1 MSVISK
7 KSFLNKADKQQS
19 NWEQTTG
26 QEAGGVLNKQ
36 DFIRQA
42 QSAAQQRRQA
52 QEQKTPQRERNG
64 FDRTATPASIA
75 GLGAPA
81 PTSQRQKERYN
92 QEIGQYGVG
101 NIDLYNRP
109 QYRNADGSVSTV
121 DSTSFNI
128 QGKEVLLPS
137 VWMKDGKAYRSSDGD
152 EILQHFYDTGEFLG
166 VFDTVDAANSYA
178 EKLHDA
184 QDYYY
189 TTQREKALDE
199 TVAHD
204 QLQGMKRTLA
214 ILESQKKQEQAQQ
227 PGILSMLGK
236 ASDSTLPTFQAESAQ
251 SETDRRIQELQD
263 EIDRQESES
272 QMQGTK
278 RPETYTAKNVGR
290 YKDRLI
296 ALASVPGVWTKR
308 QKQEA
313 EEIIGTQ
320 SGFGG
325 LLGYEQNV
333 TAFAPY
339 QEAMRK
345 GDTEAAK
352 QWQQIYDVLYT
363 RLYSKQTAVASG
375 LQEGL
380 GVTSAAAAVG
390 KLLGANEDEYH
401 RQMENAQRAQA
412 EHPVLAG
419 GAKIAGSLALMSGIG
434 EAAGAGLAAA
444 GMNTGSLGFKVAAGA
459 LSFAGADAVHNA
471 GAAAIGDMSTGDY
484 LKHIAIS
491 GAQGMAGNL
500 AGGLVGTGLAN
511 VLRDTHKMTPFMEFL
526 RQTASGVTNASVNQ
540 AVGYL
545 AADEKP
551 TKEEIATNLVTAFAF
566 SVLNG
571 AINSYQTTQQQKA
584 QMNQAYQA
592 IEQGYR
598 AMTAGT
604 ENMTPEAKAQR
615 AQFIMQQTQSLRE
628 SVNSYYIAGQQ
639 KAVDNLN
646 ETLDLIDEAMRAY
659 VNGYTAASSAMQTPN
674 VMLPGGGSTGQL
686 PTAADLPTAPTDPQ
700 MQKQVEQELQ
710 TAIQQGLQQA
720 QAGTQNTPQPES
732 GQALQNGN
740 AAAAAA
746 QIAGQAAE
754 QNQQTQLPS
763 LPATEQDA
771 VVQPQQPEQSTQQ
784 EAELP
789 TQQMQT
795 EQTTTPLQRL
805 EAMGVSG
812 KRAQSMARGIEA
824 FYRGEIQDG
833 EVLSKLLSLPEV
845 QNVMRQ
851 MTDADIEAV
860 VSGNVQPQNQQPVNS
875 AAQQTLNTQ
884 PTVQQA
890 LDSQAPG
897 VQNGTTT
904 SEGGMNNGTEQL
916 QVGQRPGAEQ
926 PGEQLPDG
934 DGGRVLGEST
944 GGQSGILAEG
954 RPQRAFNQV
963 GAAAERKN
971 LGRTLRLEKVSS
983 QSLGLP
989 NGTEEREIQVM
1000 PESSWDA
1007 QMQQTAQRISYET
1020 GKPVTYVLGSIRIRQ
1035 ADGSVSAARGVYTE
1049 NGIIIQADHLR
1060 LNIDQI
1066 ADHEAF
1072 HDYAANNP
1080 GLVRQIEQAIV
1091 ERYGR
1096 EEFDAIMDKYL
1107 KNLRGVYDLPEH
1119 ASGQEVAEAY
1129 GIVKEEICADAYAG
1143 INFFGANADKYRS
1156 EAQAVLRERKI
1167 TTPGSETEEAVA
1179 RRTGPPERYS
1189 YGGVNANTADQ
1200 KTLARAQELQMQ
1212 GEDDERVRKETG
1224 WHTGME
1230 GKLRFEIDDSNMKYH
1245 RGGDAAFSRNH
1256 PDYAE
1261 YQKLVDKM
1269 LTGSAEAW
1277 KPEDQER
1284 LQELDKTWGREYGRL
1299 SERVESGNATLE
1311 DVIDHEELFQAYP
1324 QLRSVRVEFKELPGN
1339 TQGYF
1344 SPSENKIALDSKL
1357 RSAPEVTIIHEI
1369 QHAIQK
1375 AEGFAS
1381 GASPEYWQ
1389 QHRDEAKEAR
1399 IADIREEIARLEEQ
1413 LPWDLNRWTA
1423 EDDAIEAK
1431 IGELEDSI
1439 IDIQNGVGLDSY
1451 DLYRNTAGEIEAR
1464 DAASRR
1470 ELTPEQR
1477 RATPPARAD
1486 ENTVYADLS
1495 DSLDYVGKTD
1505 DGTEV
1510 YETSEA
1516 VRKLPYK
1523 KRMEAFMD
1531 IMRNEYAGRTA
1542 KFTARDGEVYYATFD
1557 ENDLRKNVYGDKK
1570 SSPRGWKAKINT
1582 GADGNIFDLVENAEH
1597 SGSGKEQG
1605 KTSEAHQGLTGWEY
1619 FVKTVQIDGRVY
1631 DLLAN
1636 VRKKPDGEFVYSIQ
1650 LNENEK
1656 KAPAPPRQYQNGT
1669 AKAENRPVRVPT
1681 DASEASVAEK
1691 RLPVKARFSMD
1702 EPVEQTQDL
1711 MAIHNLDGKK
1721 MDSMLQLGA
1730 IPSPSVAIVKA
1741 SQGHTQYGDYTL
1753 VFPRQSIDPQ
1763 ADQRNKVYGA
1773 DAWTPTAAN
1782 AIVERE
1788 VNYDARRAAEQKI
1801 AQLAKQVAGGI
1812 FSRDSV
1818 IGSRVDEV
1826 STMDEAELA
1835 KQLSRDD
1842 AVRAAY
1848 LAEQG
1853 KDIEPVLKE
1862 KVWDSFGNQALQ
1874 DYTEKIGAQE
1884 LAQLYVKLETGER
1897 LTEAELE
1904 TARESIM
1911 EAWIADHEYALS
1923 RKPELRETRIARQRD
1938 KISDARVEDFIRN
1951 AEALYEDGGQTRDGV
1966 DRYATQDKLREAVD
1980 DADVEAWV
1988 RGQLHGVLGEP
1999 GIYNGKERFTASG
2012 RRRSFRETHGAYTVE
2027 NIVKAMNKAN
2037 ARGESYWGVGAKGIL
2052 SVATPR
2058 YKSVDAIHADESR
2071 LQKMPEE
2078 EYNRLLQ
2085 ALDKRIEGIVADV
2098 QKTSGSYDMDEIAG
2112 LLMENAGQDAMRI
2125 QQAFSRQGYDIDGGL
2140 ATEIAGMYR
2149 QAAEMPTGYFEAKPQ
2164 RVVTFDEPV
2173 CIAPDNCPP
2182 ERLEKMKAA
2191 GLNVIEYEAGNDE
2204 QRMEIARS
2212 LKGMRFSVDEPQ
2224 AGTGGEI
2231 GQAPESEPAKQEQK
2245 EKKPRK
2251 KNETKP
2257 VAESLPIIAKRNL
2270 RQDMQGI
2277 FSIPEGRRAEINQ
2290 IIDGLADRMLKNGE
2304 LTQEDRDAFFD
2315 RMYAEGVMEVAA
2327 DEYLQQARSEIA
2339 GRRIYVPES
2348 VKHEFGD
2355 DWGYFRKKAFAA
2367 GVMLVNDTSAAGIDM
2382 VNAELADTLPGMF
2395 NADDL
2400 DSREILEN
2408 IVQTA
2413 EEGKSQNMSLAQYTA
2428 LLAGQEYVSEDEVL
2442 DNIERQMDEALR
2454 TFTRT
2459 AKLEVHLR
2467 DRTGVKI
2474 AQEREKSAAARQREA
2489 LSRAKER
2496 QQRKEMSQRQREYR
2510 ELKEQQKKTL
2520 KALQWLAKNQYRAPE
2535 ELRETWDEVLGDLDI
2550 YAVSAANEMRYSK
2563 KYDATWKD
2571 LAEMYKAARKS
2582 DPNFL
2587 PTKELEMIVD
2597 RLDNEKIAD
2606 MDLNALQDLYKAAV
2620 GLRTEFYNRN
2630 NVINDDMNRLFAEVY
2645 TDSKKELDFGAQTK
2659 AGEAARQGKKLDSL
2673 FNQEQLSPMNVMQ
2686 RMAGWNPN
2694 SAWYSMAKQL
2704 EKGER
2709 DIRDYTVS
2717 ATKQLREF
2725 LTEHEDWAKKAD
2737 GQGDDGIWYEV
2748 KIPQLVGEL
2757 EVGKP
2762 PKFGDTI
2769 TVWMTPTQKV
2779 HLYLESKSYENL
2791 RHMEGGRIFPVK
2803 ELYSQGKREAAF
2815 AQGELVRLAPETVK
2829 ALVKDLTPEEQEL
2842 AQALE
2847 QYYNVFAKKEINR
2860 VSNILYGYDKAV
2872 SKNYAPIYA
2881 DTNYTKNQ
2889 LGVYDATAEGVG
2901 NLKSRQ
2907 YSKNPSYNIGAFDAF
2922 ERHVEQTARFVGMAI
2937 PARNW
2942 NTLLGWNE
2950 YVDDDRESMR
2960 SEISHTWGDASL
2972 KYIEN
2977 LIETLQGG
2985 AASTRD
2991 SVSMGA
2997 EKIFSNY
3004 IGAVFGA
3011 NQSIVFKQLGSIPL
3025 ASVWL
3030 GPENAPSPGQVKRID
3045 RSLIEKYTQ
3054 ELDWRTLGYSTPET
3068 KQLKENPNWT
3078 QTNKFTSFVFGGG
3091 AITAMDG
3098 WAASVLWP
3106 WAENKVRSE
3115 FPELETGSQEQI
3127 DSGSSPFYQKVAEE
3141 FNEAVARSQST
3152 SDEMHRGSLYKSK
3165 NSVTRAFTMF
3175 KSDSSQAYNALRQR
3189 AGEAEYY
3196 KRIGD
3201 TENYNKAKRG
3211 LGVAFLSILGGTAF
3225 ACGIDV
3231 LMNLWKHKGKAYRD
3245 EDGNL
3250 TAESVAKELATG
3262 MAESMFGLVIGGEE
3276 IFNIFDAVGTK
3287 LTGGTWY
3294 DSMNTLNAPGLEQVS
3309 EIISTLIDEGVSF
3322 IQLLADGA
3330 DVVKN
3335 GGDVWEFLHRR
3346 GADIIGDIKEMAATV
3361 ATYLP
3366 GIPVNNLEAYLLGTV
3381 RWVSPELAAAY
3392 DDALATA
3399 NKNRMKGLRGAEL
3412 ERKIEDTLH
3421 NRRVETDEATNETL
3435 ASLYEGGFTKAVPS
3449 DTPGSISVDGE
3460 DRKLSAY
3467 QKQVYDKTW
3476 SGAVGNR
3483 LRELAASDVFQEADD
3498 ETREK
3503 MLSGLYEYAG
3513 EKAKAA
3519 VFDDYEV
3526 KTSTQKADDV
3536 LASGAEMADYLELK
3550 LAGAVDKYLDAID
3563 GGLDTQNAKDVALG
3577 MAELAP
3583 EEGKK
3588 TVSDVQKWR
3597 AAIDAVDGADAQR
3610 NALLAVMK
3618 DSTKQKYEIADS
3630 YGIEARTWVQLK
3642 EILPQFD
3649 EDGNGSYKG
3658 EEIENAIDA
3667 LNGHGGIMLPGGDGP
3682 QQLTNEMRAVLWQ
3695 LFTGSKSA
3703 KNNPYSERVGSQ
3715 VIAEREKAKQE
3726 D

>member
-52 QEQKTPQRERNG
+52 QEQKAPQSERSG

-109 QYRNADGSVSTV
+109 QYRNADGSISTV

-199 TVAHD
+199 AVAHD

-227 PGILSMLGK
+227 PSILSMLGK

-263 EIDRQESES
+263 EIDRQENES

-296 ALASVPGVWTKR
+296 ALASVPGIWTKR

-390 KLLGANEDEYH
+390 KALGANEDEYH

-471 GAAAIGDMSTGDY
+471 GAAAMGDMSTEDY
-484 LKHIAIS
+484 LKRIAIS

-566 SVLNG
+566 SVLSS
-571 AINSYQTTQQQKA
+571 AISSYQTTQQQKA

-659 VNGYTAASSAMQTPN
+659 VNGYAAASSAMQTPN

-686 PTAADLPTAPTDPQ
+686 PTAADLPTTPTDPQ

-720 QAGTQNTPQPES
+720 QAGTQNTQPPES

-746 QIAGQAAE
+746 QIAVQAAE
-754 QNQQTQLPS
+754 QNQQAQQPS
-763 LPATEQDA
+763 LPTAAQA
-771 VVQPQQPEQSTQQ
+771 AAVQPQQLEQSTQQ
-784 EAELP
+784 EAGLLTP
-789 TQQMQT
+789 QQVQT
-795 EQTTTPLQRL
+795 EQTATPLERL
-805 EAMGVSG
+805 ETMGVSG

-824 FYRGEIQDG
+824 FYRGQITDG
-833 EVLSKLLSLPEV
+833 EVLNKLLSFPEV

-860 VSGNVQPQNQQPVNS
+860 VSGNVQAQNQQPVNT
-875 AAQQTLNTQ
+875 AAQQV
-884 PTVQQA
+884 PGSQQ
-890 LDSQAPG
+890 PG
-897 VQNGTTT
+897 VQNEATTH
-904 SEGGMNNGTEQL
+904 EGGMNNGTEQL
-916 QVGQRPGAEQ
+916 PAGQQ
-926 PGEQLPDG
+926 PGTEQQSEQLPDG
-934 DGGRVLGEST
+934 DGGRILGEST

-954 RPQRAFNQV
+954 RPQRTFNQGRTAV
-963 GAAAERKN
+963 EREN

-1000 PESSWDA
+1000 PESHWDA

-1049 NGIIIQADHLR
+1049 NGIIIQADHR
-1060 LNIDQI
+1060 YLNIDQI

-1080 GLVRQIEQAIV
+1080 GLVRQIERAIV
-1091 ERYGR
+1091 EQYSR

-1156 EAQAVLRERKI
+1156 EAQAVLQERKI
-1167 TTPGSETEEAVA
+1167 TTPGSETAA
-1179 RRTGPPERYS
+1179 ATQRRTGPPERYS

-1230 GKLRFEIDDSNMKYH
+1230 GKLRFEIDDSKMKYH

-1277 KPEDQER
+1277 KPEDQGR

-1299 SERVESGNATLE
+1299 SERVDRGSATLE

-1324 QLRSVRVEFKELPGN
+1324 QLRNVRVEFKELPGN

-1357 RSAPEVTIIHEI
+1357 RSAPEATIIHEI

-1439 IDIQNGVGLDSY
+1439 IDIQNGVGMDSY

-1477 RATPPARAD
+1477 RAAPPARAD

-1597 SGSGKEQG
+1597 GGSGKEQG

-1691 RLPVKARFSMD
+1691 RLPVKARFSLD

-1763 ADQRNKVYGA
+1763 ADRRNKVYGA

-1788 VNYDARRAAEQKI
+1788 VNYEAGRAAEQKI
-1801 AQLAKQVAGGI
+1801 AQLANQVAGGI
-1812 FSRDSV
+1812 FSRYSV
-1818 IGSRVDEV
+1818 ISGRVGEV
-1826 STMDEAELA
+1826 ARMDEAELA
-1835 KQLSRDD
+1835 KQLARDD

-1862 KVWDSFGNQALQ
+1862 KVWDSFGNLALQ
-1874 DYTEKIGAQE
+1874 EYTEKIGAQE

-1897 LTEAELE
+1897 LTAAELE

-1911 EAWIADHEYALS
+1911 ASWIADHEYALS
-1923 RKPELRETRIARQRD
+1923 RRPELRETRTARQRD

-1988 RGQLHGVLGEP
+1988 RGQIRGVLGEP

-2012 RRRSFRETHGAYTVE
+2012 KRRSFRETHGAYTAE
-2027 NIVKAMNKAN
+2027 NIVKAMNRAS

-2058 YKSVDAIHADESR
+2058 YKSVDAIHADEGR
-2071 LQKMPEE
+2071 LQNMPEE

-2085 ALDKRIEGIVADV
+2085 ELDKRIGGIVADV
-2098 QKTSGSYDMDEIAG
+2098 QKTAGSYDMDEIAG

-2173 CIAPDNCPP
+2173 CIAPDDCPP

-2224 AGTGGEI
+2224 AETGGEI
-2231 GQAPESEPAKQEQK
+2231 EQASESKPAEPEQK

-2395 NADDL
+2395 HADDL

-2535 ELRETWDEVLGDLDI
+2535 ELQGTWDEVLGDLDI

-2571 LAEMYKAARKS
+2571 LAEMYKDAQAN

-2587 PTKELEMIVD
+2587 PSKELEKIVH
-2597 RLDNEKIAD
+2597 RLDNKKIAD

-2748 KIPQLVGEL
+2748 KIPQLVGAL

-2779 HLYLESKSYENL
+2779 HMYLESKSTENL
-2791 RHMEGGRIFPVK
+2791 RHMEGGRTFADK
-2803 ELYSQGKREAAF
+2803 TLYSQGKRREAF
-2815 AQGELVRLAPETVK
+2815 AQGKTVRMAPETVK
-2829 ALVKDLTPEEQEL
+2829 AIVGSLTPEEQEL

-2872 SKNYAPIYA
+2872 SKNYTPIY
-2881 DTNYTKNQ
+2881 TNSNYTKSE

-2907 YSKNPSYNIGAFDAF
+2907 FSKNPSYNIGAFDAF

-2942 NTLLGWNE
+2942 QTLLNW
-2950 YVDDDRESMR
+2950 RERENSMAD
-2960 SEISHTWGDASL
+2960 IITHDWGDESL
-2972 KYIEN
+2972 KYIQD
-2977 LIETLQGG
+2977 LVQTLQGG

-2997 EKIFSNY
+2997 EKVFSNY

-3011 NQSIVFKQLGSIPL
+3011 NPSIVFKQLGSIPL
-3025 ASVWL
+3025 AGAWL
-3030 GPENAPSPGQVKRID
+3030 DFKNFPSPGQVKRID

-3078 QTNKFTSFVFGGG
+3078 QTNKFTNFIFGGG

-3106 WAENKVRSE
+3106 WAENKVRAE

-3127 DSGSSPFYQKVAEE
+3127 DSGSSPFYQKVAEV

-3152 SDEMHRGSLYKSK
+3152 SDEMHQGTLRKSK
-3165 NSVTRAFTMF
+3165 NPVTRAFTMF
-3175 KSDSSQAYNALRQR
+3175 KSDSSQTYNALRQR

-3211 LGVAFLSILGGTAF
+3211 LGVAFLAAVGGYIWAQ
-3225 ACGIDV
+3225 GIEF
-3231 LMNLWKHKGKAYRD
+3231 LMNLWKRKGKAYRD

-3250 TAESVAKELATG
+3250 TAGSVAKE
-3262 MAESMFGLVIGGEE
+3262 MALGLVGDLAGIVTYGEE
-3276 IFNIFDAVGTK
+3276 LADVIGNII
-3287 LTGGTWY
+3287 TGDKWY
-3294 DSMNTLNAPGLEQVS
+3294 GIDTPGLEQLSDVV
-3309 EIISTLIDEGVSF
+3309 ETIVEQGQNGLDV
-3322 IQLLADGA
+3322 LKDAA

-3335 GGDVWEFLHRR
+3335 GGSLGEYLHRYS
-3346 GADIIGDIKEMAATV
+3346 GDIVGGIKDLAAAA

-3366 GIPVNNLEAYLLGTV
+3366 GISVNNLEAYLLGTV
-3381 RWVSPELAAAY
+3381 RWASPELAAAY

-3399 NKNRMKGLRGAEL
+3399 NKNQMKGLRGAEL
-3412 ERKIEDTLH
+3412 ERKISDTLH
-3421 NRRVETDEATNETL
+3421 NRRVETDETTNETL
-3435 ASLYEGGFTKAVPS
+3435 ASLYESGFTKAVPS

-3476 SGAVGNR
+3476 SSAVGSR
-3483 LRELAASDVFQEADD
+3483 LVALAASDVFQTADD

-3536 LASGAEMADYLELK
+3536 LATGAEMADYLELK

-3563 GGLDTQNAKDVALG
+3563 GGLDAQSAKDVALG

-3597 AAIDAVDGADAQR
+3597 AAIDAVDGTSAQR
-3610 NALLAVMK
+3610 DALLAVMK

-3667 LNGHGGIMLPGGDGP
+3667 LNGHSGIMLPGGDGP

-3715 VIAEREKAKQE
+3715 VIAEREKAKRE

>member
-7 KSFLNKADKQQS
+7 KSFLNKANKQQS
-19 NWEQTTG
+19 NWEQTAG

-52 QEQKTPQRERNG
+52 QEQKAPQRERSG

-109 QYRNADGSVSTV
+109 QYRNADGSISTV

-189 TTQREKALDE
+189 TTQREQALDE
-199 TVAHD
+199 TAAHD

-236 ASDSTLPTFQAESAQ
+236 ASDSTLPTFRADSAQ
-251 SETDRRIQELQD
+251 SETDRRIQALQD

-296 ALASVPGVWTKR
+296 ALASVPGTWTKR

-363 RLYSKQTAVASG
+363 RLYSRQTAVASG

-390 KLLGANEDEYH
+390 KALGANEDEYH

-471 GAAAIGDMSTGDY
+471 GAAAMGDMSTEDY
-484 LKHIAIS
+484 LKRIAIS

-511 VLRDTHKMTPFMEFL
+511 VLRDTHMMTPFMEFL

-566 SVLNG
+566 SVLSS
-571 AINSYQTTQQQKA
+571 AISSYQTTQQQKA

-659 VNGYTAASSAMQTPN
+659 VNGYAAASSAMQTPN

-686 PTAADLPTAPTDPQ
+686 PTAADLPTTPTDPQ

-710 TAIQQGLQQA
+710 TAIQQGLQQG
-720 QAGTQNTPQPES
+720 QAGTQNTQPPES

-746 QIAGQAAE
+746 QIAVQAAE
-754 QNQQTQLPS
+754 QNQQAQQPS
-763 LPATEQDA
+763 LPTAAQA
-771 VVQPQQPEQSTQQ
+771 AAVQPQQLEQSTQQ
-784 EAELP
+784 EAGLLTP
-789 TQQMQT
+789 QQVQT
-795 EQTTTPLQRL
+795 EQTATPLERL
-805 EAMGVSG
+805 ETMGVSG

-824 FYRGEIQDG
+824 FYRGQITDG
-833 EVLSKLLSLPEV
+833 EVLSKLLSFPEV

-860 VSGNVQPQNQQPVNS
+860 VSGNVQAQNQQPVNT
-875 AAQQTLNTQ
+875 AAQQV
-884 PTVQQA
+884 PGSQQ
-890 LDSQAPG
+890 PG
-897 VQNGTTT
+897 VQNEATTH
-904 SEGGMNNGTEQL
+904 EGGMNNGTEQL
-916 QVGQRPGAEQ
+916 PAGQQ
-926 PGEQLPDG
+926 PGTEQQSEQLPDG
-934 DGGRVLGEST
+934 DGGRILGEST

-954 RPQRAFNQV
+954 RPQRTFNQGRTAV
-963 GAAAERKN
+963 EREN

-1000 PESSWDA
+1000 PESHWDA

-1049 NGIIIQADHLR
+1049 NGIIIQADHR
-1060 LNIDQI
+1060 YLNIDQI

-1080 GLVRQIEQAIV
+1080 GLVRQIERAIV
-1091 ERYGR
+1091 EQYSR

-1143 INFFGANADKYRS
+1143 INFFGAHAEKYRS
-1156 EAQAVLRERKI
+1156 EAQAVLQERKV
-1167 TTPGSETEEAVA
+1167 TTPGSETAA
-1179 RRTGPPERYS
+1179 ATQRRTGPPERYS

-1200 KTLARAQELQMQ
+1200 KTLAHAQELQMQ

-1230 GKLRFEIDDSNMKYH
+1230 GKLRFEIDDSKMKYH
-1245 RGGDAAFSRNH
+1245 RGGDAAFSRSH

-1324 QLRSVRVEFKELPGN
+1324 QLRNVRVEFKELPGN

-1357 RSAPEVTIIHEI
+1357 RSAPEATIIHEI

-1439 IDIQNGVGLDSY
+1439 IDIQNGVGMDSY

-1477 RATPPARAD
+1477 RAAPPARAD

-1597 SGSGKEQG
+1597 GGSGKEQG

-1691 RLPVKARFSMD
+1691 RLPVKAWFSLD

-1763 ADQRNKVYGA
+1763 ADRRNKVYGA

-1788 VNYDARRAAEQKI
+1788 VNYEAGRAAEQKI
-1801 AQLAKQVAGGI
+1801 AQLANQVAGGI
-1812 FSRDSV
+1812 FSRYSV
-1818 IGSRVDEV
+1818 ISGRVGEV
-1826 STMDEAELA
+1826 ARMDEAELA
-1835 KQLSRDD
+1835 KQLARDD

-1862 KVWDSFGNQALQ
+1862 KVWDSFGNLALQ
-1874 DYTEKIGAQE
+1874 EYTEKIGAQE

-1897 LTEAELE
+1897 LTAAELE

-1911 EAWIADHEYALS
+1911 ASWIADHEYALS
-1923 RKPELRETRIARQRD
+1923 RRPELRETRTARQRD

-1988 RGQLHGVLGEP
+1988 RGQIRGVLGEP

-2012 RRRSFRETHGAYTVE
+2012 KRRSFRETHGAYTAE
-2027 NIVKAMNKAN
+2027 NIVKAMNRAS

-2058 YKSVDAIHADESR
+2058 YKSVDAIHADEGR
-2071 LQKMPEE
+2071 LQNMPEE

-2085 ALDKRIEGIVADV
+2085 ELDKRIGGIVADV
-2098 QKTSGSYDMDEIAG
+2098 QKTAGSYDMDEIAG

-2173 CIAPDNCPP
+2173 CIAPDDCPP

-2224 AGTGGEI
+2224 AETGGEI
-2231 GQAPESEPAKQEQK
+2231 EQASESKPAEPEQK

-2395 NADDL
+2395 HADDL

-2535 ELRETWDEVLGDLDI
+2535 ELQGTWDEVLGDLDI

-2571 LAEMYKAARKS
+2571 LAEMYKDAQEN

-2587 PTKELEMIVD
+2587 PSKELEKIVH
-2597 RLDNEKIAD
+2597 RLDNKKIAD

-2748 KIPQLVGEL
+2748 KIPQLVGAL

-2779 HLYLESKSYENL
+2779 HMYLESKSTENL
-2791 RHMEGGRIFPVK
+2791 RHMEGGRTFADK
-2803 ELYSQGKREAAF
+2803 TLYSQGKRRKAF
-2815 AQGELVRLAPETVK
+2815 AQGKTVRMAPETVK
-2829 ALVKDLTPEEQEL
+2829 AIVGSLTPEEQEL

-2872 SKNYAPIYA
+2872 SKNYTPIY
-2881 DTNYTKNQ
+2881 TNSNYTKSE

-2907 YSKNPSYNIGAFDAF
+2907 FSKNPSYNIGAFDAF

-2942 NTLLGWNE
+2942 QTLLNWSE
-2950 YVDDDRESMR
+2950 RENSMAD
-2960 SEISHTWGDASL
+2960 IITHDWGDESL
-2972 KYIEN
+2972 KYIQD
-2977 LIETLQGG
+2977 LVQTLQGG

-2997 EKIFSNY
+2997 EKVFSNY

-3011 NQSIVFKQLGSIPL
+3011 NPSIVFKQLGSIPL
-3025 ASVWL
+3025 AGAWL
-3030 GPENAPSPGQVKRID
+3030 DFKNFPSPGQVKRID

-3078 QTNKFTSFVFGGG
+3078 QTNKFTNFIFGGG

-3106 WAENKVRSE
+3106 WAENKVRAE

-3127 DSGSSPFYQKVAEE
+3127 DSGSSPFYQKVAEV

-3152 SDEMHRGSLYKSK
+3152 SDEMHQGTLRKSK
-3165 NSVTRAFTMF
+3165 NPVTRAFTMF
-3175 KSDSSQAYNALRQR
+3175 KSDSSQTYNALRQR

-3211 LGVAFLSILGGTAF
+3211 LGVAFLAAVGGYIWAQ
-3225 ACGIDV
+3225 GIEF
-3231 LMNLWKHKGKAYRD
+3231 LMNLWKRKGKAYRD

-3250 TAESVAKELATG
+3250 TAGSVAKE
-3262 MAESMFGLVIGGEE
+3262 MALGLVGDLAGIVTYGEE
-3276 IFNIFDAVGTK
+3276 LADVIGNII
-3287 LTGGTWY
+3287 TGDKWY
-3294 DSMNTLNAPGLEQVS
+3294 GIDTPGLEQLSDVV
-3309 EIISTLIDEGVSF
+3309 ETIVEQGQNGLDV
-3322 IQLLADGA
+3322 LRDAA

-3335 GGDVWEFLHRR
+3335 GGSLGEYLHRHS
-3346 GADIIGDIKEMAATV
+3346 GDIVGGIKDLAAAA

-3366 GIPVNNLEAYLLGTV
+3366 GISVNNLEAYLLGTV
-3381 RWVSPELAAAY
+3381 RWASPELAAAY

-3399 NKNRMKGLRGAEL
+3399 NKNQMKGLRGAEL
-3412 ERKIEDTLH
+3412 ERKISDTLH
-3421 NRRVETDEATNETL
+3421 NRRVETDETTNETL
-3435 ASLYEGGFTKAVPS
+3435 ASLYESGFTKAVPS

-3476 SGAVGNR
+3476 SGAVGSR
-3483 LRELAASDVFQEADD
+3483 LQELIASDVFQAADD

-3536 LASGAEMADYLELK
+3536 LATGAEMADYLELK

-3563 GGLDTQNAKDVALG
+3563 GGLDAQSAKDVALG

-3597 AAIDAVDGADAQR
+3597 AAIDAVDGTSAQSD
-3610 NALLAVMK
+3610 ALLAVMK

-3667 LNGHGGIMLPGGDGP
+3667 LNGHSGIMLPGGDGP

>member
-52 QEQKTPQRERNG
+52 QEQKAPQSERSG

-109 QYRNADGSVSTV
+109 QYRNADGSISTV

-227 PGILSMLGK
+227 PSILSMLGK

-296 ALASVPGVWTKR
+296 ALASVPGIWTKR

-390 KLLGANEDEYH
+390 KALGANEDEYH

-471 GAAAIGDMSTGDY
+471 GAAAMGDMSTEDY
-484 LKHIAIS
+484 LKRIAIS

-566 SVLNG
+566 SVLSS
-571 AINSYQTTQQQKA
+571 AISSYQTTQQQKA

-659 VNGYTAASSAMQTPN
+659 VNGYAAASSAMQTPN

-686 PTAADLPTAPTDPQ
+686 PTAADLPTTPTDPQ

-720 QAGTQNTPQPES
+720 QAGTQNTQPPES

-746 QIAGQAAE
+746 QIAVQAAE
-754 QNQQTQLPS
+754 QNQQAQQPS
-763 LPATEQDA
+763 LPTAAQAA
-771 VVQPQQPEQSTQQ
+771 VVQPQQLEQSTQQ
-784 EAELP
+784 EAGLLTP
-789 TQQMQT
+789 QQVQT
-795 EQTTTPLQRL
+795 EQTATPLERL
-805 EAMGVSG
+805 ETMGVSG

-824 FYRGEIQDG
+824 FYRGQITDG
-833 EVLSKLLSLPEV
+833 EVLSKLLSFPEV

-860 VSGNVQPQNQQPVNS
+860 VSGNVQAQNQQPVNT
-875 AAQQTLNTQ
+875 AAQQV
-884 PTVQQA
+884 PGSQQ
-890 LDSQAPG
+890 PG
-897 VQNGTTT
+897 VQNEATTH
-904 SEGGMNNGTEQL
+904 EGGMNNGTEQL
-916 QVGQRPGAEQ
+916 PAGQQ
-926 PGEQLPDG
+926 PGTEQQSEQLPDG
-934 DGGRVLGEST
+934 DGGRILGEST

-954 RPQRAFNQV
+954 RPQRTFNQGRTAV
-963 GAAAERKN
+963 EREN

-1000 PESSWDA
+1000 PESHWDA

-1049 NGIIIQADHLR
+1049 NGIIIQADHR
-1060 LNIDQI
+1060 YLNIDQI

-1080 GLVRQIEQAIV
+1080 GLVRQIERAIV
-1091 ERYGR
+1091 EQYSR

-1156 EAQAVLRERKI
+1156 EAQAVLQERKI
-1167 TTPGSETEEAVA
+1167 TTPGSETAA
-1179 RRTGPPERYS
+1179 ATQRRTGPPERYS

-1230 GKLRFEIDDSNMKYH
+1230 GKLRFEIDDSKMKYH

-1277 KPEDQER
+1277 KPEDQGR

-1299 SERVESGNATLE
+1299 SERVDRGSATLE

-1324 QLRSVRVEFKELPGN
+1324 QLRNVRVEFKELPGN

-1357 RSAPEVTIIHEI
+1357 RSAPEATIIHEI

-1439 IDIQNGVGLDSY
+1439 IDIQNGVGMDSY

-1477 RATPPARAD
+1477 RAAPPARAD

-1597 SGSGKEQG
+1597 GGSGKEQG

-1691 RLPVKARFSMD
+1691 RLPVKARFSLD

-1763 ADQRNKVYGA
+1763 ADRRNKVYGA

-1788 VNYDARRAAEQKI
+1788 VNYEAGRAAEQKI
-1801 AQLAKQVAGGI
+1801 AQLANQVAGGI
-1812 FSRDSV
+1812 FSRYSV
-1818 IGSRVDEV
+1818 ISGHVGEV
-1826 STMDEAELA
+1826 ARMDEAELA
-1835 KQLSRDD
+1835 KQLARDD

-1862 KVWDSFGNQALQ
+1862 KVWDSFGNLALQ
-1874 DYTEKIGAQE
+1874 EYTEKIGAQE

-1897 LTEAELE
+1897 LTAAELE

-1911 EAWIADHEYALS
+1911 ASWIADHEYALS
-1923 RKPELRETRIARQRD
+1923 RRPELRETRTARQRD

-1988 RGQLHGVLGEP
+1988 RGQIRGVLGEP

-2012 RRRSFRETHGAYTVE
+2012 KRRSFRETHGAYTAE
-2027 NIVKAMNKAN
+2027 NIVKAMNRAS

-2058 YKSVDAIHADESR
+2058 YKSVDAIHADEGR
-2071 LQKMPEE
+2071 LQNMPEE

-2085 ALDKRIEGIVADV
+2085 ELDKRIGGIVADV
-2098 QKTSGSYDMDEIAG
+2098 QKTAGSYDMDEIAG

-2173 CIAPDNCPP
+2173 CIAPDDCPP

-2224 AGTGGEI
+2224 AETGGEI
-2231 GQAPESEPAKQEQK
+2231 EQASESKPAEPEQK

-2395 NADDL
+2395 HADDL

-2474 AQEREKSAAARQREA
+2474 AQEREKSAAAWQREA

-2535 ELRETWDEVLGDLDI
+2535 ELQGTWDEVLGDLDI

-2571 LAEMYKAARKS
+2571 LAEMYKDAQAN

-2587 PTKELEMIVD
+2587 PSKELEKIVH
-2597 RLDNEKIAD
+2597 RLDNKKIAD

-2748 KIPQLVGEL
+2748 KIPQLVGAL

-2779 HLYLESKSYENL
+2779 HMYLESKSTENL
-2791 RHMEGGRIFPVK
+2791 RHMEGGRTFADK
-2803 ELYSQGKREAAF
+2803 TLYSQGKRREAF
-2815 AQGELVRLAPETVK
+2815 AQGKTVRMAPETVK
-2829 ALVKDLTPEEQEL
+2829 AIVGSLTPEEQEL

-2872 SKNYAPIYA
+2872 SKNYTPIY
-2881 DTNYTKNQ
+2881 TNSNYTKSE

-2907 YSKNPSYNIGAFDAF
+2907 FSKNPSYNIGAFDAF

-2942 NTLLGWNE
+2942 QTLLNW
-2950 YVDDDRESMR
+2950 RERENSMAD
-2960 SEISHTWGDASL
+2960 IITHDWGDESL
-2972 KYIEN
+2972 KYIQD
-2977 LIETLQGG
+2977 LVQTLQGG

-2997 EKIFSNY
+2997 EKVFSNY

-3011 NQSIVFKQLGSIPL
+3011 NPSIVFKQLGSIPL
-3025 ASVWL
+3025 AGAWL
-3030 GPENAPSPGQVKRID
+3030 DFKNFPSPGQVKRID

-3078 QTNKFTSFVFGGG
+3078 QTNKFTNFIFGGG

-3106 WAENKVRSE
+3106 WAENKVRAE

-3127 DSGSSPFYQKVAEE
+3127 DSGSSPFYQKVAEV

-3152 SDEMHRGSLYKSK
+3152 SDEMHQGTLRKSK
-3165 NSVTRAFTMF
+3165 NPVTRAFTMF
-3175 KSDSSQAYNALRQR
+3175 KSDSSQTYNALRQR

-3211 LGVAFLSILGGTAF
+3211 LGVAFLAAVGGYIWAQ
-3225 ACGIDV
+3225 GIEF
-3231 LMNLWKHKGKAYRD
+3231 LMNLWKRKGKAYRD

-3250 TAESVAKELATG
+3250 TAGSVAKEMALGLAGDLAGIVTYG
-3262 MAESMFGLVIGGEE
+3262 EELADVIG
-3276 IFNIFDAVGTK
+3276 NII
-3287 LTGGTWY
+3287 TGDKWY
-3294 DSMNTLNAPGLEQVS
+3294 GIDTPGLEQLSDVV
-3309 EIISTLIDEGVSF
+3309 ETIVEQGQNGLDV
-3322 IQLLADGA
+3322 LKDAA

-3335 GGDVWEFLHRR
+3335 GGSLGEYLHRHS
-3346 GADIIGDIKEMAATV
+3346 GDILGGIKDLAAAA

-3366 GIPVNNLEAYLLGTV
+3366 GISVNNLEAYLLGTV
-3381 RWVSPELAAAY
+3381 RWASPELAAAY

-3399 NKNRMKGLRGAEL
+3399 NKNQMKGLRGAEL
-3412 ERKIEDTLH
+3412 ERKISDTLH
-3421 NRRVETDEATNETL
+3421 NRRVETDETTNETL
-3435 ASLYEGGFTKAVPS
+3435 ASLYESGFTKAVPS

-3476 SGAVGNR
+3476 SSAVGSR
-3483 LRELAASDVFQEADD
+3483 LVALAASDVFQTADD

-3536 LASGAEMADYLELK
+3536 LATGAEMADYLELK
-3550 LAGAVDKYLDAID
+3550 LAGAVDKYLDAHD
-3563 GGLDTQNAKDVALG
+3563 GGLDAQSAKDVALG

-3597 AAIDAVDGADAQR
+3597 AAIDAVDGTSAQR
-3610 NALLAVMK
+3610 DALLAVMK

-3667 LNGHGGIMLPGGDGP
+3667 LNGHSGIMLPGGDGP

>member
-52 QEQKTPQRERNG
+52 QEQKTPQSERSG

-109 QYRNADGSVSTV
+109 QYRNADGSISTV

-189 TTQREKALDE
+189 TTQRKQALDE
-199 TVAHD
+199 TAAHD

-214 ILESQKKQEQAQQ
+214 ILESQKKQEKAQQ
-227 PGILSMLGK
+227 PSILSMLGK
-236 ASDSTLPTFQAESAQ
+236 ASDSTLPTFRADSAQ

-296 ALASVPGVWTKR
+296 ALASVPGTWTKR

-345 GDTEAAK
+345 GDTEAAA

-363 RLYSKQTAVASG
+363 RLYSRQTAVASG

-390 KLLGANEDEYH
+390 KALGANEDEYH

-471 GAAAIGDMSTGDY
+471 GAAAMGDMSTEDY
-484 LKHIAIS
+484 LKRIAIS
-491 GAQGMAGNL
+491 GTQGMAGNL

-511 VLRDTHKMTPFMEFL
+511 VLRDTHMMTPFMEFL

-566 SVLNG
+566 SVLNS
-571 AINSYQTTQQQKA
+571 AISSYQTTQQQKA

-659 VNGYTAASSAMQTPN
+659 VNGYAAASSAMQTPN

-686 PTAADLPTAPTDPQ
+686 PTAADLPTTPTDPQ

-720 QAGTQNTPQPES
+720 QAGTQNTQPPQS

-746 QIAGQAAE
+746 QIAVQAAE
-754 QNQQTQLPS
+754 QNQQAQQPS
-763 LPATEQDA
+763 LPTAAQA
-771 VVQPQQPEQSTQQ
+771 AAVQPQQLEQSTQQ
-784 EAELP
+784 EAGLP
-789 TQQMQT
+789 TPQQVQT
-795 EQTTTPLQRL
+795 EQTATPLERL

-824 FYRGEIQDG
+824 FYRGQITDG
-833 EVLSKLLSLPEV
+833 EVLSKLLSFPEV

-860 VSGNVQPQNQQPVNS
+860 VSGNAQPQNQQPGN
-875 AAQQTLNTQ
+875 AA
-884 PTVQQA
+884 VQQVPG
-890 LDSQAPG
+890 SQQPG
-897 VQNGTTT
+897 VQNEATTH
-904 SEGGMNNGTEQL
+904 EGGMNNGTEQL
-916 QVGQRPGAEQ
+916 PAGQQPGTEQ
-926 PGEQLPDG
+926 QGEQLPDG
-934 DGGRVLGEST
+934 DGGRILGEST

-954 RPQRAFNQV
+954 RPQRAFNQGRTAV
-963 GAAAERKN
+963 EREN

-1000 PESSWDA
+1000 PESHWDS

-1049 NGIIIQADHLR
+1049 NGIIVQADHR
-1060 LNIDQI
+1060 YLNIDQI

-1091 ERYGR
+1091 EQYSR
-1096 EEFDAIMDKYL
+1096 EEFDAVVEKYL
-1107 KNLRGVYDLPEH
+1107 KNLRGVYDLPEY
-1119 ASGQEVAEAY
+1119 ASGQEVDEVY

-1143 INFFGANADKYRS
+1143 INFFGAHAEKYRS
-1156 EAQAVLRERKI
+1156 EAQAVLQARKI
-1167 TTPGSETEEAVA
+1167 TTPGSETAA
-1179 RRTGPPERYS
+1179 ATQRRTGPPERYS
-1189 YGGVNANTADQ
+1189 I
-1200 KTLARAQELQMQ
+1200 
-1212 GEDDERVRKETG
+1212 GEIT
-1224 WHTGME
+1224 
-1230 GKLRFEIDDSNMKYH
+1230 
-1245 RGGDAAFSRNH
+1245 
-1256 PDYAE
+1256 
-1261 YQKLVDKM
+1261 DKA
-1269 LTGSAEAW
+1269 GNN
-1277 KPEDQER
+1277 
-1284 LQELDKTWGREYGRL
+1284 YGRGVHL
-1299 SERVESGNATLE
+1299 DSTLLENLSDSERVQMVKE
-1311 DVIDHEELFQAYP
+1311 
-1324 QLRSVRVEFKELPGN
+1324 RVKELGGQHFTAYDGN
-1339 TQGYF
+1339 G
-1344 SPSENKIALDSKL
+1344 N
-1357 RSAPEVTIIHEI
+1357 EV
-1369 QHAIQK
+1369 
-1375 AEGFAS
+1375 
-1381 GASPEYWQ
+1381 
-1389 QHRDEAKEAR
+1389 
-1399 IADIREEIARLEEQ
+1399 
-1413 LPWDLNRWTA
+1413 
-1423 EDDAIEAK
+1423 
-1431 IGELEDSI
+1431 
-1439 IDIQNGVGLDSY
+1439 DIQIAKPGARFVNKSGKSVPVNK
-1451 DLYRNTAGEIEAR
+1451 DLTTKNRKSKVKQEAVVLADELINTAKHKK
-1464 DAASRR
+1464 D
-1470 ELTPEQR
+1470 T
-1477 RATPPARAD
+1477 PARYPHGWLDDNGRNDWAEWKTYIQD
-1486 ENTVYADLS
+1486 KENTVWEATLHIATSADGEKILYDIDPIKKTGQSGNS
-1495 DSLDYVGKTD
+1495 DTSTVEPIVADEAEPVKREDEEEMPKLMNLQRYSDIAGQQEQTAEMTNAEPTTVGAITSGSQSLG
-1505 DGTEV
+1505 GSAPAISSA
-1510 YETSEA
+1510 SEA
-1516 VRKLPYK
+1516 SVAE
-1523 KRMEAFMD
+1523 KRQSVKIPSAS
-1531 IMRNEYAGRTA
+1531 
-1542 KFTARDGEVYYATFD
+1542 D
-1557 ENDLRKNVYGDKK
+1557 E
-1570 SSPRGWKAKINT
+1570 SSENT
-1582 GADGNIFDLVENAEH
+1582 N
-1597 SGSGKEQG
+1597 
-1605 KTSEAHQGLTGWEY
+1605 
-1619 FVKTVQIDGRVY
+1619 
-1631 DLLAN
+1631 
-1636 VRKKPDGEFVYSIQ
+1636 
-1650 LNENEK
+1650 

-1763 ADQRNKVYGA
+1763 ADRRNKVYGA

-1788 VNYDARRAAEQKI
+1788 VNYEARRAAEQKI
-1801 AQLAKQVAGGI
+1801 AQLANQVAGGI

-1826 STMDEAELA
+1826 ATMDEAELA
-1835 KQLSRDD
+1835 KQLAKDD

-1884 LAQLYVKLETGER
+1884 LARLYVKLETGDR
-1897 LTEAELE
+1897 LTAAELE

-1911 EAWIADHEYALS
+1911 DAWIADHEYALN
-1923 RKPELRETRIARQRD
+1923 RRPELRETRIARQRD
-1938 KISDARVEDFIRN
+1938 KISDVRVEDFIRN

-1988 RGQLHGVLGEP
+1988 RGQLRGVLGEP

-2012 RRRSFRETHGAYTVE
+2012 RRRSFLETHGAYTAE
-2027 NIVKAMNKAN
+2027 NIVKAMNQAD

-2058 YKSVDAIHADESR
+2058 YKSVDAIHADEGR
-2071 LQKMPEE
+2071 LQNMPEE

-2085 ALDKRIEGIVADV
+2085 ELDKRIEGIVADV
-2098 QKTSGSYDMDEIAG
+2098 QKTAGSYDMDEIAG

-2173 CIAPDNCPP
+2173 CIAPDDCPP

-2224 AGTGGEI
+2224 AETGSEI
-2231 GQAPESEPAKQEQK
+2231 EQAPENKPAEPEQK

-2395 NADDL
+2395 HADDL

-2535 ELRETWDEVLGDLDI
+2535 ELQGTWDEVLGDLDI

-2571 LAEMYKAARKS
+2571 LAEMYKDAQAN

-2587 PTKELEMIVD
+2587 PSKELEKIVH
-2597 RLDNEKIAD
+2597 RLDNRKIAD

-2748 KIPQLVGEL
+2748 KIPQLVGAL

-2779 HLYLESKSYENL
+2779 HMYLESKSTENL
-2791 RHMEGGRIFPVK
+2791 RHMEGGRTFADK
-2803 ELYSQGKREAAF
+2803 TLYSQGKRREAF
-2815 AQGELVRLAPETVK
+2815 AQGKTVRMAPENVK
-2829 ALVKDLTPEEQEL
+2829 AIVGSLTPEEQEL

-2872 SKNYAPIYA
+2872 SKNYTPIY
-2881 DTNYTKNQ
+2881 TNSNYTKSE

-2907 YSKNPSYNIGAFDAF
+2907 FSKNPSYNIGAFDAF

-2942 NTLLGWNE
+2942 QTLLNW
-2950 YVDDDRESMR
+2950 RERENSMAD
-2960 SEISHTWGDASL
+2960 IITHDWGDESL
-2972 KYIEN
+2972 KYIQD
-2977 LIETLQGG
+2977 LVQTLQGG

-2991 SVSMGA
+2991 SVSMGT

-3011 NQSIVFKQLGSIPL
+3011 NPSIVLKQLGSIPL
-3025 ASVWL
+3025 AGAWL
-3030 GPENAPSPGQVKRID
+3030 DFKNFPSPGQVKRID
-3045 RSLIEKYTQ
+3045 RGLIEKYTQ

-3078 QTNKFTSFVFGGG
+3078 QTNKFTNFVFGGG

-3106 WAENKVRSE
+3106 WAENKVRAE

-3127 DSGSSPFYQKVAEE
+3127 DSGSSPFYQKVAEV

-3152 SDEMHRGSLYKSK
+3152 SDEMHQGTLRKSK
-3165 NSVTRAFTMF
+3165 NPVTRAFTMF
-3175 KSDSSQAYNALRQR
+3175 KSDSSQTYNALRQR

-3211 LGVAFLSILGGTAF
+3211 LGVAFLAAVGGYIWAQ
-3225 ACGIDV
+3225 GIEF
-3231 LMNLWKHKGKAYRD
+3231 LMNLWKRKGKAYRD

-3250 TAESVAKELATG
+3250 TAGSVAKE
-3262 MAESMFGLVIGGEE
+3262 MALGLVGDLASIVTYGEE
-3276 IFNIFDAVGTK
+3276 IADVVGNI
-3287 LTGGTWY
+3287 LTGDKWY
-3294 DSMNTLNAPGLEQVS
+3294 GIDTPGLEQLSDVV
-3309 EIISTLIDEGVSF
+3309 ETIVEQGQNGLDV
-3322 IQLLADGA
+3322 LKDAA

-3335 GGDVWEFLHRR
+3335 GGSLGEYLHRHS
-3346 GADIIGDIKEMAATV
+3346 GDIVGGIKDLAAAA

-3366 GIPVNNLEAYLLGTV
+3366 GISVNNLEAYLIGTV
-3381 RWVSPELAAAY
+3381 RWASPELAAAY

-3399 NKNRMKGLRGAEL
+3399 NKNQMKGMRGAEL
-3412 ERKIEDTLH
+3412 ERKISDTLH
-3421 NRRVETDEATNETL
+3421 NRRVETDETTNETL

-3476 SGAVGNR
+3476 SSTVGSR
-3483 LRELAASDVFQEADD
+3483 LQELAASDVFQTADD

-3536 LASGAEMADYLELK
+3536 LATGAEMVDYLELK

-3563 GGLDTQNAKDVALG
+3563 GGLDTQRAKDVALG
-3577 MAELAP
+3577 MAELTP
-3583 EEGKK
+3583 DEGKK

-3597 AAIDAVDGADAQR
+3597 AAIDAVDGADAQHD
-3610 NALLAVMK
+3610 ALLAVMK

-3667 LNGHGGIMLPGGDGP
+3667 MNGHGGIMLPGGDGP

-3715 VIAEREKAKQE
+3715 VIAEREKTKQE

>member
-52 QEQKTPQRERNG
+52 QEQKAPQSERSG

-109 QYRNADGSVSTV
+109 QYRNADGSISTV

-199 TVAHD
+199 AVAHD

-227 PGILSMLGK
+227 PSILSMLGK

-296 ALASVPGVWTKR
+296 ALASVPGTWTKR

-345 GDTEAAK
+345 GDTEAAA

-390 KLLGANEDEYH
+390 KALGANEDEYH

-471 GAAAIGDMSTGDY
+471 GAAAMGDMSTEDY
-484 LKHIAIS
+484 LKRIAIS

-566 SVLNG
+566 SVLSS
-571 AINSYQTTQQQKA
+571 AISSYQTTQQQKA

-686 PTAADLPTAPTDPQ
+686 PTAADLPTTPTDPQ

-720 QAGTQNTPQPES
+720 QAGTQNTQPPES

-746 QIAGQAAE
+746 QIAVQAAE
-754 QNQQTQLPS
+754 QNQQAQQPS
-763 LPATEQDA
+763 LPTAAQA
-771 VVQPQQPEQSTQQ
+771 AAVQPQQLEQSTQQ
-784 EAELP
+784 EAGLP
-789 TQQMQT
+789 TPQQVQT
-795 EQTTTPLQRL
+795 EQTATPLERL

-824 FYRGEIQDG
+824 FYRGQITDG
-833 EVLSKLLSLPEV
+833 EVLSKLLSFPEV

-860 VSGNVQPQNQQPVNS
+860 VSGNVQAQNQQPVNT
-875 AAQQTLNTQ
+875 AAQQV
-884 PTVQQA
+884 PGSQQ
-890 LDSQAPG
+890 PG
-897 VQNGTTT
+897 VQNEATTH
-904 SEGGMNNGTEQL
+904 EGGMNNGTEQL
-916 QVGQRPGAEQ
+916 PAGQQ
-926 PGEQLPDG
+926 PGTEQQSEQLPDG
-934 DGGRVLGEST
+934 DGGRILGKST

-954 RPQRAFNQV
+954 RPQRAFNQGRTAV
-963 GAAAERKN
+963 EREN

-1000 PESSWDA
+1000 PESHWDA
-1007 QMQQTAQRISYET
+1007 QMQRTAQRISYET
-1020 GKPVTYVLGSIRIRQ
+1020 GKPVTYVLGSIRNRQ
-1035 ADGSVSAARGVYTE
+1035 ADGSISAARGVYTE
-1049 NGIIIQADHLR
+1049 NGIIVQADHR
-1060 LNIDQI
+1060 YLNIDQI

-1080 GLVRQIEQAIV
+1080 GLVRQIERAIV
-1091 ERYGR
+1091 EQYSR

-1143 INFFGANADKYRS
+1143 INFFGAHAEKYRS
-1156 EAQAVLRERKI
+1156 EAQAVLQERKV
-1167 TTPGSETEEAVA
+1167 TTPGSETAA
-1179 RRTGPPERYS
+1179 ATQRRTGPPERYS

-1230 GKLRFEIDDSNMKYH
+1230 GKLRFEIDDSKMKYH
-1245 RGGDAAFSRNH
+1245 RGGDAAFSRSH

-1324 QLRSVRVEFKELPGN
+1324 QLRNVRVEFKELPGN

-1357 RSAPEVTIIHEI
+1357 RSAPEATIIHEI

-1439 IDIQNGVGLDSY
+1439 IDIQNGVGMDSY

-1470 ELTPEQR
+1470 GLTPEQR
-1477 RATPPARAD
+1477 RAAPPARAD

-1763 ADQRNKVYGA
+1763 ADRRNKVYGA

-1788 VNYDARRAAEQKI
+1788 VNYEARRAAEQKI
-1801 AQLAKQVAGGI
+1801 AQLANQVAGGI

-1826 STMDEAELA
+1826 ATMDEAELA
-1835 KQLSRDD
+1835 KQLAKDD

-1884 LAQLYVKLETGER
+1884 LAQLYVKLETGDR
-1897 LTEAELE
+1897 LTETELE

-1911 EAWIADHEYALS
+1911 DAWIADHEYALS
-1923 RKPELRETRIARQRD
+1923 RRPELRETRIARQRD
-1938 KISDARVEDFIRN
+1938 KISDARIEDFIRN

-1988 RGQLHGVLGEP
+1988 RGQLRGVLGEP

-2012 RRRSFRETHGAYTVE
+2012 RRKSFRETHGAYTAE
-2027 NIVKAMNKAN
+2027 NIVKAMNQAS

-2058 YKSVDAIHADESR
+2058 YKSVDAIHADEGR
-2071 LQKMPEE
+2071 LQNMPEE
-2078 EYNRLLQ
+2078 EYNQLLQ
-2085 ALDKRIEGIVADV
+2085 ELDKRIGGIVADV
-2098 QKTSGSYDMDEIAG
+2098 QKTAGSYDMDEIAG

-2173 CIAPDNCPP
+2173 CIAPDDCPP

-2224 AGTGGEI
+2224 AETGGEI
-2231 GQAPESEPAKQEQK
+2231 EQAPESKPAEPEQK

-2304 LTQEDRDAFFD
+2304 LTQEDRDTFFD

-2395 NADDL
+2395 HADDL

-2413 EEGKSQNMSLAQYTA
+2413 EEGKSQNMSLEQYTA

-2535 ELRETWDEVLGDLDI
+2535 ELQGTWDEVLGDLDI

-2571 LAEMYKAARKS
+2571 LAEMYKDAQAN

-2587 PTKELEMIVD
+2587 PSKELEKIVH
-2597 RLDNEKIAD
+2597 RLDNKKIAD

-2748 KIPQLVGEL
+2748 KIPQLVGAL

-2779 HLYLESKSYENL
+2779 HMYLESKSTENL
-2791 RHMEGGRIFPVK
+2791 RHMEGGRTFADK
-2803 ELYSQGKREAAF
+2803 TLYSQGKRREAF
-2815 AQGELVRLAPETVK
+2815 AQGKTVRMAPETVK
-2829 ALVKDLTPEEQEL
+2829 AIVGSLTPEEQEL

-2872 SKNYAPIYA
+2872 SKNYTPIY
-2881 DTNYTKNQ
+2881 TNSNYTKSE

-2907 YSKNPSYNIGAFDAF
+2907 FSKNPSYNIGAFDAF

-2942 NTLLGWNE
+2942 QTLLNW
-2950 YVDDDRESMR
+2950 RERENSMAD
-2960 SEISHTWGDASL
+2960 IITHDWGDESL
-2972 KYIEN
+2972 KYIQD
-2977 LIETLQGG
+2977 LVQTLQGG

-2997 EKIFSNY
+2997 EKVFSNY

-3011 NQSIVFKQLGSIPL
+3011 NPSIVFKQLGSIPL
-3025 ASVWL
+3025 AGAWL
-3030 GPENAPSPGQVKRID
+3030 DFKNFPSPGQVKRID

-3078 QTNKFTSFVFGGG
+3078 QTNKFTNFIFGGG

-3106 WAENKVRSE
+3106 WAENKVRAE

-3127 DSGSSPFYQKVAEE
+3127 DSGSSPFYQKVAEV

-3152 SDEMHRGSLYKSK
+3152 SDEMHQGTLRKSK
-3165 NSVTRAFTMF
+3165 NPVTRAFTMF
-3175 KSDSSQAYNALRQR
+3175 KSDSSQTYNALRQR

-3211 LGVAFLSILGGTAF
+3211 LGVAFLAAVGGYIWAQ
-3225 ACGIDV
+3225 GIEF
-3231 LMNLWKHKGKAYRD
+3231 LMNLWKRKGKAYRD

-3250 TAESVAKELATG
+3250 TAGSVAKE
-3262 MAESMFGLVIGGEE
+3262 MALGLVGDLAGIVTYGEE
-3276 IFNIFDAVGTK
+3276 LADVIGNII
-3287 LTGGTWY
+3287 TGDKWY
-3294 DSMNTLNAPGLEQVS
+3294 GIDTPGLEQLSDVV
-3309 EIISTLIDEGVSF
+3309 ETIVEQGQNGLDV
-3322 IQLLADGA
+3322 LKDAA

-3335 GGDVWEFLHRR
+3335 GGSLGEYLHRHS
-3346 GADIIGDIKEMAATV
+3346 GDIVGGIKDLAAAA

-3366 GIPVNNLEAYLLGTV
+3366 GISVNNLEAYLLGTV
-3381 RWVSPELAAAY
+3381 RWASPELAAAY

-3399 NKNRMKGLRGAEL
+3399 NKNQMKGLRGAEL
-3412 ERKIEDTLH
+3412 ERKISDTLH
-3421 NRRVETDEATNETL
+3421 NRRVETDETTNETL
-3435 ASLYEGGFTKAVPS
+3435 ASLYESGFTKAVPS

-3476 SGAVGNR
+3476 SSAVGSR
-3483 LRELAASDVFQEADD
+3483 LVALAASDVFQTADD

-3536 LASGAEMADYLELK
+3536 LATGAEMADYLELK

-3563 GGLDTQNAKDVALG
+3563 GGLDAQSAKDVALG

-3597 AAIDAVDGADAQR
+3597 AAIDAVDGTSAQR
-3610 NALLAVMK
+3610 DALLAVMK

-3667 LNGHGGIMLPGGDGP
+3667 LNGHSGIMLPGGDGP

-3715 VIAEREKAKQE
+3715 VIAEREKAKRE

>member
-52 QEQKTPQRERNG
+52 QEQKAPQSERSG

-109 QYRNADGSVSTV
+109 QYRNADGSISTV

-199 TVAHD
+199 AVAHD

-227 PGILSMLGK
+227 PSILSMLGK

-296 ALASVPGVWTKR
+296 ALASVPGIWTKR

-390 KLLGANEDEYH
+390 KALGANEDEYH

-471 GAAAIGDMSTGDY
+471 GAAAMGDMSTEDY
-484 LKHIAIS
+484 LKRIAIS

-571 AINSYQTTQQQKA
+571 AISSYQTTQQQKA

-604 ENMTPEAKAQR
+604 ENMTPEAKVQR

-659 VNGYTAASSAMQTPN
+659 VNGYAAASSAMQTPN

-686 PTAADLPTAPTDPQ
+686 PTAADLPTTPTDPQ

-720 QAGTQNTPQPES
+720 QAGTQNTQPPES

-746 QIAGQAAE
+746 QIAVQAAE
-754 QNQQTQLPS
+754 QNQQAQQPS
-763 LPATEQDA
+763 LPTAAQA
-771 VVQPQQPEQSTQQ
+771 AAVQPQQLEQSTQQ
-784 EAELP
+784 EAGLP
-789 TQQMQT
+789 TPQQVQT
-795 EQTTTPLQRL
+795 EQTATPLERL
-805 EAMGVSG
+805 ETMGVSG

-824 FYRGEIQDG
+824 FYRGQITDG
-833 EVLSKLLSLPEV
+833 EVLSKLLSFPEV

-860 VSGNVQPQNQQPVNS
+860 VSGNAQPQNQQPGN
-875 AAQQTLNTQ
+875 AA
-884 PTVQQA
+884 VQQVPG
-890 LDSQAPG
+890 SQQPG
-897 VQNGTTT
+897 VQNEATTH
-904 SEGGMNNGTEQL
+904 EGGMNNGTEQL
-916 QVGQRPGAEQ
+916 PAGQQ
-926 PGEQLPDG
+926 PGTEQQSEQLPDG
-934 DGGRVLGEST
+934 DGGRILGEST

-954 RPQRAFNQV
+954 RPQRAFNQGRTAV
-963 GAAAERKN
+963 EREN

-1000 PESSWDA
+1000 PESHWDA

-1049 NGIIIQADHLR
+1049 NGIIVQADHR
-1060 LNIDQI
+1060 YLNIDQI

-1080 GLVRQIEQAIV
+1080 GLVRQIERAIV
-1091 ERYGR
+1091 EQYSR
-1096 EEFDAIMDKYL
+1096 EEFDAVVEKYL

-1119 ASGQEVAEAY
+1119 ASGQEVAEVY

-1143 INFFGANADKYRS
+1143 INFFGAHAEKYRS
-1156 EAQAVLRERKI
+1156 EAQAVLQERKI
-1167 TTPGSETEEAVA
+1167 TTPGSETAA
-1179 RRTGPPERYS
+1179 ATQRRTGPPERYS

-1230 GKLRFEIDDSNMKYH
+1230 GKLRFEIDDSKMKYH

-1299 SERVESGNATLE
+1299 SERVDRGSATLE

-1324 QLRSVRVEFKELPGN
+1324 QLRNVRVEFKELPGN

-1357 RSAPEVTIIHEI
+1357 RSAPEATIIHEI

-1423 EDDAIEAK
+1423 EDDAVEAK

-1477 RATPPARAD
+1477 RAAPPARAD

-1597 SGSGKEQG
+1597 GGSGKEQG

-1691 RLPVKARFSMD
+1691 RLPVKARFSLD

-1763 ADQRNKVYGA
+1763 ADRRNKVYGA

-1788 VNYDARRAAEQKI
+1788 VNYEAGRAAEQKI
-1801 AQLAKQVAGGI
+1801 AQLANQVAGGI
-1812 FSRDSV
+1812 FSRYSV
-1818 IGSRVDEV
+1818 ISGHVGEV

-1835 KQLSRDD
+1835 KQLARDD

-1862 KVWDSFGNQALQ
+1862 KVWDSFGNLALQ
-1874 DYTEKIGAQE
+1874 EYTEKIGAQE

-1897 LTEAELE
+1897 LTAAELE

-1911 EAWIADHEYALS
+1911 ASWIADHEYALS
-1923 RKPELRETRIARQRD
+1923 RRPELRETRTARQRD

-1988 RGQLHGVLGEP
+1988 RGQIRGVLGEP

-2012 RRRSFRETHGAYTVE
+2012 KRRSFRETHGAYTAE
-2027 NIVKAMNKAN
+2027 NIVKAMNRAS

-2058 YKSVDAIHADESR
+2058 YKSVDAIHADEGR
-2071 LQKMPEE
+2071 LQNMPEE

-2085 ALDKRIEGIVADV
+2085 ELDKRIGGIVADV
-2098 QKTSGSYDMDEIAG
+2098 QKTAGSYDMDEIAG

-2173 CIAPDNCPP
+2173 CIAPDDCPP

-2224 AGTGGEI
+2224 AETGGEI
-2231 GQAPESEPAKQEQK
+2231 EQASESKPAEPEQK

-2395 NADDL
+2395 HADDL

-2535 ELRETWDEVLGDLDI
+2535 ELQGTWDEVLGDLDI

-2571 LAEMYKAARKS
+2571 LAEMYKDAQAN

-2587 PTKELEMIVD
+2587 PSKELEKIVH
-2597 RLDNEKIAD
+2597 RLDNKKIAD

-2748 KIPQLVGEL
+2748 KIPQLVGAL

-2779 HLYLESKSYENL
+2779 HMYLESKNTENL
-2791 RHMEGGRIFPVK
+2791 RHMEGGRTFADK
-2803 ELYSQGKREAAF
+2803 TLYSQGKRREAF
-2815 AQGELVRLAPETVK
+2815 AQGKTVRMAPETVK
-2829 ALVKDLTPEEQEL
+2829 AIVGSLTPEEQEL

-2872 SKNYAPIYA
+2872 SKNYTPIY
-2881 DTNYTKNQ
+2881 TNSNYTKSE

-2907 YSKNPSYNIGAFDAF
+2907 FSKNPSYNIGAFDAF

-2942 NTLLGWNE
+2942 QTLLNWSE
-2950 YVDDDRESMR
+2950 RENSMAD
-2960 SEISHTWGDASL
+2960 IITHDWGGESL
-2972 KYIEN
+2972 KYIQD
-2977 LIETLQGG
+2977 LVQTLQGG

-2997 EKIFSNY
+2997 EKVFSNY

-3011 NQSIVFKQLGSIPL
+3011 NPSIVFKQLGSIPL
-3025 ASVWL
+3025 AGAWL
-3030 GPENAPSPGQVKRID
+3030 DFKNFPSPGQVKRID

-3078 QTNKFTSFVFGGG
+3078 QTNKFTNFIFGGG

-3106 WAENKVRSE
+3106 WAENKVRAE

-3127 DSGSSPFYQKVAEE
+3127 DSGSSPFYQKVAEV

-3152 SDEMHRGSLYKSK
+3152 SDEMHQGTLRKSK
-3165 NSVTRAFTMF
+3165 NPVTRAFTMF
-3175 KSDSSQAYNALRQR
+3175 KSDSSQTYNALRQR

-3211 LGVAFLSILGGTAF
+3211 LGVAFLAAVGGYIWAQ
-3225 ACGIDV
+3225 GIEF
-3231 LMNLWKHKGKAYRD
+3231 LMNLWKRKGKAYRD

-3250 TAESVAKELATG
+3250 TAGSVAKEMALGLAGDLAGIVTYG
-3262 MAESMFGLVIGGEE
+3262 EELADVIG
-3276 IFNIFDAVGTK
+3276 NII
-3287 LTGGTWY
+3287 TGDKWY
-3294 DSMNTLNAPGLEQVS
+3294 GIDTPGLEQLSDVV
-3309 EIISTLIDEGVSF
+3309 ETIVEQGQNGLDV
-3322 IQLLADGA
+3322 LKDAA

-3335 GGDVWEFLHRR
+3335 GGSLGEYLHRHS
-3346 GADIIGDIKEMAATV
+3346 GDIVGGIKDLAAAA

-3366 GIPVNNLEAYLLGTV
+3366 GISVNNLEAYLLGTV
-3381 RWVSPELAAAY
+3381 RWASPELAAAY

-3399 NKNRMKGLRGAEL
+3399 NKNQMKGLRGAEL
-3412 ERKIEDTLH
+3412 ERKISDTLH
-3421 NRRVETDEATNETL
+3421 NRRVETDETTNETL
-3435 ASLYEGGFTKAVPS
+3435 ASLYESGFTKAVPS

-3476 SGAVGNR
+3476 SSAVGSR
-3483 LRELAASDVFQEADD
+3483 LVALAASDVFQTADD

-3536 LASGAEMADYLELK
+3536 LATGAEMADYLELK

-3563 GGLDTQNAKDVALG
+3563 GGLDAQSAKDVALG

-3597 AAIDAVDGADAQR
+3597 AAIDAVDGTSAQR
-3610 NALLAVMK
+3610 DALLAVMK

-3667 LNGHGGIMLPGGDGP
+3667 LNGHSGIMLPGGDGP

-3715 VIAEREKAKQE
+3715 VIAEREKAKRE

>member
-52 QEQKTPQRERNG
+52 QEQKAPQSERSG

-81 PTSQRQKERYN
+81 QTSQRQKERYN
-92 QEIGQYGVG
+92 QEIGQYGAG

-109 QYRNADGSVSTV
+109 QYRNADGSISTV

-199 TVAHD
+199 AVAHD

-227 PGILSMLGK
+227 PSILSMLGK

-296 ALASVPGVWTKR
+296 ALASVPGIWTKR

-390 KLLGANEDEYH
+390 KALGANEDEYH

-471 GAAAIGDMSTGDY
+471 GAAAMGDMSTKDY
-484 LKHIAIS
+484 LKRIAIS

-566 SVLNG
+566 SVLSS
-571 AINSYQTTQQQKA
+571 AISSYQTTQQQKA
-584 QMNQAYQA
+584 KMNQAYQA

-646 ETLDLIDEAMRAY
+646 ETLDLIEEAMRAY
-659 VNGYTAASSAMQTPN
+659 VNGYAAASSAMQTPN

-686 PTAADLPTAPTDPQ
+686 PTAADLPTTPTDPQ

-720 QAGTQNTPQPES
+720 QAGTQNTQPPES

-746 QIAGQAAE
+746 QIAVQAAE
-754 QNQQTQLPS
+754 QNQQAQQPS
-763 LPATEQDA
+763 LPTAAQA
-771 VVQPQQPEQSTQQ
+771 AAVQPQQLEQSTQQ
-784 EAELP
+784 EAGLLTP
-789 TQQMQT
+789 QQVQT
-795 EQTTTPLQRL
+795 EQTATPLERL
-805 EAMGVSG
+805 ETMGVSG

-824 FYRGEIQDG
+824 FYRGQITDG
-833 EVLSKLLSLPEV
+833 EVLSKLLSFPEV

-860 VSGNVQPQNQQPVNS
+860 VSGNVQAQNQQPVNT
-875 AAQQTLNTQ
+875 AAQQV
-884 PTVQQA
+884 PGSQQ
-890 LDSQAPG
+890 PG
-897 VQNGTTT
+897 VQNEATTH
-904 SEGGMNNGTEQL
+904 EGGMNNGTEQL
-916 QVGQRPGAEQ
+916 PAGQQ
-926 PGEQLPDG
+926 PGTEQQSEQLPDG
-934 DGGRVLGEST
+934 DGGRILGEST

-954 RPQRAFNQV
+954 RPQRTFNQGRTAV
-963 GAAAERKN
+963 EREN

-1000 PESSWDA
+1000 PESHWDA

-1049 NGIIIQADHLR
+1049 NGIIIQADHR
-1060 LNIDQI
+1060 YLNIDQI

-1080 GLVRQIEQAIV
+1080 GLVRQIERAIV
-1091 ERYGR
+1091 EQYSR

-1156 EAQAVLRERKI
+1156 EAQAVLQERKI
-1167 TTPGSETEEAVA
+1167 TTPGSETAA
-1179 RRTGPPERYS
+1179 ATQRRTGPPERYS

-1230 GKLRFEIDDSNMKYH
+1230 GKLRFEIDDSKMKYH

-1277 KPEDQER
+1277 KPEDQGR

-1299 SERVESGNATLE
+1299 SERVDRGSATLE

-1324 QLRSVRVEFKELPGN
+1324 QLRNVRVEFKELPGN

-1344 SPSENKIALDSKL
+1344 SPSKNKIALDSKL
-1357 RSAPEVTIIHEI
+1357 RSAPEATIIHEI

-1439 IDIQNGVGLDSY
+1439 IDIQNGVGMDSY
-1451 DLYRNTAGEIEAR
+1451 DLYHNTAGEIEAR

-1477 RATPPARAD
+1477 RAAPPARAD

-1597 SGSGKEQG
+1597 GGSGKEQG

-1691 RLPVKARFSMD
+1691 RLPVKARFSLD

-1763 ADQRNKVYGA
+1763 ADRRNKVYGA

-1788 VNYDARRAAEQKI
+1788 VNYEAGRAAEQKI
-1801 AQLAKQVAGGI
+1801 AQLANQVAGGI
-1812 FSRDSV
+1812 FSRYSV
-1818 IGSRVDEV
+1818 ISGRVGEV
-1826 STMDEAELA
+1826 ARMDEAELA
-1835 KQLSRDD
+1835 KQLARDD

-1862 KVWDSFGNQALQ
+1862 KVWDSFGNLALQ
-1874 DYTEKIGAQE
+1874 EYTEKIGAQE

-1897 LTEAELE
+1897 LTAAELE

-1911 EAWIADHEYALS
+1911 ASWIADHEYVLS
-1923 RKPELRETRIARQRD
+1923 HRPELRETRTARQRD

-1988 RGQLHGVLGEP
+1988 RGQIRGVLGEP

-2012 RRRSFRETHGAYTVE
+2012 KRRSFRETHGAYTAE
-2027 NIVKAMNKAN
+2027 NIVKAMNRAS

-2058 YKSVDAIHADESR
+2058 YKSVDAIHADEGR
-2071 LQKMPEE
+2071 LQNMPEE

-2085 ALDKRIEGIVADV
+2085 ELDKRIGGIVADV
-2098 QKTSGSYDMDEIAG
+2098 QKTAGSYDMDEIAG

-2173 CIAPDNCPP
+2173 CIAPDDCPP

-2224 AGTGGEI
+2224 AETGGEI
-2231 GQAPESEPAKQEQK
+2231 EQASESKPAEPEQK

-2395 NADDL
+2395 HADDL

-2535 ELRETWDEVLGDLDI
+2535 ELQGTWDEVLGDLDI

-2571 LAEMYKAARKS
+2571 LAEMYKDAQAN

-2587 PTKELEMIVD
+2587 PSKELEKIVH
-2597 RLDNEKIAD
+2597 RLDNKKIAD

-2748 KIPQLVGEL
+2748 KIPQLVGAL

-2779 HLYLESKSYENL
+2779 HMYLESKSTENL
-2791 RHMEGGRIFPVK
+2791 RHMEGGRTFADK
-2803 ELYSQGKREAAF
+2803 TLYSQGKRREAF
-2815 AQGELVRLAPETVK
+2815 AQGKTVRMAPETVK
-2829 ALVKDLTPEEQEL
+2829 AIVGSLTPEEQEL

-2872 SKNYAPIYA
+2872 SKNYTPIY
-2881 DTNYTKNQ
+2881 TNSNYTKSE

-2907 YSKNPSYNIGAFDAF
+2907 FSKNPSYNIGAFDAF

-2942 NTLLGWNE
+2942 QTLLNW
-2950 YVDDDRESMR
+2950 RERENSMAD
-2960 SEISHTWGDASL
+2960 IITHDWGDESL
-2972 KYIEN
+2972 KYIQD
-2977 LIETLQGG
+2977 LVQTLQGG

-2997 EKIFSNY
+2997 EKVFSNY

-3011 NQSIVFKQLGSIPL
+3011 NPSIVFKQLGSIPL
-3025 ASVWL
+3025 AGAWL
-3030 GPENAPSPGQVKRID
+3030 DFKNFPSPGQVKRID

-3078 QTNKFTSFVFGGG
+3078 QTNKFTNFIFGGG

-3106 WAENKVRSE
+3106 WAENKVRAE

-3127 DSGSSPFYQKVAEE
+3127 DSGSSPFYQKVAEV

-3152 SDEMHRGSLYKSK
+3152 SDEMHQGTLRKSK
-3165 NSVTRAFTMF
+3165 NPVTRAFTMF
-3175 KSDSSQAYNALRQR
+3175 KSDSSQTYNALRQR

-3211 LGVAFLSILGGTAF
+3211 LGVAFLAAVGGYIWAQ
-3225 ACGIDV
+3225 GIEF
-3231 LMNLWKHKGKAYRD
+3231 LMNLWKRKGKAYRD

-3250 TAESVAKELATG
+3250 TAGSVAKE
-3262 MAESMFGLVIGGEE
+3262 MALGLVGDLAGIVTYGEE
-3276 IFNIFDAVGTK
+3276 LADVIGNII
-3287 LTGGTWY
+3287 TGDKWY
-3294 DSMNTLNAPGLEQVS
+3294 GIDTPGLEQLSDVV
-3309 EIISTLIDEGVSF
+3309 ETIVEQGQNGLDV
-3322 IQLLADGA
+3322 LKDAA

-3335 GGDVWEFLHRR
+3335 GGSLGEYLHRYS
-3346 GADIIGDIKEMAATV
+3346 GDIVGGIKDLAAAA

-3366 GIPVNNLEAYLLGTV
+3366 GISVNNLEAYLLGTV
-3381 RWVSPELAAAY
+3381 RWASPELAAAY

-3399 NKNRMKGLRGAEL
+3399 NKNQMKGLRGAEL
-3412 ERKIEDTLH
+3412 ERKISDTLH
-3421 NRRVETDEATNETL
+3421 NRRVETDETTNETL
-3435 ASLYEGGFTKAVPS
+3435 ASLYESGFTKAVPS

-3476 SGAVGNR
+3476 SSAVGSR
-3483 LRELAASDVFQEADD
+3483 LVALAASDVFQTADD

-3536 LASGAEMADYLELK
+3536 LATGAEMADYLELK

-3563 GGLDTQNAKDVALG
+3563 GGLDAQSAKDVALG

-3597 AAIDAVDGADAQR
+3597 AAIDAVDGTSAQR
-3610 NALLAVMK
+3610 DALLAVMK

-3667 LNGHGGIMLPGGDGP
+3667 LNGHSGIMLPGGDGP

-3715 VIAEREKAKQE
+3715 VIAEREKAKRE

>member
-52 QEQKTPQRERNG
+52 QEQKTPQSERSG

-109 QYRNADGSVSTV
+109 QYRNADGSISTV

-189 TTQREKALDE
+189 TTQRKQALDE
-199 TVAHD
+199 TAAHD

-214 ILESQKKQEQAQQ
+214 ILESQKKQEQVQQ

-236 ASDSTLPTFQAESAQ
+236 ASDSTLPTFRADSAQ

-296 ALASVPGVWTKR
+296 ALASVPGIWTKH
-308 QKQEA
+308 QNQEA

-320 SGFGG
+320 NGFGG

-390 KLLGANEDEYH
+390 KALGANEDEYH

-471 GAAAIGDMSTGDY
+471 GAAAMGDMSTEDY
-484 LKHIAIS
+484 LKRIAIS

-571 AINSYQTTQQQKA
+571 AISSYQATQQQKA

-628 SVNSYYIAGQQ
+628 SINSYYIAGQQ

-686 PTAADLPTAPTDPQ
+686 PTAADLPTTPTDPQ
-700 MQKQVEQELQ
+700 MQKQVEQEIQ

-720 QAGTQNTPQPES
+720 EAGTQSAQQPES
-732 GQALQNGN
+732 GQALQSGN

-746 QIAGQAAE
+746 QIAGQSQQVQQPNLPTAA
-754 QNQQTQLPS
+754 Q
-763 LPATEQDA
+763 AA
-771 VVQPQQPEQSTQQ
+771 AVQPQQLEQSTQQ
-784 EAELP
+784 EAGLP
-789 TQQMQT
+789 TPQQVQT
-795 EQTTTPLQRL
+795 EQTATPLERL

-824 FYRGEIQDG
+824 FYRGQITDG
-833 EVLSKLLSLPEV
+833 EVLNKLLSFPEV

-860 VSGNVQPQNQQPVNS
+860 VSGNVQAQNQQPVN
-875 AAQQTLNTQ
+875 AA
-884 PTVQQA
+884 VQQVPG
-890 LDSQAPG
+890 SQQPG
-897 VQNGTTT
+897 VQNEATTP
-904 SEGGMNNGTEQL
+904 EGGMNNGTEQL
-916 QVGQRPGAEQ
+916 PAGQQPGAEQ
-926 PGEQLPDG
+926 QGEQLPDG
-934 DGGRVLGEST
+934 DGGRILREST

-954 RPQRAFNQV
+954 RPQRAFNQGRTAV
-963 GAAAERKN
+963 EREN

-1000 PESSWDA
+1000 PESHWDT

-1049 NGIIIQADHLR
+1049 NGIIVQADHR
-1060 LNIDQI
+1060 YLNIDQI

-1072 HDYAANNP
+1072 HDIAANNP
-1080 GLVRQIEQAIV
+1080 GLVRQIERAIV
-1091 ERYGR
+1091 EQYSR
-1096 EEFDAIMDKYL
+1096 EEFDAVVEKYL

-1119 ASGQEVAEAY
+1119 ASGQEVAEVY

-1143 INFFGANADKYRS
+1143 INFFGAHAEKYRS
-1156 EAQAVLRERKI
+1156 EAQAVLQARKI
-1167 TTPGSETEEAVA
+1167 TTPGSETAA
-1179 RRTGPPERYS
+1179 ATQRRTGPPERYS
-1189 YGGVNANTADQ
+1189 I
-1200 KTLARAQELQMQ
+1200 
-1212 GEDDERVRKETG
+1212 GEIT
-1224 WHTGME
+1224 
-1230 GKLRFEIDDSNMKYH
+1230 
-1245 RGGDAAFSRNH
+1245 
-1256 PDYAE
+1256 
-1261 YQKLVDKM
+1261 DKA
-1269 LTGSAEAW
+1269 GNN
-1277 KPEDQER
+1277 
-1284 LQELDKTWGREYGRL
+1284 YGRGVHL
-1299 SERVESGNATLE
+1299 DSTLLENLSDSERVQMVKE
-1311 DVIDHEELFQAYP
+1311 
-1324 QLRSVRVEFKELPGN
+1324 RVKELGGQHFTAYDGN
-1339 TQGYF
+1339 G
-1344 SPSENKIALDSKL
+1344 N
-1357 RSAPEVTIIHEI
+1357 EV
-1369 QHAIQK
+1369 
-1375 AEGFAS
+1375 
-1381 GASPEYWQ
+1381 
-1389 QHRDEAKEAR
+1389 
-1399 IADIREEIARLEEQ
+1399 
-1413 LPWDLNRWTA
+1413 
-1423 EDDAIEAK
+1423 
-1431 IGELEDSI
+1431 
-1439 IDIQNGVGLDSY
+1439 DIQIAKPGARFVNKSGKSVPVNK
-1451 DLYRNTAGEIEAR
+1451 DLTTKNRKSKVKQEAVVLADELINTAKHKK
-1464 DAASRR
+1464 D
-1470 ELTPEQR
+1470 T
-1477 RATPPARAD
+1477 PARYPHGWLDDNGRNDWAEWKTYIQD
-1486 ENTVYADLS
+1486 KENTVWEATLHIATSADGEKILYDIDPIKKTGQSGNS
-1495 DSLDYVGKTD
+1495 DTSTVEPIVADEAEPVKREDEEEMPKLMNLQRYSDIAGQQEQTAEMTNAEPTTVGAITSGSQSLG
-1505 DGTEV
+1505 GSAPAISSA
-1510 YETSEA
+1510 SEA
-1516 VRKLPYK
+1516 SVAE
-1523 KRMEAFMD
+1523 KRQSVKIPSAS
-1531 IMRNEYAGRTA
+1531 
-1542 KFTARDGEVYYATFD
+1542 D
-1557 ENDLRKNVYGDKK
+1557 E
-1570 SSPRGWKAKINT
+1570 SSENT
-1582 GADGNIFDLVENAEH
+1582 N
-1597 SGSGKEQG
+1597 
-1605 KTSEAHQGLTGWEY
+1605 
-1619 FVKTVQIDGRVY
+1619 
-1631 DLLAN
+1631 
-1636 VRKKPDGEFVYSIQ
+1636 
-1650 LNENEK
+1650 

-1763 ADQRNKVYGA
+1763 ADRRNKVYGA

-1788 VNYDARRAAEQKI
+1788 VNYEARRAAEQKI
-1801 AQLAKQVAGGI
+1801 AQLANQVAGGI

-1826 STMDEAELA
+1826 ATMDEAELA
-1835 KQLSRDD
+1835 KQLAKDD

-1884 LAQLYVKLETGER
+1884 LARLYVKLETGDR
-1897 LTEAELE
+1897 LTAAELE

-1911 EAWIADHEYALS
+1911 DAWIADHEYALN
-1923 RKPELRETRIARQRD
+1923 RRPELRETRIARQRD
-1938 KISDARVEDFIRN
+1938 KISDVRVEDFIRN

-1988 RGQLHGVLGEP
+1988 RGQLRGVLGEP

-2012 RRRSFRETHGAYTVE
+2012 RRRSFLETHGAYTAE
-2027 NIVKAMNKAN
+2027 NIVKAMNQAD

-2058 YKSVDAIHADESR
+2058 YKSVDAIHADEGR
-2071 LQKMPEE
+2071 LQNMPEE
-2078 EYNRLLQ
+2078 EYNQLLQ
-2085 ALDKRIEGIVADV
+2085 ELDKRIEGIVADV
-2098 QKTSGSYDMDEIAG
+2098 QKTAGSYDMDEIAG

-2173 CIAPDNCPP
+2173 CIAPDDCPP

-2224 AGTGGEI
+2224 AETGSEI
-2231 GQAPESEPAKQEQK
+2231 EQAPENKPAEPEQK

-2395 NADDL
+2395 HADDL

-2535 ELRETWDEVLGDLDI
+2535 ELQGTWDEVLGDLDI

-2571 LAEMYKAARKS
+2571 LAEMYKDAQAN

-2587 PTKELEMIVD
+2587 PSKELEKIVH
-2597 RLDNEKIAD
+2597 RLDNKKIAD

-2748 KIPQLVGEL
+2748 KIPQLVGAL

-2779 HLYLESKSYENL
+2779 HMYLESKSTENL
-2791 RHMEGGRIFPVK
+2791 RHMEGGRTFADK
-2803 ELYSQGKREAAF
+2803 TLYSQGKRREAF
-2815 AQGELVRLAPETVK
+2815 AQGKTVRMAPETVK
-2829 ALVKDLTPEEQEL
+2829 AIVGSLTPEEQEL

-2872 SKNYAPIYA
+2872 SKNYTPIY
-2881 DTNYTKNQ
+2881 TNSNYTKSE

-2907 YSKNPSYNIGAFDAF
+2907 FSKNPSYNIGAFDAF

-2942 NTLLGWNE
+2942 QTLLNW
-2950 YVDDDRESMR
+2950 RERENSMAD
-2960 SEISHTWGDASL
+2960 IITHNWGDESL
-2972 KYIEN
+2972 KYIQD
-2977 LIETLQGG
+2977 LVQTLQGG
-2985 AASTRD
+2985 TASTRD

-2997 EKIFSNY
+2997 EKVFSNY

-3011 NQSIVFKQLGSIPL
+3011 NPSIVFKQLGSIPL
-3025 ASVWL
+3025 AGAWL
-3030 GPENAPSPGQVKRID
+3030 DFKNFPSPGQVKRID

-3078 QTNKFTSFVFGGG
+3078 QTNKFTNFIFGGG

-3106 WAENKVRSE
+3106 WAENKVRAE

-3127 DSGSSPFYQKVAEE
+3127 DSGSSPFYQKVAEV

-3152 SDEMHRGSLYKSK
+3152 SDEMHQGTLRKSK
-3165 NSVTRAFTMF
+3165 NPVTRAFTMF
-3175 KSDSSQAYNALRQR
+3175 KSDSSQTYNALRQR

-3211 LGVAFLSILGGTAF
+3211 LGVAFLAAVGGYIWAQ
-3225 ACGIDV
+3225 GIEF
-3231 LMNLWKHKGKAYRD
+3231 LMNLWKRKGKAYRD

-3250 TAESVAKELATG
+3250 TAGSVAKE
-3262 MAESMFGLVIGGEE
+3262 MALGLVGDLASIVTYGEE
-3276 IFNIFDAVGTK
+3276 IADVVGNI
-3287 LTGGTWY
+3287 LTGDKWY
-3294 DSMNTLNAPGLEQVS
+3294 GIDTPGLEQLSDVV
-3309 EIISTLIDEGVSF
+3309 ETIVEQGQNGLDV
-3322 IQLLADGA
+3322 LKDAA

-3335 GGDVWEFLHRR
+3335 GGSLGEYLHRHS
-3346 GADIIGDIKEMAATV
+3346 GDIVGGIKDLAAAA

-3366 GIPVNNLEAYLLGTV
+3366 GISVNNLEAYLIGTV
-3381 RWVSPELAAAY
+3381 RWASPELAAAY

-3399 NKNRMKGLRGAEL
+3399 NKNQMKGMRGAEL
-3412 ERKIEDTLH
+3412 ERKISDTLH
-3421 NRRVETDEATNETL
+3421 NRRVETDETTNETL

-3476 SGAVGNR
+3476 SSTVGSR
-3483 LRELAASDVFQEADD
+3483 LQELAASDVFQTADD

-3536 LASGAEMADYLELK
+3536 LATGAEMVDYLELK

-3563 GGLDTQNAKDVALG
+3563 GGLDTQSAKDVALG
-3577 MAELAP
+3577 MAELTP
-3583 EEGKK
+3583 DEGKK

-3597 AAIDAVDGADAQR
+3597 AAIDAVDGADAQHD
-3610 NALLAVMK
+3610 ALLAVMK

-3667 LNGHGGIMLPGGDGP
+3667 LNGHSGIMLPGGDGP

-3715 VIAEREKAKQE
+3715 VIAEREKTKQE

>member
-52 QEQKTPQRERNG
+52 QEQKAPQSERSG

-109 QYRNADGSVSTV
+109 QYRNADGSISTV

-199 TVAHD
+199 AVAHD

-227 PGILSMLGK
+227 PSILSMLGK

-296 ALASVPGVWTKR
+296 ALASVPGIWTKR

-390 KLLGANEDEYH
+390 KALGANEDEYH

-471 GAAAIGDMSTGDY
+471 GAAAMGDMSTEDY
-484 LKHIAIS
+484 LKRIAIS

-566 SVLNG
+566 SVLSS
-571 AINSYQTTQQQKA
+571 AISSYQTTQQQKA

-686 PTAADLPTAPTDPQ
+686 PTAADLPTTPTDPQ

-720 QAGTQNTPQPES
+720 QAGTQNTQPPES

-746 QIAGQAAE
+746 QIAVQAAE
-754 QNQQTQLPS
+754 QNQQAQQPS
-763 LPATEQDA
+763 LPTAAQA
-771 VVQPQQPEQSTQQ
+771 AAVQPQQLEQSTQQ
-784 EAELP
+784 EAGLLTP
-789 TQQMQT
+789 QQVQT
-795 EQTTTPLQRL
+795 EQTATPLERL
-805 EAMGVSG
+805 ETMGVSG

-824 FYRGEIQDG
+824 FYRGQITDG
-833 EVLSKLLSLPEV
+833 EVLSKLLSFPEV

-860 VSGNVQPQNQQPVNS
+860 VSGNVQAQNQQPVNT
-875 AAQQTLNTQ
+875 AAQQV
-884 PTVQQA
+884 PGSQQ
-890 LDSQAPG
+890 PG
-897 VQNGTTT
+897 VQNEATTH
-904 SEGGMNNGTEQL
+904 EGGMNNGTEQL
-916 QVGQRPGAEQ
+916 PAGQQ
-926 PGEQLPDG
+926 PGTEQQSEQLPDG
-934 DGGRVLGEST
+934 DGGRILGEST

-954 RPQRAFNQV
+954 RPQRTFNQGRTAV
-963 GAAAERKN
+963 EREN

-1000 PESSWDA
+1000 PESHWDA

-1049 NGIIIQADHLR
+1049 NGIIIQADHR
-1060 LNIDQI
+1060 YLNIDQI

-1080 GLVRQIEQAIV
+1080 GLVRQIERAIV
-1091 ERYGR
+1091 EQYSR

-1156 EAQAVLRERKI
+1156 EAQAVLQERKI
-1167 TTPGSETEEAVA
+1167 TTPGSETAA
-1179 RRTGPPERYS
+1179 ATQRRTGPPERYS

-1230 GKLRFEIDDSNMKYH
+1230 GKLRFEIDDSKMKYH

-1357 RSAPEVTIIHEI
+1357 RSAPEATIIHEI

-1439 IDIQNGVGLDSY
+1439 IDIQNGVGMDSY

-1477 RATPPARAD
+1477 RAAPPARAD

-1510 YETSEA
+1510 YETSAA

-1763 ADQRNKVYGA
+1763 ADRRNKVYGA

-1788 VNYDARRAAEQKI
+1788 VNYEARRAAEQKI
-1801 AQLAKQVAGGI
+1801 AQLANQVAGGI

-1826 STMDEAELA
+1826 ATMDEAELA
-1835 KQLSRDD
+1835 KQLAKDD
-1842 AVRAAY
+1842 TVRAAY

-1884 LAQLYVKLETGER
+1884 LAQLYVKLETGDR
-1897 LTEAELE
+1897 LTETELE

-1911 EAWIADHEYALS
+1911 DAWIADHEYALN
-1923 RKPELRETRIARQRD
+1923 RRPELRETRVARQRD

-1988 RGQLHGVLGEP
+1988 RGQLRGVLGEP

-2012 RRRSFRETHGAYTVE
+2012 KRRSFRETHGAYTAE
-2027 NIVKAMNKAN
+2027 NIVKAMNQAS

-2058 YKSVDAIHADESR
+2058 YKSVDAIHADEGR
-2071 LQKMPEE
+2071 LQNMPEE
-2078 EYNRLLQ
+2078 EYNQLLQ
-2085 ALDKRIEGIVADV
+2085 ELDKRIGGIVADV
-2098 QKTSGSYDMDEIAG
+2098 QKTAGSYDMDEIAG
-2112 LLMENAGQDAMRI
+2112 LLMENAGQDAMHI

-2173 CIAPDNCPP
+2173 CIAPDDCPP

-2224 AGTGGEI
+2224 AETGSEI
-2231 GQAPESEPAKQEQK
+2231 EQAPKSKPAEPEQK

-2290 IIDGLADRMLKNGE
+2290 IIDTLADRMLKNGE
-2304 LTQEDRDAFFD
+2304 LTQEDRDTFFD

-2382 VNAELADTLPGMF
+2382 VNAELADTLPGVF
-2395 NADDL
+2395 HADDL

-2535 ELRETWDEVLGDLDI
+2535 ELQGTWDEVLGDLDI

-2571 LAEMYKAARKS
+2571 LAEMYKDAQAN

-2587 PTKELEMIVD
+2587 PSKELEKIVH
-2597 RLDNEKIAD
+2597 RLDNKKIAD

-2748 KIPQLVGEL
+2748 KIPQLVGAL

-2779 HLYLESKSYENL
+2779 HMYLESKSTENL
-2791 RHMEGGRIFPVK
+2791 RHMEGGRTFADK
-2803 ELYSQGKREAAF
+2803 TLYSQGKRREAF
-2815 AQGELVRLAPETVK
+2815 AQGKTVRMAPETVK
-2829 ALVKDLTPEEQEL
+2829 AIVGSLTPEEQEL

-2872 SKNYAPIYA
+2872 SKNYTPIY
-2881 DTNYTKNQ
+2881 TNSNYTKSE

-2907 YSKNPSYNIGAFDAF
+2907 FSKNPSYNIGAFDAF

-2942 NTLLGWNE
+2942 QTLLNW
-2950 YVDDDRESMR
+2950 RERENSMAD
-2960 SEISHTWGDASL
+2960 IITHDWGDESL
-2972 KYIEN
+2972 KYIQD
-2977 LIETLQGG
+2977 LVQTLQGG

-2997 EKIFSNY
+2997 EKVFSNY

-3011 NQSIVFKQLGSIPL
+3011 NPSIVFKQLGSIPL
-3025 ASVWL
+3025 AGAWL
-3030 GPENAPSPGQVKRID
+3030 DFKNFPSPGQVKRID

-3078 QTNKFTSFVFGGG
+3078 QTNKFTNFIFGGG

-3106 WAENKVRSE
+3106 WAENKVRAE

-3127 DSGSSPFYQKVAEE
+3127 DSGSSPFYQKVAEV

-3152 SDEMHRGSLYKSK
+3152 SDEMHQGTLRKSK
-3165 NSVTRAFTMF
+3165 NPVTRAFTMF
-3175 KSDSSQAYNALRQR
+3175 KSDSSQTYNALRQR

-3211 LGVAFLSILGGTAF
+3211 LGVAFLAAVGGYIWAQ
-3225 ACGIDV
+3225 GIEF
-3231 LMNLWKHKGKAYRD
+3231 LMNLWKRKGKAYRD

-3250 TAESVAKELATG
+3250 TAGSVAKE
-3262 MAESMFGLVIGGEE
+3262 MALGLVGDLAGIVTYGEE
-3276 IFNIFDAVGTK
+3276 LADVIGNII
-3287 LTGGTWY
+3287 TGDKWY
-3294 DSMNTLNAPGLEQVS
+3294 GIDTPGLEQLSDVV
-3309 EIISTLIDEGVSF
+3309 ETIVEQGQNGLDV
-3322 IQLLADGA
+3322 LKDAA

-3335 GGDVWEFLHRR
+3335 GGSLGEYLHRHS
-3346 GADIIGDIKEMAATV
+3346 GDIVGGIKDLAAAA

-3366 GIPVNNLEAYLLGTV
+3366 GISVNNLEAYLLGTV
-3381 RWVSPELAAAY
+3381 RWASPELAAAY

-3399 NKNRMKGLRGAEL
+3399 NKNQMKGLRGAEL
-3412 ERKIEDTLH
+3412 ERKISDTLH
-3421 NRRVETDEATNETL
+3421 NRRVETDETTNETL
-3435 ASLYEGGFTKAVPS
+3435 ASLYESGFTKAVPS

-3476 SGAVGNR
+3476 SSAVGSR
-3483 LRELAASDVFQEADD
+3483 LVALAASDVFQTADD

-3536 LASGAEMADYLELK
+3536 LATGAEMADYLELK

-3563 GGLDTQNAKDVALG
+3563 GGLDAQSAKDVALG

-3597 AAIDAVDGADAQR
+3597 AAIDAVDGTSAQR
-3610 NALLAVMK
+3610 DALLAVMK

-3667 LNGHGGIMLPGGDGP
+3667 LNGHSGIMLPGGDGP

-3715 VIAEREKAKQE
+3715 VIAEREKAKRE

>member
-7 KSFLNKADKQQS
+7 KSFLNKANKQQS
-19 NWEQTTG
+19 NWEQTAG

-52 QEQKTPQRERNG
+52 QEQKAPQRERSG

-109 QYRNADGSVSTV
+109 QYRNADGSISTV

-189 TTQREKALDE
+189 TTQREQALDE
-199 TVAHD
+199 TAAHD

-236 ASDSTLPTFQAESAQ
+236 ASDSTLPTFRADSAQ
-251 SETDRRIQELQD
+251 SETDRRIQALQD

-296 ALASVPGVWTKR
+296 ALASVPGTWTKR

-363 RLYSKQTAVASG
+363 RLYSRQTAVASG

-390 KLLGANEDEYH
+390 KALGANEDEYH

-471 GAAAIGDMSTGDY
+471 GAAAMGDMSTEDY
-484 LKHIAIS
+484 LKRIAIS

-511 VLRDTHKMTPFMEFL
+511 VLRDTHMMTPFMEFL

-566 SVLNG
+566 SVLSS
-571 AINSYQTTQQQKA
+571 AISSYQTTQQQKA

-659 VNGYTAASSAMQTPN
+659 VNGYAAASSAMQTPN

-686 PTAADLPTAPTDPQ
+686 PTAADLPTTPTDPQ

-710 TAIQQGLQQA
+710 TAIQQGLQQG
-720 QAGTQNTPQPES
+720 QAGTQNTQPPES

-746 QIAGQAAE
+746 QIAVQAAE
-754 QNQQTQLPS
+754 QNQQAQQPS
-763 LPATEQDA
+763 LPTAAQA
-771 VVQPQQPEQSTQQ
+771 AAVQPQQLEQSTQQ
-784 EAELP
+784 EAGLLTP
-789 TQQMQT
+789 QQVQT
-795 EQTTTPLQRL
+795 EQTATPLERL
-805 EAMGVSG
+805 ETMGVSG

-824 FYRGEIQDG
+824 FYRGQITDG
-833 EVLSKLLSLPEV
+833 EVLSKLLSFPEV

-860 VSGNVQPQNQQPVNS
+860 VSGNVQAQNQQPVNT
-875 AAQQTLNTQ
+875 AAQQV
-884 PTVQQA
+884 PGSQQ
-890 LDSQAPG
+890 PG
-897 VQNGTTT
+897 VQNEATTH
-904 SEGGMNNGTEQL
+904 EGGMNNGTEQL
-916 QVGQRPGAEQ
+916 PAGQQ
-926 PGEQLPDG
+926 PGTEQQSEQLPDG
-934 DGGRVLGEST
+934 DGGRILGEST

-954 RPQRAFNQV
+954 RPQRTFNQGRTAV
-963 GAAAERKN
+963 EREN

-1000 PESSWDA
+1000 PESHWDA

-1049 NGIIIQADHLR
+1049 NGIIIQADHR
-1060 LNIDQI
+1060 YLNIDQI

-1080 GLVRQIEQAIV
+1080 GLVRQIERAIV
-1091 ERYGR
+1091 EQYSR

-1143 INFFGANADKYRS
+1143 INFFGAHAEKYRS
-1156 EAQAVLRERKI
+1156 EAQAVLQERKV
-1167 TTPGSETEEAVA
+1167 TTPGSETAA
-1179 RRTGPPERYS
+1179 ATQRRTGPPERYS

-1200 KTLARAQELQMQ
+1200 KTLAHAQELQMQ

-1230 GKLRFEIDDSNMKYH
+1230 GKLRFEIDDSKMKYH
-1245 RGGDAAFSRNH
+1245 RGGDAAFSRSH

-1324 QLRSVRVEFKELPGN
+1324 QLRNVRVEFKELPGN

-1357 RSAPEVTIIHEI
+1357 RSAPEATIIHEI

-1439 IDIQNGVGLDSY
+1439 IDIQNGVGMDSY

-1477 RATPPARAD
+1477 RAAPPARAD

-1597 SGSGKEQG
+1597 GGSGKEQG

-1691 RLPVKARFSMD
+1691 RLPVKAWFSLD

-1763 ADQRNKVYGA
+1763 ADRRNKVYGA

-1788 VNYDARRAAEQKI
+1788 VNYEAGRAAEQKI
-1801 AQLAKQVAGGI
+1801 AQLANQVAGGI
-1812 FSRDSV
+1812 FSRYSV
-1818 IGSRVDEV
+1818 ISGRVGEV
-1826 STMDEAELA
+1826 ARMDEAELA
-1835 KQLSRDD
+1835 KQLARDD

-1862 KVWDSFGNQALQ
+1862 KVWDSFGNLALQ
-1874 DYTEKIGAQE
+1874 EYTEKIGAQE

-1897 LTEAELE
+1897 LTAAELE

-1911 EAWIADHEYALS
+1911 ASWIAGHEYALS
-1923 RKPELRETRIARQRD
+1923 RRPELRETRTARQRD

-1988 RGQLHGVLGEP
+1988 RGQIRGVLGEP

-2012 RRRSFRETHGAYTVE
+2012 KRRSFRETHGAYTAE
-2027 NIVKAMNKAN
+2027 NIVKAMNRAS

-2058 YKSVDAIHADESR
+2058 YKSVDAIHADEGR
-2071 LQKMPEE
+2071 LQNMPEE

-2085 ALDKRIEGIVADV
+2085 ELDKRIGGIVADV
-2098 QKTSGSYDMDEIAG
+2098 QKTAGSYDMDEIAG

-2173 CIAPDNCPP
+2173 CIAPDDCPP

-2224 AGTGGEI
+2224 AETGGEI
-2231 GQAPESEPAKQEQK
+2231 EQASESKPAEPEQK

-2395 NADDL
+2395 HADDL

-2535 ELRETWDEVLGDLDI
+2535 ELQGTWDEVLGDLDI

-2571 LAEMYKAARKS
+2571 LAEMYKDAQEN

-2587 PTKELEMIVD
+2587 PSKELEKIVH
-2597 RLDNEKIAD
+2597 RLDNKKIAD

-2748 KIPQLVGEL
+2748 KIPQLVGAL

-2779 HLYLESKSYENL
+2779 HMYLESKSTENL
-2791 RHMEGGRIFPVK
+2791 RHMEGGRTFADK
-2803 ELYSQGKREAAF
+2803 TLYSQGKRRKAF
-2815 AQGELVRLAPETVK
+2815 AQGKTVRMAPETVK
-2829 ALVKDLTPEEQEL
+2829 AIVGSLTPEEQEL

-2872 SKNYAPIYA
+2872 SKNYTPIY
-2881 DTNYTKNQ
+2881 TNSNYTKSE

-2907 YSKNPSYNIGAFDAF
+2907 FSKNPSYNIGAFDAF

-2942 NTLLGWNE
+2942 QTLLNWSE
-2950 YVDDDRESMR
+2950 RENSMAD
-2960 SEISHTWGDASL
+2960 IITHDWGDESL
-2972 KYIEN
+2972 KYIQD
-2977 LIETLQGG
+2977 LVQTLQGG

-2997 EKIFSNY
+2997 EKVFSNY

-3011 NQSIVFKQLGSIPL
+3011 NPSIVFKQLGSIPL
-3025 ASVWL
+3025 AGAWL
-3030 GPENAPSPGQVKRID
+3030 DFKNFPSPGQVKRID

-3078 QTNKFTSFVFGGG
+3078 QTNKFTNFIFGGG

-3106 WAENKVRSE
+3106 WAENKVRAE

-3127 DSGSSPFYQKVAEE
+3127 DSGSSPFYQKVAEV

-3152 SDEMHRGSLYKSK
+3152 SDEMHQGTLRKSK
-3165 NSVTRAFTMF
+3165 NPVTRAFTMF
-3175 KSDSSQAYNALRQR
+3175 KSDSSQTYNALRQR

-3211 LGVAFLSILGGTAF
+3211 LGVAFLAAVGGYIWAQ
-3225 ACGIDV
+3225 GIEF
-3231 LMNLWKHKGKAYRD
+3231 LMNLWKRKGKAYRD

-3250 TAESVAKELATG
+3250 TAGSVAKE
-3262 MAESMFGLVIGGEE
+3262 MALGLVGDLAGIVTYGEE
-3276 IFNIFDAVGTK
+3276 LADVIGNII
-3287 LTGGTWY
+3287 TGDKWY
-3294 DSMNTLNAPGLEQVS
+3294 GIDTPGLEQLSDVV
-3309 EIISTLIDEGVSF
+3309 ETIVEQGQNGLDV
-3322 IQLLADGA
+3322 LRDAA

-3335 GGDVWEFLHRR
+3335 GGSLGEYLHRHS
-3346 GADIIGDIKEMAATV
+3346 GDIVGGIKDLAAAA

-3366 GIPVNNLEAYLLGTV
+3366 GISVNNLEAYLLGTV
-3381 RWVSPELAAAY
+3381 RWASPELAAAY

-3399 NKNRMKGLRGAEL
+3399 NKNQMKGLRGAEL
-3412 ERKIEDTLH
+3412 ERKISDTLH
-3421 NRRVETDEATNETL
+3421 NRRVETDETTNETL
-3435 ASLYEGGFTKAVPS
+3435 ASLYESGFTKAVPS

-3476 SGAVGNR
+3476 SGAVGSR
-3483 LRELAASDVFQEADD
+3483 LQELIASDVFQAADD

-3536 LASGAEMADYLELK
+3536 LATGAEMADYLELK

-3563 GGLDTQNAKDVALG
+3563 GGLDAQSAKDVALG

-3597 AAIDAVDGADAQR
+3597 AAIDAVDGTSAQR
-3610 NALLAVMK
+3610 DALLAVMK

-3667 LNGHGGIMLPGGDGP
+3667 LNGHSGIMLPGGDGP

>member
-52 QEQKTPQRERNG
+52 QEQKAPQSERSG

-109 QYRNADGSVSTV
+109 QYRNADGSISTV

-199 TVAHD
+199 AVAHD

-227 PGILSMLGK
+227 PSILSMLGK

-296 ALASVPGVWTKR
+296 ALASVPGIWTKR

-390 KLLGANEDEYH
+390 KALGANEDEYH

-434 EAAGAGLAAA
+434 EAAGAGLEAA

-471 GAAAIGDMSTGDY
+471 GAAAMGDMSTEDY
-484 LKHIAIS
+484 LKRIAIS

-566 SVLNG
+566 SVLSS
-571 AINSYQTTQQQKA
+571 AISSYQTTQQQKA

-686 PTAADLPTAPTDPQ
+686 PTAADLPTTPTDPQ

-720 QAGTQNTPQPES
+720 QAGTQNTQPPES

-746 QIAGQAAE
+746 QIAVQAAE
-754 QNQQTQLPS
+754 QNQQAQQPS
-763 LPATEQDA
+763 LPTAAQA
-771 VVQPQQPEQSTQQ
+771 AAVQPQQLEQSTQQ
-784 EAELP
+784 EAGLP
-789 TQQMQT
+789 TPQQVQT
-795 EQTTTPLQRL
+795 EQTATPLERL
-805 EAMGVSG
+805 ETMGVSG

-824 FYRGEIQDG
+824 FYRGQITDG
-833 EVLSKLLSLPEV
+833 EVLSKLLSFPEV

-860 VSGNVQPQNQQPVNS
+860 VSGNVQAQNQQPVNT
-875 AAQQTLNTQ
+875 AAQQV
-884 PTVQQA
+884 PGSQQ
-890 LDSQAPG
+890 PG
-897 VQNGTTT
+897 VQNEATTH
-904 SEGGMNNGTEQL
+904 EGGTNNGTEQL
-916 QVGQRPGAEQ
+916 PAGQQ
-926 PGEQLPDG
+926 PGTEQQSEQLPDG
-934 DGGRVLGEST
+934 DGGRILGEST

-954 RPQRAFNQV
+954 RPQRAFNQGRTAV
-963 GAAAERKN
+963 EREN

-1000 PESSWDA
+1000 PESHWDA
-1007 QMQQTAQRISYET
+1007 QMQRTAQRISYET

-1049 NGIIIQADHLR
+1049 NGIIVQADHR
-1060 LNIDQI
+1060 YLNIDQI

-1080 GLVRQIEQAIV
+1080 GLVRQIERAIV
-1091 ERYGR
+1091 EQYSR

-1129 GIVKEEICADAYAG
+1129 DIVKEEICADAYAG

-1156 EAQAVLRERKI
+1156 EAQAVLQERKI
-1167 TTPGSETEEAVA
+1167 TTPGSETAA
-1179 RRTGPPERYS
+1179 ATQRRTGPPERYS

-1230 GKLRFEIDDSNMKYH
+1230 GKLRFEIDDSKMKYH

-1299 SERVESGNATLE
+1299 SERVDRGSATLE

-1324 QLRSVRVEFKELPGN
+1324 QLRNVRVEFKELPGN
-1339 TQGYF
+1339 TRGYF

-1357 RSAPEVTIIHEI
+1357 RSAPEATIIHEI

-1470 ELTPEQR
+1470 GLTLEQR

-1691 RLPVKARFSMD
+1691 RLSVKARFSMD

-1763 ADQRNKVYGA
+1763 ADRRNKVYGA

-1788 VNYDARRAAEQKI
+1788 VNYEARRAAEQKI
-1801 AQLAKQVAGGI
+1801 AQLANQVAGGI

-1826 STMDEAELA
+1826 ATMDEAELA
-1835 KQLSRDD
+1835 KQLAKDD

-1884 LAQLYVKLETGER
+1884 LAQLYVKLETGDR
-1897 LTEAELE
+1897 LTETELE

-1911 EAWIADHEYALS
+1911 DAWIADHEYALN
-1923 RKPELRETRIARQRD
+1923 RRPELRETRVARQRD

-1988 RGQLHGVLGEP
+1988 RGQLRGVLGEP

-2012 RRRSFRETHGAYTVE
+2012 RRKSFRETHGAYTAE
-2027 NIVKAMNKAN
+2027 NIVKAMNQAS

-2058 YKSVDAIHADESR
+2058 YKSVDAIHADEGR
-2071 LQKMPEE
+2071 LQNMPEE
-2078 EYNRLLQ
+2078 EYNQLLQ
-2085 ALDKRIEGIVADV
+2085 ELDKRIGGIVADV
-2098 QKTSGSYDMDEIAG
+2098 QKTAESYDMYEIAG

-2173 CIAPDNCPP
+2173 CIAPDDCPP

-2224 AGTGGEI
+2224 AETGGEI
-2231 GQAPESEPAKQEQK
+2231 EQAPESKPAEPEQK

-2251 KNETKP
+2251 KNEMKP

-2395 NADDL
+2395 HADDL

-2535 ELRETWDEVLGDLDI
+2535 ELQGTWDEVLGDLDI

-2571 LAEMYKAARKS
+2571 LAEMYKDAQAN

-2587 PTKELEMIVD
+2587 PSKELEKIVH
-2597 RLDNEKIAD
+2597 RLDNKKIAD

-2748 KIPQLVGEL
+2748 KIPQLVGAL

-2779 HLYLESKSYENL
+2779 HMYLESKSTENL
-2791 RHMEGGRIFPVK
+2791 RHMEGGRTFADK
-2803 ELYSQGKREAAF
+2803 TLYSQGKRREAF
-2815 AQGELVRLAPETVK
+2815 AQGKTVRMAPETVK
-2829 ALVKDLTPEEQEL
+2829 AIVGSLTPEEQEL

-2872 SKNYAPIYA
+2872 SKNYTPIY
-2881 DTNYTKNQ
+2881 TNSNYTKSE

-2907 YSKNPSYNIGAFDAF
+2907 FSKNPSYNIGAFDAF

-2942 NTLLGWNE
+2942 QTLLNW
-2950 YVDDDRESMR
+2950 RERENSMAD
-2960 SEISHTWGDASL
+2960 IITHDWGDESL
-2972 KYIEN
+2972 KYIQD
-2977 LIETLQGG
+2977 LVQTLQGG

-2997 EKIFSNY
+2997 EKVFSNY

-3011 NQSIVFKQLGSIPL
+3011 NPSIVFKQLGSIPL
-3025 ASVWL
+3025 AGAWL
-3030 GPENAPSPGQVKRID
+3030 DFKNFPSPGQVKRIN

-3078 QTNKFTSFVFGGG
+3078 QTNKFTNFIFGGG

-3106 WAENKVRSE
+3106 WAENKVRAE

-3127 DSGSSPFYQKVAEE
+3127 DSGSSPFYQKVAEV

-3152 SDEMHRGSLYKSK
+3152 SDEMHQGTLRKSK
-3165 NSVTRAFTMF
+3165 NPVTRAFTMF
-3175 KSDSSQAYNALRQR
+3175 KSDSSQTYNALRQR

-3211 LGVAFLSILGGTAF
+3211 LGVAFLAAVGGYIWAQ
-3225 ACGIDV
+3225 GIEF
-3231 LMNLWKHKGKAYRD
+3231 LMNLWKRKGKAYRD

-3250 TAESVAKELATG
+3250 TAGSVAKE
-3262 MAESMFGLVIGGEE
+3262 MALGLVGDLAGIVTYGEE
-3276 IFNIFDAVGTK
+3276 LADVIGNII
-3287 LTGGTWY
+3287 TGDKWY
-3294 DSMNTLNAPGLEQVS
+3294 GIDTPGLEQLSDVV
-3309 EIISTLIDEGVSF
+3309 ETIVEQGQNGLDV
-3322 IQLLADGA
+3322 LKDAA

-3335 GGDVWEFLHRR
+3335 GGSLGEYLHRHS
-3346 GADIIGDIKEMAATV
+3346 GDIVGGIKDLAAAA

-3366 GIPVNNLEAYLLGTV
+3366 GISVNNLEAYLLGTV
-3381 RWVSPELAAAY
+3381 RWASPELAAAY

-3399 NKNRMKGLRGAEL
+3399 NKNQMKGLRGAEL
-3412 ERKIEDTLH
+3412 ERKISDTLH
-3421 NRRVETDEATNETL
+3421 NRRVETDETTNETL
-3435 ASLYEGGFTKAVPS
+3435 ASLYESGFTKAVPS

-3476 SGAVGNR
+3476 SGAVGSR
-3483 LRELAASDVFQEADD
+3483 LQELIASDVFQAADD
-3498 ETREK
+3498 ETQEK

-3536 LASGAEMADYLELK
+3536 LATGAEMADYLELK

-3563 GGLDTQNAKDVALG
+3563 GGLDTQSAKDVALG

-3597 AAIDAVDGADAQR
+3597 AAIDAVDGTSAQR
-3610 NALLAVMK
+3610 DALLAVMK

-3667 LNGHGGIMLPGGDGP
+3667 LNGHSGIMLPGGDGP

>member
-52 QEQKTPQRERNG
+52 QEQKAPQSERSG

-109 QYRNADGSVSTV
+109 QYRNADGSISTV

-199 TVAHD
+199 AVAHD

-227 PGILSMLGK
+227 PSILSMLGK
-236 ASDSTLPTFQAESAQ
+236 SSDSTLPTFQAESAQ

-296 ALASVPGVWTKR
+296 ALASVPGIWTKR

-390 KLLGANEDEYH
+390 KALGANEDEYH

-471 GAAAIGDMSTGDY
+471 GAAAMGDMSTVDY
-484 LKHIAIS
+484 LKRIAIS

-566 SVLNG
+566 SVLSS
-571 AINSYQTTQQQKA
+571 AISSYQTTQQQKA

-659 VNGYTAASSAMQTPN
+659 VNGYAAASSAMQTPN

-686 PTAADLPTAPTDPQ
+686 PTAADLPTTPTDPQ

-720 QAGTQNTPQPES
+720 QAGTQNTQPPES

-746 QIAGQAAE
+746 QIAVQAAE
-754 QNQQTQLPS
+754 QNQQAQQPS
-763 LPATEQDA
+763 LPTAAQA
-771 VVQPQQPEQSTQQ
+771 AAVQPQQLEQSTQQ
-784 EAELP
+784 EAGLP
-789 TQQMQT
+789 TPQQVQT
-795 EQTTTPLQRL
+795 EQTATPLERL
-805 EAMGVSG
+805 ETMGVSG

-824 FYRGEIQDG
+824 FYRGQITDG
-833 EVLSKLLSLPEV
+833 EVLSKLLSFPEV

-860 VSGNVQPQNQQPVNS
+860 VSGNVQAQNQQPVNT
-875 AAQQTLNTQ
+875 AAQQV
-884 PTVQQA
+884 PGSQQ
-890 LDSQAPG
+890 PG
-897 VQNGTTT
+897 VQNEATTH
-904 SEGGMNNGTEQL
+904 EGGMNNGTEQL
-916 QVGQRPGAEQ
+916 PAGQQ
-926 PGEQLPDG
+926 PGTEQQSEQLPDG
-934 DGGRVLGEST
+934 DGGRILGEST

-954 RPQRAFNQV
+954 RPQRAFNQGRTAV
-963 GAAAERKN
+963 EREN

-1000 PESSWDA
+1000 PESHWDA
-1007 QMQQTAQRISYET
+1007 QMQRTAQRISYET
-1020 GKPVTYVLGSIRIRQ
+1020 GKPVTYVLASIRIRK

-1049 NGIIIQADHLR
+1049 NGIIVQADHR
-1060 LNIDQI
+1060 YLNIDQI

-1080 GLVRQIEQAIV
+1080 GLVRQIERAIV
-1091 ERYGR
+1091 EQYSR
-1096 EEFDAIMDKYL
+1096 EEFDAVVEKYL

-1119 ASGQEVAEAY
+1119 ASGQEVAEVY

-1143 INFFGANADKYRS
+1143 INFFGAHAEKYRS
-1156 EAQAVLRERKI
+1156 EAQAVLQERKI
-1167 TTPGSETEEAVA
+1167 TTPGSETAA
-1179 RRTGPPERYS
+1179 ATQRRTGPPERYS

-1230 GKLRFEIDDSNMKYH
+1230 GKLRFEIDDSKMKYH

-1357 RSAPEVTIIHEI
+1357 RSAPEATIIHEI

-1470 ELTPEQR
+1470 GLTPEQR

-1691 RLPVKARFSMD
+1691 RLSVKARFSMD

-1763 ADQRNKVYGA
+1763 ADRRNKVYGA

-1788 VNYDARRAAEQKI
+1788 VNYEARRAAEQKI
-1801 AQLAKQVAGGI
+1801 AQLANQVAGGI

-1826 STMDEAELA
+1826 ATMDEAELA
-1835 KQLSRDD
+1835 KQLAKDD

-1884 LAQLYVKLETGER
+1884 LAQLYVKLETGDR
-1897 LTEAELE
+1897 LTETELE

-1911 EAWIADHEYALS
+1911 DAWIADHEYALN
-1923 RKPELRETRIARQRD
+1923 RRPELRETRVARQRD

-1988 RGQLHGVLGEP
+1988 RGQLRGVLGEP

-2012 RRRSFRETHGAYTVE
+2012 RRKSFRETHGAYTAE
-2027 NIVKAMNKAN
+2027 NIVKAMNQAS

-2058 YKSVDAIHADESR
+2058 YKSVDAIHADEGR
-2071 LQKMPEE
+2071 LQNMPEE
-2078 EYNRLLQ
+2078 EYNQLLQ
-2085 ALDKRIEGIVADV
+2085 ELDKRIGGIVADV
-2098 QKTSGSYDMDEIAG
+2098 QKTAESYDMDEIAG

-2173 CIAPDNCPP
+2173 CIAPDDCPP

-2224 AGTGGEI
+2224 AETGGEI
-2231 GQAPESEPAKQEQK
+2231 EQAPESKPAEPKQK

-2290 IIDGLADRMLKNGE
+2290 IIDTLADRMLKNGE

-2395 NADDL
+2395 HADDL

-2535 ELRETWDEVLGDLDI
+2535 ELQGTWDEVLGDLDI

-2571 LAEMYKAARKS
+2571 LAEMYKDAQAN

-2587 PTKELEMIVD
+2587 PSKELEKIVH
-2597 RLDNEKIAD
+2597 RLDNKKIAD

-2748 KIPQLVGEL
+2748 KIPQLIGAL

-2779 HLYLESKSYENL
+2779 HMYLESKSTENL
-2791 RHMEGGRIFPVK
+2791 RHMEGGRTFADK
-2803 ELYSQGKREAAF
+2803 TLYSQGKRREAF
-2815 AQGELVRLAPETVK
+2815 AQGKTVRMAPETVK
-2829 ALVKDLTPEEQEL
+2829 AIVGSLTPEEQEL

-2872 SKNYAPIYA
+2872 SKNYTPIY
-2881 DTNYTKNQ
+2881 TNSNYTKSE

-2907 YSKNPSYNIGAFDAF
+2907 FSKNPSYNIGAFDAF

-2942 NTLLGWNE
+2942 QTLLNW
-2950 YVDDDRESMR
+2950 RERENSMAD
-2960 SEISHTWGDASL
+2960 IITHDWGDESL
-2972 KYIEN
+2972 KYIQD
-2977 LIETLQGG
+2977 LVQTLQGG

-2997 EKIFSNY
+2997 EKVFSNY

-3011 NQSIVFKQLGSIPL
+3011 NPSIVFKQLGSIPL
-3025 ASVWL
+3025 AGAWL
-3030 GPENAPSPGQVKRID
+3030 DFKNFPSPGQVKRID

-3078 QTNKFTSFVFGGG
+3078 QTNKFTNFIFGGG

-3106 WAENKVRSE
+3106 WAENKVRAE

-3127 DSGSSPFYQKVAEE
+3127 DSGSSPFYQKVAEV

-3152 SDEMHRGSLYKSK
+3152 SDEMHQGTLRKSK
-3165 NSVTRAFTMF
+3165 NPVTRAFTMF
-3175 KSDSSQAYNALRQR
+3175 KSDSSQTYNALRQR

-3211 LGVAFLSILGGTAF
+3211 LGVAFLAAVGGYIWAQ
-3225 ACGIDV
+3225 GIEF
-3231 LMNLWKHKGKAYRD
+3231 LMNLWKRKGKAYRD

-3250 TAESVAKELATG
+3250 TAGSVAKE
-3262 MAESMFGLVIGGEE
+3262 MALGLVGDLAGIVTYGEE
-3276 IFNIFDAVGTK
+3276 LADVIGNII
-3287 LTGGTWY
+3287 TGDKWY
-3294 DSMNTLNAPGLEQVS
+3294 GIDTPGLEQLSDVV
-3309 EIISTLIDEGVSF
+3309 ETIVEQGQNGLDV
-3322 IQLLADGA
+3322 LKDAA

-3335 GGDVWEFLHRR
+3335 GGSLGEYLHRHS
-3346 GADIIGDIKEMAATV
+3346 GDIVGGIKDLAAAA

-3366 GIPVNNLEAYLLGTV
+3366 GISVNNLEAYLLGTV
-3381 RWVSPELAAAY
+3381 RWASPELAAAY

-3399 NKNRMKGLRGAEL
+3399 NKNQMKGLRGAEL
-3412 ERKIEDTLH
+3412 ERKISDTLH
-3421 NRRVETDEATNETL
+3421 NRRVETDETTNETL
-3435 ASLYEGGFTKAVPS
+3435 ASLYESGFTKAVPS

-3476 SGAVGNR
+3476 SGAVGSR
-3483 LRELAASDVFQEADD
+3483 LQELIASDVFQAADD
-3498 ETREK
+3498 ETQEK

-3536 LASGAEMADYLELK
+3536 LATGAEMADYLELK

-3563 GGLDTQNAKDVALG
+3563 GGLDTQSAKDVALG

-3597 AAIDAVDGADAQR
+3597 AAIDAVDGTSAQR
-3610 NALLAVMK
+3610 DALLAVMK

-3667 LNGHGGIMLPGGDGP
+3667 LNGHSGIMLPGGDGP

>member
-52 QEQKTPQRERNG
+52 QEQKTPQSERSG

-109 QYRNADGSVSTV
+109 QYRNADGSISTV

-189 TTQREKALDE
+189 TTQRKQALDE
-199 TVAHD
+199 TAAHD

-214 ILESQKKQEQAQQ
+214 ILESQKKQEQVQQ

-236 ASDSTLPTFQAESAQ
+236 ASDSTLPTFRADSAQ

-296 ALASVPGVWTKR
+296 ALASVPGTWTKR

-363 RLYSKQTAVASG
+363 RLYSRQTAVASG

-390 KLLGANEDEYH
+390 KALGANEDEYH

-419 GAKIAGSLALMSGIG
+419 GAKIAGSLTLMSGIG

-471 GAAAIGDMSTGDY
+471 GAAAMGDMSTEDY
-484 LKHIAIS
+484 LKRIAIS
-491 GAQGMAGNL
+491 GTQGMAGNL

-511 VLRDTHKMTPFMEFL
+511 VLRDTHMMTPFMEFL

-566 SVLNG
+566 SVLNS
-571 AINSYQTTQQQKA
+571 AISSYQTTQQQKA

-659 VNGYTAASSAMQTPN
+659 VNGYAAASSAMQTPN

-686 PTAADLPTAPTDPQ
+686 PTAADLPTTPTDPQ

-720 QAGTQNTPQPES
+720 QAGTQNTQPPQS

-746 QIAGQAAE
+746 QIAVQAAE
-754 QNQQTQLPS
+754 QNQQAQQPS
-763 LPATEQDA
+763 LPTAAQA
-771 VVQPQQPEQSTQQ
+771 AAVQPQQLEQSTQQ
-784 EAELP
+784 EAGLP
-789 TQQMQT
+789 TPQQVQT
-795 EQTTTPLQRL
+795 EQTATPLERL

-824 FYRGEIQDG
+824 FYRGQITDG
-833 EVLSKLLSLPEV
+833 EVLSKLLSFPEV

-860 VSGNVQPQNQQPVNS
+860 VSGNAQPQNQQPGN
-875 AAQQTLNTQ
+875 AA
-884 PTVQQA
+884 VQQVPG
-890 LDSQAPG
+890 SQQPG
-897 VQNGTTT
+897 VQNEATTH
-904 SEGGMNNGTEQL
+904 EGGMNNGTEQL
-916 QVGQRPGAEQ
+916 PAGQQ
-926 PGEQLPDG
+926 PGTEQQSEQLPDG
-934 DGGRVLGEST
+934 DGGRILGEST

-954 RPQRAFNQV
+954 RPQRAFNQGRTAV
-963 GAAAERKN
+963 EREN

-1000 PESSWDA
+1000 PESHWDS

-1049 NGIIIQADHLR
+1049 NGIIVQADHR
-1060 LNIDQI
+1060 YLNIDQI

-1072 HDYAANNP
+1072 HDIAANNP

-1091 ERYGR
+1091 EQYSR
-1096 EEFDAIMDKYL
+1096 EEFDAVVEKYL
-1107 KNLRGVYDLPEH
+1107 KNLRGVYDLPEY
-1119 ASGQEVAEAY
+1119 ASGQEVAEVY

-1143 INFFGANADKYRS
+1143 INFFGAHAEKYRS
-1156 EAQAVLRERKI
+1156 EAQAVLQARKI
-1167 TTPGSETEEAVA
+1167 TTPGSETAA
-1179 RRTGPPERYS
+1179 ATQRRTGPPERYS
-1189 YGGVNANTADQ
+1189 I
-1200 KTLARAQELQMQ
+1200 
-1212 GEDDERVRKETG
+1212 GEIT
-1224 WHTGME
+1224 
-1230 GKLRFEIDDSNMKYH
+1230 
-1245 RGGDAAFSRNH
+1245 
-1256 PDYAE
+1256 
-1261 YQKLVDKM
+1261 DKA
-1269 LTGSAEAW
+1269 GNN
-1277 KPEDQER
+1277 
-1284 LQELDKTWGREYGRL
+1284 YGRGVHL
-1299 SERVESGNATLE
+1299 DSILLENLSDSERVQMVKE
-1311 DVIDHEELFQAYP
+1311 
-1324 QLRSVRVEFKELPGN
+1324 RVKELGGQHFTAYDGN
-1339 TQGYF
+1339 G
-1344 SPSENKIALDSKL
+1344 N
-1357 RSAPEVTIIHEI
+1357 EV
-1369 QHAIQK
+1369 
-1375 AEGFAS
+1375 
-1381 GASPEYWQ
+1381 
-1389 QHRDEAKEAR
+1389 
-1399 IADIREEIARLEEQ
+1399 
-1413 LPWDLNRWTA
+1413 
-1423 EDDAIEAK
+1423 
-1431 IGELEDSI
+1431 
-1439 IDIQNGVGLDSY
+1439 DIQIAKPGARFVNKSGKSVPVNK
-1451 DLYRNTAGEIEAR
+1451 DLTTKNRKSKVKQEAVVLADELINTAKHKK
-1464 DAASRR
+1464 D
-1470 ELTPEQR
+1470 T
-1477 RATPPARAD
+1477 PARYPHGWLDDNGRNDWAEWKTYIQD
-1486 ENTVYADLS
+1486 KENTVWEATLHIATSADGEKILYDIDPIKKTGQSGNS
-1495 DSLDYVGKTD
+1495 DTSTVKPIVADEAEPVKREDEEEMPKLMNLQRYSDIAGQQEQTAEMTNAEPTTVGAITSGSQSLG
-1505 DGTEV
+1505 GSAPAISSA
-1510 YETSEA
+1510 SEA
-1516 VRKLPYK
+1516 SVAE
-1523 KRMEAFMD
+1523 KRQSVK
-1531 IMRNEYAGRTA
+1531 IPPSS
-1542 KFTARDGEVYYATFD
+1542 D
-1557 ENDLRKNVYGDKK
+1557 E
-1570 SSPRGWKAKINT
+1570 SSENT
-1582 GADGNIFDLVENAEH
+1582 N
-1597 SGSGKEQG
+1597 
-1605 KTSEAHQGLTGWEY
+1605 
-1619 FVKTVQIDGRVY
+1619 
-1631 DLLAN
+1631 
-1636 VRKKPDGEFVYSIQ
+1636 
-1650 LNENEK
+1650 

-1763 ADQRNKVYGA
+1763 EDRRNKVYGA

-1788 VNYDARRAAEQKI
+1788 VNYEARRAAEQKI
-1801 AQLAKQVAGGI
+1801 AQLANQVAGGI
-1812 FSRDSV
+1812 FSRDSA

-1826 STMDEAELA
+1826 ATMDEAELA
-1835 KQLSRDD
+1835 KQLAKDD

-1862 KVWDSFGNQALQ
+1862 KVWDSFGNLALQ
-1874 DYTEKIGAQE
+1874 EYTEKIGAQE

-1897 LTEAELE
+1897 LTETELE

-1911 EAWIADHEYALS
+1911 GAWIADHEYALS
-1923 RKPELRETRIARQRD
+1923 RRPELRETRIARQRD
-1938 KISDARVEDFIRN
+1938 KISDARIEDFIRN

-1988 RGQLHGVLGEP
+1988 RGQLRGVLGEP
-1999 GIYNGKERFTASG
+1999 GIYNGKERFTVSG
-2012 RRRSFRETHGAYTVE
+2012 KRRSFRETHGAYTAE
-2027 NIVKAMNKAN
+2027 NIVKAMNQAS

-2058 YKSVDAIHADESR
+2058 YKSVDAIHADEGR
-2071 LQKMPEE
+2071 LQNMPEE

-2085 ALDKRIEGIVADV
+2085 ELDKRIEGIVADV
-2098 QKTSGSYDMDEIAG
+2098 QKTSGSYDMDEVAG

-2173 CIAPDNCPP
+2173 CIAPDDCPP

-2224 AGTGGEI
+2224 AETGSEI
-2231 GQAPESEPAKQEQK
+2231 EQALESKPAEPEQK

-2290 IIDGLADRMLKNGE
+2290 IIDTLADRMLKNGE

-2395 NADDL
+2395 HADDL

-2442 DNIERQMDEALR
+2442 DNIERQMDEALH

-2535 ELRETWDEVLGDLDI
+2535 ELQGTWDEVLGDLDI

-2571 LAEMYKAARKS
+2571 LAEMYKDAQAN

-2587 PTKELEMIVD
+2587 PSKELEKIVH
-2597 RLDNEKIAD
+2597 RLDNKKIAD

-2717 ATKQLREF
+2717 ATKRLREF
-2725 LTEHEDWAKKAD
+2725 LTEHEDWVKKAD

-2748 KIPQLVGEL
+2748 KIPQLVGAL

-2779 HLYLESKSYENL
+2779 HMYLESKSVENL
-2791 RHMEGGRIFPVK
+2791 RHMEGGRTFADK
-2803 ELYSQGKREAAF
+2803 TLYSQGKRREAF
-2815 AQGELVRLAPETVK
+2815 AQGKTVRMAPETVK
-2829 ALVKDLTPEEQEL
+2829 AIVGSLTPEEQEL

-2872 SKNYAPIYA
+2872 SKNYTPIY
-2881 DTNYTKNQ
+2881 TNSNYTKSE

-2907 YSKNPSYNIGAFDAF
+2907 FSKNPSYNIGAFDAF

-2942 NTLLGWNE
+2942 QTLLNW
-2950 YVDDDRESMR
+2950 RERENSMAD
-2960 SEISHTWGDASL
+2960 IITHDWGDESL
-2972 KYIEN
+2972 KYIQD
-2977 LIETLQGG
+2977 LVQTLQGG

-2997 EKIFSNY
+2997 EKVFSNY

-3011 NQSIVFKQLGSIPL
+3011 NPSIVFKQLGSIPL
-3025 ASVWL
+3025 AGAWL
-3030 GPENAPSPGQVKRID
+3030 DFKNFPSPGQVKRID

-3078 QTNKFTSFVFGGG
+3078 QTNKFTNFIFGGG

-3106 WAENKVRSE
+3106 WAENKVRAE

-3127 DSGSSPFYQKVAEE
+3127 DSGGSPFYQKVAEV

-3152 SDEMHRGSLYKSK
+3152 SDEMHQGTLRKSK
-3165 NSVTRAFTMF
+3165 NPVTRAFTMF
-3175 KSDSSQAYNALRQR
+3175 KSDSSQTYNALRQR

-3201 TENYNKAKRG
+3201 TENYNKAKHG
-3211 LGVAFLSILGGTAF
+3211 LGVAFLAAVGGYIWAQ
-3225 ACGIDV
+3225 GIEF
-3231 LMNLWKHKGKAYRD
+3231 LMNLWKRKGKAYRD

-3250 TAESVAKELATG
+3250 TAGSVAKE
-3262 MAESMFGLVIGGEE
+3262 MALGLVGDLAGIVTYGEE
-3276 IFNIFDAVGTK
+3276 LADVIGNI
-3287 LTGGTWY
+3287 LTGDKWY
-3294 DSMNTLNAPGLEQVS
+3294 GIDTPGLEQLSDVV
-3309 EIISTLIDEGVSF
+3309 ETIVEQGQNGLDV
-3322 IQLLADGA
+3322 LKDAA

-3335 GGDVWEFLHRR
+3335 GGSLGEYLHRHS
-3346 GADIIGDIKEMAATV
+3346 GDIVGGIKDLAAAA

-3366 GIPVNNLEAYLLGTV
+3366 GISVNNLEAYLIGTV
-3381 RWVSPELAAAY
+3381 RWASSELAAAY

-3399 NKNRMKGLRGAEL
+3399 NKNQMKGMRGAEL
-3412 ERKIEDTLH
+3412 ERKISDTLH
-3421 NRRVETDEATNETL
+3421 NRRVETDETTNETL

-3476 SGAVGNR
+3476 SSAVGSR
-3483 LRELAASDVFQEADD
+3483 LQELIASDVFQAADD

-3536 LASGAEMADYLELK
+3536 LATGAEMVDYLELK

-3563 GGLDTQNAKDVALG
+3563 GGLDTQSAKDVALG
-3577 MAELAP
+3577 MAELTP
-3583 EEGKK
+3583 DEGKK

-3597 AAIDAVDGADAQR
+3597 AAIDAVDGADAQHD
-3610 NALLAVMK
+3610 ALLAVMK

-3658 EEIENAIDA
+3658 EEIENAIDTM
-3667 LNGHGGIMLPGGDGP
+3667 NGHGGIMLPGGDGP

-3715 VIAEREKAKQE
+3715 VIAEREKTKQE

>member
-52 QEQKTPQRERNG
+52 QEQKAPQSERSG

-109 QYRNADGSVSTV
+109 QYRNADGSISTV

-199 TVAHD
+199 AVAHD

-227 PGILSMLGK
+227 PSILSMLGK

-296 ALASVPGVWTKR
+296 ALASVPGIWTKR

-390 KLLGANEDEYH
+390 KALGANEDEYH

-471 GAAAIGDMSTGDY
+471 GAAAMGDMSTEDY
-484 LKHIAIS
+484 LKRIAIS

-566 SVLNG
+566 SVLSS
-571 AINSYQTTQQQKA
+571 AISSYQTTQQQKA

-659 VNGYTAASSAMQTPN
+659 VNGYAAASSAMQTPN

-686 PTAADLPTAPTDPQ
+686 PTAADLPTTPTDPQ

-720 QAGTQNTPQPES
+720 QAGTQNTQPPES

-746 QIAGQAAE
+746 QIAVQAAE
-754 QNQQTQLPS
+754 QNQQAQQPS
-763 LPATEQDA
+763 LPTAAQA
-771 VVQPQQPEQSTQQ
+771 AAVQPQQLEQSTQQ
-784 EAELP
+784 EAGLLTP
-789 TQQMQT
+789 QQVQT
-795 EQTTTPLQRL
+795 EQTATPLERL
-805 EAMGVSG
+805 ETMGVSG

-824 FYRGEIQDG
+824 FYRGQITDG
-833 EVLSKLLSLPEV
+833 EVLSKLLSFPEV

-860 VSGNVQPQNQQPVNS
+860 VSGNVQAQNQQPVNT
-875 AAQQTLNTQ
+875 AAQQV
-884 PTVQQA
+884 PGSQQ
-890 LDSQAPG
+890 PG
-897 VQNGTTT
+897 VQNEATTH
-904 SEGGMNNGTEQL
+904 EGGMNNGTEQL
-916 QVGQRPGAEQ
+916 PAGQQ
-926 PGEQLPDG
+926 PGTEQQSEQLPDG
-934 DGGRVLGEST
+934 DGGRILGEST

-954 RPQRAFNQV
+954 RPQRTFNQGRTAV
-963 GAAAERKN
+963 EREN

-1000 PESSWDA
+1000 PESHWDA

-1049 NGIIIQADHLR
+1049 NGIIIQADHR
-1060 LNIDQI
+1060 YLNIDQI

-1080 GLVRQIEQAIV
+1080 GLVRQIERAIV
-1091 ERYGR
+1091 EQYSR

-1156 EAQAVLRERKI
+1156 EAQAVLQERKI
-1167 TTPGSETEEAVA
+1167 TTPGSETAA
-1179 RRTGPPERYS
+1179 ATQRRTGPPERYS

-1230 GKLRFEIDDSNMKYH
+1230 GKLRFEIDDSKMKYH

-1277 KPEDQER
+1277 KPEDQGR

-1299 SERVESGNATLE
+1299 SERVDRGSATLE

-1324 QLRSVRVEFKELPGN
+1324 QLRNVRVEFKELPGN

-1357 RSAPEVTIIHEI
+1357 RSAPEATIIHEI

-1439 IDIQNGVGLDSY
+1439 IDIQNGVGMDSY

-1477 RATPPARAD
+1477 RAAPPARAD

-1597 SGSGKEQG
+1597 GGSGKEQG

-1691 RLPVKARFSMD
+1691 RLPVKARFSLD

-1763 ADQRNKVYGA
+1763 ADRRNKVYGA

-1788 VNYDARRAAEQKI
+1788 VNYEARRAAEQKI
-1801 AQLAKQVAGGI
+1801 AQLANQVAGGT
-1812 FSRDSV
+1812 FSSYSV
-1818 IGSRVDEV
+1818 ISGRVGEV
-1826 STMDEAELA
+1826 ARMDEAELA
-1835 KQLSRDD
+1835 KQLARDD

-1862 KVWDSFGNQALQ
+1862 KVWDSFGNLALQ
-1874 DYTEKIGAQE
+1874 EYTEKIGAQE

-1897 LTEAELE
+1897 LTAAELE

-1911 EAWIADHEYALS
+1911 ASWIADHEYALS
-1923 RKPELRETRIARQRD
+1923 RRPELRETHTARQRD

-1988 RGQLHGVLGEP
+1988 RGQIRGVLGEP

-2012 RRRSFRETHGAYTVE
+2012 KRRSFRETHGAYTAE
-2027 NIVKAMNKAN
+2027 NIVKAMNRAS

-2058 YKSVDAIHADESR
+2058 YKSVDAIHADEGR
-2071 LQKMPEE
+2071 LQNMPEE

-2085 ALDKRIEGIVADV
+2085 ELDKRIGGIVADV
-2098 QKTSGSYDMDEIAG
+2098 QKTAGSYDMDEIAG

-2173 CIAPDNCPP
+2173 CIAPDDCPP

-2224 AGTGGEI
+2224 AETGGEI
-2231 GQAPESEPAKQEQK
+2231 EQAPESKPAEPEQK

-2395 NADDL
+2395 HADDL

-2535 ELRETWDEVLGDLDI
+2535 ELQGTWDEVLGDLDI

-2571 LAEMYKAARKS
+2571 LAEMYKDAQAN

-2587 PTKELEMIVD
+2587 PSKELEKIVH
-2597 RLDNEKIAD
+2597 RLDNKKIAD

-2748 KIPQLVGEL
+2748 KIPQLVGAL

-2779 HLYLESKSYENL
+2779 HMYLESKSTENL
-2791 RHMEGGRIFPVK
+2791 RHMEGGRTFADK
-2803 ELYSQGKREAAF
+2803 TLYSQGKRREAF
-2815 AQGELVRLAPETVK
+2815 AQGKTVRMAPETVK
-2829 ALVKDLTPEEQEL
+2829 AIVGSLTPEEQEL

-2872 SKNYAPIYA
+2872 SKNYTPIY
-2881 DTNYTKNQ
+2881 TNSNYTKSE

-2907 YSKNPSYNIGAFDAF
+2907 FSKNPSYNIGAFDAF

-2942 NTLLGWNE
+2942 QTLLNW
-2950 YVDDDRESMR
+2950 RERENSMAD
-2960 SEISHTWGDASL
+2960 IITHDWGDESL
-2972 KYIEN
+2972 KYIQD
-2977 LIETLQGG
+2977 LVQTLQGG

-2997 EKIFSNY
+2997 EKVFSNY

-3011 NQSIVFKQLGSIPL
+3011 NPSIVFKQLGSIPL
-3025 ASVWL
+3025 AGAWL
-3030 GPENAPSPGQVKRID
+3030 DFKNFPSPGQVKRID

-3078 QTNKFTSFVFGGG
+3078 QTNKFTNFIFGGG

-3106 WAENKVRSE
+3106 WAENKVRAE

-3127 DSGSSPFYQKVAEE
+3127 DSGSSPFYQKVAEV
-3141 FNEAVARSQST
+3141 FNEAVERSQST
-3152 SDEMHRGSLYKSK
+3152 SDEMHQGTLRKSK
-3165 NSVTRAFTMF
+3165 NPVTRAFTMF
-3175 KSDSSQAYNALRQR
+3175 KSDSSQTYNALRQR

-3211 LGVAFLSILGGTAF
+3211 LGVAFLAAVGGYIWAQ
-3225 ACGIDV
+3225 GIEF
-3231 LMNLWKHKGKAYRD
+3231 LMNLWKRKGKAYRD

-3250 TAESVAKELATG
+3250 TAGSVAKE
-3262 MAESMFGLVIGGEE
+3262 MALGLVGDLAGIVTYGEE
-3276 IFNIFDAVGTK
+3276 LADVIGNII
-3287 LTGGTWY
+3287 TGDKWY
-3294 DSMNTLNAPGLEQVS
+3294 GIDTPGLEQLSDVV
-3309 EIISTLIDEGVSF
+3309 ETIVEQGQNGLDV
-3322 IQLLADGA
+3322 LKDAA

-3335 GGDVWEFLHRR
+3335 GGSLGEYLHRHS
-3346 GADIIGDIKEMAATV
+3346 GDIVGGIKDLAAAA

-3366 GIPVNNLEAYLLGTV
+3366 GISVNNLEAYLLGTV
-3381 RWVSPELAAAY
+3381 RWASPELAAAY

-3399 NKNRMKGLRGAEL
+3399 NKNQMKGLRGAEL
-3412 ERKIEDTLH
+3412 ERKISDTLH
-3421 NRRVETDEATNETL
+3421 NRRVETDETTNETL
-3435 ASLYEGGFTKAVPS
+3435 ASLYESGFTKAVPS

-3476 SGAVGNR
+3476 SGAVGSR
-3483 LRELAASDVFQEADD
+3483 LQKLIASDVFQTADD

-3536 LASGAEMADYLELK
+3536 LATGAEMADYLELK

-3563 GGLDTQNAKDVALG
+3563 GGLDAQSAKDVALG

-3597 AAIDAVDGADAQR
+3597 AAIDAVDGADAQHD
-3610 NALLAVMK
+3610 ALLAVMK

-3649 EDGNGSYKG
+3649 EDGNVSYKG

-3667 LNGHGGIMLPGGDGP
+3667 LNGHSGIMLPGGDGP

>member
-36 DFIRQA
+36 DFMVQAYSRAKQQWNEANEKYQQELARQKSLEEQYLTQAYENRAKELQDLAGEYFLKSSSPGAKQTAYANWQRAKEQEELRKQQQSGRKLNPAEEHFLNTIAYKNPNAAIAEEQRQA
-42 QSAAQQRRQA
+42 QQA
-52 QEQKTPQRERNG
+52 QKEQ
-64 FDRTATPASIA
+64 
-75 GLGAPA
+75 
-81 PTSQRQKERYN
+81 
-92 QEIGQYGVG
+92 
-101 NIDLYNRP
+101 
-109 QYRNADGSVSTV
+109 
-121 DSTSFNI
+121 
-128 QGKEVLLPS
+128 
-137 VWMKDGKAYRSSDGD
+137 
-152 EILQHFYDTGEFLG
+152 
-166 VFDTVDAANSYA
+166 
-178 EKLHDA
+178 
-184 QDYYY
+184 
-189 TTQREKALDE
+189 
-199 TVAHD
+199 TVAERVQLD

-236 ASDSTLPTFQAESAQ
+236 ANDSTLPTFQAESAQ

-296 ALASVPGVWTKR
+296 ALASVPGIWTKR

-390 KLLGANEDEYH
+390 KALGANEDEYH

-471 GAAAIGDMSTGDY
+471 GAAAMGDMSTEDY
-484 LKHIAIS
+484 LKRIAIS

-566 SVLNG
+566 SVLSS
-571 AINSYQTTQQQKA
+571 AISSYQTTQQQKA

-659 VNGYTAASSAMQTPN
+659 VNGYAAASSAMQTPN

-686 PTAADLPTAPTDPQ
+686 PTAADLPTTPTDPQ

-720 QAGTQNTPQPES
+720 QAGTQNTQPPES
-732 GQALQNGN
+732 GQALQSGN

-746 QIAGQAAE
+746 QIAGQS
-754 QNQQTQLPS
+754 QQAQQPS
-763 LPATEQDA
+763 LPTAAQA
-771 VVQPQQPEQSTQQ
+771 AAVQPQQLEQSTQQ
-784 EAELP
+784 EAGLP
-789 TQQMQT
+789 TPQQVQT
-795 EQTTTPLQRL
+795 EQTATPLERL

-824 FYRGEIQDG
+824 FYRGQITDG
-833 EVLSKLLSLPEV
+833 EVLSKLLSFPEV

-860 VSGNVQPQNQQPVNS
+860 VSGNVQAQNQQPVS
-875 AAQQTLNTQ
+875 TAAQQV
-884 PTVQQA
+884 PGSQQ
-890 LDSQAPG
+890 PG
-897 VQNGTTT
+897 VQNEATTH
-904 SEGGMNNGTEQL
+904 EGGMNNGTEQL
-916 QVGQRPGAEQ
+916 PAGQQ
-926 PGEQLPDG
+926 PGTEQQSEQLPDG
-934 DGGRVLGEST
+934 DGGRILGEST

-954 RPQRAFNQV
+954 RPQRAFNQGRTAV
-963 GAAAERKN
+963 EREN

-1000 PESSWDA
+1000 PESHWDA

-1049 NGIIIQADHLR
+1049 NGIIIQADHR
-1060 LNIDQI
+1060 YLNIDQI

-1080 GLVRQIEQAIV
+1080 GLVRQIERAIV
-1091 ERYGR
+1091 EQYSR

-1143 INFFGANADKYRS
+1143 INFFGAHAEKYRS
-1156 EAQAVLRERKI
+1156 EAQAVLQERKI
-1167 TTPGSETEEAVA
+1167 TTPGGETAA
-1179 RRTGPPERYS
+1179 ATQRRTGPPERYS

-1230 GKLRFEIDDSNMKYH
+1230 GKLRFEIDDSKMKYH

-1277 KPEDQER
+1277 KPEDQGR

-1299 SERVESGNATLE
+1299 SERVDRGSATLE

-1324 QLRSVRVEFKELPGN
+1324 QLRNVRVEFKELPGN

-1357 RSAPEVTIIHEI
+1357 RSAPEATIIHEI

-1423 EDDAIEAK
+1423 EDDAVEAK

-1470 ELTPEQR
+1470 GLTPEQR
-1477 RATPPARAD
+1477 RAMPPARAD

-1597 SGSGKEQG
+1597 GGSGKEQG

-1763 ADQRNKVYGA
+1763 ADRRNKVYGA

-1788 VNYDARRAAEQKI
+1788 VNYEAGRAAEQKI
-1801 AQLAKQVAGGI
+1801 AQLANQVAGGI
-1812 FSRDSV
+1812 FSRYSV
-1818 IGSRVDEV
+1818 ISGHVGEV
-1826 STMDEAELA
+1826 ARMDEAELA
-1835 KQLSRDD
+1835 KQLARDD

-1862 KVWDSFGNQALQ
+1862 KVWDSFGNLALQ
-1874 DYTEKIGAQE
+1874 EYTEKIGAQE

-1897 LTEAELE
+1897 LTAAELE

-1911 EAWIADHEYALS
+1911 ASWIADHEYALS
-1923 RKPELRETRIARQRD
+1923 RRPELRETRTARQRD

-1988 RGQLHGVLGEP
+1988 RGQLRGVLGEP

-2012 RRRSFRETHGAYTVE
+2012 KRRSFRETHGAYTAE
-2027 NIVKAMNKAN
+2027 NIVKAMNRAS

-2058 YKSVDAIHADESR
+2058 YKSVDAIHADEGR
-2071 LQKMPEE
+2071 LQNMPEE

-2085 ALDKRIEGIVADV
+2085 ELDKRIGGIVADV
-2098 QKTSGSYDMDEIAG
+2098 QKTAGSYDMDEIAG

-2173 CIAPDNCPP
+2173 CIAPDDCPP

-2224 AGTGGEI
+2224 AETGGEI
-2231 GQAPESEPAKQEQK
+2231 EQASESKPAEPEQK

-2395 NADDL
+2395 HADDL

-2535 ELRETWDEVLGDLDI
+2535 ELQGTWDEVLGDLDI

-2571 LAEMYKAARKS
+2571 LAEMYKDAQAN

-2587 PTKELEMIVD
+2587 PSKELEKIVH
-2597 RLDNEKIAD
+2597 RLDNKKIAD

-2748 KIPQLVGEL
+2748 KIPQLVGAL

-2779 HLYLESKSYENL
+2779 HMYLESKSTENL
-2791 RHMEGGRIFPVK
+2791 RHMEGGRTFADK
-2803 ELYSQGKREAAF
+2803 TLYSQGKRREAF
-2815 AQGELVRLAPETVK
+2815 AQGKTVRMAPETVK
-2829 ALVKDLTPEEQEL
+2829 AIVGSLTPEEQEL

-2872 SKNYAPIYA
+2872 SKNYTPIY
-2881 DTNYTKNQ
+2881 TNSNYTKSE

-2907 YSKNPSYNIGAFDAF
+2907 FSKNPSYNIGAFDAF

-2942 NTLLGWNE
+2942 QTLLNW
-2950 YVDDDRESMR
+2950 RERENSMAD
-2960 SEISHTWGDASL
+2960 IITHDWGDESL
-2972 KYIEN
+2972 KYIQD
-2977 LIETLQGG
+2977 LVQTLQGG

-2997 EKIFSNY
+2997 EKVFSNY

-3011 NQSIVFKQLGSIPL
+3011 NPSIVFKQLGSIPL
-3025 ASVWL
+3025 AGAWL
-3030 GPENAPSPGQVKRID
+3030 DFKNFPSPGQVKRID

-3078 QTNKFTSFVFGGG
+3078 QTNKFTNFIFGGG

-3106 WAENKVRSE
+3106 WAENKVRAE

-3127 DSGSSPFYQKVAEE
+3127 DSGSSPFYQKVAEV

-3152 SDEMHRGSLYKSK
+3152 SDEMHQGTLRKSK
-3165 NSVTRAFTMF
+3165 NPVTRAFTMF
-3175 KSDSSQAYNALRQR
+3175 KSDSSQTYNALRQR

-3211 LGVAFLSILGGTAF
+3211 LGVAFLAAVGGYIWAQ
-3225 ACGIDV
+3225 GIEF
-3231 LMNLWKHKGKAYRD
+3231 LMNLWKRKGKAYRD

-3250 TAESVAKELATG
+3250 TAGSVAKE
-3262 MAESMFGLVIGGEE
+3262 MALGLVGDLAGIVTYGEE
-3276 IFNIFDAVGTK
+3276 LADVIGNII
-3287 LTGGTWY
+3287 TGDKWY
-3294 DSMNTLNAPGLEQVS
+3294 GIDTPGLEQLSDVV
-3309 EIISTLIDEGVSF
+3309 ETIVEQGQNGLDV
-3322 IQLLADGA
+3322 LKDAA

-3335 GGDVWEFLHRR
+3335 GGSLGEYLHRYS
-3346 GADIIGDIKEMAATV
+3346 GDIVGGIKDLAAAA

-3366 GIPVNNLEAYLLGTV
+3366 GISVNNLEAYLLGTV
-3381 RWVSPELAAAY
+3381 RWASPELAAAY

-3399 NKNRMKGLRGAEL
+3399 NKNQMKGLRGAEL
-3412 ERKIEDTLH
+3412 ERKISDTLH
-3421 NRRVETDEATNETL
+3421 NRRVETDETTNETL
-3435 ASLYEGGFTKAVPS
+3435 ASLYESGFTKAVPS

-3476 SGAVGNR
+3476 SSAVGSR
-3483 LRELAASDVFQEADD
+3483 LVALAASDVFQTADD

-3536 LASGAEMADYLELK
+3536 LASGAEMVDYLELK

-3563 GGLDTQNAKDVALG
+3563 GGLDAQSAKDVALG
-3577 MAELAP
+3577 MAELTP
-3583 EEGKK
+3583 DEGKK

-3597 AAIDAVDGADAQR
+3597 AAIDAVDGADAQHD
-3610 NALLAVMK
+3610 ALLAVMK

-3667 LNGHGGIMLPGGDGP
+3667 LNGHSGIMLPGGDGP

>member
-7 KSFLNKADKQQS
+7 KSFLNKANKQQS
-19 NWEQTTG
+19 NWEQTAG

-52 QEQKTPQRERNG
+52 QEQKAPQRERSG

-109 QYRNADGSVSTV
+109 QYRNADGSISTV

-189 TTQREKALDE
+189 TTQREQALDE
-199 TVAHD
+199 TAAHD

-236 ASDSTLPTFQAESAQ
+236 ASDSTLPTFRADSAQ
-251 SETDRRIQELQD
+251 SETDRRIQALQD

-296 ALASVPGVWTKR
+296 ALASVPGTWTKR

-363 RLYSKQTAVASG
+363 RLYSRQTAVASG

-390 KLLGANEDEYH
+390 KALGANEDEYH

-471 GAAAIGDMSTGDY
+471 GAAAMGDMSTEDY
-484 LKHIAIS
+484 LKRIAIS

-511 VLRDTHKMTPFMEFL
+511 VLRDTHMMTPFMEFL

-566 SVLNG
+566 SVLSS
-571 AINSYQTTQQQKA
+571 AISSYQTTQQQKA

-659 VNGYTAASSAMQTPN
+659 VNGYAAASSAMQTPN

-686 PTAADLPTAPTDPQ
+686 PTAADLPTTPTDPQ

-710 TAIQQGLQQA
+710 TAIQQGLQQG
-720 QAGTQNTPQPES
+720 QAGTQNTQPPES

-746 QIAGQAAE
+746 QIAVQAAE
-754 QNQQTQLPS
+754 QNQQAQQPS
-763 LPATEQDA
+763 LPTAAQA
-771 VVQPQQPEQSTQQ
+771 AAVQPQQLEQSTQQ
-784 EAELP
+784 EAGLLTP
-789 TQQMQT
+789 QQVQT
-795 EQTTTPLQRL
+795 EQTATPLERL
-805 EAMGVSG
+805 ETMGVSG

-824 FYRGEIQDG
+824 FYRGQITDG
-833 EVLSKLLSLPEV
+833 EVLSKLLSFPEV

-860 VSGNVQPQNQQPVNS
+860 VSGNVQAQNQQPVNT
-875 AAQQTLNTQ
+875 AAQQV
-884 PTVQQA
+884 PGSQQ
-890 LDSQAPG
+890 PG
-897 VQNGTTT
+897 VQNEATTH
-904 SEGGMNNGTEQL
+904 EGGMNNGTEQL
-916 QVGQRPGAEQ
+916 PAGQQ
-926 PGEQLPDG
+926 PGTEQQSEQLPDG
-934 DGGRVLGEST
+934 DGGRILGEST

-954 RPQRAFNQV
+954 RPQRTFNQGRTAV
-963 GAAAERKN
+963 EREN

-1000 PESSWDA
+1000 PESHWDA

-1049 NGIIIQADHLR
+1049 NGIIIQADHR
-1060 LNIDQI
+1060 YLNIDQI

-1080 GLVRQIEQAIV
+1080 GLVRQIERAIV
-1091 ERYGR
+1091 EQYSR

-1143 INFFGANADKYRS
+1143 INFFGAHAEKYRS
-1156 EAQAVLRERKI
+1156 EAQAVLQERKV
-1167 TTPGSETEEAVA
+1167 TTPGSETAA
-1179 RRTGPPERYS
+1179 ATQRRTGPPERYS

-1200 KTLARAQELQMQ
+1200 KTLAHAQELQMQ

-1230 GKLRFEIDDSNMKYH
+1230 GKLRFEIDDSKMKYH
-1245 RGGDAAFSRNH
+1245 RGGDAAFSRSH

-1324 QLRSVRVEFKELPGN
+1324 QLRNVRVEFKELPGN

-1357 RSAPEVTIIHEI
+1357 RSAPEATIIHEI

-1439 IDIQNGVGLDSY
+1439 IDIQNGVGMDSY

-1477 RATPPARAD
+1477 RAAPPARAD

-1597 SGSGKEQG
+1597 GGSGKEQG

-1691 RLPVKARFSMD
+1691 RLPVKAWFSLD

-1763 ADQRNKVYGA
+1763 ADRRNKVYGA

-1788 VNYDARRAAEQKI
+1788 VNYEAGRAAEQKI
-1801 AQLAKQVAGGI
+1801 AQLANQVAGGI
-1812 FSRDSV
+1812 FSRYSV
-1818 IGSRVDEV
+1818 ISGRVGEV
-1826 STMDEAELA
+1826 ARMDEAELA
-1835 KQLSRDD
+1835 KQLARDD

-1862 KVWDSFGNQALQ
+1862 KVWDSFGNLALQ
-1874 DYTEKIGAQE
+1874 EYTEKIGAQE

-1897 LTEAELE
+1897 LTAAELE

-1911 EAWIADHEYALS
+1911 ASWIADHEYALS
-1923 RKPELRETRIARQRD
+1923 RRPELRETRTARQRD

-1988 RGQLHGVLGEP
+1988 RGQIRGVLGEP

-2012 RRRSFRETHGAYTVE
+2012 KRRSFRETHGAYTAE
-2027 NIVKAMNKAN
+2027 NIVKAMNRAS

-2058 YKSVDAIHADESR
+2058 YKSVDAIHADEGR
-2071 LQKMPEE
+2071 LQNMPEE

-2085 ALDKRIEGIVADV
+2085 ELDKRIGGIVADV
-2098 QKTSGSYDMDEIAG
+2098 QKTAGSYDMDEIAG

-2173 CIAPDNCPP
+2173 CIAPDDCPP

-2224 AGTGGEI
+2224 AETGGEI
-2231 GQAPESEPAKQEQK
+2231 EQASESKPAEPEQK

-2395 NADDL
+2395 HADDL

-2535 ELRETWDEVLGDLDI
+2535 ELQGTWDEVLGDLDI

-2571 LAEMYKAARKS
+2571 LAEMYKDAQEN

-2587 PTKELEMIVD
+2587 PSKELEKIVH
-2597 RLDNEKIAD
+2597 RLDNKKIAD

-2748 KIPQLVGEL
+2748 KIPQLVGAL

-2779 HLYLESKSYENL
+2779 HMYLESKSTENL
-2791 RHMEGGRIFPVK
+2791 RHMEGGRTFADK
-2803 ELYSQGKREAAF
+2803 TLYSQGKRRKAF
-2815 AQGELVRLAPETVK
+2815 AQGKTVRMAPETVK
-2829 ALVKDLTPEEQEL
+2829 AIVGSLTPEEQEL

-2872 SKNYAPIYA
+2872 SKNYTPIY
-2881 DTNYTKNQ
+2881 TNSNYTKSE

-2907 YSKNPSYNIGAFDAF
+2907 FSKNPSYNIGAFDAF

-2942 NTLLGWNE
+2942 QTLLNWSE
-2950 YVDDDRESMR
+2950 RENSMAD
-2960 SEISHTWGDASL
+2960 IITHDWGDESL
-2972 KYIEN
+2972 KYIQD
-2977 LIETLQGG
+2977 LVQTLQGG

-2997 EKIFSNY
+2997 EKVFSNY

-3011 NQSIVFKQLGSIPL
+3011 NPSIVFKQLGSIPL
-3025 ASVWL
+3025 AGAWL
-3030 GPENAPSPGQVKRID
+3030 DFKNFPSPGQVKRID

-3078 QTNKFTSFVFGGG
+3078 QTNKFTNFIFGGG

-3106 WAENKVRSE
+3106 WAENKVRAE

-3127 DSGSSPFYQKVAEE
+3127 DSGSSPFYQKVAEV

-3152 SDEMHRGSLYKSK
+3152 SDEMHQGTLRKSK
-3165 NSVTRAFTMF
+3165 NPVTRAFTMF
-3175 KSDSSQAYNALRQR
+3175 KSDSSQTYNALRQR

-3211 LGVAFLSILGGTAF
+3211 LGVAFLAAVGGYIWAQ
-3225 ACGIDV
+3225 GIEF
-3231 LMNLWKHKGKAYRD
+3231 LMNLWKRKGKAYRD

-3250 TAESVAKELATG
+3250 TAGSVAKE
-3262 MAESMFGLVIGGEE
+3262 MALGLVGDLAGIVTYGEE
-3276 IFNIFDAVGTK
+3276 LADVIGNII
-3287 LTGGTWY
+3287 TGDKWY
-3294 DSMNTLNAPGLEQVS
+3294 GIDTPGLEQLSDVV
-3309 EIISTLIDEGVSF
+3309 ETIVERGQNGLDV
-3322 IQLLADGA
+3322 LRDAA

-3335 GGDVWEFLHRR
+3335 GGSLGEYLHRHS
-3346 GADIIGDIKEMAATV
+3346 GDIVGGIKDLAAAA

-3366 GIPVNNLEAYLLGTV
+3366 GISVNNLEAYLLGTV
-3381 RWVSPELAAAY
+3381 RWASPELAAAY

-3399 NKNRMKGLRGAEL
+3399 NKNQMKGLRGAEL
-3412 ERKIEDTLH
+3412 ERKISDTLH
-3421 NRRVETDEATNETL
+3421 NRRVETDETTNETL
-3435 ASLYEGGFTKAVPS
+3435 ASLYESGFTKAVPS

-3476 SGAVGNR
+3476 SGAVGSR
-3483 LRELAASDVFQEADD
+3483 LQELIASDVFQAADD

-3536 LASGAEMADYLELK
+3536 LATGAEMADYLELK

-3563 GGLDTQNAKDVALG
+3563 GGLDAQSAKDVALG

-3597 AAIDAVDGADAQR
+3597 AAIDAVDGTSAQR
-3610 NALLAVMK
+3610 DALLAVMK

-3667 LNGHGGIMLPGGDGP
+3667 LNGHSGIMLPGGDGP

>member
-52 QEQKTPQRERNG
+52 QEQKTPQSERSG

-109 QYRNADGSVSTV
+109 QYRNADGSISTV

-189 TTQREKALDE
+189 TTQRKQALDE
-199 TVAHD
+199 TAAHD

-214 ILESQKKQEQAQQ
+214 ILESQKKQEQVQQ

-236 ASDSTLPTFQAESAQ
+236 ASDSTLPTFRADSAQ

-296 ALASVPGVWTKR
+296 ALASVPGTWTKR

-363 RLYSKQTAVASG
+363 RLYSRQTAVASG

-471 GAAAIGDMSTGDY
+471 GAAAMGDMSTEDY
-484 LKHIAIS
+484 LKRIAIS
-491 GAQGMAGNL
+491 GTQGMAGNL

-511 VLRDTHKMTPFMEFL
+511 VLRDTHMMTPFMEFL

-566 SVLNG
+566 SVLNS
-571 AINSYQTTQQQKA
+571 AISSYQTTQQQKA

-659 VNGYTAASSAMQTPN
+659 VNGYAAASSAMQTPN

-686 PTAADLPTAPTDPQ
+686 PTAADLPTTPTDPQ

-720 QAGTQNTPQPES
+720 QAGTQNTQPPQS

-746 QIAGQAAE
+746 QIAVQAAE
-754 QNQQTQLPS
+754 QNQQAQQPS
-763 LPATEQDA
+763 LPTAAQA
-771 VVQPQQPEQSTQQ
+771 AAVQPQQLEQSTQQ
-784 EAELP
+784 EAGLP
-789 TQQMQT
+789 TPQQVQT
-795 EQTTTPLQRL
+795 EQTATPLERL

-824 FYRGEIQDG
+824 FYRGQITDG
-833 EVLSKLLSLPEV
+833 EVLSKLLSFPEV

-860 VSGNVQPQNQQPVNS
+860 VSGNAQPQNQQPGN
-875 AAQQTLNTQ
+875 AA
-884 PTVQQA
+884 VQQVPG
-890 LDSQAPG
+890 SQQPG
-897 VQNGTTT
+897 VQNEATTH
-904 SEGGMNNGTEQL
+904 EGGMNNGTEQL
-916 QVGQRPGAEQ
+916 PAGQQ
-926 PGEQLPDG
+926 PGTEQQSEQLPDG
-934 DGGRVLGEST
+934 DGGRILGEST

-954 RPQRAFNQV
+954 RPQRAFNQGRTAV
-963 GAAAERKN
+963 EREN

-1000 PESSWDA
+1000 PESHWDS

-1049 NGIIIQADHLR
+1049 NGIIVQADHR
-1060 LNIDQI
+1060 YLNIDQI

-1072 HDYAANNP
+1072 HDIAANNP

-1091 ERYGR
+1091 EQYSR
-1096 EEFDAIMDKYL
+1096 EEFDAVVEKYL
-1107 KNLRGVYDLPEH
+1107 KNLRGVYDLPEY
-1119 ASGQEVAEAY
+1119 ASGQEVDEVY

-1143 INFFGANADKYRS
+1143 INFFGAHAEKYRS
-1156 EAQAVLRERKI
+1156 EAQAVLQARKI
-1167 TTPGSETEEAVA
+1167 TTPGSETAA
-1179 RRTGPPERYS
+1179 ATQRRTGPPERYS
-1189 YGGVNANTADQ
+1189 I
-1200 KTLARAQELQMQ
+1200 
-1212 GEDDERVRKETG
+1212 GEIT
-1224 WHTGME
+1224 
-1230 GKLRFEIDDSNMKYH
+1230 
-1245 RGGDAAFSRNH
+1245 
-1256 PDYAE
+1256 
-1261 YQKLVDKM
+1261 DKA
-1269 LTGSAEAW
+1269 GNN
-1277 KPEDQER
+1277 
-1284 LQELDKTWGREYGRL
+1284 YGRGVHL
-1299 SERVESGNATLE
+1299 DSTLLENLSDSERVQMVKE
-1311 DVIDHEELFQAYP
+1311 
-1324 QLRSVRVEFKELPGN
+1324 RVKELGGQHFTAYDGN
-1339 TQGYF
+1339 G
-1344 SPSENKIALDSKL
+1344 N
-1357 RSAPEVTIIHEI
+1357 EV
-1369 QHAIQK
+1369 
-1375 AEGFAS
+1375 
-1381 GASPEYWQ
+1381 
-1389 QHRDEAKEAR
+1389 
-1399 IADIREEIARLEEQ
+1399 
-1413 LPWDLNRWTA
+1413 
-1423 EDDAIEAK
+1423 
-1431 IGELEDSI
+1431 
-1439 IDIQNGVGLDSY
+1439 DIQIAKPGARFVNKSGKSVPVNK
-1451 DLYRNTAGEIEAR
+1451 DLTTKNRKSKVKQEAVVLADELINTAKHKK
-1464 DAASRR
+1464 D
-1470 ELTPEQR
+1470 T
-1477 RATPPARAD
+1477 PARYPHGWLDDNGRNDWAEWKTYIQD
-1486 ENTVYADLS
+1486 KENTVWEATLHIATSADGEKILYDIDPIKKTGQSGNS
-1495 DSLDYVGKTD
+1495 DTSTVEPIVADEAEPVKREDEEEMPKLMNLQRYSDIAGQQEQTAEMTNAEPTTVGAITSGSQSLG
-1505 DGTEV
+1505 GSAPAISSA
-1510 YETSEA
+1510 SEA
-1516 VRKLPYK
+1516 SVAE
-1523 KRMEAFMD
+1523 KRQSVKIPSAS
-1531 IMRNEYAGRTA
+1531 
-1542 KFTARDGEVYYATFD
+1542 D
-1557 ENDLRKNVYGDKK
+1557 E
-1570 SSPRGWKAKINT
+1570 SSENT
-1582 GADGNIFDLVENAEH
+1582 N
-1597 SGSGKEQG
+1597 
-1605 KTSEAHQGLTGWEY
+1605 
-1619 FVKTVQIDGRVY
+1619 
-1631 DLLAN
+1631 
-1636 VRKKPDGEFVYSIQ
+1636 
-1650 LNENEK
+1650 

-1669 AKAENRPVRVPT
+1669 AKAENRPVREPT

-1763 ADQRNKVYGA
+1763 ADRRNKVYGA

-1788 VNYDARRAAEQKI
+1788 VNYEARRAAEQKI
-1801 AQLAKQVAGGI
+1801 AQLANQVAGGI

-1826 STMDEAELA
+1826 ATMDEAELA
-1835 KQLSRDD
+1835 KQLAKDD

-1884 LAQLYVKLETGER
+1884 LARLYVKLETGDR
-1897 LTEAELE
+1897 LTAAELE

-1911 EAWIADHEYALS
+1911 DAWIADHEYALN
-1923 RKPELRETRIARQRD
+1923 RRPELRETRIARQRD
-1938 KISDARVEDFIRN
+1938 KISDVRVEDFIRN

-1988 RGQLHGVLGEP
+1988 RGQLRGVLGEP

-2012 RRRSFRETHGAYTVE
+2012 RRRSFLETHGAYTAE
-2027 NIVKAMNKAN
+2027 NIVKAMNQAD

-2058 YKSVDAIHADESR
+2058 YKSVDAIHADEGR
-2071 LQKMPEE
+2071 LQNMPEE
-2078 EYNRLLQ
+2078 EYNQLLQ
-2085 ALDKRIEGIVADV
+2085 ELDKRIEGIVADV
-2098 QKTSGSYDMDEIAG
+2098 QKTAGSYDMDEIAG

-2173 CIAPDNCPP
+2173 CIAPDDCPP

-2224 AGTGGEI
+2224 AETGSEI
-2231 GQAPESEPAKQEQK
+2231 EQAPENKPAEPEQK

-2395 NADDL
+2395 HADDL

-2535 ELRETWDEVLGDLDI
+2535 ELQGTWDEVLGDLDI

-2571 LAEMYKAARKS
+2571 LAEMYKDAQAN

-2587 PTKELEMIVD
+2587 PSKELEKIVH
-2597 RLDNEKIAD
+2597 RLDNRKIAD

-2748 KIPQLVGEL
+2748 KIPQLVGAL

-2779 HLYLESKSYENL
+2779 HMYLESKSTENL
-2791 RHMEGGRIFPVK
+2791 RHMEGGRTFADK
-2803 ELYSQGKREAAF
+2803 TLYSQGKRREAF
-2815 AQGELVRLAPETVK
+2815 AQGKTVRMAPENVK
-2829 ALVKDLTPEEQEL
+2829 AIVGSLTPEEQEL

-2872 SKNYAPIYA
+2872 SKNYTPIY
-2881 DTNYTKNQ
+2881 TNSNYTKSE

-2907 YSKNPSYNIGAFDAF
+2907 FSKNPSYNIGAFDAF

-2942 NTLLGWNE
+2942 QTLLNW
-2950 YVDDDRESMR
+2950 RERENSMAD
-2960 SEISHTWGDASL
+2960 IITHDWGDESL
-2972 KYIEN
+2972 KYIQD
-2977 LIETLQGG
+2977 LVQTLQGG

-2991 SVSMGA
+2991 SVSMGT

-3011 NQSIVFKQLGSIPL
+3011 NPSIVLKQLGSIPL
-3025 ASVWL
+3025 AGAWL
-3030 GPENAPSPGQVKRID
+3030 DFKNFPSPGQVKRID
-3045 RSLIEKYTQ
+3045 RGLIEKYTQ

-3078 QTNKFTSFVFGGG
+3078 QTNKFTNFVFGGG

-3106 WAENKVRSE
+3106 WAENKVRAE

-3127 DSGSSPFYQKVAEE
+3127 DSGSSPFYQKVAEV

-3152 SDEMHRGSLYKSK
+3152 SDEMHQGTLRKSK
-3165 NSVTRAFTMF
+3165 NPVTRAFTMF
-3175 KSDSSQAYNALRQR
+3175 KSDSSQTYNALRQR

-3211 LGVAFLSILGGTAF
+3211 LGVAFLAAVGGYIWAQ
-3225 ACGIDV
+3225 GIEF
-3231 LMNLWKHKGKAYRD
+3231 LMNLWKRKGKAYRD

-3250 TAESVAKELATG
+3250 TAGSVAKE
-3262 MAESMFGLVIGGEE
+3262 MALGLVGDLASIVTYGEE
-3276 IFNIFDAVGTK
+3276 IADVVGNI
-3287 LTGGTWY
+3287 LTGDKWY
-3294 DSMNTLNAPGLEQVS
+3294 GIDTPGLEQLSDVV
-3309 EIISTLIDEGVSF
+3309 ETIVEQGQNGLDV
-3322 IQLLADGA
+3322 LKDAA

-3335 GGDVWEFLHRR
+3335 GGSLGEYLHRHS
-3346 GADIIGDIKEMAATV
+3346 GDIVGGIKDLAAAA

-3366 GIPVNNLEAYLLGTV
+3366 GISVNNLEAYLIGTV
-3381 RWVSPELAAAY
+3381 RWASPELAAAY

-3399 NKNRMKGLRGAEL
+3399 NKNQMKGMRGAEL
-3412 ERKIEDTLH
+3412 ERKISDTLH
-3421 NRRVETDEATNETL
+3421 NRRVETDETTNETL

-3476 SGAVGNR
+3476 SSTVGSR
-3483 LRELAASDVFQEADD
+3483 LQELAASDVFQTADD

-3536 LASGAEMADYLELK
+3536 LATGAEMVDYLELK

-3563 GGLDTQNAKDVALG
+3563 GGLDTQSAKDVALG
-3577 MAELAP
+3577 MAELTP
-3583 EEGKK
+3583 DEGKK

-3597 AAIDAVDGADAQR
+3597 VAIDAVDGADAQHD
-3610 NALLAVMK
+3610 ALLAVMK

-3667 LNGHGGIMLPGGDGP
+3667 MNGHGGIMLPGGDGP

-3715 VIAEREKAKQE
+3715 VIAEREKTKQE

>member
-7 KSFLNKADKQQS
+7 KSFLNKANKQQS

-52 QEQKTPQRERNG
+52 QEQKAPQRERSG

-109 QYRNADGSVSTV
+109 QYRNADGSISTV

-199 TVAHD
+199 AVAHD

-214 ILESQKKQEQAQQ
+214 ILESQKKQEQAQK

-251 SETDRRIQELQD
+251 SETDRRIQALQD

-296 ALASVPGVWTKR
+296 ALASVPGIWTKR

-320 SGFGG
+320 NGFGG

-390 KLLGANEDEYH
+390 KALGANEDEYH

-412 EHPVLAG
+412 EHQVLAG

-434 EAAGAGLAAA
+434 EAAGAGLAEA

-471 GAAAIGDMSTGDY
+471 GAAAMGDMSTEDY
-484 LKHIAIS
+484 LKRIAIS

-566 SVLNG
+566 SVLSS
-571 AINSYQTTQQQKA
+571 AISSYQTTQQQKA

-659 VNGYTAASSAMQTPN
+659 VNGYTAASSAMQTTN
-674 VMLPGGGSTGQL
+674 VMLPGGGSTGKL
-686 PTAADLPTAPTDPQ
+686 PTAADLPTTPTDPQ

-720 QAGTQNTPQPES
+720 QAGTQNTQPPES

-746 QIAGQAAE
+746 QIAVQAAE
-754 QNQQTQLPS
+754 QNQQAQQPS
-763 LPATEQDA
+763 LPTAAQA
-771 VVQPQQPEQSTQQ
+771 AAVQPQQLEQSTQQ
-784 EAELP
+784 EGGLP
-789 TQQMQT
+789 TPQQVQT
-795 EQTTTPLQRL
+795 EQTATPLERL
-805 EAMGVSG
+805 ETMGVSG

-824 FYRGEIQDG
+824 FYRGQITDG
-833 EVLSKLLSLPEV
+833 EVLSKLLSFPEV

-860 VSGNVQPQNQQPVNS
+860 VSGNVQAQNQQPVNT
-875 AAQQTLNTQ
+875 AAQQM
-884 PTVQQA
+884 PGSQQ
-890 LDSQAPG
+890 PG
-897 VQNGTTT
+897 VQNEATTH
-904 SEGGMNNGTEQL
+904 EGGMNNGTEQL
-916 QVGQRPGAEQ
+916 PAGQQPGAEQ
-926 PGEQLPDG
+926 QSEQLPDG
-934 DGGRVLGEST
+934 DGGRILSEST

-954 RPQRAFNQV
+954 RPQRTFNQGRTAV
-963 GAAAERKN
+963 EREN

-1000 PESSWDA
+1000 PESHWDT

-1020 GKPVTYVLGSIRIRQ
+1020 GKPVTYVLGSIRIRR

-1049 NGIIIQADHLR
+1049 NGIIVQADHR
-1060 LNIDQI
+1060 YLNIDQI

-1080 GLVRQIEQAIV
+1080 GLVRQIERAIV
-1091 ERYGR
+1091 EQYSR
-1096 EEFDAIMDKYL
+1096 EEFDAVVEKYL
-1107 KNLRGVYDLPEH
+1107 QNLRGVYDLPEH

-1143 INFFGANADKYRS
+1143 INFFGAHAEKYRS

-1189 YGGVNANTADQ
+1189 YGGVNANTEDQ

-1212 GEDDERVRKETG
+1212 GVDDERVRKETG

-1230 GKLRFEIDDSNMKYH
+1230 GKLRFEIDDSKMKYH

-1324 QLRSVRVEFKELPGN
+1324 QLRNVRVEFKELPGN

-1357 RSAPEVTIIHEI
+1357 RSAPEATIIHEI

-1439 IDIQNGVGLDSY
+1439 IDIQNGVGMDSY

-1470 ELTPEQR
+1470 GLTPEQR
-1477 RATPPARAD
+1477 RAAPPARAD

-1702 EPVEQTQDL
+1702 EPVEQTKDL

-1763 ADQRNKVYGA
+1763 ADRRNKVYGA

-1788 VNYDARRAAEQKI
+1788 VNYEARRAAEQKI
-1801 AQLAKQVAGGI
+1801 AQLANQVAGGI
-1812 FSRDSV
+1812 FSRNSV

-1826 STMDEAELA
+1826 ATMDEAELA
-1835 KQLSRDD
+1835 KQLAKDD

-1884 LAQLYVKLETGER
+1884 LAQLYVKLETGDR
-1897 LTEAELE
+1897 LTETELE

-1911 EAWIADHEYALS
+1911 DAWIADHEYALN
-1923 RKPELRETRIARQRD
+1923 RRPELRETRVARQRD

-1988 RGQLHGVLGEP
+1988 RGQLRGVLGEP

-2012 RRRSFRETHGAYTVE
+2012 RRRSFRETHGAYTAE
-2027 NIVKAMNKAN
+2027 NIVKAMNQAS

-2058 YKSVDAIHADESR
+2058 YKSVDAIHADEGR
-2071 LQKMPEE
+2071 LQNMPEE
-2078 EYNRLLQ
+2078 EYNQLLQ
-2085 ALDKRIEGIVADV
+2085 ELDKRIGGIVADV
-2098 QKTSGSYDMDEIAG
+2098 KKTAGSYDMDEIAG

-2173 CIAPDNCPP
+2173 CIAPDDCPP

-2224 AGTGGEI
+2224 AETGGEI
-2231 GQAPESEPAKQEQK
+2231 EQAPESKPAEPEQK

-2395 NADDL
+2395 HADDL

-2535 ELRETWDEVLGDLDI
+2535 ELQGTWDEVLGDLDI

-2571 LAEMYKAARKS
+2571 LAEMYKDAQAN

-2587 PTKELEMIVD
+2587 PSKELEKIVH
-2597 RLDNEKIAD
+2597 RLDNKKIAD

-2748 KIPQLVGEL
+2748 KIPQLVGAL

-2779 HLYLESKSYENL
+2779 HMYLESKSTENL
-2791 RHMEGGRIFPVK
+2791 RHMEGGRTFADK
-2803 ELYSQGKREAAF
+2803 TLYSQGKRREAF
-2815 AQGELVRLAPETVK
+2815 AQGKTVRMAPETVK
-2829 ALVKDLTPEEQEL
+2829 AIVGSLTPEEQEL

-2872 SKNYAPIYA
+2872 SKNYTPIY
-2881 DTNYTKNQ
+2881 TNSNYTKSE

-2907 YSKNPSYNIGAFDAF
+2907 FSKNPSYNIGAFDAF

-2942 NTLLGWNE
+2942 QTLLNWRERENSMADIITHDWGNE
-2950 YVDDDRESMR
+2950 
-2960 SEISHTWGDASL
+2960 SL
-2972 KYIEN
+2972 KYIQD
-2977 LIETLQGG
+2977 LVQTLQGG
-2985 AASTRD
+2985 TASTRD

-2997 EKIFSNY
+2997 EKVFSNY

-3011 NQSIVFKQLGSIPL
+3011 NPSIVFKQLGSIPL
-3025 ASVWL
+3025 AGAWL
-3030 GPENAPSPGQVKRID
+3030 DFKNFPSPGQVKRID

-3078 QTNKFTSFVFGGG
+3078 QTNKFTNFIFGGG

-3106 WAENKVRSE
+3106 WAENKVRAE

-3127 DSGSSPFYQKVAEE
+3127 DSGSSPFYQKVAEV

-3152 SDEMHRGSLYKSK
+3152 SDEMHQGALRKSK
-3165 NSVTRAFTMF
+3165 NPVTRAFTMF
-3175 KSDSSQAYNALRQR
+3175 KSDSSQTYNALRQR

-3211 LGVAFLSILGGTAF
+3211 LGVAFLAAVGGYIWAQ
-3225 ACGIDV
+3225 GIEF
-3231 LMNLWKHKGKAYRD
+3231 LMNLWKRKGKAYRD

-3250 TAESVAKELATG
+3250 TAGSVAKE
-3262 MAESMFGLVIGGEE
+3262 MALGLVEDLAGIVTYGEE
-3276 IFNIFDAVGTK
+3276 LADVIGNII
-3287 LTGGTWY
+3287 TGDKWY
-3294 DSMNTLNAPGLEQVS
+3294 GIDTPGLEQLSDVV
-3309 EIISTLIDEGVSF
+3309 ETIVEQGQNGLDV
-3322 IQLLADGA
+3322 LKDAA

-3335 GGDVWEFLHRR
+3335 GGSLGEYLHRHS
-3346 GADIIGDIKEMAATV
+3346 GDIVGGIKDLAAAA

-3366 GIPVNNLEAYLLGTV
+3366 GISVNNLEAYLIGTV
-3381 RWVSPELAAAY
+3381 RWASPELAAAY

-3399 NKNRMKGLRGAEL
+3399 NKNQMKGLRGAEL
-3412 ERKIEDTLH
+3412 ERKISDTLH
-3421 NRRVETDEATNETL
+3421 NRRVETDETTNETL

-3476 SGAVGNR
+3476 SSAVGSR
-3483 LRELAASDVFQEADD
+3483 LVALAASDVFQTADD

-3536 LASGAEMADYLELK
+3536 LATGGEMVDYLELK

-3563 GGLDTQNAKDVALG
+3563 GGLDAQSAKDVALG

-3597 AAIDAVDGADAQR
+3597 AAIDAVDGTSAQR
-3610 NALLAVMK
+3610 DALLAVMK

-3667 LNGHGGIMLPGGDGP
+3667 LNGHSGIMLPGGDGP

-3715 VIAEREKAKQE
+3715 VIAEREKTKQE

>member
-52 QEQKTPQRERNG
+52 QEQKAPQSERSG

-109 QYRNADGSVSTV
+109 QYRNADGSISTV

-199 TVAHD
+199 AVAHD

-227 PGILSMLGK
+227 PSILSMLGK

-296 ALASVPGVWTKR
+296 ALASVPGIWTKR

-380 GVTSAAAAVG
+380 GVTSAVAAVG
-390 KLLGANEDEYH
+390 KALGANEDEYH

-471 GAAAIGDMSTGDY
+471 GAAAMGDMSTEDY
-484 LKHIAIS
+484 LKRIAIS

-566 SVLNG
+566 SVLSS
-571 AINSYQTTQQQKA
+571 AISSYQTTQQQKA

-659 VNGYTAASSAMQTPN
+659 VNGYAAASSAMQTPN

-686 PTAADLPTAPTDPQ
+686 PTAADLPTTPTDPQ

-720 QAGTQNTPQPES
+720 QAGTQNTQPPES

-746 QIAGQAAE
+746 QIAVQAAE
-754 QNQQTQLPS
+754 QNQQAQQPS
-763 LPATEQDA
+763 LPTAAQA
-771 VVQPQQPEQSTQQ
+771 AAVQPQQLEQSTQQ
-784 EAELP
+784 EAGLLTP
-789 TQQMQT
+789 QQVQT
-795 EQTTTPLQRL
+795 EQTATPLERL
-805 EAMGVSG
+805 ETMGVSG

-824 FYRGEIQDG
+824 FYRGQITDG
-833 EVLSKLLSLPEV
+833 EVLSKLLSFPEV

-860 VSGNVQPQNQQPVNS
+860 VSGNVQAQNQQPVNT
-875 AAQQTLNTQ
+875 AAQQV
-884 PTVQQA
+884 PGSQQ
-890 LDSQAPG
+890 PG
-897 VQNGTTT
+897 VQNEATTH
-904 SEGGMNNGTEQL
+904 EGGMNNGTEQL
-916 QVGQRPGAEQ
+916 PAGQQ
-926 PGEQLPDG
+926 PGTEQQSEQLPDG
-934 DGGRVLGEST
+934 DGGRILGEST

-954 RPQRAFNQV
+954 RPQRTFNQGRTAV
-963 GAAAERKN
+963 EREN

-1000 PESSWDA
+1000 PESHWDA

-1049 NGIIIQADHLR
+1049 NGIIIQADHRYLD
-1060 LNIDQI
+1060 IDQI

-1080 GLVRQIEQAIV
+1080 GLVRQIERAIV
-1091 ERYGR
+1091 EQYSR

-1156 EAQAVLRERKI
+1156 EAQAVLQERKI
-1167 TTPGSETEEAVA
+1167 TTPGSETAA
-1179 RRTGPPERYS
+1179 ATQRRTGPPERYS

-1230 GKLRFEIDDSNMKYH
+1230 GKLRFEIDDSKMKYH

-1277 KPEDQER
+1277 KPEDQGR

-1299 SERVESGNATLE
+1299 SERVDRGSATLE

-1324 QLRSVRVEFKELPGN
+1324 QLRNVRVEFKELPGN

-1357 RSAPEVTIIHEI
+1357 RSAPEATIIHEI

-1439 IDIQNGVGLDSY
+1439 IDIQNGVGMDSY

-1477 RATPPARAD
+1477 RAAPPARAD

-1691 RLPVKARFSMD
+1691 RLPVKARFSLD

-1763 ADQRNKVYGA
+1763 ADRRNKVYGA

-1788 VNYDARRAAEQKI
+1788 VNYEAGRAAEQKI
-1801 AQLAKQVAGGI
+1801 AQLANQVAGGI
-1812 FSRDSV
+1812 FSRYSV
-1818 IGSRVDEV
+1818 ISGRVGEV
-1826 STMDEAELA
+1826 ARMDEAELA
-1835 KQLSRDD
+1835 KQLARDD

-1862 KVWDSFGNQALQ
+1862 KVWDSFGNLALQ
-1874 DYTEKIGAQE
+1874 EYTEKIGAQE

-1897 LTEAELE
+1897 LTAAELE

-1911 EAWIADHEYALS
+1911 ASWIADHEYALS
-1923 RKPELRETRIARQRD
+1923 RRPELRETRTARQRD

-1988 RGQLHGVLGEP
+1988 RGQIRGVLGEP

-2012 RRRSFRETHGAYTVE
+2012 KRRSFRETHGAYTAE
-2027 NIVKAMNKAN
+2027 NIVKAMNRAS

-2058 YKSVDAIHADESR
+2058 YKSVDAIHADEGR
-2071 LQKMPEE
+2071 LQNMPEE

-2085 ALDKRIEGIVADV
+2085 ELDKRIGGIVADV
-2098 QKTSGSYDMDEIAG
+2098 QKTAGSYDMDEIAG
-2112 LLMENAGQDAMRI
+2112 ILMENAGQDAMRI

-2173 CIAPDNCPP
+2173 CIAPDDCPP

-2224 AGTGGEI
+2224 AETGGEI
-2231 GQAPESEPAKQEQK
+2231 EQASESKPAEPEQK

-2395 NADDL
+2395 HADDL

-2535 ELRETWDEVLGDLDI
+2535 ELQGTWDEVLGDLDI

-2571 LAEMYKAARKS
+2571 LAEMYKDAQAN

-2587 PTKELEMIVD
+2587 PSKELEKIVH
-2597 RLDNEKIAD
+2597 RLDNKKIAD

-2748 KIPQLVGEL
+2748 KIPQLVGAL

-2779 HLYLESKSYENL
+2779 HMYLESKSTENL
-2791 RHMEGGRIFPVK
+2791 RHMEGGRTFADK
-2803 ELYSQGKREAAF
+2803 TLYSQGKRREAF
-2815 AQGELVRLAPETVK
+2815 AQGKTVRMAPETVK
-2829 ALVKDLTPEEQEL
+2829 AIVGSLTPEEQEL

-2872 SKNYAPIYA
+2872 SKNYTPIY
-2881 DTNYTKNQ
+2881 TNSNYTKSE

-2907 YSKNPSYNIGAFDAF
+2907 FSKNPSYNIGAFDAF

-2942 NTLLGWNE
+2942 QTLLNW
-2950 YVDDDRESMR
+2950 RERENSMAD
-2960 SEISHTWGDASL
+2960 IITHDWGDESL
-2972 KYIEN
+2972 KYIQD
-2977 LIETLQGG
+2977 LVQTLQGG

-2997 EKIFSNY
+2997 EKVFSNY

-3011 NQSIVFKQLGSIPL
+3011 NPSIVFKQLGSIPL
-3025 ASVWL
+3025 AGAWL
-3030 GPENAPSPGQVKRID
+3030 DFKNFPSPGQVKRID

-3078 QTNKFTSFVFGGG
+3078 QTNKFTNFIFGGG

-3106 WAENKVRSE
+3106 WAENKVRAE

-3127 DSGSSPFYQKVAEE
+3127 DSGSSPFYQKVAEV
-3141 FNEAVARSQST
+3141 FNEAVERSQST
-3152 SDEMHRGSLYKSK
+3152 SDEMHQGTLRKSK
-3165 NSVTRAFTMF
+3165 NPVTRAFTMF
-3175 KSDSSQAYNALRQR
+3175 KSDSSQTYNALRQR

-3211 LGVAFLSILGGTAF
+3211 LGVAFLAAVGGYIWAQ
-3225 ACGIDV
+3225 GIEF
-3231 LMNLWKHKGKAYRD
+3231 LMNLWKRKGKAYRD

-3250 TAESVAKELATG
+3250 TAGSVAKE
-3262 MAESMFGLVIGGEE
+3262 MALGLVGDLAGIVTYGEE
-3276 IFNIFDAVGTK
+3276 LADVIGNII
-3287 LTGGTWY
+3287 TGDKWY
-3294 DSMNTLNAPGLEQVS
+3294 GIDTPGLEQLSDVV
-3309 EIISTLIDEGVSF
+3309 ETIVEQGQNGLDV
-3322 IQLLADGA
+3322 LKDAA

-3335 GGDVWEFLHRR
+3335 GGSLGEYLHRYS
-3346 GADIIGDIKEMAATV
+3346 GDIVGGIKDLAAAA

-3381 RWVSPELAAAY
+3381 RWASPELAAAY

-3399 NKNRMKGLRGAEL
+3399 NKNQMKGLRGAEL
-3412 ERKIEDTLH
+3412 ERKISDTLH
-3421 NRRVETDEATNETL
+3421 NRRVETDETTNETL
-3435 ASLYEGGFTKAVPS
+3435 ASLYESGFTKAVPS

-3476 SGAVGNR
+3476 SSAVGSR
-3483 LRELAASDVFQEADD
+3483 LVALAASDVFQTADD

-3513 EKAKAA
+3513 EKAKTA

-3536 LASGAEMADYLELK
+3536 LATGAEMADYLELK

-3563 GGLDTQNAKDVALG
+3563 GGLDAQSAKDVALG

-3597 AAIDAVDGADAQR
+3597 AAIDAVDGTSAQR
-3610 NALLAVMK
+3610 DALLAVMK

-3667 LNGHGGIMLPGGDGP
+3667 LNGHSGIMLPGGDGP

-3715 VIAEREKAKQE
+3715 VIAEREKAKRE

>member
-7 KSFLNKADKQQS
+7 KSFLNKANKQQS
-19 NWEQTTG
+19 NWEQTAG

-52 QEQKTPQRERNG
+52 QEQKAPQRERSG

-109 QYRNADGSVSTV
+109 QYRNADGSISTV

-189 TTQREKALDE
+189 TTQREQALDE
-199 TVAHD
+199 TAAHD

-236 ASDSTLPTFQAESAQ
+236 ASDSTLPTFRADSAQ
-251 SETDRRIQELQD
+251 SETDRRIQALQD

-296 ALASVPGVWTKR
+296 ALASVPGTWTKR

-363 RLYSKQTAVASG
+363 RLYSRQTAVASG

-390 KLLGANEDEYH
+390 KALGANEDEYH

-471 GAAAIGDMSTGDY
+471 GAAAMGDMSTEDY
-484 LKHIAIS
+484 LKRIAIS

-511 VLRDTHKMTPFMEFL
+511 VLRDTHMMTPFMEFL

-566 SVLNG
+566 SVLSS
-571 AINSYQTTQQQKA
+571 AISSYQTTQQQKA

-659 VNGYTAASSAMQTPN
+659 VNGYAAASSAMQTPN

-686 PTAADLPTAPTDPQ
+686 PTAADLPTTPTDPQ

-710 TAIQQGLQQA
+710 TAIQQGLQQG
-720 QAGTQNTPQPES
+720 QAGTQNTQPPES

-746 QIAGQAAE
+746 QIAVQAAE
-754 QNQQTQLPS
+754 QNQQAQQPS
-763 LPATEQDA
+763 LPTAAQA
-771 VVQPQQPEQSTQQ
+771 AAVQPQQLEQSTQQ
-784 EAELP
+784 EAGLLTP
-789 TQQMQT
+789 QQVQT
-795 EQTTTPLQRL
+795 EQTATPLERL
-805 EAMGVSG
+805 ETMGVSG

-824 FYRGEIQDG
+824 FYRGQITDG
-833 EVLSKLLSLPEV
+833 EVLSKLLSFPEV

-860 VSGNVQPQNQQPVNS
+860 VSGNVQAQNQQPVNT
-875 AAQQTLNTQ
+875 AAQQV
-884 PTVQQA
+884 PGSQQ
-890 LDSQAPG
+890 PG
-897 VQNGTTT
+897 VQNEATTH
-904 SEGGMNNGTEQL
+904 EGGMNNGTEQL
-916 QVGQRPGAEQ
+916 PAGQQ
-926 PGEQLPDG
+926 PGTEQQSEQLPDG
-934 DGGRVLGEST
+934 DGGRILGEST

-954 RPQRAFNQV
+954 RPQRTFNQGRTAV
-963 GAAAERKN
+963 EREN

-1000 PESSWDA
+1000 PESHWDA

-1049 NGIIIQADHLR
+1049 NGIIIQADHR
-1060 LNIDQI
+1060 YLNIDQI

-1080 GLVRQIEQAIV
+1080 GLVRQIERAIV
-1091 ERYGR
+1091 EQYSR

-1143 INFFGANADKYRS
+1143 INFFGAHAEKYRS
-1156 EAQAVLRERKI
+1156 EAQAVLQERKV
-1167 TTPGSETEEAVA
+1167 TTPGSETAA
-1179 RRTGPPERYS
+1179 ATQRRTGPPERYS

-1200 KTLARAQELQMQ
+1200 KTLAHAQELQMQ

-1230 GKLRFEIDDSNMKYH
+1230 GKLRFEIDDSKMKYH
-1245 RGGDAAFSRNH
+1245 RGGDAAFSRSH

-1324 QLRSVRVEFKELPGN
+1324 QLRNVRVEFKELPGN

-1357 RSAPEVTIIHEI
+1357 RSAPEATIIHEI

-1439 IDIQNGVGLDSY
+1439 IDIQNGVGMDSY

-1477 RATPPARAD
+1477 RAAPPARAD

-1597 SGSGKEQG
+1597 GGSGKEQG

-1691 RLPVKARFSMD
+1691 RLPVKAWFSLD

-1763 ADQRNKVYGA
+1763 ADRRNKVYGA

-1788 VNYDARRAAEQKI
+1788 VNYEAGRAAEQKI
-1801 AQLAKQVAGGI
+1801 AQLANQVAGGI
-1812 FSRDSV
+1812 FSRYSV
-1818 IGSRVDEV
+1818 ISGRVGEV
-1826 STMDEAELA
+1826 ARMDEAELA
-1835 KQLSRDD
+1835 KQLARDD

-1862 KVWDSFGNQALQ
+1862 KVWDSFGNLALQ
-1874 DYTEKIGAQE
+1874 EYTEKIGAQE

-1897 LTEAELE
+1897 LTAAELE

-1911 EAWIADHEYALS
+1911 ASWIADHEYALS
-1923 RKPELRETRIARQRD
+1923 RRPELRETRTARQRD

-1988 RGQLHGVLGEP
+1988 RGQIRGVLGEP

-2012 RRRSFRETHGAYTVE
+2012 KRRSFRETHGAYTAE
-2027 NIVKAMNKAN
+2027 NIVKAMNRAS

-2058 YKSVDAIHADESR
+2058 YKSVDAIHADEGR
-2071 LQKMPEE
+2071 LQNMPEE

-2085 ALDKRIEGIVADV
+2085 ELDKRIGGIVADV
-2098 QKTSGSYDMDEIAG
+2098 QKTAGSYDMDEIAG

-2173 CIAPDNCPP
+2173 CIAPDDCPP

-2224 AGTGGEI
+2224 AETGGEI
-2231 GQAPESEPAKQEQK
+2231 EQASESKPAEPEQK

-2395 NADDL
+2395 HADDL

-2535 ELRETWDEVLGDLDI
+2535 ELQGTWDEVLGDLDI

-2571 LAEMYKAARKS
+2571 LAEMYKDAQEN

-2587 PTKELEMIVD
+2587 PSKELEKIVH
-2597 RLDNEKIAD
+2597 RLDNKKIAD

-2748 KIPQLVGEL
+2748 KIPQLVGAL

-2779 HLYLESKSYENL
+2779 HMYLESKSTENL
-2791 RHMEGGRIFPVK
+2791 RHMEGGRTFADK
-2803 ELYSQGKREAAF
+2803 TLYSQGKRRKAF
-2815 AQGELVRLAPETVK
+2815 AQGKTVRMAPETVK
-2829 ALVKDLTPEEQEL
+2829 AIVGSLTPEEQEL

-2872 SKNYAPIYA
+2872 SKNYTPIY
-2881 DTNYTKNQ
+2881 TNSNYTKSE

-2907 YSKNPSYNIGAFDAF
+2907 FSKNPSYNIGAFDAF

-2942 NTLLGWNE
+2942 QTLLNWSE
-2950 YVDDDRESMR
+2950 RENSMAD
-2960 SEISHTWGDASL
+2960 IITHDWGDESL
-2972 KYIEN
+2972 KYIQD
-2977 LIETLQGG
+2977 LVQTLQGG

-2997 EKIFSNY
+2997 EKVFSNY

-3011 NQSIVFKQLGSIPL
+3011 NPSIVFKQLGSIPL
-3025 ASVWL
+3025 AGAWL
-3030 GPENAPSPGQVKRID
+3030 DFKNFPSPGQVKRID

-3078 QTNKFTSFVFGGG
+3078 QTNKFTNFIFGGG

-3106 WAENKVRSE
+3106 WAENKVRAE

-3127 DSGSSPFYQKVAEE
+3127 DSGSSPFYQKVAEV

-3152 SDEMHRGSLYKSK
+3152 SDEMHQGTLRKSK
-3165 NSVTRAFTMF
+3165 NPVTRAFTMF
-3175 KSDSSQAYNALRQR
+3175 KSDSSQTYNALRQR

-3211 LGVAFLSILGGTAF
+3211 LGVAFLAAVGGYIWAQ
-3225 ACGIDV
+3225 GIEF
-3231 LMNLWKHKGKAYRD
+3231 LMNLWKRKGKAYRD

-3250 TAESVAKELATG
+3250 TAGSVAKE
-3262 MAESMFGLVIGGEE
+3262 MALGLVGDLAGIVTYGEE
-3276 IFNIFDAVGTK
+3276 LADVIGNII
-3287 LTGGTWY
+3287 TGDKWY
-3294 DSMNTLNAPGLEQVS
+3294 GIDTPGLEQLSDVV
-3309 EIISTLIDEGVSF
+3309 ETIVEQGQNGLDV
-3322 IQLLADGA
+3322 LRDAA

-3335 GGDVWEFLHRR
+3335 GGSLGEYLHRHS
-3346 GADIIGDIKEMAATV
+3346 GDIVGGIKDLAAAA

-3366 GIPVNNLEAYLLGTV
+3366 GISVNNLEAYLLGTV
-3381 RWVSPELAAAY
+3381 RWASPELAAAY

-3399 NKNRMKGLRGAEL
+3399 NKNQMKGLRGAEL
-3412 ERKIEDTLH
+3412 ERKISDTLH
-3421 NRRVETDEATNETL
+3421 NRRVETDETTNETL
-3435 ASLYEGGFTKAVPS
+3435 ASLYESGFTKAVPS

-3476 SGAVGNR
+3476 SGAVGSR
-3483 LRELAASDVFQEADD
+3483 LQELIASDVFQAADD

-3536 LASGAEMADYLELK
+3536 LATGAEMADYLELK
-3550 LAGAVDKYLDAID
+3550 LAGGVDKYLDAID
-3563 GGLDTQNAKDVALG
+3563 GGLDAQSAKDVALG

-3597 AAIDAVDGADAQR
+3597 AAIDAVDGTSAQR
-3610 NALLAVMK
+3610 DALLAVMK

-3667 LNGHGGIMLPGGDGP
+3667 LNGHSGIMLPGGDGP

>member
-52 QEQKTPQRERNG
+52 QEQKAPQSERSG

-109 QYRNADGSVSTV
+109 QYRNADGSISTV

-199 TVAHD
+199 AVAHD

-227 PGILSMLGK
+227 PSILSMLGK

-296 ALASVPGVWTKR
+296 ALASVPGIWTKR

-390 KLLGANEDEYH
+390 KALGANEDEYH

-444 GMNTGSLGFKVAAGA
+444 GMNIGSLGFKVAAGA

-471 GAAAIGDMSTGDY
+471 GAAAMGDMSTEDY
-484 LKHIAIS
+484 LKRIAIS

-566 SVLNG
+566 SVLSS
-571 AINSYQTTQQQKA
+571 AISSYQTTQQQKA

-659 VNGYTAASSAMQTPN
+659 VNGYAAASSAMQTPN

-686 PTAADLPTAPTDPQ
+686 PTAADLPTTPTDPQ

-720 QAGTQNTPQPES
+720 QAGTQNTQPPES

-746 QIAGQAAE
+746 QIAVQAAE
-754 QNQQTQLPS
+754 QNQQAQQPS
-763 LPATEQDA
+763 LPTAAQA
-771 VVQPQQPEQSTQQ
+771 AAVQPQQLEQSTQQ
-784 EAELP
+784 EAGLLTP
-789 TQQMQT
+789 QQVQT
-795 EQTTTPLQRL
+795 EQTATPLERL
-805 EAMGVSG
+805 ETMGVSG

-824 FYRGEIQDG
+824 FYRGQITDG
-833 EVLSKLLSLPEV
+833 EVLSKLLSFPEV

-860 VSGNVQPQNQQPVNS
+860 VSGNVQAQNQQPVNT
-875 AAQQTLNTQ
+875 AAQQV
-884 PTVQQA
+884 PGSQQ
-890 LDSQAPG
+890 PG
-897 VQNGTTT
+897 VQNEATTH
-904 SEGGMNNGTEQL
+904 EGGMNNGTEQL
-916 QVGQRPGAEQ
+916 PAGQQ
-926 PGEQLPDG
+926 PGTEQQSEQLPDG
-934 DGGRVLGEST
+934 DGGRILGEST

-954 RPQRAFNQV
+954 RPQRTFNQGRTAV
-963 GAAAERKN
+963 EREN

-1000 PESSWDA
+1000 PESHWDA

-1049 NGIIIQADHLR
+1049 NGIIIQADHR
-1060 LNIDQI
+1060 YLNIDQI

-1080 GLVRQIEQAIV
+1080 GLVRQIERAIV
-1091 ERYGR
+1091 EQYSR

-1156 EAQAVLRERKI
+1156 EAQAVLQERKI
-1167 TTPGSETEEAVA
+1167 TTPGSETAA
-1179 RRTGPPERYS
+1179 ATQRRTGPPERYS

-1230 GKLRFEIDDSNMKYH
+1230 GKLRFEIDDSKMKYH

-1277 KPEDQER
+1277 KPEDQGR

-1299 SERVESGNATLE
+1299 SERVDRGSATLE

-1324 QLRSVRVEFKELPGN
+1324 QLRNVRVEFKELPGN

-1357 RSAPEVTIIHEI
+1357 RSAPEATIIHEI

-1439 IDIQNGVGLDSY
+1439 IDIQNGVGMDSY

-1477 RATPPARAD
+1477 RAAPPARAD

-1597 SGSGKEQG
+1597 GGSGKEQG

-1691 RLPVKARFSMD
+1691 RLPVKARFSLD

-1763 ADQRNKVYGA
+1763 ADRRNKVYGA

-1788 VNYDARRAAEQKI
+1788 VNYEAGRAAEQKI
-1801 AQLAKQVAGGI
+1801 AQLANQVAGGI
-1812 FSRDSV
+1812 FSRYSV
-1818 IGSRVDEV
+1818 ISGRVGEV
-1826 STMDEAELA
+1826 ARMDEAELA
-1835 KQLSRDD
+1835 KQLARDD

-1862 KVWDSFGNQALQ
+1862 KVWDSFGNLALQ
-1874 DYTEKIGAQE
+1874 EYTEKIGAQE

-1897 LTEAELE
+1897 LTAAELE

-1911 EAWIADHEYALS
+1911 ASWIADHEYALS
-1923 RKPELRETRIARQRD
+1923 RRPELRETRTARQRD

-1988 RGQLHGVLGEP
+1988 RGQIRGVLGEP

-2012 RRRSFRETHGAYTVE
+2012 KRRSFRETHGAYTAE
-2027 NIVKAMNKAN
+2027 NIVKAMNRAS

-2058 YKSVDAIHADESR
+2058 YKSVDAIHADEGR
-2071 LQKMPEE
+2071 LQNMPEE

-2085 ALDKRIEGIVADV
+2085 ELDKRIGGIVADV
-2098 QKTSGSYDMDEIAG
+2098 QKTAGSYDMDEIAG

-2173 CIAPDNCPP
+2173 CIAPDDCPP

-2224 AGTGGEI
+2224 AETGGEI
-2231 GQAPESEPAKQEQK
+2231 EQASESKPAEPEQK

-2395 NADDL
+2395 HADDL

-2535 ELRETWDEVLGDLDI
+2535 ELQGTWDEVLGDLDI

-2571 LAEMYKAARKS
+2571 LAEMYKDAQAN

-2587 PTKELEMIVD
+2587 PSKELEKIVH
-2597 RLDNEKIAD
+2597 RLDNKKIAD

-2748 KIPQLVGEL
+2748 KIPQLVGAL

-2779 HLYLESKSYENL
+2779 HMYLESKSTENL
-2791 RHMEGGRIFPVK
+2791 RHMEGGRTFADK
-2803 ELYSQGKREAAF
+2803 TLYSQGKRREAF
-2815 AQGELVRLAPETVK
+2815 AQGKTVRMAPETVK
-2829 ALVKDLTPEEQEL
+2829 AIVGSLTPEEQEL

-2872 SKNYAPIYA
+2872 SKNYTPIY
-2881 DTNYTKNQ
+2881 TNSNYTKSE

-2907 YSKNPSYNIGAFDAF
+2907 FSKNPSYNIGAFDAF

-2942 NTLLGWNE
+2942 QTLLNW
-2950 YVDDDRESMR
+2950 RERENSMAD
-2960 SEISHTWGDASL
+2960 IITHDWGDESL
-2972 KYIEN
+2972 KYIQD
-2977 LIETLQGG
+2977 LVQTLQGG

-2997 EKIFSNY
+2997 EKVFSNY

-3011 NQSIVFKQLGSIPL
+3011 NPSIVFKQLGSIPL
-3025 ASVWL
+3025 AGAWL
-3030 GPENAPSPGQVKRID
+3030 DFKNFPSPGQVKRID

-3078 QTNKFTSFVFGGG
+3078 QTNKFTNFIFGGG

-3106 WAENKVRSE
+3106 WAENKVRAE

-3127 DSGSSPFYQKVAEE
+3127 DSGSSPFYQKVAEV

-3152 SDEMHRGSLYKSK
+3152 SDEMHQGTLRKSK
-3165 NSVTRAFTMF
+3165 NPVTRAFTMF
-3175 KSDSSQAYNALRQR
+3175 KSDSSQTYNALRQR

-3211 LGVAFLSILGGTAF
+3211 LGVAFLAAVGGYIWAQ
-3225 ACGIDV
+3225 GIEF
-3231 LMNLWKHKGKAYRD
+3231 LMNLWKRKGKAYRD

-3250 TAESVAKELATG
+3250 TAGSVAKE
-3262 MAESMFGLVIGGEE
+3262 MALGLVGDLAGIVTYGEE
-3276 IFNIFDAVGTK
+3276 LADVIGNII
-3287 LTGGTWY
+3287 TGDKWY
-3294 DSMNTLNAPGLEQVS
+3294 GIDTPGLEQLSDVV
-3309 EIISTLIDEGVSF
+3309 ETIVEQGQNGLDV
-3322 IQLLADGA
+3322 LKDAA

-3335 GGDVWEFLHRR
+3335 GGSLGEYLHRYS
-3346 GADIIGDIKEMAATV
+3346 GDIVGGIKDLAAAA

-3366 GIPVNNLEAYLLGTV
+3366 GISVNNLEAYLLGTV
-3381 RWVSPELAAAY
+3381 RWASPELAAAY

-3399 NKNRMKGLRGAEL
+3399 NKNQMKGLRGAEL
-3412 ERKIEDTLH
+3412 ERKISDTLH
-3421 NRRVETDEATNETL
+3421 NRRVETDETTNETL
-3435 ASLYEGGFTKAVPS
+3435 ASLYESGFTKAVPS

-3476 SGAVGNR
+3476 SSAVGSR
-3483 LRELAASDVFQEADD
+3483 LVALAASDVFQTADD

-3536 LASGAEMADYLELK
+3536 LATGAEMADYLELK

-3563 GGLDTQNAKDVALG
+3563 GGLDAQSAKDVALG

-3597 AAIDAVDGADAQR
+3597 AAIDAVDGTSAQR
-3610 NALLAVMK
+3610 DALLAVMK

-3667 LNGHGGIMLPGGDGP
+3667 LNGHSGIMLPGGDGP

-3715 VIAEREKAKQE
+3715 VIAEREKAKRE

>member
-7 KSFLNKADKQQS
+7 KSFLNKANKQQS
-19 NWEQTTG
+19 NWEQTAG

-52 QEQKTPQRERNG
+52 QEQKAPQRERSG

-109 QYRNADGSVSTV
+109 QYRNADGSISTV

-189 TTQREKALDE
+189 TTQREQALDE
-199 TVAHD
+199 TAAHD

-236 ASDSTLPTFQAESAQ
+236 ASDSTLPTFRADSAQ
-251 SETDRRIQELQD
+251 SETDRRIQALQD

-296 ALASVPGVWTKR
+296 ALASVPGTWTKR

-363 RLYSKQTAVASG
+363 RLYSRQTAVASG

-390 KLLGANEDEYH
+390 KALGANEDEYH

-471 GAAAIGDMSTGDY
+471 GAAAMGDMSTEDY
-484 LKHIAIS
+484 LKRIAIS

-511 VLRDTHKMTPFMEFL
+511 VLRDTHMMTPFMEFL

-566 SVLNG
+566 SVLSS
-571 AINSYQTTQQQKA
+571 AISSYQTTQQQKA

-659 VNGYTAASSAMQTPN
+659 VNGYAAASSAMQTPN

-686 PTAADLPTAPTDPQ
+686 PTAADLPTTPTDPQ

-710 TAIQQGLQQA
+710 TAIQQGLQQG
-720 QAGTQNTPQPES
+720 QAGTQNTQPPES

-746 QIAGQAAE
+746 QIAVQAAE
-754 QNQQTQLPS
+754 QNQQAQQPS
-763 LPATEQDA
+763 LPTAAQA
-771 VVQPQQPEQSTQQ
+771 AAVQPQQLEQSTQQ
-784 EAELP
+784 EAGLLTP
-789 TQQMQT
+789 QQVQT
-795 EQTTTPLQRL
+795 EQTATPLERL
-805 EAMGVSG
+805 ETMGVSG

-824 FYRGEIQDG
+824 FYRGQITDG
-833 EVLSKLLSLPEV
+833 EVLSKLLSFPEV

-860 VSGNVQPQNQQPVNS
+860 VSGNVQAQNQQPVNT
-875 AAQQTLNTQ
+875 AAQQV
-884 PTVQQA
+884 PGSQQ
-890 LDSQAPG
+890 PG
-897 VQNGTTT
+897 VQNEATTH
-904 SEGGMNNGTEQL
+904 EGGMNNGTEQL
-916 QVGQRPGAEQ
+916 PAGQQ
-926 PGEQLPDG
+926 PGTEQQSEQLPDG
-934 DGGRVLGEST
+934 DGGRILGEST

-954 RPQRAFNQV
+954 RPQRTFNQGRTAV
-963 GAAAERKN
+963 EREN

-1000 PESSWDA
+1000 PESHWDA

-1049 NGIIIQADHLR
+1049 NGIIIQADHR
-1060 LNIDQI
+1060 YLNIDQI

-1080 GLVRQIEQAIV
+1080 GLVRQIERAIV
-1091 ERYGR
+1091 EQYSR

-1143 INFFGANADKYRS
+1143 INFFGAHAEKYRS
-1156 EAQAVLRERKI
+1156 EAQAVLQERKV
-1167 TTPGSETEEAVA
+1167 TTPGSETAA
-1179 RRTGPPERYS
+1179 ATQRRTGPPERYS

-1200 KTLARAQELQMQ
+1200 KTLAHAQELQMQ

-1230 GKLRFEIDDSNMKYH
+1230 GKLRFEIDDSKMKYH
-1245 RGGDAAFSRNH
+1245 RGGDAAFSRSH

-1324 QLRSVRVEFKELPGN
+1324 QLRNVRVEFKELPGN

-1357 RSAPEVTIIHEI
+1357 RSAPEATIIHEI

-1439 IDIQNGVGLDSY
+1439 IDIQNGVGMDSY

-1477 RATPPARAD
+1477 RAAPPARAD

-1597 SGSGKEQG
+1597 GGSGKEQG

-1691 RLPVKARFSMD
+1691 RLPVKAWFSLD

-1763 ADQRNKVYGA
+1763 ADRRNKVYGA

-1788 VNYDARRAAEQKI
+1788 VNYEAGRAAEQKI
-1801 AQLAKQVAGGI
+1801 AQLANQVAGGI
-1812 FSRDSV
+1812 FSRYSV
-1818 IGSRVDEV
+1818 ISGRVGEV
-1826 STMDEAELA
+1826 ARMDEAELA
-1835 KQLSRDD
+1835 KQLARDD

-1862 KVWDSFGNQALQ
+1862 KVWDSFGNLALQ
-1874 DYTEKIGAQE
+1874 EYTEKIGAQE

-1897 LTEAELE
+1897 LTAAELE

-1911 EAWIADHEYALS
+1911 ASWIADHEYALS
-1923 RKPELRETRIARQRD
+1923 RRPELRETRTARQRD

-1988 RGQLHGVLGEP
+1988 RGQIRGVLGEP

-2012 RRRSFRETHGAYTVE
+2012 KRRSFRETHGAYTAE
-2027 NIVKAMNKAN
+2027 NIVKAMNRAS

-2058 YKSVDAIHADESR
+2058 YKSVDAIHADEGR
-2071 LQKMPEE
+2071 LQNMPEE

-2085 ALDKRIEGIVADV
+2085 ELDKRIGGIVADV
-2098 QKTSGSYDMDEIAG
+2098 QKTAGSYDMDEIAG

-2173 CIAPDNCPP
+2173 CIAPDDCPP

-2224 AGTGGEI
+2224 AETGGEI
-2231 GQAPESEPAKQEQK
+2231 EQASESKPAEPEQK

-2395 NADDL
+2395 HADDL

-2535 ELRETWDEVLGDLDI
+2535 ELQGTWDEVLGDLDI

-2571 LAEMYKAARKS
+2571 LAEMYKDAQEN

-2587 PTKELEMIVD
+2587 PSKELEKIVH
-2597 RLDNEKIAD
+2597 RLDNKKIAD

-2748 KIPQLVGEL
+2748 KIPQLVGAL

-2779 HLYLESKSYENL
+2779 HMYLESKSTENL
-2791 RHMEGGRIFPVK
+2791 RHMEGGRTFADK
-2803 ELYSQGKREAAF
+2803 TLYSQGKRRKAF
-2815 AQGELVRLAPETVK
+2815 AQGKTVRMAPETVK
-2829 ALVKDLTPEEQEL
+2829 AIVGSLTPEEQEL

-2872 SKNYAPIYA
+2872 SKNYTPIY
-2881 DTNYTKNQ
+2881 TNSNYTKSE

-2907 YSKNPSYNIGAFDAF
+2907 FSKNPSYNIGAFDAF

-2942 NTLLGWNE
+2942 QTLLNWSERENSMADIITHDW
-2950 YVDDDRESMR
+2950 DDE
-2960 SEISHTWGDASL
+2960 SL
-2972 KYIEN
+2972 KYIQD
-2977 LIETLQGG
+2977 LVQTLQGG

-2997 EKIFSNY
+2997 EKVFSNY

-3011 NQSIVFKQLGSIPL
+3011 NPSIVFKQLGSIPL
-3025 ASVWL
+3025 AGAWL
-3030 GPENAPSPGQVKRID
+3030 DFKNFPSPGQVKRID

-3078 QTNKFTSFVFGGG
+3078 QTNKFTNFIFGGG

-3106 WAENKVRSE
+3106 WAENKVRAE

-3127 DSGSSPFYQKVAEE
+3127 DSGSSPFYQKVAEV

-3152 SDEMHRGSLYKSK
+3152 SDEMHQGTLRKSK
-3165 NSVTRAFTMF
+3165 NTVTRAFTMF
-3175 KSDSSQAYNALRQR
+3175 KSDSSQTYNALRQR

-3211 LGVAFLSILGGTAF
+3211 LGVAFLAAVGGYIWAQ
-3225 ACGIDV
+3225 GIEF
-3231 LMNLWKHKGKAYRD
+3231 LMNLWKRKGKAYRD

-3250 TAESVAKELATG
+3250 TAGSVAKE
-3262 MAESMFGLVIGGEE
+3262 MALGLVGDLAGIVTYGEE
-3276 IFNIFDAVGTK
+3276 LADVIGNII
-3287 LTGGTWY
+3287 TGDKWY
-3294 DSMNTLNAPGLEQVS
+3294 GIDTPGLEQLSDVV
-3309 EIISTLIDEGVSF
+3309 ETIVEQGQNGLDV
-3322 IQLLADGA
+3322 LRDAA

-3335 GGDVWEFLHRR
+3335 GGSLGEYLHRHS
-3346 GADIIGDIKEMAATV
+3346 GDIVGGIKDLAAAA

-3366 GIPVNNLEAYLLGTV
+3366 GISVNNLEAYLLGTV
-3381 RWVSPELAAAY
+3381 RWASPELAAAY

-3399 NKNRMKGLRGAEL
+3399 NKNQMKGLRGAEL
-3412 ERKIEDTLH
+3412 ERKISDTLH
-3421 NRRVETDEATNETL
+3421 NRRVETDETTNETL
-3435 ASLYEGGFTKAVPS
+3435 ASLYESGFTKAVPS

-3476 SGAVGNR
+3476 SGAVGSR
-3483 LRELAASDVFQEADD
+3483 LQELIASDVFQAADD

-3536 LASGAEMADYLELK
+3536 LATGAEMADYLELK

-3563 GGLDTQNAKDVALG
+3563 GGLDAQSAKDVALG

-3597 AAIDAVDGADAQR
+3597 AAIDAVDGTSAQR
-3610 NALLAVMK
+3610 DALLAVMK

-3667 LNGHGGIMLPGGDGP
+3667 LNGHSGIMLPGGDGP

>member
-42 QSAAQQRRQA
+42 QSTAQQRRQA
-52 QEQKTPQRERNG
+52 QEQKAPQSERSG

-109 QYRNADGSVSTV
+109 QYRNADGSISTV

-199 TVAHD
+199 AVAHD

-236 ASDSTLPTFQAESAQ
+236 ASDSSLPTFQAESAQ

-296 ALASVPGVWTKR
+296 ALASVPGTWTKR

-345 GDTEAAK
+345 GDTEAAA

-390 KLLGANEDEYH
+390 KALGANEDEYH

-471 GAAAIGDMSTGDY
+471 GAAAMGDMSTEDY
-484 LKHIAIS
+484 LKRIAIS

-566 SVLNG
+566 SVLSS
-571 AINSYQTTQQQKA
+571 AISSYQTTQQQKA

-659 VNGYTAASSAMQTPN
+659 VNGYAAASSAMQTPN

-686 PTAADLPTAPTDPQ
+686 PTAADLPTTPTDPQ

-720 QAGTQNTPQPES
+720 QAGTQNTQPPES

-746 QIAGQAAE
+746 QIAVQAAE
-754 QNQQTQLPS
+754 QNQQAQQPS
-763 LPATEQDA
+763 LPTAAQA
-771 VVQPQQPEQSTQQ
+771 AAVQPQQLEQSTQQ
-784 EAELP
+784 EAGLP
-789 TQQMQT
+789 TPQQVQT
-795 EQTTTPLQRL
+795 EQTATPLERL

-824 FYRGEIQDG
+824 FYRGQITDG
-833 EVLSKLLSLPEV
+833 EVLSKLLSFPEV

-860 VSGNVQPQNQQPVNS
+860 VSGNVQAQNQQPVNT
-875 AAQQTLNTQ
+875 A
-884 PTVQQA
+884 VQQVPG
-890 LDSQAPG
+890 SQQPG
-897 VQNGTTT
+897 VQNEATTP
-904 SEGGMNNGTEQL
+904 EGGMNNGTEQL
-916 QVGQRPGAEQ
+916 PAGQKPGTEQ
-926 PGEQLPDG
+926 QSEQLPDG
-934 DGGRVLGEST
+934 DGGRILSEST

-954 RPQRAFNQV
+954 RPQRAFNQGRTAV
-963 GAAAERKN
+963 EREN

-1000 PESSWDA
+1000 PESQWDA

-1049 NGIIIQADHLR
+1049 NGIIIQADHR
-1060 LNIDQI
+1060 YLNIDQI

-1080 GLVRQIEQAIV
+1080 GLVRQIERAIV
-1091 ERYGR
+1091 EQYSR

-1156 EAQAVLRERKI
+1156 EAQAVLQERKI
-1167 TTPGSETEEAVA
+1167 TTPGSETAA
-1179 RRTGPPERYS
+1179 ATQRRTGPPERYS

-1230 GKLRFEIDDSNMKYH
+1230 GKLRFEIDDSKMKYH

-1277 KPEDQER
+1277 KPEDQGR

-1299 SERVESGNATLE
+1299 SERVDRGSATLE

-1324 QLRSVRVEFKELPGN
+1324 QLRNVRVEFKELPGN

-1357 RSAPEVTIIHEI
+1357 RSAPEATIIHEI

-1439 IDIQNGVGLDSY
+1439 IDIQNGVGMDSY

-1477 RATPPARAD
+1477 RAAPPARAD

-1597 SGSGKEQG
+1597 GGSGKEQG

-1691 RLPVKARFSMD
+1691 RLPVKARFSLD

-1763 ADQRNKVYGA
+1763 ADRRNKVYGA

-1788 VNYDARRAAEQKI
+1788 VNYEAGRAAEQKI
-1801 AQLAKQVAGGI
+1801 AQLANQVAGGI
-1812 FSRDSV
+1812 FSRYSV
-1818 IGSRVDEV
+1818 ISGHVGEV
-1826 STMDEAELA
+1826 ARMDEAELA
-1835 KQLSRDD
+1835 KQLARDD

-1862 KVWDSFGNQALQ
+1862 KVWDSFGNLALQ
-1874 DYTEKIGAQE
+1874 EYTEKIGAQE

-1897 LTEAELE
+1897 LTAAELE

-1911 EAWIADHEYALS
+1911 ASWIADHEYALS
-1923 RKPELRETRIARQRD
+1923 RRPELRETRTARQRD

-1988 RGQLHGVLGEP
+1988 RGQIRGVLGEP

-2012 RRRSFRETHGAYTVE
+2012 KRRSFRETHGAYTAE
-2027 NIVKAMNKAN
+2027 NIVKAMNRAS

-2058 YKSVDAIHADESR
+2058 YKSVDAIHADEGR
-2071 LQKMPEE
+2071 LQNMPEE

-2085 ALDKRIEGIVADV
+2085 ELDKRIGGIVADV
-2098 QKTSGSYDMDEIAG
+2098 QKTAGSYDMDEIAG

-2173 CIAPDNCPP
+2173 CIAPDDCPP

-2224 AGTGGEI
+2224 AETGGEI
-2231 GQAPESEPAKQEQK
+2231 EQASESKPAEPEQK

-2395 NADDL
+2395 HADDL

-2496 QQRKEMSQRQREYR
+2496 QRRKEMSQRQREYR

-2535 ELRETWDEVLGDLDI
+2535 ELQGTWDEVLGDLDI

-2571 LAEMYKAARKS
+2571 LAEMYKDAQAN

-2587 PTKELEMIVD
+2587 PSKELEKIVH
-2597 RLDNEKIAD
+2597 RLDNKKIAD

-2748 KIPQLVGEL
+2748 KIPQLVGAL

-2779 HLYLESKSYENL
+2779 HMYLESKSTENL
-2791 RHMEGGRIFPVK
+2791 RHMEGGRTFADK
-2803 ELYSQGKREAAF
+2803 TLYSQGKRREAF
-2815 AQGELVRLAPETVK
+2815 AQGKTVRMAPETVK
-2829 ALVKDLTPEEQEL
+2829 AIVGSLTPEEQEL

-2872 SKNYAPIYA
+2872 SKNYTPIY
-2881 DTNYTKNQ
+2881 TNSNYTKSE

-2907 YSKNPSYNIGAFDAF
+2907 FSKNPSYNIGAFDAF

-2942 NTLLGWNE
+2942 QTLLNW
-2950 YVDDDRESMR
+2950 RERENSMAD
-2960 SEISHTWGDASL
+2960 IITHDWGDESL
-2972 KYIEN
+2972 KYIQD
-2977 LIETLQGG
+2977 LVQTLQGG

-2997 EKIFSNY
+2997 EKVFSNY

-3011 NQSIVFKQLGSIPL
+3011 NPSIVFKQLGSIPL
-3025 ASVWL
+3025 AGAWL
-3030 GPENAPSPGQVKRID
+3030 DFKNFPSPGQVKRID

-3078 QTNKFTSFVFGGG
+3078 QTNKFTNFIFGGG

-3106 WAENKVRSE
+3106 WAENKVRAE

-3127 DSGSSPFYQKVAEE
+3127 DSGSSPFYQKVAEV

-3152 SDEMHRGSLYKSK
+3152 SDEMHQGTLRKSK
-3165 NSVTRAFTMF
+3165 NPVTRAFTMF
-3175 KSDSSQAYNALRQR
+3175 KSDSSQTYNALRQR

-3211 LGVAFLSILGGTAF
+3211 LGVAFLAAVGGYIWAQ
-3225 ACGIDV
+3225 GIEF
-3231 LMNLWKHKGKAYRD
+3231 LMNLWKRKGKAYRD

-3250 TAESVAKELATG
+3250 TAGSVAKEMALGLAGDLAGIVTYG
-3262 MAESMFGLVIGGEE
+3262 EELADVIG
-3276 IFNIFDAVGTK
+3276 NII
-3287 LTGGTWY
+3287 TGDKWY
-3294 DSMNTLNAPGLEQVS
+3294 GIDTPGLEQLSDVV
-3309 EIISTLIDEGVSF
+3309 ETIVEQGQNGLDV
-3322 IQLLADGA
+3322 LKDAA

-3335 GGDVWEFLHRR
+3335 GGSLGEYLHRHS
-3346 GADIIGDIKEMAATV
+3346 GDIVGGIKDLAAAA

-3366 GIPVNNLEAYLLGTV
+3366 GISVNNLEAYLLGTV
-3381 RWVSPELAAAY
+3381 RWASPELAAAY

-3399 NKNRMKGLRGAEL
+3399 NKNQMKGLRGAEL
-3412 ERKIEDTLH
+3412 ERKISDTLH
-3421 NRRVETDEATNETL
+3421 NRRVETDETTNETL
-3435 ASLYEGGFTKAVPS
+3435 ASLYESGFTKAVPS

-3476 SGAVGNR
+3476 SSAVGSR
-3483 LRELAASDVFQEADD
+3483 LVALAASDVFQTADD

-3536 LASGAEMADYLELK
+3536 LATGAEMADYLELK

-3563 GGLDTQNAKDVALG
+3563 GGLDAQSAKDVALG

-3597 AAIDAVDGADAQR
+3597 AAIDAVDGTSAQR
-3610 NALLAVMK
+3610 DALLAVMK

-3667 LNGHGGIMLPGGDGP
+3667 LNGHSGIMLPGGDGP

-3715 VIAEREKAKQE
+3715 VIAEREKAKRE

>member
-52 QEQKTPQRERNG
+52 QEQKAHQSERSG

-75 GLGAPA
+75 GLGASA

-109 QYRNADGSVSTV
+109 QYRNADGSISTV

-189 TTQREKALDE
+189 TTQREQALDE

-227 PGILSMLGK
+227 PSILSMLGK
-236 ASDSTLPTFQAESAQ
+236 ASDSTLPTFRAGSAQ
-251 SETDRRIQELQD
+251 SETDRRIQALQD

-296 ALASVPGVWTKR
+296 ALASVPGIWTKH
-308 QKQEA
+308 QNQEA

-320 SGFGG
+320 NGFGG

-390 KLLGANEDEYH
+390 KALGANEDEYH

-471 GAAAIGDMSTGDY
+471 GAAAMGDMSTEDY
-484 LKHIAIS
+484 LKRIAIS

-571 AINSYQTTQQQKA
+571 AISSYQATQQQKA

-628 SVNSYYIAGQQ
+628 SINSYYIAGQQ

-686 PTAADLPTAPTDPQ
+686 PTAADLPTTPTDPQ
-700 MQKQVEQELQ
+700 MQKQVEQEIQ

-720 QAGTQNTPQPES
+720 EAGTQSAQQPES
-732 GQALQNGN
+732 GQALQSGN

-746 QIAGQAAE
+746 QIAGQSQQVQQPNLPTAA
-754 QNQQTQLPS
+754 Q
-763 LPATEQDA
+763 AA
-771 VVQPQQPEQSTQQ
+771 AVQPQQLEQSTQQ
-784 EAELP
+784 EAGLP
-789 TQQMQT
+789 TPQQVQT
-795 EQTTTPLQRL
+795 EQTATPLERL

-824 FYRGEIQDG
+824 FYRGQITDG
-833 EVLSKLLSLPEV
+833 EVLNKLLSFPEV

-860 VSGNVQPQNQQPVNS
+860 VSGNVQAQNQQPVN
-875 AAQQTLNTQ
+875 AA
-884 PTVQQA
+884 VQQVPG
-890 LDSQAPG
+890 SQQPG
-897 VQNGTTT
+897 VQNEATTP
-904 SEGGMNNGTEQL
+904 EGGMNNGTEQL
-916 QVGQRPGAEQ
+916 PAGQQPGAEQ
-926 PGEQLPDG
+926 QGEQLPDG
-934 DGGRVLGEST
+934 DGGRILREST

-954 RPQRAFNQV
+954 RPQRAFNQGRTAV
-963 GAAAERKN
+963 EREN

-1000 PESSWDA
+1000 PESHWDT

-1049 NGIIIQADHLR
+1049 NGIIVQADHR
-1060 LNIDQI
+1060 YLNIDQI

-1080 GLVRQIEQAIV
+1080 GLVRQIERAIV
-1091 ERYGR
+1091 EQYSR
-1096 EEFDAIMDKYL
+1096 EEFDAVVEKYL

-1119 ASGQEVAEAY
+1119 ASGQEVAEVY

-1143 INFFGANADKYRS
+1143 INFFGAHAEKYRS
-1156 EAQAVLRERKI
+1156 EAQAVLQERKI
-1167 TTPGSETEEAVA
+1167 TTPGSETAA
-1179 RRTGPPERYS
+1179 ATQRRTGPPERYS
-1189 YGGVNANTADQ
+1189 I
-1200 KTLARAQELQMQ
+1200 
-1212 GEDDERVRKETG
+1212 GEIT
-1224 WHTGME
+1224 
-1230 GKLRFEIDDSNMKYH
+1230 
-1245 RGGDAAFSRNH
+1245 
-1256 PDYAE
+1256 
-1261 YQKLVDKM
+1261 DKA
-1269 LTGSAEAW
+1269 GNN
-1277 KPEDQER
+1277 
-1284 LQELDKTWGREYGRL
+1284 YGRGVHL
-1299 SERVESGNATLE
+1299 DSTLLENLSDSERVQMVKE
-1311 DVIDHEELFQAYP
+1311 
-1324 QLRSVRVEFKELPGN
+1324 RVKELGGQHFTAYDGN
-1339 TQGYF
+1339 G
-1344 SPSENKIALDSKL
+1344 N
-1357 RSAPEVTIIHEI
+1357 EV
-1369 QHAIQK
+1369 
-1375 AEGFAS
+1375 
-1381 GASPEYWQ
+1381 
-1389 QHRDEAKEAR
+1389 
-1399 IADIREEIARLEEQ
+1399 
-1413 LPWDLNRWTA
+1413 
-1423 EDDAIEAK
+1423 
-1431 IGELEDSI
+1431 
-1439 IDIQNGVGLDSY
+1439 DIQIAKPGARFVNKSGKSVPVNK
-1451 DLYRNTAGEIEAR
+1451 DLTTKNRKSKVKQEAVVLADELINTAKHKK
-1464 DAASRR
+1464 D
-1470 ELTPEQR
+1470 T
-1477 RATPPARAD
+1477 PARYPHGWLDDNGRNDWAEWKTYIQD
-1486 ENTVYADLS
+1486 KENTVWEATLHIATSADGEKILYDIDPIKKTGQSGNS
-1495 DSLDYVGKTD
+1495 DTSTVEPIVADEAEPVKREDEEEMPKLMNLQRYSDIAGQQEQTAEMTNAEPTTVGAITSGSQSLG
-1505 DGTEV
+1505 GSAPAISSA
-1510 YETSEA
+1510 SEA
-1516 VRKLPYK
+1516 SVAE
-1523 KRMEAFMD
+1523 KRQSVKIPSAS
-1531 IMRNEYAGRTA
+1531 
-1542 KFTARDGEVYYATFD
+1542 D
-1557 ENDLRKNVYGDKK
+1557 E
-1570 SSPRGWKAKINT
+1570 SSENT
-1582 GADGNIFDLVENAEH
+1582 N
-1597 SGSGKEQG
+1597 
-1605 KTSEAHQGLTGWEY
+1605 
-1619 FVKTVQIDGRVY
+1619 
-1631 DLLAN
+1631 
-1636 VRKKPDGEFVYSIQ
+1636 
-1650 LNENEK
+1650 

-1763 ADQRNKVYGA
+1763 ADRRNKVYGA

-1788 VNYDARRAAEQKI
+1788 VNYEARRAAEQKI
-1801 AQLAKQVAGGI
+1801 AQLANQVAGGI

-1826 STMDEAELA
+1826 ATMDEAELA
-1835 KQLSRDD
+1835 KQLAKDD

-1884 LAQLYVKLETGER
+1884 LARLYVKLETGDR
-1897 LTEAELE
+1897 LTAAELE

-1911 EAWIADHEYALS
+1911 DAWIADHEYALN
-1923 RKPELRETRIARQRD
+1923 RRPELRETRIARQRD
-1938 KISDARVEDFIRN
+1938 KISDVRVEDFIRN

-1988 RGQLHGVLGEP
+1988 RGQLRGVLGEP

-2012 RRRSFRETHGAYTVE
+2012 RRRSFRETHGAYTAE
-2027 NIVKAMNKAN
+2027 NIVKAMNQAS

-2058 YKSVDAIHADESR
+2058 YKSVDAIHADEGR
-2071 LQKMPEE
+2071 LQNMPEE
-2078 EYNRLLQ
+2078 EYNQLLQ
-2085 ALDKRIEGIVADV
+2085 ELDKRIEGIVADV
-2098 QKTSGSYDMDEIAG
+2098 QKTAGSYDMDEIAG

-2173 CIAPDNCPP
+2173 CIAPDDCPP

-2224 AGTGGEI
+2224 AETGSEI
-2231 GQAPESEPAKQEQK
+2231 EQAPENKPAEPEQK

-2395 NADDL
+2395 HADDL

-2442 DNIERQMDEALR
+2442 DNIERQMDEALH

-2535 ELRETWDEVLGDLDI
+2535 ELQGTWDEVLGDLDI

-2571 LAEMYKAARKS
+2571 LAEMYKDAQTN

-2587 PTKELEMIVD
+2587 PSKELEKIVH
-2597 RLDNEKIAD
+2597 RLDNKKIAD

-2748 KIPQLVGEL
+2748 KIPQLVGAL

-2779 HLYLESKSYENL
+2779 HMYLESKSTENL
-2791 RHMEGGRIFPVK
+2791 RHMEGGRTFADK
-2803 ELYSQGKREAAF
+2803 TLYSQGKRREAF
-2815 AQGELVRLAPETVK
+2815 AQGKTVRMAPENVK
-2829 ALVKDLTPEEQEL
+2829 AIVGSLTPEEQEL

-2872 SKNYAPIYA
+2872 SKNYTPIY
-2881 DTNYTKNQ
+2881 TNSNYTKSE

-2907 YSKNPSYNIGAFDAF
+2907 FSKNPSYNIGAFDAF

-2942 NTLLGWNE
+2942 QTLLNW
-2950 YVDDDRESMR
+2950 RERENSMAD
-2960 SEISHTWGDASL
+2960 IITHDWGDESL
-2972 KYIEN
+2972 KYIQD
-2977 LIETLQGG
+2977 LVQTLQGG

-2991 SVSMGA
+2991 SVSMGT

-3011 NQSIVFKQLGSIPL
+3011 NPSIVFKQLGSIPL
-3025 ASVWL
+3025 AGAWL
-3030 GPENAPSPGQVKRID
+3030 DFKNFPSPGQVKRID

-3078 QTNKFTSFVFGGG
+3078 QTNKFTNFIFGGG

-3106 WAENKVRSE
+3106 WAENKVRAE

-3127 DSGSSPFYQKVAEE
+3127 DSGSSPFYQKVAEV

-3152 SDEMHRGSLYKSK
+3152 SDEMHQGTLRKSK
-3165 NSVTRAFTMF
+3165 NPVTRAFTMF
-3175 KSDSSQAYNALRQR
+3175 KSDSSQTYNALRQR

-3211 LGVAFLSILGGTAF
+3211 LGVAFLAAVGGYIWAQ
-3225 ACGIDV
+3225 GIEF
-3231 LMNLWKHKGKAYRD
+3231 LMNLWKRKGKAYRD

-3250 TAESVAKELATG
+3250 TAGSVAKE
-3262 MAESMFGLVIGGEE
+3262 MALGLVGDLASIVTYGEE
-3276 IFNIFDAVGTK
+3276 IADVVGNI
-3287 LTGGTWY
+3287 LTGDKWY
-3294 DSMNTLNAPGLEQVS
+3294 GIDTPGLEQLSDVV
-3309 EIISTLIDEGVSF
+3309 ETIVEQGQNGLDV
-3322 IQLLADGA
+3322 LKDAA

-3335 GGDVWEFLHRR
+3335 GGSLGEYLHRHS
-3346 GADIIGDIKEMAATV
+3346 GDIVGGIKDLAAAA

-3366 GIPVNNLEAYLLGTV
+3366 GISVNNLEAYLIGTV
-3381 RWVSPELAAAY
+3381 RWASPELAAAY

-3399 NKNRMKGLRGAEL
+3399 NKNQMKGMRGAEL
-3412 ERKIEDTLH
+3412 ERKISDTLH
-3421 NRRVETDEATNETL
+3421 NRRVETDETTNETL

-3460 DRKLSAY
+3460 GRKLSAY

-3476 SGAVGNR
+3476 SSAVGSR
-3483 LRELAASDVFQEADD
+3483 LQELIASDVFQAADD

-3536 LASGAEMADYLELK
+3536 LATGAEMVNYLELK

-3563 GGLDTQNAKDVALG
+3563 GGLDTQRAKDVALG
-3577 MAELAP
+3577 MAELTP
-3583 EEGKK
+3583 DEGKK

-3597 AAIDAVDGADAQR
+3597 AAIDAVDGADAQHD
-3610 NALLAVMK
+3610 ALLAVMK

-3667 LNGHGGIMLPGGDGP
+3667 MNGHGGIMLPGGDGP

-3715 VIAEREKAKQE
+3715 VIAEREKTKQE

>member
-52 QEQKTPQRERNG
+52 QEQKAPQSERSG

-109 QYRNADGSVSTV
+109 QYRNADGSISTV

-199 TVAHD
+199 AVAHD

-227 PGILSMLGK
+227 PSILSMLGK

-296 ALASVPGVWTKR
+296 ALASVPGTWTKR

-345 GDTEAAK
+345 GDTEAAA

-390 KLLGANEDEYH
+390 KALGANEDEYH

-471 GAAAIGDMSTGDY
+471 GAAAMGDMSTEDY
-484 LKHIAIS
+484 LKRIAIS

-566 SVLNG
+566 SVLSS
-571 AINSYQTTQQQKA
+571 AISSYQTTQQQKA

-659 VNGYTAASSAMQTPN
+659 VNGYAAASSAMQTPN

-686 PTAADLPTAPTDPQ
+686 PTAADLPTTPTDPQ

-720 QAGTQNTPQPES
+720 QAGTQNTQPPES

-746 QIAGQAAE
+746 QIAVQAAE
-754 QNQQTQLPS
+754 QNQQAQQPS
-763 LPATEQDA
+763 LPTAAQA
-771 VVQPQQPEQSTQQ
+771 AAVQPQQLEQSTQQ
-784 EAELP
+784 EAGLLTP
-789 TQQMQT
+789 QQVQT
-795 EQTTTPLQRL
+795 EQTATPLERL
-805 EAMGVSG
+805 ETMGVSG

-824 FYRGEIQDG
+824 FYRGQITDG
-833 EVLSKLLSLPEV
+833 EVLSKLLSFPEV

-860 VSGNVQPQNQQPVNS
+860 VSGNVQAQNQQPVNT
-875 AAQQTLNTQ
+875 AAQQV
-884 PTVQQA
+884 PGSQQ
-890 LDSQAPG
+890 PG
-897 VQNGTTT
+897 VQNEATTH
-904 SEGGMNNGTEQL
+904 EGGMNNGTEQL
-916 QVGQRPGAEQ
+916 PAGQQ
-926 PGEQLPDG
+926 PGTEQQSEQLPDG
-934 DGGRVLGEST
+934 DGGRILGEST

-954 RPQRAFNQV
+954 RPQRTFNQGRTAV
-963 GAAAERKN
+963 EREN

-1000 PESSWDA
+1000 PESHWDA
-1007 QMQQTAQRISYET
+1007 QMQRTAQRISYET

-1049 NGIIIQADHLR
+1049 NGIIIQADHR
-1060 LNIDQI
+1060 YLNIDQI

-1080 GLVRQIEQAIV
+1080 GLVRQIERAIV
-1091 ERYGR
+1091 EQYSR

-1156 EAQAVLRERKI
+1156 EAQAVLQERKI
-1167 TTPGSETEEAVA
+1167 TTPGSETAA
-1179 RRTGPPERYS
+1179 ATQRRTGPPERYS

-1230 GKLRFEIDDSNMKYH
+1230 GKLRFEIDDSKMKYH

-1277 KPEDQER
+1277 KPEDQGR

-1324 QLRSVRVEFKELPGN
+1324 QLRNVRVEFKELPGN

-1357 RSAPEVTIIHEI
+1357 RSAPEATIIHEI

-1439 IDIQNGVGLDSY
+1439 IDIQNGVGMDSY

-1477 RATPPARAD
+1477 RAAPPARAD

-1597 SGSGKEQG
+1597 GGSGKEQG

-1691 RLPVKARFSMD
+1691 RLPVKAWFSLD

-1763 ADQRNKVYGA
+1763 ADRRNKVYGA

-1788 VNYDARRAAEQKI
+1788 VNYEAGRAAEQKI
-1801 AQLAKQVAGGI
+1801 AQLANQVAGGI
-1812 FSRDSV
+1812 FSRYSV
-1818 IGSRVDEV
+1818 ISGRVGEV
-1826 STMDEAELA
+1826 ARMDEAELA
-1835 KQLSRDD
+1835 KQLARDD

-1862 KVWDSFGNQALQ
+1862 KVWDSFGNLALQ
-1874 DYTEKIGAQE
+1874 EYTEKIGAQE

-1897 LTEAELE
+1897 LTAAELE

-1911 EAWIADHEYALS
+1911 ASWIADHEYALS
-1923 RKPELRETRIARQRD
+1923 RRPELRETRTARQRD

-1988 RGQLHGVLGEP
+1988 RGQIRGVLGEP

-2012 RRRSFRETHGAYTVE
+2012 KRRSFRETHGAYTAE
-2027 NIVKAMNKAN
+2027 NIVKAMNRAS

-2058 YKSVDAIHADESR
+2058 YKSVDAIHADEGR
-2071 LQKMPEE
+2071 LQNMPEE

-2085 ALDKRIEGIVADV
+2085 ELDKRIGGIVADV
-2098 QKTSGSYDMDEIAG
+2098 QKTAGSYDMDEIAG

-2173 CIAPDNCPP
+2173 CIAPDDCPP

-2224 AGTGGEI
+2224 AETGGEI
-2231 GQAPESEPAKQEQK
+2231 EQASESKPAEPEQK

-2290 IIDGLADRMLKNGE
+2290 VIDGLADRMLKNGE

-2395 NADDL
+2395 HADDL

-2535 ELRETWDEVLGDLDI
+2535 ELQGTWDEVLGDLDI

-2571 LAEMYKAARKS
+2571 LAEMYKDAQAN

-2587 PTKELEMIVD
+2587 PSKELEKIVH
-2597 RLDNEKIAD
+2597 RLDNKKIAD

-2748 KIPQLVGEL
+2748 KIPQLVGAL

-2779 HLYLESKSYENL
+2779 HMYLESKSTENL
-2791 RHMEGGRIFPVK
+2791 RHMEGGRTFADK
-2803 ELYSQGKREAAF
+2803 TLYSQGKRREAF
-2815 AQGELVRLAPETVK
+2815 AQGKTVRMAPETVK
-2829 ALVKDLTPEEQEL
+2829 AIVGSLTPEEQEL

-2872 SKNYAPIYA
+2872 SKNYTPIY
-2881 DTNYTKNQ
+2881 TNSNYTKSE

-2907 YSKNPSYNIGAFDAF
+2907 FSKNPSYNIGAFDAF

-2942 NTLLGWNE
+2942 QTLLNW
-2950 YVDDDRESMR
+2950 RERENSMAD
-2960 SEISHTWGDASL
+2960 IITHDWGDESL
-2972 KYIEN
+2972 KYIQD
-2977 LIETLQGG
+2977 LVQTLQGG

-2997 EKIFSNY
+2997 EKVFSNY

-3011 NQSIVFKQLGSIPL
+3011 NPSIVFKQLGSIPL
-3025 ASVWL
+3025 AGAWL
-3030 GPENAPSPGQVKRID
+3030 DFKNFPSPGQVKRID

-3078 QTNKFTSFVFGGG
+3078 QTNKFTNFIFGGG

-3106 WAENKVRSE
+3106 WAENKVRAE

-3127 DSGSSPFYQKVAEE
+3127 DSGSSPFYQKVAEV

-3152 SDEMHRGSLYKSK
+3152 SDEMHQGTLRKSK
-3165 NSVTRAFTMF
+3165 NPVTRAFTMF
-3175 KSDSSQAYNALRQR
+3175 KSDSSQTYNALRQR

-3211 LGVAFLSILGGTAF
+3211 LGVAFLAAVGGYIWAQ
-3225 ACGIDV
+3225 GIEF
-3231 LMNLWKHKGKAYRD
+3231 LMNLWKRKGKAYRD

-3250 TAESVAKELATG
+3250 TAGSVAKE
-3262 MAESMFGLVIGGEE
+3262 MALGLVGDLAGIVTYGEE
-3276 IFNIFDAVGTK
+3276 LADVIGNII
-3287 LTGGTWY
+3287 TGDKWY
-3294 DSMNTLNAPGLEQVS
+3294 GIDTPGLEQLSDVV
-3309 EIISTLIDEGVSF
+3309 ETIVEQGQNGLDV
-3322 IQLLADGA
+3322 LKDAA

-3335 GGDVWEFLHRR
+3335 GGSLGEYLHRYS
-3346 GADIIGDIKEMAATV
+3346 GDIVGGIKDLAAAA

-3366 GIPVNNLEAYLLGTV
+3366 GISVNNLEAYLLGTV
-3381 RWVSPELAAAY
+3381 RWASPELAAAY

-3399 NKNRMKGLRGAEL
+3399 NKNQMKGLRGAEL
-3412 ERKIEDTLH
+3412 ERKISDTLH
-3421 NRRVETDEATNETL
+3421 NRRVETDETTNETL
-3435 ASLYEGGFTKAVPS
+3435 ASLYESGFTKAVPS

-3476 SGAVGNR
+3476 SSAVGSR
-3483 LRELAASDVFQEADD
+3483 LVALAACDVFQTADD

-3536 LASGAEMADYLELK
+3536 LATGAEMADYLELK

-3563 GGLDTQNAKDVALG
+3563 GGLDAQSAKDVALG

-3597 AAIDAVDGADAQR
+3597 AAIDAVDGTSAQR
-3610 NALLAVMK
+3610 DALLAVMK

-3667 LNGHGGIMLPGGDGP
+3667 LNGHSGIMLPGGDGP

>member
-7 KSFLNKADKQQS
+7 KSFLNKANKQQS
-19 NWEQTTG
+19 NWEQTAG

-52 QEQKTPQRERNG
+52 QEQKAPQRERSG

-109 QYRNADGSVSTV
+109 QYRNADGSISTV

-189 TTQREKALDE
+189 TTQREQALDE
-199 TVAHD
+199 TAAHD

-236 ASDSTLPTFQAESAQ
+236 ASDSTLPTFRADSAQ
-251 SETDRRIQELQD
+251 SETDRRIQALQD

-296 ALASVPGVWTKR
+296 ALASVPGTWTKR

-363 RLYSKQTAVASG
+363 RLYSRQTAVASG

-390 KLLGANEDEYH
+390 KALGANEDEYH

-471 GAAAIGDMSTGDY
+471 GAAAMGDMSTEDY
-484 LKHIAIS
+484 LKRIAIS

-511 VLRDTHKMTPFMEFL
+511 VLRDTHMMTPFMEFL

-566 SVLNG
+566 SVLSS
-571 AINSYQTTQQQKA
+571 AISSYQTTQQQKA

-659 VNGYTAASSAMQTPN
+659 VNGYAAASSAMQTPN

-686 PTAADLPTAPTDPQ
+686 PTAADLPTTPTDPQ

-710 TAIQQGLQQA
+710 TAIQQGLQQG
-720 QAGTQNTPQPES
+720 QAGTQNTQPPES

-746 QIAGQAAE
+746 QIAVQAAE
-754 QNQQTQLPS
+754 QNQQAQQPS
-763 LPATEQDA
+763 LPTAAQA
-771 VVQPQQPEQSTQQ
+771 AAVQPQQLEQSTQQ
-784 EAELP
+784 EAGLLTP
-789 TQQMQT
+789 QQVQT
-795 EQTTTPLQRL
+795 EQTATPLERL
-805 EAMGVSG
+805 ETMGVSG

-824 FYRGEIQDG
+824 FYRGQITDG
-833 EVLSKLLSLPEV
+833 EVLSKLLSFPEV

-860 VSGNVQPQNQQPVNS
+860 VSGNVQAQNQQPVNT
-875 AAQQTLNTQ
+875 AAQQV
-884 PTVQQA
+884 PGSQQ
-890 LDSQAPG
+890 PG
-897 VQNGTTT
+897 VQNEATTH
-904 SEGGMNNGTEQL
+904 EGGMNNGTEQL
-916 QVGQRPGAEQ
+916 PAGQQ
-926 PGEQLPDG
+926 PGTEQQSEQLPDG
-934 DGGRVLGEST
+934 DGGRILGEST

-954 RPQRAFNQV
+954 RPQRTFNQGRTAV
-963 GAAAERKN
+963 EREN

-1000 PESSWDA
+1000 PESHWDA

-1049 NGIIIQADHLR
+1049 NGIIIQADHR
-1060 LNIDQI
+1060 YLNIDQI

-1080 GLVRQIEQAIV
+1080 GLVRQIERAIV
-1091 ERYGR
+1091 EQYSR

-1143 INFFGANADKYRS
+1143 INFFGAHAEKYRS
-1156 EAQAVLRERKI
+1156 EAQAVLQERKV
-1167 TTPGSETEEAVA
+1167 TTPGSETAA
-1179 RRTGPPERYS
+1179 ATQRRTGPPERYS

-1200 KTLARAQELQMQ
+1200 KTLAHAQELQMQ

-1230 GKLRFEIDDSNMKYH
+1230 GKLRFEIDDSKMKYH
-1245 RGGDAAFSRNH
+1245 RGGDAAFSRSH

-1324 QLRSVRVEFKELPGN
+1324 QLRNVRVEFKELPGN

-1357 RSAPEVTIIHEI
+1357 RSAPEATIIHEI

-1439 IDIQNGVGLDSY
+1439 IDIQNGVGMDSY

-1477 RATPPARAD
+1477 RAAPPARAD

-1597 SGSGKEQG
+1597 GGSGKEQG

-1691 RLPVKARFSMD
+1691 RLPVKAWFSLD

-1763 ADQRNKVYGA
+1763 ADRRNKVYGA

-1788 VNYDARRAAEQKI
+1788 VNYEAGRAAEQKI
-1801 AQLAKQVAGGI
+1801 AQLANQVAGGI
-1812 FSRDSV
+1812 FSRYSV
-1818 IGSRVDEV
+1818 ISGSVGEV
-1826 STMDEAELA
+1826 ARMDEAELA
-1835 KQLSRDD
+1835 KQLARDD

-1862 KVWDSFGNQALQ
+1862 KVWDSFGNLALQ
-1874 DYTEKIGAQE
+1874 EYTEKIGAQE

-1897 LTEAELE
+1897 LTAAELE

-1911 EAWIADHEYALS
+1911 ASWIADHEYALS
-1923 RKPELRETRIARQRD
+1923 RRPELRETRTARQRD

-1988 RGQLHGVLGEP
+1988 RGQIRGVLGEP

-2012 RRRSFRETHGAYTVE
+2012 KRRSFRETHGAYTAE
-2027 NIVKAMNKAN
+2027 NIVKAMNRAS

-2058 YKSVDAIHADESR
+2058 YKSVDAIHADEGR
-2071 LQKMPEE
+2071 LQNMPEE

-2085 ALDKRIEGIVADV
+2085 ELDKRIGGIVADV
-2098 QKTSGSYDMDEIAG
+2098 QKTAGSYDMDEIAG

-2173 CIAPDNCPP
+2173 CIAPDDCPP

-2224 AGTGGEI
+2224 AETGGEI
-2231 GQAPESEPAKQEQK
+2231 EQASESKPAEPEQK

-2395 NADDL
+2395 HADDL

-2535 ELRETWDEVLGDLDI
+2535 ELQGTWDEVLGDLDI

-2571 LAEMYKAARKS
+2571 LAEMYKDAQEN

-2587 PTKELEMIVD
+2587 PSKELEKIVH
-2597 RLDNEKIAD
+2597 RLDNKKIAD

-2748 KIPQLVGEL
+2748 KIPQLVGAL

-2779 HLYLESKSYENL
+2779 HMYLESKSTENL
-2791 RHMEGGRIFPVK
+2791 RHMEGGRTFADK
-2803 ELYSQGKREAAF
+2803 TLYSQGKRRKAF
-2815 AQGELVRLAPETVK
+2815 AQGKTVRMAPETVK
-2829 ALVKDLTPEEQEL
+2829 AIVGSLTPEEQEL

-2872 SKNYAPIYA
+2872 SKNYTPIY
-2881 DTNYTKNQ
+2881 TNSNYTKSE

-2907 YSKNPSYNIGAFDAF
+2907 FSKNPSYNIGAFDAF

-2942 NTLLGWNE
+2942 QTLLNWSE
-2950 YVDDDRESMR
+2950 RENSMAD
-2960 SEISHTWGDASL
+2960 IITHDWGDESL
-2972 KYIEN
+2972 KYIQD
-2977 LIETLQGG
+2977 LVQTLQGG

-2997 EKIFSNY
+2997 EKVFSNY

-3011 NQSIVFKQLGSIPL
+3011 NPSIVFKQLGSIPL
-3025 ASVWL
+3025 AGAWL
-3030 GPENAPSPGQVKRID
+3030 DFKNFPSPGQVKRID

-3078 QTNKFTSFVFGGG
+3078 QTNKFTNFIFGGG

-3106 WAENKVRSE
+3106 WAENKVRAE

-3127 DSGSSPFYQKVAEE
+3127 DSGSSPFYQKVAEV

-3152 SDEMHRGSLYKSK
+3152 SDEMHQGTLRKSK
-3165 NSVTRAFTMF
+3165 NPVTRAFTMF
-3175 KSDSSQAYNALRQR
+3175 KSDSSQTYNALRQR

-3211 LGVAFLSILGGTAF
+3211 LGVAFLAAVGGYIWAQ
-3225 ACGIDV
+3225 GIEF
-3231 LMNLWKHKGKAYRD
+3231 LMNLWKRKGKAYRD

-3250 TAESVAKELATG
+3250 TAGSVAKE
-3262 MAESMFGLVIGGEE
+3262 MALGLVGDLAGIVTYGEE
-3276 IFNIFDAVGTK
+3276 LADVIGNII
-3287 LTGGTWY
+3287 TGDKWY
-3294 DSMNTLNAPGLEQVS
+3294 GIDTPGLEQLSDVV
-3309 EIISTLIDEGVSF
+3309 ETIVEQGQNGLDV
-3322 IQLLADGA
+3322 LRDAA

-3335 GGDVWEFLHRR
+3335 GGSLGEYLHRHS
-3346 GADIIGDIKEMAATV
+3346 GDIVGGIKDLAAAA

-3366 GIPVNNLEAYLLGTV
+3366 GISVNNLEAYLLGTV
-3381 RWVSPELAAAY
+3381 RWASPELAAAY

-3399 NKNRMKGLRGAEL
+3399 NKNQMKGLRGAEL
-3412 ERKIEDTLH
+3412 ERKISDTLH
-3421 NRRVETDEATNETL
+3421 NRRVETDETTNETL
-3435 ASLYEGGFTKAVPS
+3435 ASLYESGFTKAVPS

-3476 SGAVGNR
+3476 SGAVGSR
-3483 LRELAASDVFQEADD
+3483 LQELIASDVFQAADD

-3536 LASGAEMADYLELK
+3536 LATGAEMADYLELK

-3563 GGLDTQNAKDVALG
+3563 GGLDAQSAKDVALG

-3597 AAIDAVDGADAQR
+3597 AAIDAVDGTSAQR
-3610 NALLAVMK
+3610 DALLAVMK

-3667 LNGHGGIMLPGGDGP
+3667 LNGHSGIMLPGGDGP

>member
-52 QEQKTPQRERNG
+52 QEQKAPQSERSG

-109 QYRNADGSVSTV
+109 QYRNADGSISTV

-199 TVAHD
+199 AVAHD

-227 PGILSMLGK
+227 PSILSMLGK

-296 ALASVPGVWTKR
+296 ALASVPGIWTKR

-390 KLLGANEDEYH
+390 KALGANEDEYH

-444 GMNTGSLGFKVAAGA
+444 GMNIGSLGFKVAAGA

-471 GAAAIGDMSTGDY
+471 GAAAMGDMSTEDY
-484 LKHIAIS
+484 LKRIAIS

-566 SVLNG
+566 SVLSS
-571 AINSYQTTQQQKA
+571 AISSYQTTQQQKA

-659 VNGYTAASSAMQTPN
+659 VNGYAAASSAMQTPN

-686 PTAADLPTAPTDPQ
+686 PTAADLPTTPTDPQ

-720 QAGTQNTPQPES
+720 QAGTQNTQPPES

-746 QIAGQAAE
+746 QIAVQAAE
-754 QNQQTQLPS
+754 QNQQAQQPS
-763 LPATEQDA
+763 LPTAAQA
-771 VVQPQQPEQSTQQ
+771 AAVQPQQLEQSTQQ
-784 EAELP
+784 EAGLLTP
-789 TQQMQT
+789 QQVQT
-795 EQTTTPLQRL
+795 EQTATPLERL
-805 EAMGVSG
+805 ETMGVSG

-824 FYRGEIQDG
+824 FYRGQITDG
-833 EVLSKLLSLPEV
+833 EVLSKLLSFPEV

-860 VSGNVQPQNQQPVNS
+860 VSGNVQAQNQQPVNT
-875 AAQQTLNTQ
+875 AAQQV
-884 PTVQQA
+884 PGSQQ
-890 LDSQAPG
+890 PG
-897 VQNGTTT
+897 VQNEATTH
-904 SEGGMNNGTEQL
+904 EGGMNNGTEQL
-916 QVGQRPGAEQ
+916 PAGQQ
-926 PGEQLPDG
+926 PGTEQQSEQLPDG
-934 DGGRVLGEST
+934 DGGRILGEST

-954 RPQRAFNQV
+954 RPQRTFNQGRTAV
-963 GAAAERKN
+963 EREN

-1000 PESSWDA
+1000 PESHWDA

-1049 NGIIIQADHLR
+1049 NGIIIQADHR
-1060 LNIDQI
+1060 YLNIDQI

-1080 GLVRQIEQAIV
+1080 GLVRQIERAIV
-1091 ERYGR
+1091 EQYSR

-1156 EAQAVLRERKI
+1156 EAQAVLQERKI
-1167 TTPGSETEEAVA
+1167 TTPGSETAA
-1179 RRTGPPERYS
+1179 ATQRRTGPPERYS

-1230 GKLRFEIDDSNMKYH
+1230 GKLRFEIDDSKMKYH

-1277 KPEDQER
+1277 KPEDQGR

-1299 SERVESGNATLE
+1299 SERVDRGSATLE

-1324 QLRSVRVEFKELPGN
+1324 QLRNVRVEFKELPGN

-1344 SPSENKIALDSKL
+1344 SPSKNKIALDSKL
-1357 RSAPEVTIIHEI
+1357 RSAPEATIIHEI

-1439 IDIQNGVGLDSY
+1439 IDIQNGVGMDSY
-1451 DLYRNTAGEIEAR
+1451 DLYHNTAGEIEAR

-1477 RATPPARAD
+1477 RAAPPARAD

-1597 SGSGKEQG
+1597 GGSGKEQG

-1691 RLPVKARFSMD
+1691 RLPVKARFSLD

-1763 ADQRNKVYGA
+1763 ADRRNKVYGA

-1788 VNYDARRAAEQKI
+1788 VNYEAGRAAEQKI
-1801 AQLAKQVAGGI
+1801 AQLANQVAGGI
-1812 FSRDSV
+1812 FSRYSV
-1818 IGSRVDEV
+1818 ISGRVGEV
-1826 STMDEAELA
+1826 ARMDEAELA
-1835 KQLSRDD
+1835 KQLARDD

-1862 KVWDSFGNQALQ
+1862 KVWDSFGNLALQ
-1874 DYTEKIGAQE
+1874 EYTEKIGAQE

-1897 LTEAELE
+1897 LTAAELE

-1911 EAWIADHEYALS
+1911 ASWIADHEYALS
-1923 RKPELRETRIARQRD
+1923 RRPELRETRTARQRD

-1988 RGQLHGVLGEP
+1988 RGQIRGVLGEP

-2012 RRRSFRETHGAYTVE
+2012 KRRSFRETHGAYTAE
-2027 NIVKAMNKAN
+2027 NIVKAMNRAS

-2058 YKSVDAIHADESR
+2058 YKSVDAIHADEGR
-2071 LQKMPEE
+2071 LQNMPEE

-2085 ALDKRIEGIVADV
+2085 ELDKRIGGIVADV
-2098 QKTSGSYDMDEIAG
+2098 QKTAGSYDMDEIAG

-2173 CIAPDNCPP
+2173 CIAPDDCPP

-2224 AGTGGEI
+2224 AETGGEI
-2231 GQAPESEPAKQEQK
+2231 EQASESKPAEPEQK

-2395 NADDL
+2395 HADDL

-2535 ELRETWDEVLGDLDI
+2535 ELQGTWDEVLGDLDI

-2571 LAEMYKAARKS
+2571 LAEMYKDAQAN

-2587 PTKELEMIVD
+2587 PSKELEKIVH
-2597 RLDNEKIAD
+2597 RLDNKKIAD

-2748 KIPQLVGEL
+2748 KIPQLVGAL

-2779 HLYLESKSYENL
+2779 HMYLESKSTENL
-2791 RHMEGGRIFPVK
+2791 RHMEGGRTFADK
-2803 ELYSQGKREAAF
+2803 TLYSQGKRREAF
-2815 AQGELVRLAPETVK
+2815 AQGKTVRMAPETVK
-2829 ALVKDLTPEEQEL
+2829 AIVGSLTPEEQEL

-2872 SKNYAPIYA
+2872 SKNYTPIY
-2881 DTNYTKNQ
+2881 TNSNYTKSE

-2907 YSKNPSYNIGAFDAF
+2907 FSKNPSYNIGAFDAF

-2942 NTLLGWNE
+2942 QTLLNW
-2950 YVDDDRESMR
+2950 RERENSMAD
-2960 SEISHTWGDASL
+2960 IITHDWGDESL
-2972 KYIEN
+2972 KYIQD
-2977 LIETLQGG
+2977 LVQTLQGG

-2997 EKIFSNY
+2997 EKVFSNY

-3011 NQSIVFKQLGSIPL
+3011 NPSIVFKQLGSIPL
-3025 ASVWL
+3025 AGAWL
-3030 GPENAPSPGQVKRID
+3030 DFKNFPSPGQVKRID

-3078 QTNKFTSFVFGGG
+3078 QTNKFTNFIFGGG

-3106 WAENKVRSE
+3106 WAENKVRAE

-3127 DSGSSPFYQKVAEE
+3127 DSGSSPFYQKVAEV

-3152 SDEMHRGSLYKSK
+3152 SDEMHQGTLRKSK
-3165 NSVTRAFTMF
+3165 NPVTRAFTMF
-3175 KSDSSQAYNALRQR
+3175 KSDSSQTYNALRQR

-3211 LGVAFLSILGGTAF
+3211 LGVAFLAAVGGYIWAQ
-3225 ACGIDV
+3225 GIEF
-3231 LMNLWKHKGKAYRD
+3231 LMNLWKRKGKAYRD

-3250 TAESVAKELATG
+3250 TAGSVAKE
-3262 MAESMFGLVIGGEE
+3262 MALGLVGDLAGIVTYGEE
-3276 IFNIFDAVGTK
+3276 LADVIGNII
-3287 LTGGTWY
+3287 TGDKWY
-3294 DSMNTLNAPGLEQVS
+3294 GIDTPGLEQLSDVV
-3309 EIISTLIDEGVSF
+3309 ETIVEQGQNGLDV
-3322 IQLLADGA
+3322 LKDAA

-3335 GGDVWEFLHRR
+3335 GGSLGEYLHRYS
-3346 GADIIGDIKEMAATV
+3346 GDIVGGIKDLAAAA

-3366 GIPVNNLEAYLLGTV
+3366 GISVNNLEAYLLGTV
-3381 RWVSPELAAAY
+3381 RWASPELAAAY

-3399 NKNRMKGLRGAEL
+3399 NKNQMKGLRGAEL
-3412 ERKIEDTLH
+3412 ERKISDTLH
-3421 NRRVETDEATNETL
+3421 NRRVETDETTNETL
-3435 ASLYEGGFTKAVPS
+3435 ASLYESGFTKAVPS

-3476 SGAVGNR
+3476 SSAVGSR
-3483 LRELAASDVFQEADD
+3483 LVALAASDVFQTADD

-3536 LASGAEMADYLELK
+3536 LATGAEMADYLKLK
-3550 LAGAVDKYLDAID
+3550 MAGAVDKYLDAID
-3563 GGLDTQNAKDVALG
+3563 GGLDAQSAKDVALG

-3597 AAIDAVDGADAQR
+3597 AAIDAVDGTSAQR
-3610 NALLAVMK
+3610 DALLAVMK

-3667 LNGHGGIMLPGGDGP
+3667 LNGHSGIMLPGGDGP

-3715 VIAEREKAKQE
+3715 VIAEREKAKRE

>member
-52 QEQKTPQRERNG
+52 QEQKAPQSERSG

-109 QYRNADGSVSTV
+109 QYRNADGSISTV

-199 TVAHD
+199 AVAHD

-227 PGILSMLGK
+227 PSILSMLGK

-296 ALASVPGVWTKR
+296 ALASVPGIWTKR

-390 KLLGANEDEYH
+390 KALGANEDEYH

-412 EHPVLAG
+412 EHPVLSG

-471 GAAAIGDMSTGDY
+471 GAAAMGDMSTEDY
-484 LKHIAIS
+484 LKRIAIS

-566 SVLNG
+566 SVLSS
-571 AINSYQTTQQQKA
+571 AISSYQTTQQQKA

-659 VNGYTAASSAMQTPN
+659 VNGYAAASSAMQTPN

-686 PTAADLPTAPTDPQ
+686 PTAADLPTTPTDPQ

-720 QAGTQNTPQPES
+720 QAGTQNTQPPES

-746 QIAGQAAE
+746 QIAVQAAE
-754 QNQQTQLPS
+754 QNQQAQQPS
-763 LPATEQDA
+763 LPTAAQA
-771 VVQPQQPEQSTQQ
+771 AAVQPQQLEQSTQQ
-784 EAELP
+784 EAGLLTP
-789 TQQMQT
+789 QQVQT
-795 EQTTTPLQRL
+795 EQTATPLERL
-805 EAMGVSG
+805 ETMGVSG

-824 FYRGEIQDG
+824 FYRGQITDG
-833 EVLSKLLSLPEV
+833 EVLSKLLSFPEV

-860 VSGNVQPQNQQPVNS
+860 VSGNVQAQNQQPVNT
-875 AAQQTLNTQ
+875 AAQQV
-884 PTVQQA
+884 PGSQQ
-890 LDSQAPG
+890 PG
-897 VQNGTTT
+897 VQNEATTH
-904 SEGGMNNGTEQL
+904 EGGMNNGTEQL
-916 QVGQRPGAEQ
+916 PAGQQ
-926 PGEQLPDG
+926 PGTEQQSEQLPDG
-934 DGGRVLGEST
+934 DGGRILGEST

-954 RPQRAFNQV
+954 RPQRTFNQGRTAV
-963 GAAAERKN
+963 EREN

-1000 PESSWDA
+1000 PESHWDA

-1049 NGIIIQADHLR
+1049 NGIIIQADHR
-1060 LNIDQI
+1060 YLNIDQI

-1080 GLVRQIEQAIV
+1080 GLVRQIERAIV
-1091 ERYGR
+1091 EQYSR

-1156 EAQAVLRERKI
+1156 EAQAVLQERKI
-1167 TTPGSETEEAVA
+1167 TTPGSETAA
-1179 RRTGPPERYS
+1179 ATQRRTGPPERYS

-1230 GKLRFEIDDSNMKYH
+1230 GKLRFEIDDSKMKYH

-1277 KPEDQER
+1277 KPEDQGR

-1299 SERVESGNATLE
+1299 SERVDRGSATLE

-1324 QLRSVRVEFKELPGN
+1324 QLRNVRVEFKELPGN

-1357 RSAPEVTIIHEI
+1357 RSAPEATIIHEI

-1439 IDIQNGVGLDSY
+1439 IDIQNGVGMDSY

-1477 RATPPARAD
+1477 RAAPPARAD

-1570 SSPRGWKAKINT
+1570 SSPRGWKAKINA

-1597 SGSGKEQG
+1597 GGSGKEQG

-1691 RLPVKARFSMD
+1691 RLPVKARFSLD

-1763 ADQRNKVYGA
+1763 ADRRNKVYGA

-1788 VNYDARRAAEQKI
+1788 VNYEAGRAAEQKI
-1801 AQLAKQVAGGI
+1801 AQLANQVAGGI
-1812 FSRDSV
+1812 FSRYSV
-1818 IGSRVDEV
+1818 ISGRVGEV
-1826 STMDEAELA
+1826 ARMDEAELA
-1835 KQLSRDD
+1835 KQLARDD

-1862 KVWDSFGNQALQ
+1862 KVWDSFGNLALQ
-1874 DYTEKIGAQE
+1874 EYTEKIGAQE

-1897 LTEAELE
+1897 LTAAELE

-1911 EAWIADHEYALS
+1911 ASWIADHEYALS
-1923 RKPELRETRIARQRD
+1923 RRPELRETRTARQRD

-1988 RGQLHGVLGEP
+1988 RGQIRGVLGEP

-2012 RRRSFRETHGAYTVE
+2012 KRRSFRETHGAYTAE
-2027 NIVKAMNKAN
+2027 NIVKAMNRAS

-2058 YKSVDAIHADESR
+2058 YKSVDAIHADEGR
-2071 LQKMPEE
+2071 LQNMPEE

-2085 ALDKRIEGIVADV
+2085 ELDKRIGGIVADV
-2098 QKTSGSYDMDEIAG
+2098 QKTAGSYDMDEIAG

-2173 CIAPDNCPP
+2173 CIAPDDCPP

-2224 AGTGGEI
+2224 EETGGEI
-2231 GQAPESEPAKQEQK
+2231 EQASESKPAEPEQK

-2395 NADDL
+2395 HADDL

-2535 ELRETWDEVLGDLDI
+2535 ELQGTWDEVLGDLDI

-2571 LAEMYKAARKS
+2571 LAEMYKDAQAN

-2587 PTKELEMIVD
+2587 PSKELEKIVH
-2597 RLDNEKIAD
+2597 RLDNKKIAD

-2748 KIPQLVGEL
+2748 KIPQLVGAL

-2779 HLYLESKSYENL
+2779 HMYLESKSTENL
-2791 RHMEGGRIFPVK
+2791 RHMEGGRTFADK
-2803 ELYSQGKREAAF
+2803 TLYSQGKRREAF
-2815 AQGELVRLAPETVK
+2815 AQGKTVRMAPENVK
-2829 ALVKDLTPEEQEL
+2829 AIVGSLTPEEQEL

-2872 SKNYAPIYA
+2872 SKNYTPIY
-2881 DTNYTKNQ
+2881 TNSNCTKSE

-2907 YSKNPSYNIGAFDAF
+2907 FSKNPSYNIGAFDAF

-2942 NTLLGWNE
+2942 QTLLNW
-2950 YVDDDRESMR
+2950 RERENSMAD
-2960 SEISHTWGDASL
+2960 IITHDWGDESL
-2972 KYIEN
+2972 KYIQD
-2977 LIETLQGG
+2977 LVQTLQGG

-2991 SVSMGA
+2991 SVSMGT

-3011 NQSIVFKQLGSIPL
+3011 NPSIIFKQLGSIPL
-3025 ASVWL
+3025 AGAWL
-3030 GPENAPSPGQVKRID
+3030 DFKNFPSPGQVKRID
-3045 RSLIEKYTQ
+3045 RGLIEKYTQ

-3078 QTNKFTSFVFGGG
+3078 QTNKFTNFIFGGG

-3106 WAENKVRSE
+3106 WAENKVRAE

-3127 DSGSSPFYQKVAEE
+3127 DSGSSPFYQKVAEV

-3152 SDEMHRGSLYKSK
+3152 SDEMHQGALRKSK
-3165 NSVTRAFTMF
+3165 NPVTRAFTMF
-3175 KSDSSQAYNALRQR
+3175 KSDSSQTYNALRQR

-3211 LGVAFLSILGGTAF
+3211 LGVAFLAAVGGYIWAQ
-3225 ACGIDV
+3225 GIEF
-3231 LMNLWKHKGKAYRD
+3231 LMNLWKRKGKAYRD

-3250 TAESVAKELATG
+3250 TAESVAKE
-3262 MAESMFGLVIGGEE
+3262 MALGLVGDLAGIVTYGEE
-3276 IFNIFDAVGTK
+3276 LADVIGNII
-3287 LTGGTWY
+3287 TGDKWY
-3294 DSMNTLNAPGLEQVS
+3294 GIDTPGLEQLSDVV
-3309 EIISTLIDEGVSF
+3309 ETIVEQGQNGLDV
-3322 IQLLADGA
+3322 LKDAA

-3335 GGDVWEFLHRR
+3335 GGSLGEYLHRHS
-3346 GADIIGDIKEMAATV
+3346 GDIVGGIKDLAAAA

-3366 GIPVNNLEAYLLGTV
+3366 GISVNNLEAYLLGTV
-3381 RWVSPELAAAY
+3381 RWASPELAAAY

-3399 NKNRMKGLRGAEL
+3399 NKNQMKGLRGAEL
-3412 ERKIEDTLH
+3412 ERKISDTLH
-3421 NRRVETDEATNETL
+3421 NRRVETDETTNETL
-3435 ASLYEGGFTKAVPS
+3435 ASLYESGFTKAVPS

-3476 SGAVGNR
+3476 SGAVGSR
-3483 LRELAASDVFQEADD
+3483 LQELIASDVFQAADD
-3498 ETREK
+3498 ETQEK

-3536 LASGAEMADYLELK
+3536 LATGAEMVDYLELK
-3550 LAGAVDKYLDAID
+3550 LAGAVDKHLDAID
-3563 GGLDTQNAKDVALG
+3563 GGLDAQSAKDVALG
-3577 MAELAP
+3577 MAELTP
-3583 EEGKK
+3583 DEGKK

-3597 AAIDAVDGADAQR
+3597 AAIDAVDGTSAQR
-3610 NALLAVMK
+3610 DALLAVMK

-3667 LNGHGGIMLPGGDGP
+3667 LNGHSGIMLPGGDGP

>member
-52 QEQKTPQRERNG
+52 QEQKAPQSERSG

-109 QYRNADGSVSTV
+109 QYRNADGSISTV

-152 EILQHFYDTGEFLG
+152 EVLQHFYDTGELLG

-199 TVAHD
+199 AVAHD

-227 PGILSMLGK
+227 PSILSMLGK
-236 ASDSTLPTFQAESAQ
+236 ASDSTLPTFQADAAQ

-296 ALASVPGVWTKR
+296 ALASVPGTWTKR

-345 GDTEAAK
+345 GDTEAAA

-390 KLLGANEDEYH
+390 KALGANEDEYH

-471 GAAAIGDMSTGDY
+471 GAAAMGDMSTEDY
-484 LKHIAIS
+484 LKRIAIS

-566 SVLNG
+566 SVLSS
-571 AINSYQTTQQQKA
+571 AISSYQTTQQQKA

-659 VNGYTAASSAMQTPN
+659 VNGYAAASSAMQTPN

-686 PTAADLPTAPTDPQ
+686 PTAADLPTTPTDPQ

-720 QAGTQNTPQPES
+720 QAGTQNTQPPES

-746 QIAGQAAE
+746 QIAVQAAE
-754 QNQQTQLPS
+754 QNQQAQQPS
-763 LPATEQDA
+763 LPTAAQA
-771 VVQPQQPEQSTQQ
+771 AAVQPQQLEQSTQQ
-784 EAELP
+784 EAGLLTP
-789 TQQMQT
+789 QQVQT
-795 EQTTTPLQRL
+795 EQTATPLERL
-805 EAMGVSG
+805 ETMGVSG

-824 FYRGEIQDG
+824 FYRGQITDG
-833 EVLSKLLSLPEV
+833 EVLSKLLSFPEV

-860 VSGNVQPQNQQPVNS
+860 VSGNVQAQNQQPVNT
-875 AAQQTLNTQ
+875 AAQQV
-884 PTVQQA
+884 PGSQQ
-890 LDSQAPG
+890 PG
-897 VQNGTTT
+897 VQNEATTH
-904 SEGGMNNGTEQL
+904 EGGMNNGTEQL
-916 QVGQRPGAEQ
+916 PAGQQ
-926 PGEQLPDG
+926 PGTEQQSEQLPDG
-934 DGGRVLGEST
+934 DGGRILGEST

-954 RPQRAFNQV
+954 RPQRTFNQGRTAV
-963 GAAAERKN
+963 EREN

-1000 PESSWDA
+1000 PESHWDA

-1049 NGIIIQADHLR
+1049 NGIIIQADHR
-1060 LNIDQI
+1060 YLNIDQI

-1080 GLVRQIEQAIV
+1080 GLVRQIERAIV
-1091 ERYGR
+1091 EQYSR

-1156 EAQAVLRERKI
+1156 EAQAVLQERKI
-1167 TTPGSETEEAVA
+1167 TTPGSETAA
-1179 RRTGPPERYS
+1179 ATQRRTGPPERYS

-1230 GKLRFEIDDSNMKYH
+1230 GKLRFEIDDSKMKYH

-1277 KPEDQER
+1277 KPEDQGR

-1299 SERVESGNATLE
+1299 SERVDRGSATLE

-1324 QLRSVRVEFKELPGN
+1324 QLRNVRVEFKELPGN

-1357 RSAPEVTIIHEI
+1357 RSAPEATIIHEI

-1423 EDDAIEAK
+1423 EDDAVEAK

-1470 ELTPEQR
+1470 GLTPEQR
-1477 RATPPARAD
+1477 RAAPPARAD

-1597 SGSGKEQG
+1597 GGSGKEQG

-1691 RLPVKARFSMD
+1691 RLPVKARFSLD

-1763 ADQRNKVYGA
+1763 ADRRNEVYGA

-1788 VNYDARRAAEQKI
+1788 VNYEARRAAEQKI
-1801 AQLAKQVAGGI
+1801 AQLTNQVAGGI
-1812 FSRDSV
+1812 FSRYSV
-1818 IGSRVDEV
+1818 ISGHVGEV
-1826 STMDEAELA
+1826 ARMDEAELA
-1835 KQLSRDD
+1835 KQLARDD

-1862 KVWDSFGNQALQ
+1862 KVWDSFGNLALQ
-1874 DYTEKIGAQE
+1874 EYTEKIGAQE

-1897 LTEAELE
+1897 LTAAELE

-1911 EAWIADHEYALS
+1911 DAWIADHEYALS
-1923 RKPELRETRIARQRD
+1923 RRPELRETRTARQRD
-1938 KISDARVEDFIRN
+1938 KISDARIEDFIRN

-1988 RGQLHGVLGEP
+1988 RGQIRGVLGEP

-2012 RRRSFRETHGAYTVE
+2012 KRRSFRETHGAYTAE
-2027 NIVKAMNKAN
+2027 NIVKAMNRAS

-2058 YKSVDAIHADESR
+2058 YKSVDAIHADEGR
-2071 LQKMPEE
+2071 LQNMPEE

-2085 ALDKRIEGIVADV
+2085 ELDKRIGGIVADV
-2098 QKTSGSYDMDEIAG
+2098 QKTAGSYDMDEIAG

-2173 CIAPDNCPP
+2173 CIAPDDCPP

-2224 AGTGGEI
+2224 AETGGEI
-2231 GQAPESEPAKQEQK
+2231 EQASESKPAEPEQK

-2395 NADDL
+2395 HADDL

-2535 ELRETWDEVLGDLDI
+2535 ELQGTWDEVLGDLDI

-2571 LAEMYKAARKS
+2571 LAEMYKDAQAN

-2587 PTKELEMIVD
+2587 PSKELEKIVH
-2597 RLDNEKIAD
+2597 RLDNKKIAD

-2748 KIPQLVGEL
+2748 KIPQLVGAL

-2779 HLYLESKSYENL
+2779 YMYLESKSTENL
-2791 RHMEGGRIFPVK
+2791 RHMEGGRTFADK
-2803 ELYSQGKREAAF
+2803 TLYSQGKRREAF
-2815 AQGELVRLAPETVK
+2815 AQGKTVRMAPETVK
-2829 ALVKDLTPEEQEL
+2829 AIVGSLTPEEQEL

-2872 SKNYAPIYA
+2872 SKNYTPIY
-2881 DTNYTKNQ
+2881 TNSNYTKSE

-2907 YSKNPSYNIGAFDAF
+2907 FSKNPSYNIGAFDAF

-2942 NTLLGWNE
+2942 QTLLNW
-2950 YVDDDRESMR
+2950 RERENSMAD
-2960 SEISHTWGDASL
+2960 IITHDWGDESL
-2972 KYIEN
+2972 KYIQD
-2977 LIETLQGG
+2977 LVQTLQGG

-2997 EKIFSNY
+2997 EKVFSNY
-3004 IGAVFGA
+3004 IGAVLGA
-3011 NQSIVFKQLGSIPL
+3011 NPSIVFKQLGSIPL
-3025 ASVWL
+3025 AGAWL
-3030 GPENAPSPGQVKRID
+3030 DFKNFPSPGQVKRID

-3078 QTNKFTSFVFGGG
+3078 QTNKFTNFIFGGG

-3106 WAENKVRSE
+3106 WAENKVRAE

-3127 DSGSSPFYQKVAEE
+3127 DSGSSPFYQKVAEV

-3152 SDEMHRGSLYKSK
+3152 SDEMHQGTLRKSK
-3165 NSVTRAFTMF
+3165 NPVTRAFTMF
-3175 KSDSSQAYNALRQR
+3175 KSDSSQTYNALRQR

-3211 LGVAFLSILGGTAF
+3211 LGVAFLAAVGGYIWAQ
-3225 ACGIDV
+3225 GIEF
-3231 LMNLWKHKGKAYRD
+3231 LMNLWKRKGKAYRD

-3250 TAESVAKELATG
+3250 TAGSVAKE
-3262 MAESMFGLVIGGEE
+3262 MALGLVGDLAGIVTYGEE
-3276 IFNIFDAVGTK
+3276 LADVIGNII
-3287 LTGGTWY
+3287 TGDKWY
-3294 DSMNTLNAPGLEQVS
+3294 GIDTPGLEQLSDVV
-3309 EIISTLIDEGVSF
+3309 ETIVEQGQNGLDV
-3322 IQLLADGA
+3322 LKDAA

-3335 GGDVWEFLHRR
+3335 GGSLGEYLHRHS
-3346 GADIIGDIKEMAATV
+3346 GDIVGGIKDLAAAA

-3366 GIPVNNLEAYLLGTV
+3366 GISVNNLEAYLLGTV
-3381 RWVSPELAAAY
+3381 RWASPELAAAY

-3399 NKNRMKGLRGAEL
+3399 NKNQMKGLRGAEL
-3412 ERKIEDTLH
+3412 ERKISDTLH
-3421 NRRVETDEATNETL
+3421 NRRVETDETTNETL
-3435 ASLYEGGFTKAVPS
+3435 ASLYESGFTKAVPS

-3476 SGAVGNR
+3476 SGAVGSR
-3483 LRELAASDVFQEADD
+3483 LQELIASDVFQAADD
-3498 ETREK
+3498 ETQEK

-3536 LASGAEMADYLELK
+3536 LATGAEMADYLELK

-3563 GGLDTQNAKDVALG
+3563 GGLDAQSAKDVALG

-3597 AAIDAVDGADAQR
+3597 AAIDAVDGTSAQR
-3610 NALLAVMK
+3610 DALLAVMK

-3667 LNGHGGIMLPGGDGP
+3667 LNGHSGIMLPGGDGP

-3715 VIAEREKAKQE
+3715 VIAEREKAKRE

>member
-52 QEQKTPQRERNG
+52 QEQKAHQSERSG

-109 QYRNADGSVSTV
+109 QYRNADGSISTV

-199 TVAHD
+199 AVAHD

-214 ILESQKKQEQAQQ
+214 ILESQKKQEQAQK

-251 SETDRRIQELQD
+251 SETDRRIQALQD

-296 ALASVPGVWTKR
+296 ALASVPGIWTKR

-333 TAFAPY
+333 MAFAPY

-390 KLLGANEDEYH
+390 KALGANEDEYH

-471 GAAAIGDMSTGDY
+471 GAAAMGDMSTEDY
-484 LKHIAIS
+484 LKRIAIS

-566 SVLNG
+566 SVLSS
-571 AINSYQTTQQQKA
+571 AISSYQTTQQQKA

-659 VNGYTAASSAMQTPN
+659 VNGYAAASSAMQTPN

-686 PTAADLPTAPTDPQ
+686 PTAADLPTTPTDPQ

-720 QAGTQNTPQPES
+720 EAGTQSAQQPES

-746 QIAGQAAE
+746 QIAVQAAE
-754 QNQQTQLPS
+754 QNQQAQQPS
-763 LPATEQDA
+763 LPTAAQA
-771 VVQPQQPEQSTQQ
+771 AAVQPQQLEQSTQQ
-784 EAELP
+784 EAGLP
-789 TQQMQT
+789 TPQQVQT
-795 EQTTTPLQRL
+795 EQTATPLERL

-824 FYRGEIQDG
+824 FYRGQITDG
-833 EVLSKLLSLPEV
+833 EVLSKLLSFPEV

-860 VSGNVQPQNQQPVNS
+860 VSGNVQAQNQQPVNT
-875 AAQQTLNTQ
+875 AAQQV
-884 PTVQQA
+884 PGSQQ
-890 LDSQAPG
+890 PG
-897 VQNGTTT
+897 VQNEATTH
-904 SEGGMNNGTEQL
+904 EGGMNNGTEQ
-916 QVGQRPGAEQ
+916 QS
-926 PGEQLPDG
+926 EQLPDG
-934 DGGRVLGEST
+934 DGGRILGEST

-954 RPQRAFNQV
+954 RPQRAFNQGRTAV
-963 GAAAERKN
+963 EREN

-1000 PESSWDA
+1000 PESHWDA
-1007 QMQQTAQRISYET
+1007 QMQRTAQRISYET

-1049 NGIIIQADHLR
+1049 NGIIVQADHR
-1060 LNIDQI
+1060 YLNIDQI

-1080 GLVRQIEQAIV
+1080 GLVRQIERAIV
-1091 ERYGR
+1091 EQYSR
-1096 EEFDAIMDKYL
+1096 EEFDAVVEKYL

-1143 INFFGANADKYRS
+1143 INFFGAHAEKYRS
-1156 EAQAVLRERKI
+1156 EAQAVLQERKV
-1167 TTPGSETEEAVA
+1167 TTPGRETAA
-1179 RRTGPPERYS
+1179 ATQRRTGPPERYS

-1230 GKLRFEIDDSNMKYH
+1230 GKLRFEIDDSKMKYH
-1245 RGGDAAFSRNH
+1245 RGGDAAFSRSH

-1299 SERVESGNATLE
+1299 SERVDRGSATLE

-1324 QLRSVRVEFKELPGN
+1324 QLRNVRVEFKELPGN

-1357 RSAPEVTIIHEI
+1357 RSAPEATIIHEI

-1423 EDDAIEAK
+1423 EDDAVEAK

-1439 IDIQNGVGLDSY
+1439 IDIQNGVGMDSY

-1470 ELTPEQR
+1470 GLTPEQR
-1477 RATPPARAD
+1477 RAAPPARAD

-1691 RLPVKARFSMD
+1691 RLPVKARFSLD

-1763 ADQRNKVYGA
+1763 ADRRNKVYGA

-1788 VNYDARRAAEQKI
+1788 VNYEARRAAEQKI
-1801 AQLAKQVAGGI
+1801 AQLANQVAGGI

-1826 STMDEAELA
+1826 ATMDEAELA
-1835 KQLSRDD
+1835 KQLAKDD

-1897 LTEAELE
+1897 LTAAELE

-1911 EAWIADHEYALS
+1911 DAWIADHEYALS
-1923 RKPELRETRIARQRD
+1923 RRPELRETRIARQRD

-1988 RGQLHGVLGEP
+1988 RGQLRGVLGEP

-2012 RRRSFRETHGAYTVE
+2012 KRRSFRETHGAYTAE
-2027 NIVKAMNKAN
+2027 NIVKAMNQAS

-2058 YKSVDAIHADESR
+2058 YKSVDAIHADEGR
-2071 LQKMPEE
+2071 LQNMPEE

-2085 ALDKRIEGIVADV
+2085 ELDKRIEGIVADV

-2173 CIAPDNCPP
+2173 CIAPDDCPP

-2224 AGTGGEI
+2224 AETGGEI
-2231 GQAPESEPAKQEQK
+2231 EQAPESKPAEPEQK

-2395 NADDL
+2395 HADDL

-2535 ELRETWDEVLGDLDI
+2535 ELQGTWDEVLGDLDI

-2571 LAEMYKAARKS
+2571 LAEMYKDAQAN

-2587 PTKELEMIVD
+2587 PSKELEKIVH
-2597 RLDNEKIAD
+2597 RLDNKKIAD

-2748 KIPQLVGEL
+2748 KIPQLIGAL

-2779 HLYLESKSYENL
+2779 HMYLESKSTENL
-2791 RHMEGGRIFPVK
+2791 RHMEGGRTFADK
-2803 ELYSQGKREAAF
+2803 TLYSQGKRREAF
-2815 AQGELVRLAPETVK
+2815 AQGKTVRMAPETVK
-2829 ALVKDLTPEEQEL
+2829 AIVGSLTPEEQEL

-2860 VSNILYGYDKAV
+2860 FSNILYGYDKAV
-2872 SKNYAPIYA
+2872 SKNYTPIY
-2881 DTNYTKNQ
+2881 TNSNYTKSE

-2907 YSKNPSYNIGAFDAF
+2907 FSKNPSYNIGAFDAF

-2942 NTLLGWNE
+2942 QTLLNW
-2950 YVDDDRESMR
+2950 RERENSMAD
-2960 SEISHTWGDASL
+2960 IITHDWGDESL
-2972 KYIEN
+2972 KYIQD
-2977 LIETLQGG
+2977 LVQTLQGG

-2997 EKIFSNY
+2997 EKVFSNY

-3011 NQSIVFKQLGSIPL
+3011 NPSIVFKQLGSIPL
-3025 ASVWL
+3025 AGAWL
-3030 GPENAPSPGQVKRID
+3030 DFKNFPSPGQVKRID

-3078 QTNKFTSFVFGGG
+3078 QTNKFTNFIFGGG

-3106 WAENKVRSE
+3106 WAENKVRAE

-3127 DSGSSPFYQKVAEE
+3127 DSGSSPFYQKVAEV

-3152 SDEMHRGSLYKSK
+3152 SDEMHQGALRKSK
-3165 NSVTRAFTMF
+3165 NPVTRAFTMF
-3175 KSDSSQAYNALRQR
+3175 KSDSSQTYNALRQR

-3211 LGVAFLSILGGTAF
+3211 LGVAFLAAVGGYIWAQ
-3225 ACGIDV
+3225 GIEF
-3231 LMNLWKHKGKAYRD
+3231 LMNLWKRKGKAYRD

-3250 TAESVAKELATG
+3250 TAGSVAKE
-3262 MAESMFGLVIGGEE
+3262 MALGLVGDLAGIVTYGEE
-3276 IFNIFDAVGTK
+3276 LADVIGNII
-3287 LTGGTWY
+3287 TGDKWY
-3294 DSMNTLNAPGLEQVS
+3294 GIDTPGLEQLSDVV
-3309 EIISTLIDEGVSF
+3309 ETIVEQGQNGLDV
-3322 IQLLADGA
+3322 LKDAA

-3335 GGDVWEFLHRR
+3335 GGSLGEYLHRHS
-3346 GADIIGDIKEMAATV
+3346 GDIVGGIKDLAAAA

-3366 GIPVNNLEAYLLGTV
+3366 GISVNNLEAYLIGTV
-3381 RWVSPELAAAY
+3381 RWASPELAAAY

-3399 NKNRMKGLRGAEL
+3399 NKNQMKGLRGAEL
-3412 ERKIEDTLH
+3412 ERKISDTLH
-3421 NRRVETDEATNETL
+3421 NRRVETDETTNETL

-3476 SGAVGNR
+3476 SGAVGSR
-3483 LRELAASDVFQEADD
+3483 LQELIASDVFQAADD
-3498 ETREK
+3498 ETQEK

-3536 LASGAEMADYLELK
+3536 LATGAEMADYLELK

-3563 GGLDTQNAKDVALG
+3563 GGLDAQSAKDVALG

-3597 AAIDAVDGADAQR
+3597 AAIDAVDGTSAQR
-3610 NALLAVMK
+3610 DALLAVMK

-3667 LNGHGGIMLPGGDGP
+3667 LNGHSGIMLPGGDGP

>member
-52 QEQKTPQRERNG
+52 QEQKAPQSERSG

-109 QYRNADGSVSTV
+109 QYRNADGSISTV

-166 VFDTVDAANSYA
+166 IFDTVDAANSYA

-199 TVAHD
+199 AVAHD

-227 PGILSMLGK
+227 PSILSMLGK

-296 ALASVPGVWTKR
+296 ALASVPGIWTKR

-390 KLLGANEDEYH
+390 KALGANEDEYH

-471 GAAAIGDMSTGDY
+471 GAAAMGDMSTEDY
-484 LKHIAIS
+484 LKRIAIS

-500 AGGLVGTGLAN
+500 ASGLVGTGLAN

-566 SVLNG
+566 SVLSS
-571 AINSYQTTQQQKA
+571 AISSYQTTQQQKA

-659 VNGYTAASSAMQTPN
+659 VNGYAAASSAMQTPN

-686 PTAADLPTAPTDPQ
+686 PTAADLPTTPTDPQ

-720 QAGTQNTPQPES
+720 QAGTQNTQPPES

-746 QIAGQAAE
+746 QIAVQAAE
-754 QNQQTQLPS
+754 QNQQAQQPS
-763 LPATEQDA
+763 LPTAAQA
-771 VVQPQQPEQSTQQ
+771 AAVQPQQLEQSTQQ
-784 EAELP
+784 EAGLLTP
-789 TQQMQT
+789 QQVQT
-795 EQTTTPLQRL
+795 EQTATPLERL
-805 EAMGVSG
+805 ETMGVSG

-824 FYRGEIQDG
+824 FYRGQITDG
-833 EVLSKLLSLPEV
+833 EVLSKLLSFPEV

-860 VSGNVQPQNQQPVNS
+860 VSGNVQAQNQQPVNT
-875 AAQQTLNTQ
+875 AAQQV
-884 PTVQQA
+884 PGSQQ
-890 LDSQAPG
+890 PG
-897 VQNGTTT
+897 VQNEATTH
-904 SEGGMNNGTEQL
+904 EGGMNNGTEQL
-916 QVGQRPGAEQ
+916 PAGQQ
-926 PGEQLPDG
+926 PGTEQQSEQLPDG
-934 DGGRVLGEST
+934 DGGRILGEST

-954 RPQRAFNQV
+954 RPQRTFNQGRTAV
-963 GAAAERKN
+963 EREN

-1000 PESSWDA
+1000 PESHWDA

-1049 NGIIIQADHLR
+1049 NGIIIQADHRYLD
-1060 LNIDQI
+1060 IDQI

-1080 GLVRQIEQAIV
+1080 GLVRQIERAIV
-1091 ERYGR
+1091 EQYSR

-1156 EAQAVLRERKI
+1156 EAQAVLQERKI
-1167 TTPGSETEEAVA
+1167 TTPGSETAA
-1179 RRTGPPERYS
+1179 ATQRRTGPPERYS

-1230 GKLRFEIDDSNMKYH
+1230 GKLRFEIDDSKMKYH

-1277 KPEDQER
+1277 KPEDQGR

-1299 SERVESGNATLE
+1299 SERVDRGSATLE

-1324 QLRSVRVEFKELPGN
+1324 QLRNVRVEFKELPGN

-1357 RSAPEVTIIHEI
+1357 RSAPEATIIHEI

-1439 IDIQNGVGLDSY
+1439 IDIQNGVGMDSY

-1477 RATPPARAD
+1477 RAAPPARAD

-1597 SGSGKEQG
+1597 GGSGKEQG

-1691 RLPVKARFSMD
+1691 RLPVKARFSLD

-1763 ADQRNKVYGA
+1763 ADRRNKVYGA

-1788 VNYDARRAAEQKI
+1788 VNYEAGRAAEQKI
-1801 AQLAKQVAGGI
+1801 AQLANQVAGGI
-1812 FSRDSV
+1812 FSRYSV
-1818 IGSRVDEV
+1818 ISGRVGEV
-1826 STMDEAELA
+1826 ARMDEAELA
-1835 KQLSRDD
+1835 KQLARDD

-1862 KVWDSFGNQALQ
+1862 KVWDSFGNLALQ
-1874 DYTEKIGAQE
+1874 EYTEKIGAQE

-1897 LTEAELE
+1897 LTAAELE

-1911 EAWIADHEYALS
+1911 ASWIADHEYALS
-1923 RKPELRETRIARQRD
+1923 RRPELRETRTARQRD

-1988 RGQLHGVLGEP
+1988 RGQIRGVLGEP

-2012 RRRSFRETHGAYTVE
+2012 KRRSFRETHGAYTAE
-2027 NIVKAMNKAN
+2027 NIVKAMNRAS

-2058 YKSVDAIHADESR
+2058 YKSVDAIHADEGR
-2071 LQKMPEE
+2071 LQNMPEE

-2085 ALDKRIEGIVADV
+2085 ELDKRIGGIVTDV
-2098 QKTSGSYDMDEIAG
+2098 QKTAGSYDMDEIAG

-2173 CIAPDNCPP
+2173 CIAPDDCPP

-2224 AGTGGEI
+2224 AETGGEI
-2231 GQAPESEPAKQEQK
+2231 EQASESKPAEPEQK

-2327 DEYLQQARSEIA
+2327 DEYLQQARAEIA

-2395 NADDL
+2395 HADDL

-2535 ELRETWDEVLGDLDI
+2535 ELQGTWDEVLGDLDI

-2571 LAEMYKAARKS
+2571 LAEMYKDAQAN

-2587 PTKELEMIVD
+2587 PSKELEKIVH
-2597 RLDNEKIAD
+2597 RLDNKKIAD

-2748 KIPQLVGEL
+2748 KIPQLVGAL

-2779 HLYLESKSYENL
+2779 HMYLESKSTENL
-2791 RHMEGGRIFPVK
+2791 RHMEGGRTFADK
-2803 ELYSQGKREAAF
+2803 TLYSQGKRREAF
-2815 AQGELVRLAPETVK
+2815 AQGKTVRMAPETVK
-2829 ALVKDLTPEEQEL
+2829 AIVGSLTPEEQEL

-2872 SKNYAPIYA
+2872 SKNYTPIY
-2881 DTNYTKNQ
+2881 TNSNYTKSE

-2907 YSKNPSYNIGAFDAF
+2907 FSKNPSYNIGAFDAF

-2942 NTLLGWNE
+2942 QTLLNW
-2950 YVDDDRESMR
+2950 RERENSMAD
-2960 SEISHTWGDASL
+2960 IITHDWGDESL
-2972 KYIEN
+2972 KYIQD
-2977 LIETLQGG
+2977 LVQTLQGG

-2997 EKIFSNY
+2997 EKVFSNY

-3011 NQSIVFKQLGSIPL
+3011 NPSIVFKQLGSIPL
-3025 ASVWL
+3025 AGAWL
-3030 GPENAPSPGQVKRID
+3030 DFKNFPSPGQVKRID

-3078 QTNKFTSFVFGGG
+3078 QTNKFTNFIFGGG
-3091 AITAMDG
+3091 AITVMDG

-3106 WAENKVRSE
+3106 WAENKVRAE

-3127 DSGSSPFYQKVAEE
+3127 DSGSSPFYQKVAEV
-3141 FNEAVARSQST
+3141 FNEAVERSQST
-3152 SDEMHRGSLYKSK
+3152 SDEMHQGTLRKSK
-3165 NSVTRAFTMF
+3165 NPVTRAFTMF
-3175 KSDSSQAYNALRQR
+3175 KSDSSQTYNALRQR

-3201 TENYNKAKRG
+3201 TENYNKAKHG
-3211 LGVAFLSILGGTAF
+3211 LGVAFLAAVGGYIWAQ
-3225 ACGIDV
+3225 GIEF
-3231 LMNLWKHKGKAYRD
+3231 LMNLWKRKGKAYRD

-3250 TAESVAKELATG
+3250 TAGSVAKE
-3262 MAESMFGLVIGGEE
+3262 MALGLVGDLAGIVTYGEE
-3276 IFNIFDAVGTK
+3276 LADVIGNII
-3287 LTGGTWY
+3287 TGDKWY
-3294 DSMNTLNAPGLEQVS
+3294 GIDTPGLEQLSDVV
-3309 EIISTLIDEGVSF
+3309 ETIVEQGQNGLDV
-3322 IQLLADGA
+3322 LKDAA

-3335 GGDVWEFLHRR
+3335 GGSMGEYLHRHS
-3346 GADIIGDIKEMAATV
+3346 GDIVGGIKDLAAAA

-3381 RWVSPELAAAY
+3381 RWASPELAAAY

-3399 NKNRMKGLRGAEL
+3399 NKNQMKGLRGAEL
-3412 ERKIEDTLH
+3412 ERKISDTLH
-3421 NRRVETDEATNETL
+3421 NRRVETDETTNETL
-3435 ASLYEGGFTKAVPS
+3435 ASLYESGFTKAVPS

-3476 SGAVGNR
+3476 SSAVGSR
-3483 LRELAASDVFQEADD
+3483 LVALAASDVFQTADD

-3513 EKAKAA
+3513 EKAKTA

-3536 LASGAEMADYLELK
+3536 LATGAEMADYLELK

-3563 GGLDTQNAKDVALG
+3563 GGLDAQSAKDVALG

-3597 AAIDAVDGADAQR
+3597 AAIDAVDGTSAQR
-3610 NALLAVMK
+3610 DALLAVMK

-3667 LNGHGGIMLPGGDGP
+3667 LNGHSGIMLPGGDGP

-3715 VIAEREKAKQE
+3715 VIAEREKAKRE

>member
-7 KSFLNKADKQQS
+7 KSFLNKADRQQS

-52 QEQKTPQRERNG
+52 QEQKTPQRERSG

-81 PTSQRQKERYN
+81 QTSQRQKERYN

-109 QYRNADGSVSTV
+109 QYRNADGSISTV

-137 VWMKDGKAYRSSDGD
+137 VWMKDGKAYHSSDGD
-152 EILQHFYDTGEFLG
+152 EILRHFYDTGEFLG

-214 ILESQKKQEQAQQ
+214 ILESQRKREQAQQ
-227 PGILSMLGK
+227 PGVLSMLGK
-236 ASDSTLPTFQAESAQ
+236 ANDSTLPTFQAEPAQ

-296 ALASVPGVWTKR
+296 ALASVPGTWTKR

-390 KLLGANEDEYH
+390 KALGANEDEYH

-471 GAAAIGDMSTGDY
+471 GAAAMGDMSTEDY
-484 LKHIAIS
+484 LKRIAIS

-566 SVLNG
+566 SVLNS
-571 AINSYQTTQQQKA
+571 AISSYQATQQQKA

-659 VNGYTAASSAMQTPN
+659 VNGYAAASSAMQTPN

-686 PTAADLPTAPTDPQ
+686 PTAADLPTTPTDPQ

-710 TAIQQGLQQA
+710 TVIQQGLQQA
-720 QAGTQNTPQPES
+720 QAGTQSAQQPES

-746 QIAGQAAE
+746 QIAVQAAE
-754 QNQQTQLPS
+754 QNQQAQQPS
-763 LPATEQDA
+763 LPTAAQA
-771 VVQPQQPEQSTQQ
+771 AAVQPQQLEQSTQQ
-784 EAELP
+784 EAGLP
-789 TQQMQT
+789 TPQQVQT
-795 EQTTTPLQRL
+795 EQTATPLERL
-805 EAMGVSG
+805 ETMGVSG

-824 FYRGEIQDG
+824 FYRGQITDG
-833 EVLSKLLSLPEV
+833 EVLSKLLSFPEV

-860 VSGNVQPQNQQPVNS
+860 VSGNVQAQNQQPVN
-875 AAQQTLNTQ
+875 AA
-884 PTVQQA
+884 VQQVPG
-890 LDSQAPG
+890 SQQPG
-897 VQNGTTT
+897 VQNEATTH
-904 SEGGMNNGTEQL
+904 EGGMNNGTEQL
-916 QVGQRPGAEQ
+916 PVRQQ
-926 PGEQLPDG
+926 PGTEQQSEQLPDG
-934 DGGRVLGEST
+934 DGGRILSEST

-954 RPQRAFNQV
+954 RPQRAFNQGRTAV
-963 GAAAERKN
+963 EREN

-1000 PESSWDA
+1000 PESHWDA

-1049 NGIIIQADHLR
+1049 NGIIVQADHR
-1060 LNIDQI
+1060 YLNIDQI

-1072 HDYAANNP
+1072 HDIAANNP

-1091 ERYGR
+1091 EQYSR
-1096 EEFDAIMDKYL
+1096 EEFDAVVEKYL
-1107 KNLRGVYDLPEH
+1107 KNLRGVYDLPEY
-1119 ASGQEVAEAY
+1119 ASGQEVDEVY

-1143 INFFGANADKYRS
+1143 INFFGAHAEKYRS
-1156 EAQAVLRERKI
+1156 EAQAVLQARKI
-1167 TTPGSETEEAVA
+1167 TTPGSETAA
-1179 RRTGPPERYS
+1179 ATQRRTGPPERYS

-1230 GKLRFEIDDSNMKYH
+1230 GKLRFEIDDSKMKYH
-1245 RGGDAAFSRNH
+1245 RGGDAAFSRSH

-1324 QLRSVRVEFKELPGN
+1324 QLRNVRVEFKELPGN

-1344 SPSENKIALDSKL
+1344 STSENKIALDSKL
-1357 RSAPEVTIIHEI
+1357 RSAPEATIIHEI

-1413 LPWDLNRWTA
+1413 LPWDLNKRTA
-1423 EDDAIEAK
+1423 EDDAIETK

-1470 ELTPEQR
+1470 GLTPEQR

-1510 YETSEA
+1510 YETSETI
-1516 VRKLPYK
+1516 RKLPYK

-1557 ENDLRKNVYGDKK
+1557 ENDLRKNIYGDKK

-1763 ADQRNKVYGA
+1763 ADRRNKVYGA

-1788 VNYDARRAAEQKI
+1788 VNYEARRAAEQKI
-1801 AQLAKQVAGGI
+1801 AQMANQVAGGI

-1826 STMDEAELA
+1826 ATMDEAELA

-1923 RKPELRETRIARQRD
+1923 RRPELRETRIARQRD
-1938 KISDARVEDFIRN
+1938 KISDVRVEDFIRN

-1966 DRYATQDKLREAVD
+1966 DRYATQDRLREAVD

-2012 RRRSFRETHGAYTVE
+2012 RRRSFQETHGAYTAE
-2027 NIVKAMNKAN
+2027 NIVKAMNQAS

-2058 YKSVDAIHADESR
+2058 YGSVDATHADEGR
-2071 LQKMPEE
+2071 LQNMPEE

-2085 ALDKRIEGIVADV
+2085 ELDKRIEGIVADV

-2173 CIAPDNCPP
+2173 CIAPDDCPP

-2224 AGTGGEI
+2224 AETGSEI
-2231 GQAPESEPAKQEQK
+2231 EQVPESKPAEPEQK
-2245 EKKPRK
+2245 EKKLRK

-2304 LTQEDRDAFFD
+2304 LTQEDRDTFFD

-2395 NADDL
+2395 HADDL

-2510 ELKEQQKKTL
+2510 ELKEQQQKTL

-2535 ELRETWDEVLGDLDI
+2535 ELQETWDEVLGDLDI

-2571 LAEMYKAARKS
+2571 LAEMYKDAQAN

-2587 PTKELEMIVD
+2587 PSKELEKIVH
-2597 RLDNEKIAD
+2597 RLDNKKIAD

-2748 KIPQLVGEL
+2748 KIPQLVGAL

-2779 HLYLESKSYENL
+2779 HMYLESKSTENL
-2791 RHMEGGRIFPVK
+2791 RHMEGGRTFADK
-2803 ELYSQGKREAAF
+2803 TLYSQGKRREAF
-2815 AQGELVRLAPETVK
+2815 AQGKTVRMAPETVK
-2829 ALVKDLTPEEQEL
+2829 AIVGSLTPEEREL

-2872 SKNYAPIYA
+2872 SKNYTPIY
-2881 DTNYTKNQ
+2881 TNSNYTKSE

-2907 YSKNPSYNIGAFDAF
+2907 FSKNPSYNIGAFDAF

-2942 NTLLGWNE
+2942 QTLLNW
-2950 YVDDDRESMR
+2950 RERENSMAD
-2960 SEISHTWGDASL
+2960 IITHDWGDESL
-2972 KYIEN
+2972 KYIQD
-2977 LIETLQGG
+2977 LVQTLQGG
-2985 AASTRD
+2985 TASTRD

-2997 EKIFSNY
+2997 EKVFSNY

-3011 NQSIVFKQLGSIPL
+3011 NPSIVFKQLGSIPL
-3025 ASVWL
+3025 AGAWL
-3030 GPENAPSPGQVKRID
+3030 DFKNFPSPGQVKRID

-3078 QTNKFTSFVFGGG
+3078 QTNKFTNFVFGGG

-3106 WAENKVRSE
+3106 WAENKVRAV

-3127 DSGSSPFYQKVAEE
+3127 DSGSSPFYQKVAEV

-3152 SDEMHRGSLYKSK
+3152 SDEMHQGTLRKSK
-3165 NSVTRAFTMF
+3165 NPVTRAFTMF
-3175 KSDSSQAYNALRQR
+3175 KSDSSQTYNALRQR

-3211 LGVAFLSILGGTAF
+3211 LGVAFLAAVGGYIWAQ
-3225 ACGIDV
+3225 GIEF
-3231 LMNLWKHKGKAYRD
+3231 LMNLWKRKGKAYRD

-3250 TAESVAKELATG
+3250 TVGSVAKEMALGLMGDLAGIVTYG
-3262 MAESMFGLVIGGEE
+3262 EELADVIG
-3276 IFNIFDAVGTK
+3276 NII
-3287 LTGGTWY
+3287 TGDKWY
-3294 DSMNTLNAPGLEQVS
+3294 GIDTPGLEQLSDVV
-3309 EIISTLIDEGVSF
+3309 ETIVEQGQNGLDV
-3322 IQLLADGA
+3322 LKDAA

-3335 GGDVWEFLHRR
+3335 GGSLGEYLHRHS
-3346 GADIIGDIKEMAATV
+3346 GDIVGGIKDLAAAA

-3366 GIPVNNLEAYLLGTV
+3366 GISVNNLEAYLLGTV
-3381 RWVSPELAAAY
+3381 RWASPELAAAY

-3399 NKNRMKGLRGAEL
+3399 NKNQMKGLRGAEL
-3412 ERKIEDTLH
+3412 KRKISDTLH
-3421 NRRVETDEATNETL
+3421 NRRVETDETTNETL
-3435 ASLYEGGFTKAVPS
+3435 ASLYESGFTKAVPS

-3476 SGAVGNR
+3476 SGAVGSR
-3483 LRELAASDVFQEADD
+3483 LQELIASDVFQAADD
-3498 ETREK
+3498 ETQEK

-3536 LASGAEMADYLELK
+3536 LATGAEMADYLELK
-3550 LAGAVDKYLDAID
+3550 LAGAVDKYLDAHD
-3563 GGLDTQNAKDVALG
+3563 GGLNAQSAKDVALG

-3597 AAIDAVDGADAQR
+3597 AAIDAVDGADAQHD
-3610 NALLAVMK
+3610 ALLAVMK

-3667 LNGHGGIMLPGGDGP
+3667 LNGHSGIMLPGGDGP

>member
-52 QEQKTPQRERNG
+52 QEQKAHQSERSG

-75 GLGAPA
+75 GLGASA

-109 QYRNADGSVSTV
+109 QYRNADGSISTV

-189 TTQREKALDE
+189 TTQREQALDE

-227 PGILSMLGK
+227 PSILSMLGK
-236 ASDSTLPTFQAESAQ
+236 ASDSTLPTFRAGSAQ
-251 SETDRRIQELQD
+251 SETDRRIQALQD

-296 ALASVPGVWTKR
+296 ALASVPGIWTKH
-308 QKQEA
+308 QNQEA

-320 SGFGG
+320 NGFGG

-390 KLLGANEDEYH
+390 KALGANEDEYH

-471 GAAAIGDMSTGDY
+471 GAAAMGDMSTEDY
-484 LKHIAIS
+484 LKRIAIS
-491 GAQGMAGNL
+491 GTQGMAGNL

-511 VLRDTHKMTPFMEFL
+511 VLRDTHMMTPFMEFL

-566 SVLNG
+566 SVLNS
-571 AINSYQTTQQQKA
+571 AISSYQTTQQQKA

-659 VNGYTAASSAMQTPN
+659 VNGYAAASSAMQTPN

-686 PTAADLPTAPTDPQ
+686 PTAADLPTTPTDPQ

-720 QAGTQNTPQPES
+720 QAGTQNTQPPQS

-746 QIAGQAAE
+746 QIAVQAAE
-754 QNQQTQLPS
+754 QNQQAQQPS
-763 LPATEQDA
+763 LPTAAQA
-771 VVQPQQPEQSTQQ
+771 AAVQPQQLEQSTQQ
-784 EAELP
+784 EAGLP
-789 TQQMQT
+789 TPQQVQT
-795 EQTTTPLQRL
+795 EQTATPLERL

-824 FYRGEIQDG
+824 FYRGQITDG
-833 EVLSKLLSLPEV
+833 EVLSKLLSFPEV

-860 VSGNVQPQNQQPVNS
+860 VSGNAQPQNQQPGN
-875 AAQQTLNTQ
+875 AA
-884 PTVQQA
+884 VQQVPG
-890 LDSQAPG
+890 SQQPG
-897 VQNGTTT
+897 VQNEATTH
-904 SEGGMNNGTEQL
+904 EGGMNNGTEQL
-916 QVGQRPGAEQ
+916 PAGQQ
-926 PGEQLPDG
+926 PGTEQQSEQLPDG
-934 DGGRVLGEST
+934 DGGRILGEST

-954 RPQRAFNQV
+954 RPQRAFNQGRTAV
-963 GAAAERKN
+963 EREN

-1000 PESSWDA
+1000 PESHWDS

-1049 NGIIIQADHLR
+1049 NGIIVQADHR
-1060 LNIDQI
+1060 YLNIDQI

-1072 HDYAANNP
+1072 HDIAANNP

-1091 ERYGR
+1091 EQYSR
-1096 EEFDAIMDKYL
+1096 EEFDAVVEKYL
-1107 KNLRGVYDLPEH
+1107 KNLRGVYDLPEY
-1119 ASGQEVAEAY
+1119 ASGQEVDEVY

-1143 INFFGANADKYRS
+1143 INFFGAHAEKYRS
-1156 EAQAVLRERKI
+1156 EAQAVLQARKI
-1167 TTPGSETEEAVA
+1167 TTPGSETAA
-1179 RRTGPPERYS
+1179 ATQRRTGPPERYS
-1189 YGGVNANTADQ
+1189 I
-1200 KTLARAQELQMQ
+1200 
-1212 GEDDERVRKETG
+1212 GEIT
-1224 WHTGME
+1224 
-1230 GKLRFEIDDSNMKYH
+1230 
-1245 RGGDAAFSRNH
+1245 
-1256 PDYAE
+1256 
-1261 YQKLVDKM
+1261 DKA
-1269 LTGSAEAW
+1269 GNN
-1277 KPEDQER
+1277 
-1284 LQELDKTWGREYGRL
+1284 YGRGVHL
-1299 SERVESGNATLE
+1299 DSTLLENLSDSERVQMVKE
-1311 DVIDHEELFQAYP
+1311 
-1324 QLRSVRVEFKELPGN
+1324 RVKELGGQHFTAYDGN
-1339 TQGYF
+1339 G
-1344 SPSENKIALDSKL
+1344 N
-1357 RSAPEVTIIHEI
+1357 EV
-1369 QHAIQK
+1369 
-1375 AEGFAS
+1375 
-1381 GASPEYWQ
+1381 
-1389 QHRDEAKEAR
+1389 
-1399 IADIREEIARLEEQ
+1399 
-1413 LPWDLNRWTA
+1413 
-1423 EDDAIEAK
+1423 
-1431 IGELEDSI
+1431 
-1439 IDIQNGVGLDSY
+1439 DIQIAKPGARFVNKSGKSVPVNK
-1451 DLYRNTAGEIEAR
+1451 DLTTKNRKSKVKQEAVVLADELINTAKHKK
-1464 DAASRR
+1464 D
-1470 ELTPEQR
+1470 T
-1477 RATPPARAD
+1477 PARYPHGWLDDNGRNDWAEWKTYIQD
-1486 ENTVYADLS
+1486 KENTVWEATLHIATSADGEKILYDIDPIKKTGQSGNS
-1495 DSLDYVGKTD
+1495 DTSTVEPIVADEAEPVKREDEEEMPKLMNLQRYSDIAGQQEQTAEMTNAEPTTVGAITSGSQSLG
-1505 DGTEV
+1505 GSAPAISSA
-1510 YETSEA
+1510 SEA
-1516 VRKLPYK
+1516 SVAE
-1523 KRMEAFMD
+1523 KRQSVKIPSAS
-1531 IMRNEYAGRTA
+1531 
-1542 KFTARDGEVYYATFD
+1542 D
-1557 ENDLRKNVYGDKK
+1557 E
-1570 SSPRGWKAKINT
+1570 SSENT
-1582 GADGNIFDLVENAEH
+1582 N
-1597 SGSGKEQG
+1597 
-1605 KTSEAHQGLTGWEY
+1605 
-1619 FVKTVQIDGRVY
+1619 
-1631 DLLAN
+1631 
-1636 VRKKPDGEFVYSIQ
+1636 
-1650 LNENEK
+1650 

-1763 ADQRNKVYGA
+1763 ADRRNKVYGA

-1788 VNYDARRAAEQKI
+1788 VNYEARRAAEQKI
-1801 AQLAKQVAGGI
+1801 AQLANQVAGGI

-1826 STMDEAELA
+1826 ATMDEAELA
-1835 KQLSRDD
+1835 KQLAKDD

-1884 LAQLYVKLETGER
+1884 LARLYVKLETGDR
-1897 LTEAELE
+1897 LTAAELE

-1911 EAWIADHEYALS
+1911 DAWIADHEYALN
-1923 RKPELRETRIARQRD
+1923 RRPELRETRIARQRD
-1938 KISDARVEDFIRN
+1938 KISDVRVEDFIRN

-1988 RGQLHGVLGEP
+1988 RGQLRGVLGEP

-2012 RRRSFRETHGAYTVE
+2012 RRRSFLETHGAYTAE
-2027 NIVKAMNKAN
+2027 NIVKAMNQAD

-2058 YKSVDAIHADESR
+2058 YKSVDAIHADEGR
-2071 LQKMPEE
+2071 LQNMPEE
-2078 EYNRLLQ
+2078 EYNQLLQ
-2085 ALDKRIEGIVADV
+2085 ELDKRIEGIVADV
-2098 QKTSGSYDMDEIAG
+2098 QKTAGSYDMDEIAG

-2125 QQAFSRQGYDIDGGL
+2125 QQAFSRQGYDVDGGL

-2173 CIAPDNCPP
+2173 CIAPDDCPP

-2224 AGTGGEI
+2224 AETGSEI
-2231 GQAPESEPAKQEQK
+2231 EQAPENKPAEPEQK

-2395 NADDL
+2395 HADDL

-2535 ELRETWDEVLGDLDI
+2535 ELQGTWDEVLGDLDI

-2571 LAEMYKAARKS
+2571 LAEMYKDAQAN

-2587 PTKELEMIVD
+2587 PSKELEKIVH
-2597 RLDNEKIAD
+2597 RLDNKKIAD

-2748 KIPQLVGEL
+2748 KIPQLVGAL

-2779 HLYLESKSYENL
+2779 HMYLESKSTENL
-2791 RHMEGGRIFPVK
+2791 RHMEGGRTFADK
-2803 ELYSQGKREAAF
+2803 TLYSQGKRREAF
-2815 AQGELVRLAPETVK
+2815 AQGKTVRMAPETVK
-2829 ALVKDLTPEEQEL
+2829 AIVGSLTPEEQEL

-2872 SKNYAPIYA
+2872 SKNYTPIY
-2881 DTNYTKNQ
+2881 TNSNYTKSE

-2907 YSKNPSYNIGAFDAF
+2907 FSKNPSYNIGAFDAF

-2942 NTLLGWNE
+2942 QTLLNW
-2950 YVDDDRESMR
+2950 RERENSMAD
-2960 SEISHTWGDASL
+2960 IITHNWGDESL
-2972 KYIEN
+2972 KYIQD
-2977 LIETLQGG
+2977 LVQTLQGG
-2985 AASTRD
+2985 TASTRD

-2997 EKIFSNY
+2997 EKVFSNY

-3011 NQSIVFKQLGSIPL
+3011 NPSIVFKQLGSIPL
-3025 ASVWL
+3025 AGAWL
-3030 GPENAPSPGQVKRID
+3030 DFKNFPSPGQVKRID

-3078 QTNKFTSFVFGGG
+3078 QTNKFTNFIFGGG

-3106 WAENKVRSE
+3106 WAENKVRAE

-3127 DSGSSPFYQKVAEE
+3127 DSGSSPFYQKVAEV

-3152 SDEMHRGSLYKSK
+3152 SDEMHQGTLRKSK
-3165 NSVTRAFTMF
+3165 NPVTRAFTMF
-3175 KSDSSQAYNALRQR
+3175 KSDSSQTYNALRQR

-3211 LGVAFLSILGGTAF
+3211 LGVAFLAAVGGYIWAQ
-3225 ACGIDV
+3225 GIEF
-3231 LMNLWKHKGKAYRD
+3231 LMNLWKRKGKAYRD

-3250 TAESVAKELATG
+3250 TAGSVAKE
-3262 MAESMFGLVIGGEE
+3262 MALGLVGDLASIVTYGEE
-3276 IFNIFDAVGTK
+3276 IADVVGNI
-3287 LTGGTWY
+3287 LTGDKWY
-3294 DSMNTLNAPGLEQVS
+3294 GIDTPGLEQLSDVV
-3309 EIISTLIDEGVSF
+3309 ETIVEQGQNGLDV
-3322 IQLLADGA
+3322 LKDAA

-3335 GGDVWEFLHRR
+3335 GGSLGEYLHRHS
-3346 GADIIGDIKEMAATV
+3346 GDIVGGIKDLAAAA

-3366 GIPVNNLEAYLLGTV
+3366 GISVNNLEAYLIGTV
-3381 RWVSPELAAAY
+3381 RWASPELAAAY

-3399 NKNRMKGLRGAEL
+3399 NKNQMKGMRGAEL
-3412 ERKIEDTLH
+3412 ERKISDTLH
-3421 NRRVETDEATNETL
+3421 NRRVETDETTNETL

-3476 SGAVGNR
+3476 SSAVGSR
-3483 LRELAASDVFQEADD
+3483 LQELIASDVFQAADD

-3536 LASGAEMADYLELK
+3536 LATGAEMVDYLELK

-3563 GGLDTQNAKDVALG
+3563 GGLDTQSAKDVALG
-3577 MAELAP
+3577 MAELTP
-3583 EEGKK
+3583 DEGKK

-3597 AAIDAVDGADAQR
+3597 VAIDAVDGADAQHD
-3610 NALLAVMK
+3610 ALLAVMK

-3667 LNGHGGIMLPGGDGP
+3667 MNGHGGIMLPGGDGP

-3715 VIAEREKAKQE
+3715 VIAEREKTKQE

>member
-52 QEQKTPQRERNG
+52 QEQKAPQSERSG

-109 QYRNADGSVSTV
+109 QYRNADGSISTV

-199 TVAHD
+199 AVAHD

-227 PGILSMLGK
+227 PSILSMLGK

-296 ALASVPGVWTKR
+296 ALASVPGTWTKR

-390 KLLGANEDEYH
+390 KALGANEDEYH

-471 GAAAIGDMSTGDY
+471 GAAAMGDMSTEDY
-484 LKHIAIS
+484 LKRIAIS

-566 SVLNG
+566 SVLSS
-571 AINSYQTTQQQKA
+571 AISSYQTTQQQKA

-639 KAVDNLN
+639 RAVDNLN

-659 VNGYTAASSAMQTPN
+659 VNGYAAASSAMQTPN

-686 PTAADLPTAPTDPQ
+686 PTAADLPTTPTDPQ

-720 QAGTQNTPQPES
+720 QAGMQNTQPPES

-746 QIAGQAAE
+746 QIAVQAAE
-754 QNQQTQLPS
+754 QNQQAQQPS
-763 LPATEQDA
+763 LPTAAQA
-771 VVQPQQPEQSTQQ
+771 AAVQPQQLEQSTQQ
-784 EAELP
+784 EAGLP
-789 TQQMQT
+789 TPQQVQT
-795 EQTTTPLQRL
+795 EQTATPLERL
-805 EAMGVSG
+805 ETMGVSG

-824 FYRGEIQDG
+824 FYRGQITDG
-833 EVLSKLLSLPEV
+833 EVLSKLLSFPEV

-860 VSGNVQPQNQQPVNS
+860 VSGNVQAQNQQPVNT
-875 AAQQTLNTQ
+875 AAQQV
-884 PTVQQA
+884 PGSQQ
-890 LDSQAPG
+890 PG
-897 VQNGTTT
+897 VQNEATTH
-904 SEGGMNNGTEQL
+904 EGGMSNGTEQL
-916 QVGQRPGAEQ
+916 PAGQQ
-926 PGEQLPDG
+926 PGTEQQSEQLPDG
-934 DGGRVLGEST
+934 DGGRILGEST

-954 RPQRAFNQV
+954 RPQRAFNQGRTAV
-963 GAAAERKN
+963 EREN

-1000 PESSWDA
+1000 PESHWDA
-1007 QMQQTAQRISYET
+1007 QMQRTAQRISYET

-1049 NGIIIQADHLR
+1049 NGIIVQADHR
-1060 LNIDQI
+1060 YLNIDQI

-1080 GLVRQIEQAIV
+1080 GLVRQIERAIV
-1091 ERYGR
+1091 EQYSR
-1096 EEFDAIMDKYL
+1096 EEFDAVVEKYL

-1143 INFFGANADKYRS
+1143 INFFGAHAEKYRS
-1156 EAQAVLRERKI
+1156 EAQAVLQERKV
-1167 TTPGSETEEAVA
+1167 TTPGSETAA
-1179 RRTGPPERYS
+1179 ATQRRTGPPERYS

-1212 GEDDERVRKETG
+1212 GEDDERVRKKTG
-1224 WHTGME
+1224 WHIGME
-1230 GKLRFEIDDSNMKYH
+1230 GKLRFEIDDSKMKYH

-1299 SERVESGNATLE
+1299 SERVDRGSATLE

-1324 QLRSVRVEFKELPGN
+1324 QLRNVRVEFKELPGN

-1357 RSAPEVTIIHEI
+1357 RSAPEATIIHEI

-1439 IDIQNGVGLDSY
+1439 IDIQNGVGLDRY

-1464 DAASRR
+1464 DAASRWG
-1470 ELTPEQR
+1470 LTPEQR

-1763 ADQRNKVYGA
+1763 ADRRNKVYGA

-1788 VNYDARRAAEQKI
+1788 VNYEAGRAAEQKI
-1801 AQLAKQVAGGI
+1801 AQLANQVAGGI
-1812 FSRDSV
+1812 FSRYSV
-1818 IGSRVDEV
+1818 ISGCVGEV
-1826 STMDEAELA
+1826 ARMDEAELA
-1835 KQLSRDD
+1835 KQLARDD

-1862 KVWDSFGNQALQ
+1862 KVWDSFGNLALQ
-1874 DYTEKIGAQE
+1874 EYTEKIGAQE

-1897 LTEAELE
+1897 LTETELE

-1911 EAWIADHEYALS
+1911 ASWIADHEYALS
-1923 RKPELRETRIARQRD
+1923 RRPELRETRIARQRD

-1988 RGQLHGVLGEP
+1988 RGQIRGVLGEP

-2012 RRRSFRETHGAYTVE
+2012 KRRSFRETHGAYTAE
-2027 NIVKAMNKAN
+2027 NIVKAMNQAS

-2058 YKSVDAIHADESR
+2058 YKSVDAIHADEGR
-2071 LQKMPEE
+2071 LQNMPEE
-2078 EYNRLLQ
+2078 EYNQLLQ
-2085 ALDKRIEGIVADV
+2085 ELDKRIEGIVADV
-2098 QKTSGSYDMDEIAG
+2098 QKTAGSYDMDEIAG

-2173 CIAPDNCPP
+2173 CIAPDDCPP

-2224 AGTGGEI
+2224 AKTGSEI
-2231 GQAPESEPAKQEQK
+2231 EQAPESKPAEPEQK

-2395 NADDL
+2395 HADDL

-2413 EEGKSQNMSLAQYTA
+2413 EEGKNQNMSLAQYTA

-2535 ELRETWDEVLGDLDI
+2535 ELQGTWDEVLGDLDI

-2571 LAEMYKAARKS
+2571 LAEMYKDAQAN

-2587 PTKELEMIVD
+2587 PSKELEKIVH
-2597 RLDNEKIAD
+2597 RLDNKKIAD

-2725 LTEHEDWAKKAD
+2725 LAEHEDWAKKAD

-2748 KIPQLVGEL
+2748 KIPQLIGAL

-2779 HLYLESKSYENL
+2779 HMYLESKSTENL
-2791 RHMEGGRIFPVK
+2791 RHMEGGRTFADK
-2803 ELYSQGKREAAF
+2803 TLYSQGKRREAF
-2815 AQGELVRLAPETVK
+2815 AQGKTVRMAPETVK
-2829 ALVKDLTPEEQEL
+2829 AIVGSLTPEEQEL

-2872 SKNYAPIYA
+2872 SKNYTPIY
-2881 DTNYTKNQ
+2881 TNSNYTKSE

-2907 YSKNPSYNIGAFDAF
+2907 FSKNPSYNIGAFDAF

-2942 NTLLGWNE
+2942 QTLLNW
-2950 YVDDDRESMR
+2950 REWENSMAD
-2960 SEISHTWGDASL
+2960 IITHDWGDESL
-2972 KYIEN
+2972 KYIQD
-2977 LIETLQGG
+2977 LVQTLQGG
-2985 AASTRD
+2985 TASTRD

-2997 EKIFSNY
+2997 EKVFSNY

-3011 NQSIVFKQLGSIPL
+3011 NPSIVFKQLGSIPL
-3025 ASVWL
+3025 AGAWL
-3030 GPENAPSPGQVKRID
+3030 DFKNFPSPGQVKRID

-3078 QTNKFTSFVFGGG
+3078 QTNKFTNFIFGGG

-3106 WAENKVRSE
+3106 WAENKVRAE

-3127 DSGSSPFYQKVAEE
+3127 DSGSSPFYQKVAEV

-3152 SDEMHRGSLYKSK
+3152 SDEMHQGALRKSK
-3165 NSVTRAFTMF
+3165 NPVTRAFTMF
-3175 KSDSSQAYNALRQR
+3175 KSDSSQTYNALRQR

-3211 LGVAFLSILGGTAF
+3211 LGVAFLAAVGGYIWAQ
-3225 ACGIDV
+3225 GIEF
-3231 LMNLWKHKGKAYRD
+3231 LMNLWKRKGKAYRD

-3250 TAESVAKELATG
+3250 TAGSVAKE
-3262 MAESMFGLVIGGEE
+3262 MALGLVGDLAGIVTYGEE
-3276 IFNIFDAVGTK
+3276 LADVIGNII
-3287 LTGGTWY
+3287 TGDKWY
-3294 DSMNTLNAPGLEQVS
+3294 GIDTPGLEQLSDVV
-3309 EIISTLIDEGVSF
+3309 ETIVEQGQNGLDV
-3322 IQLLADGA
+3322 LKDAA

-3335 GGDVWEFLHRR
+3335 GGSLGEYLHRHS
-3346 GADIIGDIKEMAATV
+3346 GDIVGGIKDLAAAA

-3366 GIPVNNLEAYLLGTV
+3366 GISVNNLEAYLLGTV
-3381 RWVSPELAAAY
+3381 RWASPELAAAY

-3399 NKNRMKGLRGAEL
+3399 NKNQMKGLRGAEL
-3412 ERKIEDTLH
+3412 ERKISDTLH
-3421 NRRVETDEATNETL
+3421 NRRVETDETTNETL
-3435 ASLYEGGFTKAVPS
+3435 ASLYESGFTKAVPS

-3476 SGAVGNR
+3476 SGAVGSR
-3483 LRELAASDVFQEADD
+3483 LQELIASDVFQAADD
-3498 ETREK
+3498 ETQEK

-3536 LASGAEMADYLELK
+3536 LATGAEMADYLELK

-3563 GGLDTQNAKDVALG
+3563 GGLDAQSAKGVALG

-3597 AAIDAVDGADAQR
+3597 AAIDAVDGTSAQR
-3610 NALLAVMK
+3610 DALLAVMK

-3658 EEIENAIDA
+3658 EEVENAIDA
-3667 LNGHGGIMLPGGDGP
+3667 LNGHSGIILPGGDGP

>member
-52 QEQKTPQRERNG
+52 QEQKAHQSERSG

-109 QYRNADGSVSTV
+109 QYRNADGSISTV

-152 EILQHFYDTGEFLG
+152 EILQHFYGTGEFLG

-189 TTQREKALDE
+189 TTQREQALDE

-227 PGILSMLGK
+227 PSILSMLGK
-236 ASDSTLPTFQAESAQ
+236 ASDSTLPTFRAGSAQ
-251 SETDRRIQELQD
+251 SETDRRIQALQD

-296 ALASVPGVWTKR
+296 ALASVPGIWTKR

-320 SGFGG
+320 NGFGG

-345 GDTEAAK
+345 GDTEAAA

-390 KLLGANEDEYH
+390 KALGANEDEYH

-444 GMNTGSLGFKVAAGA
+444 EMNTGSLGFKVAAGA

-471 GAAAIGDMSTGDY
+471 GAAAMGDMSTEDY
-484 LKHIAIS
+484 LKRIAIS

-571 AINSYQTTQQQKA
+571 AISSYQATQQQKA

-686 PTAADLPTAPTDPQ
+686 PTAADLPTTPTDPQ
-700 MQKQVEQELQ
+700 MQKQVEQEIQ

-720 QAGTQNTPQPES
+720 EAGTQSAQQPES
-732 GQALQNGN
+732 GQALQSGN

-746 QIAGQAAE
+746 QAVSEQTKTASGTEAGTGLVPMTQQAAARLAGGKNNIIAKTKNDIVEFVRKALGKKGGPERLYMGTIPDAAAAKVLDATGIDVTGYTAILPGDSVQHIFKQHGNAAAEGARGQAAVSE
-754 QNQQTQLPS
+754 SDVALIPEVLSAPDSVTLSEKHDALGRPVLLFSKQIGNEYVTAQAVTDGRHALTTNSLWKKEGKNRPAIRNAGETGPEDNVQNALLQGSSLGANVAQKRDPVKPGGVVVLPT
-763 LPATEQDA
+763 AEEGI
-771 VVQPQQPEQSTQQ
+771 V
-784 EAELP
+784 ELP
-789 TQQMQT
+789 TVQT
-795 EQTTTPLQRL
+795 EQTATPLERL
-805 EAMGVSG
+805 EAMGVSE

-824 FYRGEIQDG
+824 FYRGQITDG
-833 EVLSKLLSLPEV
+833 EVLSKLLSFPEV

-860 VSGNVQPQNQQPVNS
+860 VSGNVQAQNQQPVN
-875 AAQQTLNTQ
+875 AA
-884 PTVQQA
+884 VQQVPG
-890 LDSQAPG
+890 SQQPG
-897 VQNGTTT
+897 VQNEATTP
-904 SEGGMNNGTEQL
+904 EGGMNNGT
-916 QVGQRPGAEQ
+916 
-926 PGEQLPDG
+926 
-934 DGGRVLGEST
+934 
-944 GGQSGILAEG
+944 
-954 RPQRAFNQV
+954 
-963 GAAAERKN
+963 
-971 LGRTLRLEKVSS
+971 
-983 QSLGLP
+983 
-989 NGTEEREIQVM
+989 
-1000 PESSWDA
+1000 
-1007 QMQQTAQRISYET
+1007 
-1020 GKPVTYVLGSIRIRQ
+1020 
-1035 ADGSVSAARGVYTE
+1035 
-1049 NGIIIQADHLR
+1049 
-1060 LNIDQI
+1060 
-1066 ADHEAF
+1066 
-1072 HDYAANNP
+1072 
-1080 GLVRQIEQAIV
+1080 
-1091 ERYGR
+1091 
-1096 EEFDAIMDKYL
+1096 
-1107 KNLRGVYDLPEH
+1107 
-1119 ASGQEVAEAY
+1119 
-1129 GIVKEEICADAYAG
+1129 
-1143 INFFGANADKYRS
+1143 
-1156 EAQAVLRERKI
+1156 
-1167 TTPGSETEEAVA
+1167 
-1179 RRTGPPERYS
+1179 
-1189 YGGVNANTADQ
+1189 
-1200 KTLARAQELQMQ
+1200 
-1212 GEDDERVRKETG
+1212 
-1224 WHTGME
+1224 
-1230 GKLRFEIDDSNMKYH
+1230 
-1245 RGGDAAFSRNH
+1245 
-1256 PDYAE
+1256 
-1261 YQKLVDKM
+1261 
-1269 LTGSAEAW
+1269 
-1277 KPEDQER
+1277 
-1284 LQELDKTWGREYGRL
+1284 
-1299 SERVESGNATLE
+1299 
-1311 DVIDHEELFQAYP
+1311 
-1324 QLRSVRVEFKELPGN
+1324 
-1339 TQGYF
+1339 
-1344 SPSENKIALDSKL
+1344 
-1357 RSAPEVTIIHEI
+1357 
-1369 QHAIQK
+1369 
-1375 AEGFAS
+1375 
-1381 GASPEYWQ
+1381 
-1389 QHRDEAKEAR
+1389 
-1399 IADIREEIARLEEQ
+1399 
-1413 LPWDLNRWTA
+1413 
-1423 EDDAIEAK
+1423 
-1431 IGELEDSI
+1431 
-1439 IDIQNGVGLDSY
+1439 
-1451 DLYRNTAGEIEAR
+1451 
-1464 DAASRR
+1464 
-1470 ELTPEQR
+1470 
-1477 RATPPARAD
+1477 
-1486 ENTVYADLS
+1486 
-1495 DSLDYVGKTD
+1495 
-1505 DGTEV
+1505 
-1510 YETSEA
+1510 
-1516 VRKLPYK
+1516 
-1523 KRMEAFMD
+1523 
-1531 IMRNEYAGRTA
+1531 
-1542 KFTARDGEVYYATFD
+1542 
-1557 ENDLRKNVYGDKK
+1557 
-1570 SSPRGWKAKINT
+1570 
-1582 GADGNIFDLVENAEH
+1582 
-1597 SGSGKEQG
+1597 
-1605 KTSEAHQGLTGWEY
+1605 
-1619 FVKTVQIDGRVY
+1619 
-1631 DLLAN
+1631 
-1636 VRKKPDGEFVYSIQ
+1636 
-1650 LNENEK
+1650 
-1656 KAPAPPRQYQNGT
+1656 
-1669 AKAENRPVRVPT
+1669 
-1681 DASEASVAEK
+1681 
-1691 RLPVKARFSMD
+1691 
-1702 EPVEQTQDL
+1702 
-1711 MAIHNLDGKK
+1711 
-1721 MDSMLQLGA
+1721 
-1730 IPSPSVAIVKA
+1730 
-1741 SQGHTQYGDYTL
+1741 
-1753 VFPRQSIDPQ
+1753 
-1763 ADQRNKVYGA
+1763 
-1773 DAWTPTAAN
+1773 
-1782 AIVERE
+1782 
-1788 VNYDARRAAEQKI
+1788 
-1801 AQLAKQVAGGI
+1801 
-1812 FSRDSV
+1812 
-1818 IGSRVDEV
+1818 
-1826 STMDEAELA
+1826 
-1835 KQLSRDD
+1835 
-1842 AVRAAY
+1842 VRAAY

-1853 KDIEPVLKE
+1853 QDVEPVLKE
-1862 KVWDSFGNQALQ
+1862 KIWDSFGNLALQ
-1874 DYTEKIGAQE
+1874 EYTEKIGAQE
-1884 LAQLYVKLETGER
+1884 LAQLYVKLETGNR
-1897 LTEAELE
+1897 LTDAELE

-1911 EAWIADHEYALS
+1911 ASWIADHEYALS
-1923 RKPELRETRIARQRD
+1923 RRPELRETRVARQRD

-1951 AEALYEDGGQTRDGV
+1951 AEALHEDGGQTRDGV

-1988 RGQLHGVLGEP
+1988 RGQLRGVLGEP
-1999 GIYNGKERFTASG
+1999 GIYNGKERFTVSG
-2012 RRRSFRETHGAYTVE
+2012 KRRSFRETHGAYTAE
-2027 NIVKAMNKAN
+2027 NIVKAMNQAS

-2058 YKSVDAIHADESR
+2058 YKSVDAIHADEGR
-2071 LQKMPEE
+2071 LQNMPEE
-2078 EYNRLLQ
+2078 EYNQLLQ
-2085 ALDKRIEGIVADV
+2085 ELDKRIGGIVADV
-2098 QKTSGSYDMDEIAG
+2098 QKTAGSYDMDEIAG

-2173 CIAPDNCPP
+2173 CIAPDDCPP

-2191 GLNVIEYEAGNDE
+2191 GLNVIEYKTGNDE

-2224 AGTGGEI
+2224 AETGSEI
-2231 GQAPESEPAKQEQK
+2231 EQALESKPAEPEQK

-2290 IIDGLADRMLKNGE
+2290 IIDTLADRMLKNGE

-2395 NADDL
+2395 HADDL

-2535 ELRETWDEVLGDLDI
+2535 ELQGTWDEVLGDLDI

-2571 LAEMYKAARKS
+2571 LAEMYKDAQAN

-2587 PTKELEMIVD
+2587 PSKELEKIVH
-2597 RLDNEKIAD
+2597 RLDNKKIAD

-2717 ATKQLREF
+2717 ATKKLREF

-2748 KIPQLVGEL
+2748 KIPQLVGAL

-2779 HLYLESKSYENL
+2779 HMYLESKSTENL
-2791 RHMEGGRIFPVK
+2791 RHMEGGRTFADK
-2803 ELYSQGKREAAF
+2803 TLYSQGKRREAF
-2815 AQGELVRLAPETVK
+2815 AQGKTVRMAPETVK
-2829 ALVKDLTPEEQEL
+2829 AIVGSLTPEEQEL

-2872 SKNYAPIYA
+2872 SKNYTPIY
-2881 DTNYTKNQ
+2881 TNSNYTKSE

-2907 YSKNPSYNIGAFDAF
+2907 FSKNPSYNIGAFDAF

-2942 NTLLGWNE
+2942 QTLLNW
-2950 YVDDDRESMR
+2950 RERENSMAD
-2960 SEISHTWGDASL
+2960 IITHDWGDESL
-2972 KYIEN
+2972 KYIQD
-2977 LIETLQGG
+2977 LVQTLQGG
-2985 AASTRD
+2985 TASTRD

-2997 EKIFSNY
+2997 EKVFSNY

-3011 NQSIVFKQLGSIPL
+3011 NPSIVFKQLGSIPL
-3025 ASVWL
+3025 AGAWL
-3030 GPENAPSPGQVKRID
+3030 DFKNFPSPGQVKRID

-3078 QTNKFTSFVFGGG
+3078 QTNKFTNFIFGGG

-3106 WAENKVRSE
+3106 WAENKVRAE

-3127 DSGSSPFYQKVAEE
+3127 DSGSSPFYQKVAEV

-3152 SDEMHRGSLYKSK
+3152 SDEMHQGTLRKSK
-3165 NSVTRAFTMF
+3165 NPVTRAFTMF
-3175 KSDSSQAYNALRQR
+3175 KSDSSQTYNALRQR

-3211 LGVAFLSILGGTAF
+3211 LGVAFLAAVGGYIWAQ
-3225 ACGIDV
+3225 GIEF
-3231 LMNLWKHKGKAYRD
+3231 LMNLWKRKGKAYRD

-3250 TAESVAKELATG
+3250 TAGSVAKE
-3262 MAESMFGLVIGGEE
+3262 MALGLVGDLASIVTYGEE
-3276 IFNIFDAVGTK
+3276 IADVVGNI
-3287 LTGGTWY
+3287 LTGDKWY
-3294 DSMNTLNAPGLEQVS
+3294 GIDTPGLEQLSDVV
-3309 EIISTLIDEGVSF
+3309 ETIVEQGQNGLDV
-3322 IQLLADGA
+3322 LKDAA

-3335 GGDVWEFLHRR
+3335 GGSLGEYLHRHS
-3346 GADIIGDIKEMAATV
+3346 GDIVGGIKDLAAAA

-3366 GIPVNNLEAYLLGTV
+3366 GISVNNLEAYLIGTV
-3381 RWVSPELAAAY
+3381 RWASPELAAAY

-3399 NKNRMKGLRGAEL
+3399 NKNQMKGMRGAEL
-3412 ERKIEDTLH
+3412 ERKISDTLH
-3421 NRRVETDEATNETL
+3421 NRRVETDETTNETL

-3476 SGAVGNR
+3476 SSAVGSR
-3483 LRELAASDVFQEADD
+3483 LQELIASDVFQAADD

-3536 LASGAEMADYLELK
+3536 LATGAEMVDYLELK

-3563 GGLDTQNAKDVALG
+3563 GGLDTQSAKDVALG
-3577 MAELAP
+3577 MAELTP
-3583 EEGKK
+3583 DEGKK

-3597 AAIDAVDGADAQR
+3597 AAIDAVDGADAQHD
-3610 NALLAVMK
+3610 ALLAVMK

-3667 LNGHGGIMLPGGDGP
+3667 MNGHGGIMLPGGDGP

-3715 VIAEREKAKQE
+3715 VIAEREKTKQE

>member
-52 QEQKTPQRERNG
+52 QEQKAPQSERSG

-109 QYRNADGSVSTV
+109 QYRNADGSISTV

-199 TVAHD
+199 AVAHD

-227 PGILSMLGK
+227 PSILSMLGK

-296 ALASVPGVWTKR
+296 ALASVPGIWTKR

-390 KLLGANEDEYH
+390 KALGANEDEYH

-412 EHPVLAG
+412 EHPVLSG

-471 GAAAIGDMSTGDY
+471 GAAAMGDMSTEDY
-484 LKHIAIS
+484 LKRIAIS

-566 SVLNG
+566 SVLSS
-571 AINSYQTTQQQKA
+571 AISSYQTTQQQKA

-659 VNGYTAASSAMQTPN
+659 VNGYAAASSAMQTPN

-686 PTAADLPTAPTDPQ
+686 PTAADLPTTPTDPQ

-720 QAGTQNTPQPES
+720 QAGTQNTQPPES

-746 QIAGQAAE
+746 QIAVQAAE
-754 QNQQTQLPS
+754 QNQQAQQPS
-763 LPATEQDA
+763 LPTAAQA
-771 VVQPQQPEQSTQQ
+771 AAVQPQQLEQSTQQ
-784 EAELP
+784 EAGLLTP
-789 TQQMQT
+789 QQVQT
-795 EQTTTPLQRL
+795 EQTATPLERL
-805 EAMGVSG
+805 ETMGVSG

-824 FYRGEIQDG
+824 FYRGQITDG
-833 EVLSKLLSLPEV
+833 EVLSKLLSFPEV

-860 VSGNVQPQNQQPVNS
+860 VSGNVQAQNQQPVNT
-875 AAQQTLNTQ
+875 AAQQV
-884 PTVQQA
+884 PGSQQ
-890 LDSQAPG
+890 PG
-897 VQNGTTT
+897 VQNEATTH
-904 SEGGMNNGTEQL
+904 EGGMNNGTEQL
-916 QVGQRPGAEQ
+916 PAGQQ
-926 PGEQLPDG
+926 PGTEQQSEQLPDG
-934 DGGRVLGEST
+934 DGGRILGEST

-954 RPQRAFNQV
+954 RPQRTFNQGRTAV
-963 GAAAERKN
+963 EREN

-1000 PESSWDA
+1000 PESHWDA

-1049 NGIIIQADHLR
+1049 NGIIIQADHR
-1060 LNIDQI
+1060 YLNIDQI

-1080 GLVRQIEQAIV
+1080 GLVRQIERAIV
-1091 ERYGR
+1091 EQYSR

-1156 EAQAVLRERKI
+1156 EAQAVLQERKI
-1167 TTPGSETEEAVA
+1167 TTPGSETAA
-1179 RRTGPPERYS
+1179 ATQRRTGPPERYS

-1230 GKLRFEIDDSNMKYH
+1230 GKLRFEIDDSKMKYH

-1277 KPEDQER
+1277 KPEDQGR

-1299 SERVESGNATLE
+1299 SERVDRGSATLE

-1324 QLRSVRVEFKELPGN
+1324 QLRNVRVEFKELPGN

-1357 RSAPEVTIIHEI
+1357 RSAPEATIIHEI

-1439 IDIQNGVGLDSY
+1439 IDIQNGVGMDSY

-1477 RATPPARAD
+1477 RAAPPARAD

-1570 SSPRGWKAKINT
+1570 SSPRGWKAKINA

-1597 SGSGKEQG
+1597 GGSGKEQG

-1691 RLPVKARFSMD
+1691 RLPVKARFSLD

-1763 ADQRNKVYGA
+1763 ADRRNKVYGA

-1788 VNYDARRAAEQKI
+1788 VNYEAGRAAEQKI
-1801 AQLAKQVAGGI
+1801 AQLANQVAGGI
-1812 FSRDSV
+1812 FSRYSV
-1818 IGSRVDEV
+1818 ISGRVGEV
-1826 STMDEAELA
+1826 ARMDEAELA
-1835 KQLSRDD
+1835 KQLARDD

-1862 KVWDSFGNQALQ
+1862 KVWDSFGNLALQ
-1874 DYTEKIGAQE
+1874 EYTEKIGAQE

-1897 LTEAELE
+1897 LTAAELE

-1911 EAWIADHEYALS
+1911 ASWIADHEYALS
-1923 RKPELRETRIARQRD
+1923 RRPELRETRTARQRD

-1988 RGQLHGVLGEP
+1988 RGQIRGVLGEP

-2012 RRRSFRETHGAYTVE
+2012 KRRSFRETHGAYTAE
-2027 NIVKAMNKAN
+2027 NIVKAMNRAS

-2058 YKSVDAIHADESR
+2058 YKSVDAIHADEGR
-2071 LQKMPEE
+2071 LQNMPEE

-2085 ALDKRIEGIVADV
+2085 ELDKRIGGIVADV
-2098 QKTSGSYDMDEIAG
+2098 QKTAGSYDMDEIAG

-2173 CIAPDNCPP
+2173 CIAPDDCPP

-2224 AGTGGEI
+2224 EETGGEI
-2231 GQAPESEPAKQEQK
+2231 EQASESKPAEPEQK

-2395 NADDL
+2395 HADDL

-2535 ELRETWDEVLGDLDI
+2535 ELQGTWDEVLGDLDI

-2571 LAEMYKAARKS
+2571 LAEMYKDAQAN

-2587 PTKELEMIVD
+2587 PSKELEKIVH
-2597 RLDNEKIAD
+2597 RLDNRKIAD

-2748 KIPQLVGEL
+2748 KIPQLVGAL

-2779 HLYLESKSYENL
+2779 HMYLESKSTENL
-2791 RHMEGGRIFPVK
+2791 RHMEGGRTFADK
-2803 ELYSQGKREAAF
+2803 TLYSQGKRREAF
-2815 AQGELVRLAPETVK
+2815 AQGKTVRMAPETVK
-2829 ALVKDLTPEEQEL
+2829 AIVGSLTPEEQEL

-2872 SKNYAPIYA
+2872 SKNYTPIY
-2881 DTNYTKNQ
+2881 TNSNYTKSE

-2907 YSKNPSYNIGAFDAF
+2907 FSKNPSYNIGAFDAF

-2942 NTLLGWNE
+2942 QTLLNW
-2950 YVDDDRESMR
+2950 RERENSMAD
-2960 SEISHTWGDASL
+2960 IITHDWGDESL
-2972 KYIEN
+2972 KYIQD
-2977 LIETLQGG
+2977 LVQTLQGG

-2997 EKIFSNY
+2997 EKVFSNY

-3011 NQSIVFKQLGSIPL
+3011 NPSIVFKQLGSIPL
-3025 ASVWL
+3025 AGAWL
-3030 GPENAPSPGQVKRID
+3030 DFKNFPSPGQVKRID

-3078 QTNKFTSFVFGGG
+3078 QTNKFTNFIFGGG

-3106 WAENKVRSE
+3106 WAENKVRAE

-3127 DSGSSPFYQKVAEE
+3127 DSGSSPFYQKVAEV

-3152 SDEMHRGSLYKSK
+3152 SDEMHQGALRKSK
-3165 NSVTRAFTMF
+3165 NPVTRAFTMF
-3175 KSDSSQAYNALRQR
+3175 KSDSSQTYNALRQR

-3211 LGVAFLSILGGTAF
+3211 LGVAFLAAVGGYIWAQ
-3225 ACGIDV
+3225 GIEF
-3231 LMNLWKHKGKAYRD
+3231 LMNLWKRKGKAYRD

-3250 TAESVAKELATG
+3250 TAGSVAKE
-3262 MAESMFGLVIGGEE
+3262 MALGLVGDLAGIVTYGEE
-3276 IFNIFDAVGTK
+3276 LADVIGNII
-3287 LTGGTWY
+3287 TGDKWY
-3294 DSMNTLNAPGLEQVS
+3294 GIDTPGLEQLSDVV
-3309 EIISTLIDEGVSF
+3309 ETIVEQGQNGLDV
-3322 IQLLADGA
+3322 LKDAA

-3335 GGDVWEFLHRR
+3335 GGSLGEYLHRHS
-3346 GADIIGDIKEMAATV
+3346 GDIVGGIKDLAAAA

-3366 GIPVNNLEAYLLGTV
+3366 GISVNNLEAYLLGTV
-3381 RWVSPELAAAY
+3381 RWASPELAAAY

-3399 NKNRMKGLRGAEL
+3399 NKNQMKGLRGAEL
-3412 ERKIEDTLH
+3412 ERKISDTLH
-3421 NRRVETDEATNETL
+3421 NRRVETDETTNETL
-3435 ASLYEGGFTKAVPS
+3435 ASLYESGFTKAVPS

-3476 SGAVGNR
+3476 SGAVGSR
-3483 LRELAASDVFQEADD
+3483 LQELIASDVFQAADD
-3498 ETREK
+3498 ETQEK

-3536 LASGAEMADYLELK
+3536 LATGAEMVDYLELK
-3550 LAGAVDKYLDAID
+3550 LAGAVDKHLDAID
-3563 GGLDTQNAKDVALG
+3563 GGLDAQSAKDVALG
-3577 MAELAP
+3577 MAELTP
-3583 EEGKK
+3583 DEGKK

-3597 AAIDAVDGADAQR
+3597 AAIDAVDGTSAQR
-3610 NALLAVMK
+3610 DALLAVMK

-3667 LNGHGGIMLPGGDGP
+3667 LNGHSGIMLPGGDGP

-3715 VIAEREKAKQE
+3715 VIAELEKAKQE

>member
-52 QEQKTPQRERNG
+52 QEQKAPQSERSG

-92 QEIGQYGVG
+92 QEIGQYGAG

-109 QYRNADGSVSTV
+109 QYRNADGSISTV

-199 TVAHD
+199 AVAHD

-227 PGILSMLGK
+227 PSILSMLGK

-263 EIDRQESES
+263 EIDRQENES

-296 ALASVPGVWTKR
+296 ALASVPGIWTKR

-390 KLLGANEDEYH
+390 KALGANEDEYH

-471 GAAAIGDMSTGDY
+471 GAAAMGDMSTEDY
-484 LKHIAIS
+484 LKRIAIS

-566 SVLNG
+566 SVLSS
-571 AINSYQTTQQQKA
+571 AISSYQTTQQQKA

-646 ETLDLIDEAMRAY
+646 ETLDLIEEAMRAY
-659 VNGYTAASSAMQTPN
+659 VNGYAAASSAMQTPN

-686 PTAADLPTAPTDPQ
+686 PTAADLPTTPTDPQ

-720 QAGTQNTPQPES
+720 QAGTQNTQPPES

-746 QIAGQAAE
+746 QIAVQAAE
-754 QNQQTQLPS
+754 QNQQAQQPS
-763 LPATEQDA
+763 LPTAAQA
-771 VVQPQQPEQSTQQ
+771 AAVQPQQLEQSTQQ
-784 EAELP
+784 EAGLLTP
-789 TQQMQT
+789 QQVQT
-795 EQTTTPLQRL
+795 EQTATPLERL
-805 EAMGVSG
+805 ETMGVSG

-824 FYRGEIQDG
+824 FYRGQITDG
-833 EVLSKLLSLPEV
+833 KVLSKLLSFPEV

-860 VSGNVQPQNQQPVNS
+860 VSGNVQAQNQQPVNT
-875 AAQQTLNTQ
+875 AAQQV
-884 PTVQQA
+884 PGSQQ
-890 LDSQAPG
+890 PG
-897 VQNGTTT
+897 VQNEATTH
-904 SEGGMNNGTEQL
+904 EGGMNNGTEQL
-916 QVGQRPGAEQ
+916 PAGQQ
-926 PGEQLPDG
+926 PGTEQQSEQLPDG
-934 DGGRVLGEST
+934 DGGRILGEST

-954 RPQRAFNQV
+954 RPQRTFNQGRTAV
-963 GAAAERKN
+963 EREN

-1000 PESSWDA
+1000 PESHWDA

-1049 NGIIIQADHLR
+1049 NGIIIQADHR
-1060 LNIDQI
+1060 YLNIDQI

-1080 GLVRQIEQAIV
+1080 GLVRQIERAIV
-1091 ERYGR
+1091 EQYSR

-1156 EAQAVLRERKI
+1156 EAQAVLQERKI
-1167 TTPGSETEEAVA
+1167 TTPGSETAA
-1179 RRTGPPERYS
+1179 ATQRRTGPPERYS

-1230 GKLRFEIDDSNMKYH
+1230 GKLRFEIDDSKMKYH

-1277 KPEDQER
+1277 KPEDQGR

-1299 SERVESGNATLE
+1299 SERVDRGSATLE

-1324 QLRSVRVEFKELPGN
+1324 QLRNVRVEFKELPGN

-1357 RSAPEVTIIHEI
+1357 RSAPEATIIHEI

-1439 IDIQNGVGLDSY
+1439 IDIQNGVGMDSY

-1477 RATPPARAD
+1477 RAAPPARAD

-1597 SGSGKEQG
+1597 GGSGKEQG

-1691 RLPVKARFSMD
+1691 RLPVKARFSLD

-1763 ADQRNKVYGA
+1763 ADRRNKVYGA

-1788 VNYDARRAAEQKI
+1788 VNYEAGRAAEQKI
-1801 AQLAKQVAGGI
+1801 AQLANQVAGGI
-1812 FSRDSV
+1812 FSRYSV
-1818 IGSRVDEV
+1818 ISGRVGEV
-1826 STMDEAELA
+1826 ARMDEAELA
-1835 KQLSRDD
+1835 KQLARDD

-1862 KVWDSFGNQALQ
+1862 KVWDSFGNLALQ
-1874 DYTEKIGAQE
+1874 EYTEKIGAQE

-1897 LTEAELE
+1897 LTAAELE

-1911 EAWIADHEYALS
+1911 ASWIADHEYALS
-1923 RKPELRETRIARQRD
+1923 RRPELRETRTARQRD

-1988 RGQLHGVLGEP
+1988 RGQIRGVLGEP

-2012 RRRSFRETHGAYTVE
+2012 KRRSFRETHGAYTAE
-2027 NIVKAMNKAN
+2027 NIVKAMNRAS

-2058 YKSVDAIHADESR
+2058 YKSVDAIHADEGR
-2071 LQKMPEE
+2071 LQNMPEE

-2085 ALDKRIEGIVADV
+2085 ELDKRIGGIVADV
-2098 QKTSGSYDMDEIAG
+2098 QKTAGSYDMDEIAG

-2173 CIAPDNCPP
+2173 CIAPDDCPP

-2224 AGTGGEI
+2224 AETGGEI
-2231 GQAPESEPAKQEQK
+2231 EQASESKPAEPEQK

-2395 NADDL
+2395 HADDL

-2535 ELRETWDEVLGDLDI
+2535 ELQGTWDEVLGDLDI

-2571 LAEMYKAARKS
+2571 LAEMYKDAQAN

-2587 PTKELEMIVD
+2587 PSKELEKIVH
-2597 RLDNEKIAD
+2597 RLDNKKIAD

-2748 KIPQLVGEL
+2748 KIPQLVGAL

-2779 HLYLESKSYENL
+2779 HMYLESKSTENL
-2791 RHMEGGRIFPVK
+2791 RHMEGGRTFADK
-2803 ELYSQGKREAAF
+2803 TLYSQGKRREAF
-2815 AQGELVRLAPETVK
+2815 AQGKTVRMAPETVK
-2829 ALVKDLTPEEQEL
+2829 AIVGSLTPEEQEL

-2872 SKNYAPIYA
+2872 SKNYTPIY
-2881 DTNYTKNQ
+2881 TNSNYTKSE

-2907 YSKNPSYNIGAFDAF
+2907 FSKNPSYNIGAFDAF

-2942 NTLLGWNE
+2942 QTLLNW
-2950 YVDDDRESMR
+2950 RERENSMAD
-2960 SEISHTWGDASL
+2960 IITHDWGDESL
-2972 KYIEN
+2972 KYIQD
-2977 LIETLQGG
+2977 LVQTLQGG

-2997 EKIFSNY
+2997 EKVFSNY

-3011 NQSIVFKQLGSIPL
+3011 NPSIVFKQLGSIPL
-3025 ASVWL
+3025 AGAWL
-3030 GPENAPSPGQVKRID
+3030 DFKNFPSPGQVKRID

-3078 QTNKFTSFVFGGG
+3078 QTNKFTNFIFGGG

-3106 WAENKVRSE
+3106 WAENKVRAE

-3127 DSGSSPFYQKVAEE
+3127 DSGSSPFYQKVAEV

-3152 SDEMHRGSLYKSK
+3152 SDEMHQGTLRKSK
-3165 NSVTRAFTMF
+3165 NPVTRAFTMF
-3175 KSDSSQAYNALRQR
+3175 KSDSSQTYNALRQR

-3211 LGVAFLSILGGTAF
+3211 LGVAFLAAVGGYIWAQ
-3225 ACGIDV
+3225 GIEF
-3231 LMNLWKHKGKAYRD
+3231 LMNLWKRKGKAYRD

-3250 TAESVAKELATG
+3250 TAGSVAKE
-3262 MAESMFGLVIGGEE
+3262 MALGLVGDLAGIVTYGEE
-3276 IFNIFDAVGTK
+3276 LADVIGNII
-3287 LTGGTWY
+3287 TGDKWY
-3294 DSMNTLNAPGLEQVS
+3294 GIDTPGLEQLSDVV
-3309 EIISTLIDEGVSF
+3309 ETIVEQGQNGLDV
-3322 IQLLADGA
+3322 LKDAA

-3335 GGDVWEFLHRR
+3335 GGSLGEYLHRYS
-3346 GADIIGDIKEMAATV
+3346 GDIVGGIKDLAAAA

-3366 GIPVNNLEAYLLGTV
+3366 GISVNNLEACLLGTV
-3381 RWVSPELAAAY
+3381 RWASPELAAAY
-3392 DDALATA
+3392 DDTLATA
-3399 NKNRMKGLRGAEL
+3399 NKNQMKGLRGAEL
-3412 ERKIEDTLH
+3412 ERKISDTLH
-3421 NRRVETDEATNETL
+3421 NRRVETDETTNETL
-3435 ASLYEGGFTKAVPS
+3435 ASLYESGFTKAVPS

-3476 SGAVGNR
+3476 SSAVGSR
-3483 LRELAASDVFQEADD
+3483 LVALAASDVFQTADD

-3536 LASGAEMADYLELK
+3536 LATGAEMADYLELK

-3563 GGLDTQNAKDVALG
+3563 GGLDAQSAKDVALG

-3597 AAIDAVDGADAQR
+3597 AAIDAVDGTSAQR
-3610 NALLAVMK
+3610 DALLAVMK

-3667 LNGHGGIMLPGGDGP
+3667 LNGHSGIMLPGGDGP

-3715 VIAEREKAKQE
+3715 VIAEREKAKRE

>member
-52 QEQKTPQRERNG
+52 QEQKAPQSERSG

-109 QYRNADGSVSTV
+109 QYRNADGSISTV

-199 TVAHD
+199 AVAHD

-227 PGILSMLGK
+227 PSILSMLGK

-296 ALASVPGVWTKR
+296 ALASVPGIWTKR

-390 KLLGANEDEYH
+390 KALGANEDEYH

-471 GAAAIGDMSTGDY
+471 GAAAMGDMSTEDY
-484 LKHIAIS
+484 LKRIAIS

-566 SVLNG
+566 SVLSS
-571 AINSYQTTQQQKA
+571 AISSYQTTQQQKA

-659 VNGYTAASSAMQTPN
+659 VNGYAAASSAMQTPN

-686 PTAADLPTAPTDPQ
+686 PTAADLPTTPTDPQ

-720 QAGTQNTPQPES
+720 QAGTQNTQPPES

-746 QIAGQAAE
+746 QIAVQAAE
-754 QNQQTQLPS
+754 QNQQAQQPS
-763 LPATEQDA
+763 LPTAAQA
-771 VVQPQQPEQSTQQ
+771 AAVQPQQLEQSTQQ
-784 EAELP
+784 EAGLLTP
-789 TQQMQT
+789 QQVQT
-795 EQTTTPLQRL
+795 EQTATPLERL
-805 EAMGVSG
+805 ETMGVSG

-824 FYRGEIQDG
+824 FYRGQITDG
-833 EVLSKLLSLPEV
+833 EVLSKLLSFPEV

-860 VSGNVQPQNQQPVNS
+860 VSGNVQAQNQQPVNT
-875 AAQQTLNTQ
+875 AAQQV
-884 PTVQQA
+884 PGSQQ
-890 LDSQAPG
+890 PG
-897 VQNGTTT
+897 VQNEATTH
-904 SEGGMNNGTEQL
+904 EGGMNNGTEQL
-916 QVGQRPGAEQ
+916 PAGQQ
-926 PGEQLPDG
+926 PGTEQQSEQLPDG
-934 DGGRVLGEST
+934 DGGRILGEST

-954 RPQRAFNQV
+954 RPQRTFNQGRTAV
-963 GAAAERKN
+963 EREN

-1000 PESSWDA
+1000 PESHWDA

-1049 NGIIIQADHLR
+1049 NGIIIQADHR
-1060 LNIDQI
+1060 YLNIDQI

-1080 GLVRQIEQAIV
+1080 GLVRQIERAIV
-1091 ERYGR
+1091 EQYSR

-1156 EAQAVLRERKI
+1156 EAQAVLQERKI
-1167 TTPGSETEEAVA
+1167 TTPGSETAA
-1179 RRTGPPERYS
+1179 ATQRRTGPPERYS

-1230 GKLRFEIDDSNMKYH
+1230 GKLRFEIDDSKMKYH

-1299 SERVESGNATLE
+1299 SERVDRGSATLE

-1324 QLRSVRVEFKELPGN
+1324 QLRNVRVEFKELPGN

-1357 RSAPEVTIIHEI
+1357 RSAPEATIIHEI

-1439 IDIQNGVGLDSY
+1439 IDIQNGVGMDSY

-1477 RATPPARAD
+1477 RAAPPARAD

-1505 DGTEV
+1505 NGTEV

-1763 ADQRNKVYGA
+1763 ADRRNKVYGA

-1788 VNYDARRAAEQKI
+1788 VNYEAGRAAEQKI
-1801 AQLAKQVAGGI
+1801 AQLANQVAGGI
-1812 FSRDSV
+1812 FSRYSV
-1818 IGSRVDEV
+1818 ISGRVGEV
-1826 STMDEAELA
+1826 ARMDEAELA
-1835 KQLSRDD
+1835 KQLARDD

-1862 KVWDSFGNQALQ
+1862 KVWDSFGNLALQ
-1874 DYTEKIGAQE
+1874 EYTEKIGAQE

-1897 LTEAELE
+1897 LTAAELE

-1911 EAWIADHEYALS
+1911 ASWIADHEYALS
-1923 RKPELRETRIARQRD
+1923 RRPELRETRIARQRD

-1988 RGQLHGVLGEP
+1988 RGQIRGVLGEP

-2012 RRRSFRETHGAYTVE
+2012 KRRSFRETHGAYTAE
-2027 NIVKAMNKAN
+2027 NIVKAMNRAS

-2058 YKSVDAIHADESR
+2058 YKSVDAIHADEGR
-2071 LQKMPEE
+2071 LQNMPEE

-2085 ALDKRIEGIVADV
+2085 ELDKRIDGIVADV
-2098 QKTSGSYDMDEIAG
+2098 QKTAGSYDMDEIAG

-2149 QAAEMPTGYFEAKPQ
+2149 QAAEMPAGYFEAKPQ

-2173 CIAPDNCPP
+2173 CIAPDDCPP

-2224 AGTGGEI
+2224 AETGGEI
-2231 GQAPESEPAKQEQK
+2231 EQAPERKPAEPEQK

-2395 NADDL
+2395 HADDL

-2535 ELRETWDEVLGDLDI
+2535 ELQGTWDEVLGDLDI

-2571 LAEMYKAARKS
+2571 LAEMYKDAQAN

-2587 PTKELEMIVD
+2587 PSKELEKIVH
-2597 RLDNEKIAD
+2597 RLDNKKIAD

-2748 KIPQLVGEL
+2748 KIPQLVGAL

-2779 HLYLESKSYENL
+2779 HMYLESKSTENL
-2791 RHMEGGRIFPVK
+2791 RHMEGGRTFADK
-2803 ELYSQGKREAAF
+2803 TLYSQGKRREAF
-2815 AQGELVRLAPETVK
+2815 AQGKTVRMAPETVK
-2829 ALVKDLTPEEQEL
+2829 AIVGSLTPEEQEL

-2872 SKNYAPIYA
+2872 SKNYTPIY
-2881 DTNYTKNQ
+2881 TNSNYTKSE

-2907 YSKNPSYNIGAFDAF
+2907 FSKNPSYNIGAFDAF

-2942 NTLLGWNE
+2942 QTLLNW
-2950 YVDDDRESMR
+2950 RERENSMAD
-2960 SEISHTWGDASL
+2960 IITHDWGDESL
-2972 KYIEN
+2972 KYIQD
-2977 LIETLQGG
+2977 LVQTLQGG

-3011 NQSIVFKQLGSIPL
+3011 NPSIVFKQLGSIPL
-3025 ASVWL
+3025 AGAWL
-3030 GPENAPSPGQVKRID
+3030 DFKNFPSPGQVKRID

-3078 QTNKFTSFVFGGG
+3078 QTNKFTNFVFGGG

-3115 FPELETGSQEQI
+3115 FPELEAGSQEQI
-3127 DSGSSPFYQKVAEE
+3127 DSGGSPFYRKVAEV

-3152 SDEMHRGSLYKSK
+3152 SDEMHQGTLRKSK
-3165 NSVTRAFTMF
+3165 NPVTRAFTMF
-3175 KSDSSQAYNALRQR
+3175 KSDSSQTYNALRQR

-3211 LGVAFLSILGGTAF
+3211 LGVAFLAAVGGYIWAQ
-3225 ACGIDV
+3225 GIEF
-3231 LMNLWKHKGKAYRD
+3231 LMNLWKRKGKAYRD

-3250 TAESVAKELATG
+3250 TAGSVAKE
-3262 MAESMFGLVIGGEE
+3262 MALGLVGDLAGIVTYGEE
-3276 IFNIFDAVGTK
+3276 LADVIGNII
-3287 LTGGTWY
+3287 TGDKWY
-3294 DSMNTLNAPGLEQVS
+3294 GIDTPGLEQLSDVV
-3309 EIISTLIDEGVSF
+3309 ETIVEQGQNGLDV
-3322 IQLLADGA
+3322 LKDAA

-3335 GGDVWEFLHRR
+3335 GGSLGEYLHRHS
-3346 GADIIGDIKEMAATV
+3346 GDIVGGIKDLAAAA

-3366 GIPVNNLEAYLLGTV
+3366 GISVNNLEAYLLGTV
-3381 RWVSPELAAAY
+3381 RWASPELAAAY

-3399 NKNRMKGLRGAEL
+3399 NKNQMKGLRGAEL
-3412 ERKIEDTLH
+3412 ERKISDTLH
-3421 NRRVETDEATNETL
+3421 NRRVETDETTNETL
-3435 ASLYEGGFTKAVPS
+3435 ASLYESGFTKAVPS

-3476 SGAVGNR
+3476 SGAVGSR
-3483 LRELAASDVFQEADD
+3483 LQELIASDVFQAADD

-3536 LASGAEMADYLELK
+3536 LATGAEMADYLELK
-3550 LAGAVDKYLDAID
+3550 LAGAVDKYLDAHD
-3563 GGLDTQNAKDVALG
+3563 GGLDAQSAKDVALG

-3597 AAIDAVDGADAQR
+3597 AAIDAVDGTSAQR
-3610 NALLAVMK
+3610 DALLAVMK

-3667 LNGHGGIMLPGGDGP
+3667 LNGHSGIMLPGGDGP

-3715 VIAEREKAKQE
+3715 VIAEREKTKQE

>member
-7 KSFLNKADKQQS
+7 KSFLNKANKQQS
-19 NWEQTTG
+19 NWEQTAG

-52 QEQKTPQRERNG
+52 QEQKAPQRERSG

-109 QYRNADGSVSTV
+109 QYRNADGSISTV

-189 TTQREKALDE
+189 TTQREQALDE
-199 TVAHD
+199 TAAHD

-236 ASDSTLPTFQAESAQ
+236 ASDSTLPTFRADSAQ
-251 SETDRRIQELQD
+251 SETDRRIQALQD

-296 ALASVPGVWTKR
+296 ALASVPGTWTKR

-363 RLYSKQTAVASG
+363 RLYSRQTAVASG

-390 KLLGANEDEYH
+390 KALGANEDEYH

-471 GAAAIGDMSTGDY
+471 GAAAMGDMSTEDY
-484 LKHIAIS
+484 LKRIAIS

-511 VLRDTHKMTPFMEFL
+511 VLRDTHMMTPFMEFL

-566 SVLNG
+566 SVLSS
-571 AINSYQTTQQQKA
+571 AISSYQTTQQQKA

-659 VNGYTAASSAMQTPN
+659 VNGYAAASSAMQTPN

-686 PTAADLPTAPTDPQ
+686 PTAADLPTTPTDPQ

-710 TAIQQGLQQA
+710 TAIQQGLQQG
-720 QAGTQNTPQPES
+720 QAGTQNTQPPES

-746 QIAGQAAE
+746 QIAVQAAE
-754 QNQQTQLPS
+754 QNQQAQQPS
-763 LPATEQDA
+763 LPTAAQA
-771 VVQPQQPEQSTQQ
+771 AAVQPQQLEQSTQQ
-784 EAELP
+784 EAGLLTP
-789 TQQMQT
+789 QQVQT
-795 EQTTTPLQRL
+795 EQTATPLERL
-805 EAMGVSG
+805 ETMGVSG

-824 FYRGEIQDG
+824 FYRGQITDG
-833 EVLSKLLSLPEV
+833 EVLSKLLSFPEV

-860 VSGNVQPQNQQPVNS
+860 VSGNVQAQNQQPVNT
-875 AAQQTLNTQ
+875 AAQQV
-884 PTVQQA
+884 PGSQQ
-890 LDSQAPG
+890 PG
-897 VQNGTTT
+897 VQNEATTH
-904 SEGGMNNGTEQL
+904 EGGMNNGTEQL
-916 QVGQRPGAEQ
+916 PAGQQ
-926 PGEQLPDG
+926 PGTEQQSEQLPDG
-934 DGGRVLGEST
+934 DGGRILGEST

-954 RPQRAFNQV
+954 RPQRTFNQGRTAV
-963 GAAAERKN
+963 EREN

-1000 PESSWDA
+1000 PESHWDA

-1049 NGIIIQADHLR
+1049 NGIIIQADHR
-1060 LNIDQI
+1060 YLNIDQI

-1080 GLVRQIEQAIV
+1080 GLVRQIERAIV
-1091 ERYGR
+1091 EQYSR

-1143 INFFGANADKYRS
+1143 INFFGAHAEKYRS
-1156 EAQAVLRERKI
+1156 EAQAVLQERKV
-1167 TTPGSETEEAVA
+1167 TTPGSETAA
-1179 RRTGPPERYS
+1179 ATQRRTGPPERYS

-1200 KTLARAQELQMQ
+1200 KTLAHAQELQMQ

-1230 GKLRFEIDDSNMKYH
+1230 GKLRFEIDDSKMKYH
-1245 RGGDAAFSRNH
+1245 RGGDAAFSRSH

-1324 QLRSVRVEFKELPGN
+1324 QLRNVRVEFKELPGN

-1357 RSAPEVTIIHEI
+1357 RSAPEATIIHEI

-1439 IDIQNGVGLDSY
+1439 IDIQNGVGMDSY

-1477 RATPPARAD
+1477 RAAPPARAD

-1597 SGSGKEQG
+1597 GGSGKEQG

-1691 RLPVKARFSMD
+1691 RLPVKAWFSLD

-1763 ADQRNKVYGA
+1763 ADRRNKVYGA

-1788 VNYDARRAAEQKI
+1788 VNYEAGRAAEQKI
-1801 AQLAKQVAGGI
+1801 AQLANQVAGGI
-1812 FSRDSV
+1812 FSRYSV
-1818 IGSRVDEV
+1818 ISGRVGEV
-1826 STMDEAELA
+1826 ARMDEAELA
-1835 KQLSRDD
+1835 KQLARDD

-1862 KVWDSFGNQALQ
+1862 KVWDSFGNLALQ
-1874 DYTEKIGAQE
+1874 EYTEKIGAQE

-1897 LTEAELE
+1897 LTAAELE

-1911 EAWIADHEYALS
+1911 ASWIADHEYALS
-1923 RKPELRETRIARQRD
+1923 RRPELRETRTARQRD

-1988 RGQLHGVLGEP
+1988 RGQIRGVLGEP

-2012 RRRSFRETHGAYTVE
+2012 KRRSFRETHGAYTAE
-2027 NIVKAMNKAN
+2027 NIVKAMNRAS

-2058 YKSVDAIHADESR
+2058 YKSVDAIHADEGR
-2071 LQKMPEE
+2071 LQNMPEE

-2085 ALDKRIEGIVADV
+2085 ELDKRIGGIVADV
-2098 QKTSGSYDMDEIAG
+2098 QKTAGSYDMDEIAG

-2173 CIAPDNCPP
+2173 CIAPDDCPP

-2224 AGTGGEI
+2224 AETGGEI
-2231 GQAPESEPAKQEQK
+2231 EQASESKPAEPEQK

-2395 NADDL
+2395 HADDL

-2535 ELRETWDEVLGDLDI
+2535 ELQGTWDEVLGDLDI

-2571 LAEMYKAARKS
+2571 LAEMYKDAQEN

-2587 PTKELEMIVD
+2587 PSKELEKIVH
-2597 RLDNEKIAD
+2597 RLDNKKIAD

-2748 KIPQLVGEL
+2748 KIPQLVGAL

-2779 HLYLESKSYENL
+2779 HMYLESKSTENL
-2791 RHMEGGRIFPVK
+2791 RHMEGGRTFADK
-2803 ELYSQGKREAAF
+2803 TLYSQGKRRKAF
-2815 AQGELVRLAPETVK
+2815 AQGKTVRMAPETVK
-2829 ALVKDLTPEEQEL
+2829 AIVGSLTPEEQEL

-2872 SKNYAPIYA
+2872 SKNYTPIY
-2881 DTNYTKNQ
+2881 TNSNYTKSE

-2907 YSKNPSYNIGAFDAF
+2907 FSKNPSYNIGAFDAF

-2942 NTLLGWNE
+2942 QTLLNWSE
-2950 YVDDDRESMR
+2950 RENSMAD
-2960 SEISHTWGDASL
+2960 IITHDWGDESL
-2972 KYIEN
+2972 KYIQD
-2977 LIETLQGG
+2977 LVQTLQGG

-2997 EKIFSNY
+2997 EKVFSNY

-3011 NQSIVFKQLGSIPL
+3011 NPSIVFKQLGSIPL
-3025 ASVWL
+3025 AGAWL
-3030 GPENAPSPGQVKRID
+3030 DFKNFPSPGQVKRID

-3078 QTNKFTSFVFGGG
+3078 QTNKFTNFIFGGG

-3106 WAENKVRSE
+3106 WAENKVRAE

-3127 DSGSSPFYQKVAEE
+3127 DSGSSPFYQKVAEV

-3152 SDEMHRGSLYKSK
+3152 SDEMHQGTLRKSK
-3165 NSVTRAFTMF
+3165 NPVTRAFTMF
-3175 KSDSSQAYNALRQR
+3175 KSDSSQTYNALRQR

-3211 LGVAFLSILGGTAF
+3211 LGVAFLAAVGGYIWAQ
-3225 ACGIDV
+3225 GIEF
-3231 LMNLWKHKGKAYRD
+3231 LMNLWKRKGKAYRD

-3250 TAESVAKELATG
+3250 TAGSVAKE
-3262 MAESMFGLVIGGEE
+3262 MALGLVGDLAGIVTYGEE
-3276 IFNIFDAVGTK
+3276 LADVIGNII
-3287 LTGGTWY
+3287 TGDKWY
-3294 DSMNTLNAPGLEQVS
+3294 GIDTPGLEQLSDVV
-3309 EIISTLIDEGVSF
+3309 ETIVEQGQNGLDV
-3322 IQLLADGA
+3322 LRDAA

-3335 GGDVWEFLHRR
+3335 GGSLGEYLHRHS
-3346 GADIIGDIKEMAATV
+3346 GDIVGGIKDLAAAA

-3366 GIPVNNLEAYLLGTV
+3366 GISVNNLEAYLLGTV
-3381 RWVSPELAAAY
+3381 RWASPELAAAY

-3399 NKNRMKGLRGAEL
+3399 NKNQMKGLRGAEL
-3412 ERKIEDTLH
+3412 ERKISDTLH
-3421 NRRVETDEATNETL
+3421 NRRVETDETTNETL
-3435 ASLYEGGFTKAVPS
+3435 ASLYESGFTKAVPS

-3476 SGAVGNR
+3476 SGAVGSR
-3483 LRELAASDVFQEADD
+3483 LQELIASDVFQAADD
-3498 ETREK
+3498 ETQEK

-3536 LASGAEMADYLELK
+3536 LATGAEMVDYLELK
-3550 LAGAVDKYLDAID
+3550 LAGAVDKHLDAID
-3563 GGLDTQNAKDVALG
+3563 GGLDAQSAKDVALG

-3597 AAIDAVDGADAQR
+3597 AAIDAVDGTSAQR
-3610 NALLAVMK
+3610 DALLAVMK

-3667 LNGHGGIMLPGGDGP
+3667 LNGHSGIMLPGGDGP

>member
-52 QEQKTPQRERNG
+52 QEQKTPQSERSG

-109 QYRNADGSVSTV
+109 QYRNADGSISTV

-189 TTQREKALDE
+189 TTQRKQALDE
-199 TVAHD
+199 TAAHD

-214 ILESQKKQEQAQQ
+214 ILESQKKQEKAQQ
-227 PGILSMLGK
+227 PSILSMLGK
-236 ASDSTLPTFQAESAQ
+236 ASDSTLPTFRADSAQ

-296 ALASVPGVWTKR
+296 ALASVPGTWTKR

-345 GDTEAAK
+345 GDTEAAA

-363 RLYSKQTAVASG
+363 RLYSRQTAVASG

-390 KLLGANEDEYH
+390 KALGANEDEYH

-471 GAAAIGDMSTGDY
+471 GAAAMGDMSTEDY
-484 LKHIAIS
+484 LKRIAIS
-491 GAQGMAGNL
+491 GTQGMAGNL

-511 VLRDTHKMTPFMEFL
+511 VLRDTHMMTPFMEFL

-571 AINSYQTTQQQKA
+571 AISSYQATQQQKA

-628 SVNSYYIAGQQ
+628 SINSYYIAGQQ

-686 PTAADLPTAPTDPQ
+686 PTAADLPTTPTDPQ
-700 MQKQVEQELQ
+700 MQKQVEQEIQ

-720 QAGTQNTPQPES
+720 EAGTQSAQQPES
-732 GQALQNGN
+732 GQALQSGN

-746 QIAGQAAE
+746 QIAGQSQQVQQPNLPTAA
-754 QNQQTQLPS
+754 Q
-763 LPATEQDA
+763 AA
-771 VVQPQQPEQSTQQ
+771 AVQPQQLEQSTQQ
-784 EAELP
+784 EAGLP
-789 TQQMQT
+789 TPQQVQT
-795 EQTTTPLQRL
+795 EQTATPLERL

-824 FYRGEIQDG
+824 FYRGQITDG
-833 EVLSKLLSLPEV
+833 EVLNKLLSFPEV

-860 VSGNVQPQNQQPVNS
+860 VSGNAQPQNQQPGN
-875 AAQQTLNTQ
+875 AA
-884 PTVQQA
+884 VQQVPG
-890 LDSQAPG
+890 SQQPG
-897 VQNGTTT
+897 VQNEATTP
-904 SEGGMNNGTEQL
+904 EGGMNNGTEQL
-916 QVGQRPGAEQ
+916 PAGQQPGAEQ
-926 PGEQLPDG
+926 QGEQLPDG
-934 DGGRVLGEST
+934 DGGRILGEST

-954 RPQRAFNQV
+954 RPQRAFNQGRTAV
-963 GAAAERKN
+963 EREN

-1000 PESSWDA
+1000 PESHWDS

-1049 NGIIIQADHLR
+1049 NGIIVQADHR
-1060 LNIDQI
+1060 YLNIDQI

-1091 ERYGR
+1091 EQYSR
-1096 EEFDAIMDKYL
+1096 EEFDAVVEKYL
-1107 KNLRGVYDLPEH
+1107 KNLRGVYDLPEY
-1119 ASGQEVAEAY
+1119 ASGQEVDEVY

-1143 INFFGANADKYRS
+1143 INFFGAHAEKYRS
-1156 EAQAVLRERKI
+1156 EAQAVLQARKI
-1167 TTPGSETEEAVA
+1167 TTPGSETAA
-1179 RRTGPPERYS
+1179 ATQRRTGPPERYS
-1189 YGGVNANTADQ
+1189 I
-1200 KTLARAQELQMQ
+1200 
-1212 GEDDERVRKETG
+1212 GEIT
-1224 WHTGME
+1224 
-1230 GKLRFEIDDSNMKYH
+1230 
-1245 RGGDAAFSRNH
+1245 
-1256 PDYAE
+1256 
-1261 YQKLVDKM
+1261 DKA
-1269 LTGSAEAW
+1269 GNN
-1277 KPEDQER
+1277 
-1284 LQELDKTWGREYGRL
+1284 YGRGVHL
-1299 SERVESGNATLE
+1299 DSTLLENLSDSERVQMVKE
-1311 DVIDHEELFQAYP
+1311 
-1324 QLRSVRVEFKELPGN
+1324 RVKELGGQHFTAYDGN
-1339 TQGYF
+1339 G
-1344 SPSENKIALDSKL
+1344 N
-1357 RSAPEVTIIHEI
+1357 EV
-1369 QHAIQK
+1369 
-1375 AEGFAS
+1375 
-1381 GASPEYWQ
+1381 
-1389 QHRDEAKEAR
+1389 
-1399 IADIREEIARLEEQ
+1399 
-1413 LPWDLNRWTA
+1413 
-1423 EDDAIEAK
+1423 
-1431 IGELEDSI
+1431 
-1439 IDIQNGVGLDSY
+1439 DIQIAKPGARFVNKSGKSVPVNK
-1451 DLYRNTAGEIEAR
+1451 DLTTKNRKSKVKQEAVVLADELINTAKHKK
-1464 DAASRR
+1464 D
-1470 ELTPEQR
+1470 T
-1477 RATPPARAD
+1477 PARYPHGWLDDNGRNDWAEWKTYIQD
-1486 ENTVYADLS
+1486 KENTVWEATLHIATSADGEKILYDIDPIKKTGQSGNS
-1495 DSLDYVGKTD
+1495 DTSTVEPIVADEAEPVKREDEEEMPKLMNLQRYSDIAGQQEQTAEMTNAEPTTVGAITSGSQSLG
-1505 DGTEV
+1505 GSAPAISSA
-1510 YETSEA
+1510 SEA
-1516 VRKLPYK
+1516 SVAE
-1523 KRMEAFMD
+1523 KRQSVKIPSAS
-1531 IMRNEYAGRTA
+1531 
-1542 KFTARDGEVYYATFD
+1542 D
-1557 ENDLRKNVYGDKK
+1557 E
-1570 SSPRGWKAKINT
+1570 SSENT
-1582 GADGNIFDLVENAEH
+1582 N
-1597 SGSGKEQG
+1597 
-1605 KTSEAHQGLTGWEY
+1605 
-1619 FVKTVQIDGRVY
+1619 
-1631 DLLAN
+1631 
-1636 VRKKPDGEFVYSIQ
+1636 
-1650 LNENEK
+1650 

-1763 ADQRNKVYGA
+1763 ADRRNKVYGA

-1788 VNYDARRAAEQKI
+1788 VNYEARRAAEQKI
-1801 AQLAKQVAGGI
+1801 AQLANQVAGGI

-1826 STMDEAELA
+1826 ATMDEAELA
-1835 KQLSRDD
+1835 KQLAKDD

-1884 LAQLYVKLETGER
+1884 LARLYVKLETGDR
-1897 LTEAELE
+1897 LTAAELE

-1911 EAWIADHEYALS
+1911 DAWIADHEYALN
-1923 RKPELRETRIARQRD
+1923 RRPELRETCIARQRD
-1938 KISDARVEDFIRN
+1938 KISDVRVEDFIRN

-1988 RGQLHGVLGEP
+1988 RGQLRGVLGEP

-2012 RRRSFRETHGAYTVE
+2012 RRRSFLETHGAYTAE
-2027 NIVKAMNKAN
+2027 NIVKAMNQAD

-2058 YKSVDAIHADESR
+2058 YKSVDAIHADEGR
-2071 LQKMPEE
+2071 LQNMPEE
-2078 EYNRLLQ
+2078 EYNQLLQ
-2085 ALDKRIEGIVADV
+2085 ELDKRIEGIVADV
-2098 QKTSGSYDMDEIAG
+2098 QKTAGSYDMDEIAG

-2173 CIAPDNCPP
+2173 CIAPDDCPP

-2224 AGTGGEI
+2224 AETGSEI
-2231 GQAPESEPAKQEQK
+2231 EQAPENKPAEPEQK

-2395 NADDL
+2395 HADDL

-2442 DNIERQMDEALR
+2442 DNIERQMDEALH

-2535 ELRETWDEVLGDLDI
+2535 ELQGTWDEVLGDLDI

-2571 LAEMYKAARKS
+2571 LAEMYKDAQTN

-2587 PTKELEMIVD
+2587 PSKELEKIVH
-2597 RLDNEKIAD
+2597 RLDNKKIAD

-2748 KIPQLVGEL
+2748 KIPQLVGAL

-2779 HLYLESKSYENL
+2779 HMYLESKSTENL
-2791 RHMEGGRIFPVK
+2791 RHMEGGRTFADK
-2803 ELYSQGKREAAF
+2803 TLYSQGKRREAF
-2815 AQGELVRLAPETVK
+2815 AQGKTVRMAPETVK
-2829 ALVKDLTPEEQEL
+2829 AIVGSLTPEEQEL

-2872 SKNYAPIYA
+2872 SKNYTPIY
-2881 DTNYTKNQ
+2881 TNSNYTKSE

-2907 YSKNPSYNIGAFDAF
+2907 FSKNPSYNIGAFDAF

-2942 NTLLGWNE
+2942 QTLLNW
-2950 YVDDDRESMR
+2950 RERENSMAD
-2960 SEISHTWGDASL
+2960 IITHDWGDESL
-2972 KYIEN
+2972 KYIQD
-2977 LIETLQGG
+2977 LVQTLQGG

-2997 EKIFSNY
+2997 EKVFSNY

-3011 NQSIVFKQLGSIPL
+3011 NPSIVFKQLGSIPL
-3025 ASVWL
+3025 AGAWL
-3030 GPENAPSPGQVKRID
+3030 DFKNFPSPGQVKRID

-3078 QTNKFTSFVFGGG
+3078 QTNKFTNFIFGGG

-3106 WAENKVRSE
+3106 WAENKVRAE

-3127 DSGSSPFYQKVAEE
+3127 DSGGSPFYQKVAEV

-3152 SDEMHRGSLYKSK
+3152 SDEMHQGTLRKSK
-3165 NSVTRAFTMF
+3165 NPVTRAFTMF
-3175 KSDSSQAYNALRQR
+3175 KSDSSQTYNALRQR

-3201 TENYNKAKRG
+3201 TENYNKAKHG
-3211 LGVAFLSILGGTAF
+3211 LGVAFLAAVGGYIWAQ
-3225 ACGIDV
+3225 GIEF
-3231 LMNLWKHKGKAYRD
+3231 LMNLWKRKGKAYRD

-3250 TAESVAKELATG
+3250 TAGSVAKE
-3262 MAESMFGLVIGGEE
+3262 MALGLVGDLAGIVTYGEE
-3276 IFNIFDAVGTK
+3276 LADVIGNI
-3287 LTGGTWY
+3287 LTGDKWY
-3294 DSMNTLNAPGLEQVS
+3294 GIDTPGLEQLSDVV
-3309 EIISTLIDEGVSF
+3309 ETIVEQGQNGLDV
-3322 IQLLADGA
+3322 LKDAA

-3335 GGDVWEFLHRR
+3335 GGSLGEYLHRHS
-3346 GADIIGDIKEMAATV
+3346 GDIVGGIKDLAAAA

-3366 GIPVNNLEAYLLGTV
+3366 GISVNNLEAYLIGTV
-3381 RWVSPELAAAY
+3381 RWASPELAAAY

-3399 NKNRMKGLRGAEL
+3399 NKNQMKGMRGAEL
-3412 ERKIEDTLH
+3412 ERKISDTLH
-3421 NRRVETDEATNETL
+3421 NRRVETDETTNETL

-3476 SGAVGNR
+3476 SSAVGSR
-3483 LRELAASDVFQEADD
+3483 LQELIASDVFQAADD

-3519 VFDDYEV
+3519 VFDGYEV

-3536 LASGAEMADYLELK
+3536 LATGAEMVDYLELK

-3563 GGLDTQNAKDVALG
+3563 GGLDTQSAKDVALG
-3577 MAELAP
+3577 MAELTP
-3583 EEGKK
+3583 DEGKK

-3597 AAIDAVDGADAQR
+3597 AAIDAVDGADAQHD
-3610 NALLAVMK
+3610 ALLAVMK

-3658 EEIENAIDA
+3658 EEIENAIDTM
-3667 LNGHGGIMLPGGDGP
+3667 NGHGGIMLPGGDGP

-3715 VIAEREKAKQE
+3715 VIAEREKTKQE